1 MANNCSLKFNET
13 KVYTNLKA
21 EVGNDDVLF
30 NSLMSAVIDGSRPSG
45 FNKEFETYYVNNYG
59 SIPNTNDESKEVATA
74 IQNFYKNRNFNVNEH
89 TTDSAFI
96 SDVKSKGY
104 TSTAAKTCG
113 IRTTGNLMLA
123 FYHNDLIKGRL
134 EEHAEDRKDNLAN
147 RVINRMFGAVA
158 KNILE
163 TRKIEATKEE
173 IAKVRKQLMNTKSN
187 DFIKIEEEVSKYTPQ
202 LRNQFATLKDMLSDK
217 VKYFTE
223 VFQGDDRLG
232 EIRFKKDDEISQQE
246 VNWNESYSI
255 EDDEAL
261 NLDDAAD
268 NGSNS
273 EKDTTT
279 ARWEDNGTKSDFM
292 KDFSFAV
299 RSYLSTIP
307 KLSSTEVSADG
318 KYQYDK
324 SNPLGMV
331 DYMDFKSVDN
341 AIKGDIE
348 TTNIDAFL
356 KKLEDV
362 AESNKEY
369 AGLAYL
375 ANDLRK
381 KPDFAYKVFQVYRR
395 RTMRKQQARIDD
407 NTVIPVR
414 SNTRADKLETLR
426 INYLNDIKS
435 TALNIMI
442 EDTKDILESIKTK
455 IKDYKALQKT
465 KGFDLNKEALS
476 ADIINA
482 IASRL
487 KQYYPSLDKA
497 AIERFARLNGKV
509 DGKAP
514 NIANNLTQLYG
525 YLENTAKYANETLT
539 NKKYLDNK
547 FKEANKI
554 EDKKARKEALDSV
567 REAYKQGY
575 LSTNTKTYALELAKA
590 LAPYSVVNIDSNS
603 TNALGNQSADQI
615 NDSMI
620 TNFLNAIKATLTE
633 EQKDGTKVSTELINY
648 GKYKFQG
655 VQYNLSGI
663 LMEHRNENGAIINYG
678 LFYKDKDGNIQI
690 TNYARDM
697 VNISLFDGAGNPN
710 TKDNVL
716 YSGMSKGDYVY
727 TGFAQYFNAEQ
738 NPNMLMG
745 DYFMRIPSD
754 APKNFVVHAPRY
766 KVDGLFSK
774 MHAIRNA
781 KGEVIGKEV
790 SVDDI
795 NENHPIVQ
803 QFKNIFKQELL
814 DMANF
819 INIVFEV
826 KENIETLEDGTVVDQ
841 RGRIVFNNDNTPM
854 FKKGWGLDAESAR
867 RVFANYHIGKGH
879 KHFIEKKGDGWAFN
893 GLLFKDDRFVL
904 TDYKTGTTTK
914 YGDSL
919 LKYLFPSLYGGAR
932 DGFIPFTINANGEV
946 ELNLTADQEAMITR
960 MVKGFVTD
968 YSNNAIARMSEYKDL
983 DINNLINE
991 KNSIDFALNHRLMY
1005 IAFNDVFEGDT
1016 KFYKDTQT
1024 FLKRSKE
1031 SQASGVPY
1039 GFVDTSLDLRE
1050 NSTIVQGAFLNT
1062 PEVQARLKAIGL
1074 DVQQKT
1080 KFNGITI
1087 KNTVRTSEECKV
1099 AKTYPDGR
1107 IEGEDGILVKDLV
1120 KNAKLTLEQARDLMG
1135 GPILYKP
1142 DGTPELNKDKSCRR
1156 SGGFSNTTVNDAQS
1170 YITFEEWIRRI
1181 AGRGQLNDYLPLI
1194 EAIQDESK
1202 EIPADLLKKFVQVQ
1216 KNFYYDQYYDEKLNT
1231 IAPRQIKNAEFVLV
1245 PRFIRGTQLEQV
1257 YNAMKDNNI
1266 DQLNTEETSK
1276 AGKAR
1281 VLTIFDE
1288 KTGEVTE
1295 EHLKDFNNKAEDY
1308 RDEYDYNHLYT
1319 QQETPQHMNA
1329 KNKAGIQIMKKILD
1343 NIARNSPL
1351 YAYKEDF
1358 FNMYVANIK
1367 DSFNNLVDELKIPI
1381 DKDGNIKFDESGN
1394 ITGLDMQV
1402 FFDKLKDEC
1411 MRLGLDSN
1419 MMDFVTLNASMPIAP
1434 NGCPNPVMPTY
1445 LSNVI
1450 NKLESISQAMFNSAI
1465 TRQEL
1470 PGFHAAQITNV
1481 GFKATK
1487 DQVSYSKELKYH
1499 PNGERYIE
1507 IMLPKSNFGFAKNAD
1522 GTYKDVDEVR
1532 DKDGNLIGGLLKQLQ
1547 DAHLD
1552 TLIGY
1557 RIPTEGK
1564 QSVCVMKV
1572 VGFLDDAQGSTIV
1585 VPDDWVSQTGS
1596 DFDIDS
1602 VYGIQYNTYIGRDGN
1617 IKRATW
1623 KDTVT
1628 ENDWLN
1634 YIRRETGL
1642 KLSGIDNE
1650 TFENIKTE
1658 AKASTKAEA
1667 RDARKAEIEEIKNKF
1682 DEIESEAYFNLD
1694 DNTKEVIKLIHEKI
1708 NEAYGAK
1715 PSKAKYQEQLEV
1727 EIATLSDRLE
1737 DFKDTYIEEE
1747 LDAIKDYIEAK
1758 NQILNNVINGF
1769 ELSDDFDYN
1778 AIKSEKIKSA
1788 IKAYK
1793 DEQLRLA
1800 KQVAKGSRLLQFEA
1814 YKKKFDSDVI
1824 GNNSRQARNNRLLD
1838 DMIHILR
1845 ANESLEENLSRSNF
1859 ESIIAARD
1867 KVMNPIVKEV
1877 RESRSP
1883 YDFLD
1888 QAAYQE
1894 DVMSGAKLKAFSV
1907 TRDTFCSVCNTVRPR
1922 IADNYVVKIAYSKD
1936 KYNLKELKKRFEKVE
1951 ETDEGYVVT
1960 HNTLGWTNDNKN
1972 VDGYILTAYSSQTTA
1987 HILDAV
1993 KEGAIPNVNDFTF
2006 AVYKTLVDIG
2016 SNYDTAVGFIMQ
2028 PAITRIVNA
2037 YNANKSIY
2045 SDKHNKPIEEA
2056 IASLG
2061 KEILNAYH
2069 IKTDKMNLD
2078 DIVARVNALLGV
2090 KYSLDKHNDITL
2102 SPDELAKRLLN
2113 NDSRPVKENKYIKHN
2128 TYSGLIDYNDNSVF
2142 VFGSNPLGIN
2152 GNPSKGTGGAALVAL
2167 NQGRVQQGEIMDN
2180 TISNNGR
2187 AYGLTTVK
2195 APNAR
2200 NNKGNQLSIEEI
2212 TNNIKKLYQYANNN
2226 KDKTFKVAYTDGK
2239 LLNGHSI
2246 EELVNAFINAGEI
2259 PNNVLFSDTLNKYFV
2274 KQTNINKEN
2283 INNIATDWTV
2293 LFAYNDLAKLSNKIG
2308 DTARVCN
2315 PDRFGAKQS
2324 IFATRKVFNDIA
2336 DLIED
2341 ENPALVV
2348 GTSSI
2353 VNSIYAG
2360 YDPNKGLRSYITS
2373 DAKSAYPSLN
2383 AFLKY
2388 ASAPSILVNRMLF
2401 DTEQDNFRI
2410 ANRAIEVING
2420 SNNVTEKDYKG
2431 FTQYILN
2438 TAYKQTD
2445 AVVCNYTYDIE
2456 KKQTVVNKEVDETDE
2471 ALRIM
2476 GYGCTPDF
2484 TFNVKDVTNPTQE
2497 EVDTWSK
2504 LSPAQKISWLKANSV
2519 DAGIFNYIN
2528 TNLFNEYEMNRDGQS
2543 RQTIRFNEDA
2553 IDSETAY
2560 NLFDT
2565 AFSSDNPLVKLAA
2578 MDMIKYAF
2586 VAEGFKIGRGAI
2598 NKCIK
2603 NDALRDENTFVQ
2615 YNGSRTSVVAQI
2627 KAQIDNAV
2635 ARTDLIE
2642 QYLRTDPGVTNV
2654 PHKFMNKKY
2663 SSMFKTVTRGMYE
2676 FSLNDKNNA
2685 IEFGFARESNSKVVP
2700 IQFNDYIYITKKEG
2714 NESVTKLYKIVSPAP
2729 GIGFAYPLNS
2739 LEAGEDRE
2747 VSINNANN
2755 SVPLPSYYEA
2765 VIENL
2770 MSDDTDYTL
2779 EQLNELYKKHIA
2791 TTKVN
2796 KVKAVTHFDIMAD
2809 ANNDNG
2815 GAKDAINKIIKTFN
2829 NYEGNRI
2836 FIQNM
2841 YLYGKTKYDSFTPPI
2856 HVEGETISNDGE
2868 SISINGNFL
2877 FRRATKVSI
2886 ESHNIRTGEHIEEKP
2901 QMVEIVRETPMASSR
2916 EEVTLGSA
2924 SSKLEQSLRTT
2935 TDSFEKNIVK
2945 ELNRR
2950 SGLGDIEAGK
2960 LMRQLRGEG
2969 FEQSTKGYKEFKD
2982 SVFYSGYAYLKH
2994 KVNSTLGK
3002 FNQFYRDENGN
3013 YFAINSPEV
3022 IEAIKNNPDL
3032 QRQFLE
3038 ALADAN
3044 AIIDKFGIIN
3054 QIKADEIENP
3064 TLKFYIEEMQKMI
3077 KELSNTSVIDDAEV
3091 KFGIDYLQKLSNDPN
3106 IQNGIVSIWDGFHSS
3121 GWLDAWFGDL
3131 QEQGNSLVQVVTRKV
3146 MADIHAKE
3154 SQSKDFAVAFGKHF
3168 EDIKARAAKVGASV
3182 DLNKIFDKN
3191 GNIVRNYTDKFV
3203 EDIKELKRNVAKARV
3218 NVQENPMEYIQA
3230 KHKLDKFLLDHVNRE
3245 YVDSYYQKLYNEDE
3259 FIINNH
3265 PQIYSEYVKLRETIR
3280 QINSR
3285 RIDGV
3290 LSKEFEDKLVE
3301 LRTKIDDLTSQF
3313 IGNDYK
3319 PAYEYGFPGI
3329 ERAPDD
3335 SIIVINQ
3342 ELYDNARKQSL
3353 NDAIQLDQYLRR
3365 IKDIKEEYTAKEEK
3379 EGFRDMLDKMLNI
3392 IDNAEV
3398 RDSNGKVTTPASQLD
3413 TNKEYKK
3420 AKEWIANNAHW
3431 SVDDILKVQ
3440 IEDAYKKLGITS
3452 GKASKARKLIKEK
3465 LTKGE
3470 QIYDEFGN
3478 IDASKFTNTEI
3489 AKIKED
3495 VERNYGTTN
3504 TSLFSDRNLINSAE
3518 LTNEA
3523 APSEFFKMLNS
3534 GGRSNPEYQKIITK
3548 INDITRKYYNSAAK
3562 IVETSKM
3569 SIEDLKTLA
3578 DLYDELDKTK
3588 KKIKTKYGY
3597 DVYEAYSEYAKEN
3610 VNEKAYY
3617 DEEGEAKKRTEPE
3630 FYTLWKRVNIR
3641 YEVLRDEKGKI
3652 VIDETTGKAVYDLT
3666 KAPKPNHWLY
3676 TTIAPNDAYWKD
3688 LNKRDPKE
3696 AARQKKEVED
3706 KTKAQEF
3713 LSNTLETINTPQY
3726 YKAKNAA
3733 LAKGIDYYKEWY
3745 DNNHVYNP
3753 FTHAYEALPIWNR
3766 TRVIPSIDNGE
3777 YSPNWTQ
3784 TTLTPKAH
3792 YKNPNYI
3799 ESYTDNENYKTVE
3812 TDDKNGTTHVPGYD
3826 NNLGLNEYEQEAKQ
3840 YIQDTLMQFAKTET
3854 AKRAIAS
3861 GMAPHRVKKAEHDA
3875 KWAAKQAKEFIGFS
3889 DMLPSGKDSW
3899 YEKIDYSED
3908 RTIDMPM
3915 LMTQLKNKESVDLD
3929 NIRSTKPKRE
3939 TYTSDEAYEKDLE
3952 AYQKRM
3958 DEATKKNEEIHQ
3970 KLLDRDYIGAIQDFI
3985 SAAGHYNAIQDNKQL
4000 LFYTHRMLS
4009 KMKAYDTN
4017 LGWNNLRKD
4026 SQTSTSDETSY
4037 IEKADT
4043 RLQEQFDNW
4052 VRRLVYD
4059 QYKIPQNKLTRNASM
4074 LQSFTSAKFMMLN
4087 FTGAI
4092 GNITIG
4098 ESAIA
4103 GEYIAKEYFT
4113 PTGWLKGK
4121 NMWRQAVPSFIRG
4134 MANEDSTTLADALVK
4149 FMNIVDFDEVNNRP
4163 TVHLDADT
4171 ILNKI
4176 RDFMYSPN
4184 SMGEH
4189 FMQNG
4194 AMFSMFF
4201 DNRMVKV
4208 PDAESNGRLG
4218 YEAMTWEQYKNKFHE
4233 YAMKNIIGGNEELLN
4248 KYETFKKNILA
4259 DDNKKKEY
4267 IWNRRDI
4274 NTEFANLYLTKEQKK
4289 QFIAE
4294 RKKLEK
4300 EAKVKFE
4307 ELPTVMDQLDLKD
4320 GRLAFKEGSIL
4331 AELQAKSQDKEV
4343 GDGYMF
4349 LGYMKGKV
4357 ISVNK
4362 KIHGVY
4368 DKLGAAQLEK
4378 QWWGSLAMQYHKHI
4392 YPGVMKHYRRK
4403 GYFNEERGTK
4413 EVGCAPALFD
4423 FLTTP
4428 IRQLRYEKEMSDGQ
4442 VEALESLQVLLK
4454 GYAEFAMNLQTNWQ
4468 LMPKWQRASIERA
4481 AGDVVG
4487 ALGGVCT
4494 ALAVRCIWDDDDLK
4508 NSLWG
4513 NLMLYEAD
4521 DLTTQSMMYNMLF
4534 LPQQFDQLWSSP
4546 IAGVTAGKDI
4556 MSACNNIAAYVM
4568 DDDYDPNY
4576 TSGRYAGQNK
4586 ILVKLGRQIPIYR
4599 SLNNLATLDKA
4610 NSYYK
4615 TGDNLL
4621 TLINVKDWANDIR
4634 GTSSLER

>member
-45 FNKEFETYYVNNYG
+45 FNKEFEAYYANNYG
-59 SIPNTNDESKEVATA
+59 SIPNTNDESKEVVNA

-147 RVINRMFGAVA
+147 RVINRMLGAVA

-163 TRKIEATKEE
+163 ARKVEATKEE

-187 DFIKIEEEVSKYTPQ
+187 DFVKLENEVSKYTPQ
-202 LRNQFATLKDMLSDK
+202 LRNQFATLNDMLSDK
-217 VKYFTE
+217 VKYFTQ
-223 VFQGDDRLG
+223 VIQTDDRLG
-232 EIRFKKDDEISQQE
+232 EIRFKKDDDLSQQE
-246 VNWNESYSI
+246 ADWSESFDI
-255 EDDEAL
+255 EDDDDL
-261 NLDDAAD
+261 NLNNAAD
-268 NGSNS
+268 NASNN

-292 KDFSFAV
+292 KDFSFAI

-331 DYMDFKSVDN
+331 DYMDFKVVNS
-341 AIKGDIE
+341 AIRGDIE

-356 KKLEDV
+356 KKLEDI

-369 AGLAYL
+369 AGLTYL
-375 ANDLRK
+375 ANDLRN
-381 KPDFAYKVFQVYRR
+381 KPDFAYKLFQVYRR
-395 RTMRKQQARIDD
+395 RTIRKQQVRIDD
-407 NTVIPVR
+407 NSVSPTR
-414 SNTRADKLETLR
+414 SNNRADKLETLR

-442 EDTKDILESIKTK
+442 EDTNDILGAIKTK
-455 IKDYKALQKT
+455 IDDYKKLQKT
-465 KGFDLNKEALS
+465 KGFDLNKQALS

-514 NIANNLTQLYG
+514 NIANNLTQLYS
-525 YLENTAKYANETLT
+525 YLENTAKYANETLR
-539 NKKYLDNK
+539 NKQYLDNR

-554 EDKKARKEALDSV
+554 KDKKARKEALDSV

-575 LSTNTKTYALELAKA
+575 LSTNTKAYALELAKS
-590 LAPYSVVNIDSNS
+590 LASYSVVNIDSNS

-620 TNFLNAIKATLTE
+620 TNFLNAVKATLTE
-633 EQKDGTKVSTELINY
+633 QQKDGSKVSTELINY

-663 LMEHRNENGAIINYG
+663 LIEHRNENGAVINYG

-774 MHAIRNA
+774 MHAIKNA

-826 KENIETLEDGTVVDQ
+826 KENTETLEDGTNVDQ

-914 YGDSL
+914 YGDKL
-919 LKYLFPSLYGGAR
+919 LNYLFPSLYGGAR
-932 DGFIPFTINANGEV
+932 DGFIPFTTNANGEV

-968 YSNNAIARMSEYKDL
+968 YSNDAITRMSEYKDL
-983 DINNLINE
+983 DINNFINE

-1005 IAFNDVFEGDT
+1005 IAFNDIFEGDT

-1050 NSTIVQGAFLNT
+1050 NSAIVQGAFLNT

-1099 AKTYPDGR
+1099 AKTYPDGKV
-1107 IEGEDGILVKDLV
+1107 EGEDGILVKDLV
-1120 KNAKLTLEQARDLMG
+1120 KKAKLTLDQARDLMG
-1135 GPILYKP
+1135 GPIVYDNNGKP
-1142 DGTPELNKDKSCRR
+1142 KLNDDGSYRR
-1156 SGGFSNTTVNDAQS
+1156 SGGFSNTTINDAQS

-1202 EIPADLLKKFVQVQ
+1202 EIPTDLLKKFVQVQ
-1216 KNFYYDQYYDEKLNT
+1216 KNFYYDQYYDKDLNT

-1257 YNAMKDNNI
+1257 YEAMKANKI

-1308 RDEYDYNHLYT
+1308 REEYDYNHLYT

-1343 NIARNSPL
+1343 NIDSKSPL
-1351 YAYKEDF
+1351 YKYKEDF

-1367 DSFNNLVDELKIPI
+1367 DSFNKLVDELKIPL
-1381 DKDGNIKFDESGN
+1381 DKDGNIKFDEVGN
-1394 ITGLDMQV
+1394 IEGIDMQV

-1419 MMDFVTLNASMPIAP
+1419 MIDFVTLNNECPVSA
-1434 NGCPNPVMPTY
+1434 NGLPNPVMPTY

-1450 NKLESISQAMFNSAI
+1450 NKFESISQAMFNSAI

-1487 DQVSYSKELKYH
+1487 DQISYSKELRYH
-1499 PNGERYIE
+1499 PNGKRYIE
-1507 IMLPKSNFGFAKNAD
+1507 IMLPASNFGFAKNAD
-1522 GTYKDVDEVR
+1522 GTYKKSKEE
-1532 DKDGNLIGGLLKQLQ
+1532 LLKELQ
-1547 DAHLD
+1547 DAALD

-1602 VYGIQYNTYIGRDGN
+1602 VYGIQYNTTINADGN
-1617 IKRATW
+1617 IQKVLYNDLAGKSYDDYVKSQLNSEA
-1623 KDTVT
+1623 KDK
-1628 ENDWLN
+1628 
-1634 YIRRETGL
+1634 L
-1642 KLSGIDNE
+1642 KKAIKEGVNE
-1650 TFENIKTE
+1650 TTALSNVATE
-1658 AKASTKAEA
+1658 YGLQS
-1667 RDARKAEIEEIKNKF
+1667 REEFSKGKNLA
-1682 DEIESEAYFNLD
+1682 DE
-1694 DNTKEVIKLIHEKI
+1694 
-1708 NEAYGAK
+1708 
-1715 PSKAKYQEQLEV
+1715 
-1727 EIATLSDRLE
+1727 
-1737 DFKDTYIEEE
+1737 
-1747 LDAIKDYIEAK
+1747 
-1758 NQILNNVINGF
+1758 
-1769 ELSDDFDYN
+1769 
-1778 AIKSEKIKSA
+1778 
-1788 IKAYK
+1788 
-1793 DEQLRLA
+1793 
-1800 KQVAKGSRLLQFEA
+1800 
-1814 YKKKFDSDVI
+1814 
-1824 GNNSRQARNNRLLD
+1824 NSRQARNNRLLD
-1838 DMIHILR
+1838 DMIHILQ
-1845 ANESLEENLSRSNF
+1845 ANQSLEENLSRSNF

-1877 RESRSP
+1877 REARSP

-1907 TRDTFCSVCNTVRPR
+1907 TRDTFCSVCNTVHPH
-1922 IADNYVVKIAYSKD
+1922 ITDKYTIKVAYSKD
-1936 KYNLKELKKRFEKVE
+1936 KYNLEELQKRFEKVE

-2006 AVYKTLVDIG
+2006 AVYKTLADIG

-2056 IASLG
+2056 IKSLG
-2061 KEILNAYH
+2061 KEILETYH
-2069 IKTDKMNLD
+2069 IKTDKMNLGE
-2078 DIVARVNALLGV
+2078 IVARVNGLLGT
-2090 KYSLDKHNDITL
+2090 KYSLDKHNDIIL

-2113 NDSRPVKENKYIKHN
+2113 DKNRPVKGSKYQH
-2128 TYSGLIDYNDNSVF
+2128 
-2142 VFGSNPLGIN
+2142 
-2152 GNPSKGTGGAALVAL
+2152 
-2167 NQGRVQQGEIMDN
+2167 
-2180 TISNNGR
+2180 
-2187 AYGLTTVK
+2187 
-2195 APNAR
+2195 
-2200 NNKGNQLSIEEI
+2200 
-2212 TNNIKKLYQYANNN
+2212 
-2226 KDKTFKVAYTDGK
+2226 
-2239 LLNGHSI
+2239 
-2246 EELVNAFINAGEI
+2246 
-2259 PNNVLFSDTLNKYFV
+2259 
-2274 KQTNINKEN
+2274 
-2283 INNIATDWTV
+2283 DWSV
-2293 LFAYNDLAKLSNKIG
+2293 LFAYNDLAKLSDKIG
-2308 DTARVCN
+2308 STARVCN

-2360 YDPNKGLRSYITS
+2360 YDPTKGLRSYITS

-2445 AVVCNYTYDIE
+2445 AVVNNYTYDVD

-2484 TFNVKDVTNPTQE
+2484 TFDVKDVTNPTQE
-2497 EVDTWSK
+2497 EVDAWSK

-2519 DAGIFNYIN
+2519 DAGIFDYIN

-2553 IDSETAY
+2553 VDNETAY

-2565 AFSSDNPLVKLAA
+2565 AFNSDNPLVKLAA
-2578 MDMIKYAF
+2578 MDMVKYAF

-2603 NDALRDENTFVQ
+2603 NTALRDENTFVQ
-2615 YNGSRTSVVAQI
+2615 YNGARTSIIAQI
-2627 KAQIDNAV
+2627 KAQVDNAV
-2635 ARTDLIE
+2635 ARTDLVE
-2642 QYLRTDPGVTNV
+2642 QYLRSDPGVTNV

-2663 SSMFKTVTRGMYE
+2663 SSMFKPITRGMYDLSVKQPSFE
-2676 FSLNDKNNA
+2676 DNL
-2685 IEFGFARESNSKVVP
+2685 IEFGFARKSNSKD
-2700 IQFNDYIYITKKEG
+2700 ISMQYNDYIYITNKEG
-2714 NESVTKLYKIVSPAP
+2714 NESVTRLYKIYSPAP
-2729 GIGFAYPLNS
+2729 YIAFAYPLNS

-2747 VSINNANN
+2747 LSINNANN
-2755 SVPLPSYYEA
+2755 SVPLPSYYKA
-2765 VIENL
+2765 VIANL
-2770 MSDDTDYTL
+2770 MNSEVADYTL
-2779 EQLNELYKKHIA
+2779 DELNELYKKHIA

-2815 GAKDAINKIIKTFN
+2815 GAKDAIDKIIKTFN
-2829 NYEGNRI
+2829 DYEGNRI

-2856 HVEGETISNDGE
+2856 HVEGETISDSGE
-2868 SISINGNFL
+2868 PISVNGNFL

-2901 QMVEIVRETPMASSR
+2901 QLVEIVKEAPMASSR

-3002 FNQFYRDENGN
+3002 FSQFYKDDNGN

-3022 IEAIKNNPDL
+3022 INAIKNNPAL

-3038 ALADAN
+3038 TLADAN
-3044 AIIDKFGIIN
+3044 AIVDKFGIIN
-3054 QIKADEIENP
+3054 QIKADDIENP

-3077 KELSNTSVIDDAEV
+3077 KELSNSSVIDDAEV

-3106 IQNGIVSIWDGFHSS
+3106 IQNGLVSIFDGFHSS
-3121 GWLDAWFGDL
+3121 GWFDAWVGDL

-3146 MADIHAKE
+3146 MADIRAKE
-3154 SQSKDFAVAFGKHF
+3154 SQAKDFAVAFGKHF
-3168 EDIKARAAKVGASV
+3168 EDIKAKAAKVGASV

-3191 GNIVRNYTDKFV
+3191 GNIVRDYTDKFV

-3265 PQIYSEYVKLRETIR
+3265 PQIYSEYVKLREAIR

-3285 RIDGV
+3285 RSDGV

-3301 LRTKIDDLTSQF
+3301 LRTKINDLTNQF
-3313 IGNDYK
+3313 IGDDYK
-3319 PAYEYGFPGI
+3319 PAYEYGFPGT
-3329 ERAPDD
+3329 EQAPDG
-3335 SIIVINQ
+3335 SIIVTNQ
-3342 ELYDNARKQSL
+3342 EVYDNARKQSL
-3353 NDAIQLDQYLRR
+3353 NDAVQLDQYLRR

-3398 RDSNGKVTTPASQLD
+3398 RDSNGKVTTPASQLE

-3431 SVDDILKVQ
+3431 SVDEVLKVR

-3452 GKASKARKLIKEK
+3452 GKASKARALIKDK
-3465 LTKGE
+3465 LAKGE

-3489 AKIKED
+3489 AAIKED
-3495 VERNYGTTN
+3495 VEKNYGTSS

-3518 LTNEA
+3518 PTNEA

-3534 GGRSNPEYQKIITK
+3534 GGMTNPEYQEIITK
-3548 INDITRKYYNSAAK
+3548 INNITRKYYNSAAK

-3569 SIEDLKTLA
+3569 SIEDLKALG

-3588 KKIKTKYGY
+3588 KKKGKGSY
-3597 DVYEAYSEYAKEN
+3597 DAYQTYSKYAKEN
-3610 VNEKAYY
+3610 VNNKAYY

-3630 FYTLWKRVNIR
+3630 FYTLWKRVNAR
-3641 YEVLRDEKGKI
+3641 YEVLRDKKGKI
-3652 VIDETTGKAVYDLT
+3652 VIDEATGKAVYDLT
-3666 KAPKPNHWLY
+3666 KAPTPNHWLY
-3676 TTIAPNDAYWKD
+3676 TTIAPNDAYWED

-3726 YKAKNAA
+3726 YEAKNAA
-3733 LAKGIDYYKEWY
+3733 LAKGIAYYKEWY

-3799 ESYTDNENYKTVE
+3799 EGYTDNENYKTVE

-3826 NNLGLNEYEQEAKQ
+3826 NDLGLNEYEQEAKQ
-3840 YIQDTLMQFAKTET
+3840 YIQDTLMNFAKTET

-3889 DMLPSGKDSW
+3889 DMLPSGKDTW

-3939 TYTSDEAYEKDLE
+3939 TYASDEAYEKDLE
-3952 AYQKRM
+3952 AYQKRI

-4000 LFYTHRMLS
+4000 LLYTHRMLG

-4026 SQTSTSDETSY
+4026 SQTSTSDEISY

-4052 VRRLVYD
+4052 VRRLLYD
-4059 QYKIPQNKLTRNASM
+4059 QYKIPQNKLTRTASM

-4087 FTGAI
+4087 ITGGI
-4092 GNITIG
+4092 GNITVG

-4121 NMWRQAVPSFIRG
+4121 NMWRQAIPSFIRG

-4171 ILNKI
+4171 VLNKI

-4233 YAMKNIIGGNEELLN
+4233 YAMKNIIGGNDELLN
-4248 KYETFKKNILA
+4248 KYEEFKKNILA

-4289 QFIAE
+4289 QFITE

-4300 EAKVKFE
+4300 EAKAKFE
-4307 ELPTVMDQLDLKD
+4307 ELPTIMDQVDLKD

-4413 EVGCAPALFD
+4413 EIGCAPALFD

-4428 IRQLRYEKEMSDGQ
+4428 IRQFRYEKEMSDGQ

-4487 ALGGVCT
+4487 SLGGICT

-4508 NSLWG
+4508 NSLWA

-4556 MSACNNIAAYVM
+4556 MAACNNIAAYVM

>member
-45 FNKEFETYYVNNYG
+45 FNKEFETYYANNYG
-59 SIPNTNDESKEVATA
+59 SIPNTNDENKEVATA

-113 IRTTGNLMLA
+113 IRITGNLMLA

-147 RVINRMFGAVA
+147 RVINRMLRAVA
-158 KNILE
+158 TNILE
-163 TRKIEATKEE
+163 ARKVEATKEE
-173 IAKVRKQLMNTKSN
+173 IAKVHKQLMNTKSN
-187 DFIKIEEEVSKYTPQ
+187 DFIKLEDEVSKTTPQ

-217 VKYFTE
+217 VKYFTQ
-223 VFQGDDRLG
+223 VIQTDDRLG
-232 EIRFKKDDEISQQE
+232 EIRFKKDDDLSQQE
-246 VNWNESYSI
+246 ADWSESFDI
-255 EDDEAL
+255 EDDDDL
-261 NLDDAAD
+261 NLNNAAD
-268 NGSNS
+268 NASNN

-331 DYMDFKSVDN
+331 DYMDFKVVNS
-341 AIKGDIE
+341 AIRGDIE

-356 KKLEDV
+356 KKLEDI

-375 ANDLRK
+375 ANDLKK
-381 KPDFAYKVFQVYRR
+381 KPDFAYKLFQVYRR
-395 RTMRKQQARIDD
+395 RTIRKQQVHIDD
-407 NTVIPVR
+407 NSVSPTR
-414 SNTRADKLETLR
+414 SNNRADKLETLR

-442 EDTKDILESIKTK
+442 EDTNDILGAIKTK
-455 IKDYKALQKT
+455 IDDYKTLQKT

-476 ADIINA
+476 GDIINA
-482 IASRL
+482 IATRL

-525 YLENTAKYANETLT
+525 YLENTAKYANETLN
-539 NKKYLDNK
+539 NKRNLDNR

-554 EDKKARKEALDSV
+554 KDKKAKKEALDSV

-575 LSTNTKTYALELAKA
+575 LSTNTKAYALELAKS

-620 TNFLNAIKATLTE
+620 TNFLNAVKATLTE
-633 EQKDGTKVSTELINY
+633 QQKDGTKVSTELINY

-663 LMEHRNENGAIINYG
+663 LMEHRDENGAVINYG

-738 NPNMLMG
+738 NPKMLMG

-774 MHAIRNA
+774 MHAIKNP

-826 KENIETLEDGTVVDQ
+826 KENTETLEDGTVVDQ

-914 YGDSL
+914 YGDDL
-919 LKYLFPSLYGGAR
+919 LKYLFHSLYGGAR
-932 DGFIPFTINANGEV
+932 DGFIPFTTNANGEV
-946 ELNLTADQEAMITR
+946 ELNLSADQEAMITR

-968 YSNNAIARMSEYKDL
+968 YSNNAITRMSEYKDL

-1005 IAFNDVFEGDT
+1005 IAFNDIFEGDT

-1062 PEVQARLKAIGL
+1062 PEVQTRLKAIGL

-1099 AKTYPDGR
+1099 AKTYPDGKV
-1107 IEGEDGILVKDLV
+1107 EGEDGILVKDLA
-1120 KNAKLTLEQARDLMG
+1120 KNAKLTLEQARDLIG
-1135 GPILYKP
+1135 GPIMYDNNGKP
-1142 DGTPELNKDKSCRR
+1142 KLNADGSYRR
-1156 SGGFSNTTVNDAQS
+1156 SGGFSNTTINDAQS

-1257 YNAMKDNNI
+1257 YEAMKSNNI

-1308 RDEYDYNHLYT
+1308 REEYDYNHLYT

-1343 NIARNSPL
+1343 NIDSNSSL
-1351 YAYKEDF
+1351 HDYKEDF

-1367 DSFNNLVDELKIPI
+1367 DSFNKLVDELKIPL
-1381 DKDGNIKFDESGN
+1381 DKDGNIKFDKAGN
-1394 ITGLDMQV
+1394 ITGVDMQV

-1419 MMDFVTLNASMPIAP
+1419 MMDFVTLNASMPIAA

-1445 LSNVI
+1445 LSNVV

-1481 GFKATK
+1481 GFNSKKYTKENPFNLDGIDKTKFDVEVYDREKTPGYKSKALRIYIKGKKKGWFELVKDKEDNNYSVHFKTTTEKIGKVEQDGKIVNPSTK
-1487 DQVSYSKELKYH
+1487 EERDELYTALRNAIPNGANVSTWGSISDGGVYALNKLGKGWKKVGERTIKHKKDDKDIVIPVYQKNGLTTSKTLRYH
-1499 PNGERYIE
+1499 PATEEHPEGERYIE
-1507 IMLPKSNFGFAKNAD
+1507 IMLPASNFGFAKNAD
-1522 GTYKDVDEVR
+1522 GTYKKSKEE
-1532 DKDGNLIGGLLKQLQ
+1532 LLKELQ
-1547 DAHLD
+1547 DAGLD

-1634 YIRRETGL
+1634 YVTRETGIR
-1642 KLSGIDNE
+1642 LSGIDNE
-1650 TFENIKTE
+1650 KFENIKAD

-1667 RDARKAEIEEIKNKF
+1667 RDARKAEIAEIKNRF

-1694 DNTKEVIKLIHEKI
+1694 DDTKEVIKLIHEKI
-1708 NEAYGAK
+1708 NEAYGPK

-1727 EIATLSDRLE
+1727 EISTLTGRLE
-1737 DFKDTYIEEE
+1737 EFKDIYIEEE
-1747 LDAIKDYIEAK
+1747 LDAIKDCIEAK
-1758 NQILNNVINGF
+1758 KQILNNVINGF

-1800 KQVAKGSRLLQFEA
+1800 KQIARSSKLLQFEA

-1824 GNNSRQARNNRLLD
+1824 GNNTREARNNRLLD
-1838 DMIHILR
+1838 DMIHILQ

-1867 KVMNPIVKEV
+1867 KVMNPVVKEI
-1877 RESRSP
+1877 REARSP

-1907 TRDTFCSVCNTVRPR
+1907 TRDTFCSVCNTVHPH
-1922 IADNYVVKIAYSKD
+1922 ITDKYTIKVAYSKD
-1936 KYNLKELKKRFEKVE
+1936 KYNLEELQKRFEKVE

-2006 AVYKTLVDIG
+2006 AVYKTLADIG

-2028 PAITRIVNA
+2028 PAITKIVNA

-2056 IASLG
+2056 IKSTG
-2061 KEILNAYH
+2061 KEILNTYH
-2069 IKTDKMNLD
+2069 INTDKMNLGE
-2078 DIVARVNALLGV
+2078 IVTRVNELLGT

-2113 NDSRPVKENKYIKHN
+2113 DENRPVK
-2128 TYSGLIDYNDNSVF
+2128 
-2142 VFGSNPLGIN
+2142 GSI
-2152 GNPSKGTGGAALVAL
+2152 
-2167 NQGRVQQGEIMDN
+2167 
-2180 TISNNGR
+2180 
-2187 AYGLTTVK
+2187 
-2195 APNAR
+2195 
-2200 NNKGNQLSIEEI
+2200 
-2212 TNNIKKLYQYANNN
+2212 YQ
-2226 KDKTFKVAYTDGK
+2226 
-2239 LLNGHSI
+2239 H
-2246 EELVNAFINAGEI
+2246 
-2259 PNNVLFSDTLNKYFV
+2259 
-2274 KQTNINKEN
+2274 
-2283 INNIATDWTV
+2283 DWAV
-2293 LFAYNDLAKLSNKIG
+2293 LFAYNDLAKLSDKIG
-2308 DTARVCN
+2308 ATARVCN

-2360 YDPNKGLRSYITS
+2360 YDPTKGLRSYITS
-2373 DAKSAYPSLN
+2373 NAKSVYPSLN

-2438 TAYKQTD
+2438 AAYKQTD
-2445 AVVCNYTYDIE
+2445 AVVNNYTYDVE
-2456 KKQTVVNKEVDETDE
+2456 KKQTVVNKEFDETDE

-2497 EVDTWSK
+2497 EVNAWSK

-2553 IDSETAY
+2553 VDNETAY

-2578 MDMIKYAF
+2578 MDMVKYAF

-2603 NDALRDENTFVQ
+2603 NTALRDENTFVQ
-2615 YNGSRTSVVAQI
+2615 FNGARTSIIAQI
-2627 KAQIDNAV
+2627 KAQVDNV
-2635 ARTDLIE
+2635 VSRTDLIE
-2642 QYLRTDPGVTNV
+2642 QYLRSDPGVSNV

-2663 SSMFKTVTRGMYE
+2663 SSMFETVTRGMYE
-2676 FSLNDKNNA
+2676 FSLDDKDNA
-2685 IEFGFARESNSKVVP
+2685 IEFGFARESNAEFVP
-2700 IQFNDYIYITKKEG
+2700 IQFNNYIYITKKEG
-2714 NESVTKLYKIVSPAP
+2714 NESVTRLYKIVSPDLGS
-2729 GIGFAYPLNS
+2729 GIGFAYPLNG

-2765 VIENL
+2765 VIDNL
-2770 MSDDTDYTL
+2770 MNSEVADYTL
-2779 EQLNELYKKHIA
+2779 DELNELYKKHVA

-2796 KVKAVTHFDIMAD
+2796 KVKAVTHFDIMSD

-2856 HVEGETISNDGE
+2856 HVEGETISNGGE
-2868 SISINGNFL
+2868 PISINGNFL

-2901 QMVEIVRETPMASSR
+2901 QLVEIVRETPMASSR

-2960 LMRQLRGEG
+2960 LMHQLRGEG

-3002 FNQFYRDENGN
+3002 FSQFYRDENGN

-3022 IEAIKNNPDL
+3022 INVIKNNPAL

-3038 ALADAN
+3038 TLADAN
-3044 AIIDKFGIIN
+3044 AIVDKFGIIN

-3064 TLKFYIEEMQKMI
+3064 TLKFYIDEMQKMI
-3077 KELSNTSVIDDAEV
+3077 KELSNSSIIDDAEV
-3091 KFGIDYLQKLSNDPN
+3091 KFGLDYLQKLSNDPN
-3106 IQNGIVSIWDGFHSS
+3106 IQNGLISIYDGFHSS

-3146 MADIHAKE
+3146 MADIRAKE
-3154 SQSKDFAVAFGKHF
+3154 SQAKDFAVAFGKHF

-3182 DLNKIFDKN
+3182 DINKIFDKN

-3203 EDIKELKRNVAKARV
+3203 EDIKELKRNIAKARV

-3265 PQIYSEYVKLRETIR
+3265 PQIYSEYVKLQEAIR

-3290 LSKEFEDKLVE
+3290 LSEEFEDKLVE
-3301 LRTKIDDLTSQF
+3301 LRTKINDLTSQF
-3313 IGNDYK
+3313 IGNEYK
-3319 PAYEYGFPGI
+3319 PDFREGFPGTSK
-3329 ERAPDD
+3329 APDE
-3335 SIIVINQ
+3335 SIIITNQ
-3342 ELYDNARKQSL
+3342 EVYDNARKQSL
-3353 NDAIQLDQYLRR
+3353 NDAVQLDQYLRR

-3431 SVDDILKVQ
+3431 SVDDVLKVR
-3440 IEDAYKKLGITS
+3440 IEDAYKKLGITNF
-3452 GKASKARKLIKEK
+3452 KASKARAFIKDKLA
-3465 LTKGE
+3465 KGE

-3489 AKIKED
+3489 AAIKED
-3495 VERNYGTTN
+3495 VEHNYGTTN

-3518 LTNEA
+3518 PTNKA

-3534 GGRSNPEYQKIITK
+3534 GGMTNPEYQEIITK
-3548 INDITRKYYNSAAK
+3548 INNITRKYYNSAAK

-3569 SIEDLKTLA
+3569 SIEDLKALG

-3588 KKIKTKYGY
+3588 KHKGKGSY
-3597 DVYEAYSEYAKEN
+3597 DAYQAYSKYAKED
-3610 VNEKAYY
+3610 VNEQAYY
-3617 DEEGEAKKRTEPE
+3617 SEEDEAKKRTEPE
-3630 FYTLWKRVNIR
+3630 FYTLWKRVNAR
-3641 YEVLRDEKGKI
+3641 YEVLRDKKGKI

-3676 TTIAPNDAYWKD
+3676 TTIAPNDAYWED

-3733 LAKGIDYYKEWY
+3733 LAKGIAYYKEWY

-3840 YIQDTLMQFAKTET
+3840 YIQDTLMSFAKTET

-3861 GMAPHRVKKAEHDA
+3861 GMAPHRAKKAEHDT

-3915 LMTQLKNKESVDLD
+3915 LITQLKNKESVDLD

-3939 TYTSDEAYEKDLE
+3939 TYASDEAYEKDLE
-3952 AYQKRM
+3952 DYQKRI
-3958 DEATKKNEEIHQ
+3958 DEAIKKNEEIHQ

-4000 LFYTHRMLS
+4000 LFYTHRMLG

-4059 QYKIPQNKLTRNASM
+4059 QYKIPQNKLTRTASM

-4087 FTGAI
+4087 ITGGI
-4092 GNITIG
+4092 GNITVG
-4098 ESAIA
+4098 ESAIS

-4121 NMWRQAVPSFIRG
+4121 NMWRHAIPSFIRG

-4163 TVHLDADT
+4163 TVHLDSDT
-4171 ILNKI
+4171 VLNEI

-4194 AMFSMFF
+4194 TMFSMFF

-4233 YAMKNIIGGNEELLN
+4233 YAMRNIIGGNEELLN
-4248 KYETFKKNILA
+4248 KYETFKKDILA

-4267 IWNRRDI
+4267 VWNRRDI

-4289 QFIAE
+4289 QFITE

-4307 ELPTVMDQLDLKD
+4307 ELPTVMDQVDLKD

-4331 AELQAKSQDKEV
+4331 AELQAKSKDKEV

-4413 EVGCAPALFD
+4413 EIGCAPALFD

-4428 IRQLRYEKEMSDGQ
+4428 IRKLRYEKEMSDGQ
-4442 VEALESLQVLLK
+4442 VEVLESLQVLIK

-4487 ALGGVCT
+4487 ALGGICT

-4521 DLTTQSMMYNMLF
+4521 ELTTQSMMYNMLF

-4556 MSACNNIAAYVM
+4556 MAACNNIAAYVM

-4586 ILVKLGRQIPIYR
+4586 IIVKLGRQIPIYR

>member
-21 EVGNDDVLF
+21 EVGNNDVLF

-45 FNKEFETYYVNNYG
+45 FNKEFETYYANNYG

-74 IQNFYKNRNFNVNEH
+74 IQNFYKNRNFKVNEH

-104 TSTAAKTCG
+104 TSTAAKVCG
-113 IRTTGNLMLA
+113 IRTSGNLMLA

-134 EEHAEDRKDNLAN
+134 DEHADDRKDNLAN
-147 RVINRMFGAVA
+147 RVINRMLGAVA
-158 KNILE
+158 TNILE
-163 TRKIEATKEE
+163 ARNVEATKEE
-173 IAKVRKQLMNTKSN
+173 LTKLRKQLMNTKSN
-187 DFIKIEEEVSKYTPQ
+187 DFIKIEDEVSKYTPQ
-202 LRNQFATLKDMLSDK
+202 LRNQLATLKDMLSDK
-217 VKYFTE
+217 VKYFTQ
-223 VFQGDDRLG
+223 VIQTDDRLG
-232 EIRFKKDDEISQQE
+232 EIRFNKDDDLSQQE
-246 VNWNESYSI
+246 VDWNESYFI

-261 NLDDAAD
+261 NLDEAAD

-279 ARWEDNGTKSDFM
+279 ARWEDNGTKSDFT

-307 KLSSTEVSADG
+307 KLSSAEISADG

-331 DYMDFKSVDN
+331 DYMDFKVVNS
-341 AIKGDIE
+341 AIRGDIE

-356 KKLEDV
+356 KKLEDI

-381 KPDFAYKVFQVYRR
+381 KPDFAYKVFQVYQRS
-395 RTMRKQQARIDD
+395 TIRKQQVRIDD
-407 NTVIPVR
+407 NNVSPAR

-442 EDTKDILESIKTK
+442 EDTKDILGAIKTK
-455 IKDYKALQKT
+455 IDDYKKLQKN
-465 KGFDLNKEALS
+465 KGFDLNKQALS

-509 DGKAP
+509 DGKTP
-514 NIANNLTQLYG
+514 NIGNNLTQLYA
-525 YLENTAKYANETLT
+525 YLENTAKYANETLI
-539 NKKYLDNK
+539 NKQTLDNR

-554 EDKKARKEALDSV
+554 KDKKARKEALDSV

-575 LSTNTKTYALELAKA
+575 LSTNTKAYALELAKA

-620 TNFLNAIKATLTE
+620 TNFLNAVKGTLME
-633 EQKDGTKVSTELINY
+633 QQKDGSKVSTELINY

-663 LMEHRNENGAIINYG
+663 LMEHRDENGTVINYG

-697 VNISLFDGAGNPN
+697 INISLFDGAGNPN

-727 TGFAQYFNAEQ
+727 TGIAQYFNAEQ

-774 MHAIRNA
+774 MHAIKNA
-781 KGEVIGKEV
+781 KGEVIAKEV
-790 SVDDI
+790 NVDDI

-819 INIVFEV
+819 INIVFETNSLGQI
-826 KENIETLEDGTVVDQ
+826 KYNDDGS
-841 RGRIVFNNDNTPM
+841 PM

-914 YGDSL
+914 YGNRL
-919 LKYLFPSLYGGAR
+919 LNYLFPSLYGGAI
-932 DGFIPFTINANGEV
+932 DGFIPFTTNANGEV
-946 ELNLTADQEAMITR
+946 ELNLTSDQEAMITR

-968 YSNNAIARMSEYKDL
+968 YSNNAITRMSEYKDL

-1005 IAFNDVFEGDT
+1005 IAFNDIFEGDT

-1039 GFVDTSLDLRE
+1039 GFVDTSLDLRK

-1062 PEVQARLKAIGL
+1062 PEIQDRLKVIGL

-1087 KNTVRTSEECKV
+1087 KNTVRTSDECKI

-1107 IEGEDGILVKDLV
+1107 VEGEDGILVKDLV
-1120 KNAKLTLEQARDLMG
+1120 KNAKLTLDQARDLMG
-1135 GPILYKP
+1135 GPIMYDNNGKP
-1142 DGTPELNKDKSCRR
+1142 KLNDDGSYRR
-1156 SGGFSNTTVNDAQS
+1156 SGGFSNTTINDAQS

-1245 PRFIRGTQLEQV
+1245 PRFIKGTQLEQV
-1257 YNAMKDNNI
+1257 YKAMKDNNI

-1308 RDEYDYNHLYT
+1308 REEYDYNHLYT

-1343 NIARNSPL
+1343 NIDSNSPL
-1351 YAYKEDF
+1351 HDYKEDF

-1367 DSFNNLVDELKIPI
+1367 DSFNKLVDELKIPL
-1381 DKDGNIKFDESGN
+1381 DKDDNIKFDTDGN
-1394 ITGLDMQV
+1394 ITGIDMQV

-1419 MMDFVTLNASMPIAP
+1419 MMDFVTLNASSPIAI

-1487 DQVSYSKELKYH
+1487 DQISCSKELKYH

-1507 IMLPKSNFGFAKNAD
+1507 IMLPASNFGFAKNAD
-1522 GTYKDVDEVR
+1522 GTYKKSKEE
-1532 DKDGNLIGGLLKQLQ
+1532 LLKELQ

-1602 VYGIQYNTYIGRDGN
+1602 VYGIQYSTTINADDN
-1617 IKRATW
+1617 IQKVLYNNLAGKSYDDYVKSQLNSEA
-1623 KDTVT
+1623 KDK
-1628 ENDWLN
+1628 
-1634 YIRRETGL
+1634 L
-1642 KLSGIDNE
+1642 KKAIKEGVNE
-1650 TFENIKTE
+1650 TT
-1658 AKASTKAEA
+1658 A
-1667 RDARKAEIEEIKNKF
+1667 
-1682 DEIESEAYFNLD
+1682 
-1694 DNTKEVIKLIHEKI
+1694 
-1708 NEAYGAK
+1708 
-1715 PSKAKYQEQLEV
+1715 
-1727 EIATLSDRLE
+1727 
-1737 DFKDTYIEEE
+1737 
-1747 LDAIKDYIEAK
+1747 
-1758 NQILNNVINGF
+1758 LNNVATEYGLQSREEF
-1769 ELSDDFDYN
+1769 S
-1778 AIKSEKIKSA
+1778 
-1788 IKAYK
+1788 K
-1793 DEQLRLA
+1793 DKNLA
-1800 KQVAKGSRLLQFEA
+1800 DENTRE
-1814 YKKKFDSDVI
+1814 
-1824 GNNSRQARNNRLLD
+1824 ARNNRLLD
-1838 DMIHILR
+1838 DMIHILQ

-1877 RESRSP
+1877 REARSP

-1907 TRDTFCSVCNTVRPR
+1907 TRDTFCSVCNTVRPH
-1922 IADNYVVKIAYSKD
+1922 IADNYVVKVAYSKD
-1936 KYNLKELKKRFEKVE
+1936 KYNLEELQKRFEKVE

-2006 AVYKTLVDIG
+2006 AVYKTLADIG

-2056 IASLG
+2056 IKSLG
-2061 KEILNAYH
+2061 EEILNAYH
-2069 IKTDKMNLD
+2069 IKTDKMNLKQ
-2078 DIVARVNALLGV
+2078 IVDKVNALIGT
-2090 KYSLDKHNDITL
+2090 KYDLDKHNNITL

-2113 NDSRPVKENKYIKHN
+2113 DKNRPVKV
-2128 TYSGLIDYNDNSVF
+2128 SV
-2142 VFGSNPLGIN
+2142 
-2152 GNPSKGTGGAALVAL
+2152 
-2167 NQGRVQQGEIMDN
+2167 
-2180 TISNNGR
+2180 
-2187 AYGLTTVK
+2187 
-2195 APNAR
+2195 
-2200 NNKGNQLSIEEI
+2200 
-2212 TNNIKKLYQYANNN
+2212 YQ
-2226 KDKTFKVAYTDGK
+2226 
-2239 LLNGHSI
+2239 H
-2246 EELVNAFINAGEI
+2246 
-2259 PNNVLFSDTLNKYFV
+2259 
-2274 KQTNINKEN
+2274 
-2283 INNIATDWTV
+2283 DWSV
-2293 LFAYNDLAKLSNKIG
+2293 LFAYNDLAKLSDKIG
-2308 DTARVCN
+2308 STARVCN

-2341 ENPALVV
+2341 EHPALVV

-2373 DAKSAYPSLN
+2373 TAKSAYPSLN

-2401 DTEQDNFRI
+2401 DTEQDDFRI
-2410 ANRAIEVING
+2410 ANRAIEAING

-2445 AVVCNYTYDIE
+2445 AVINSYTYDVE
-2456 KKQTVVNKEVDETDE
+2456 KKQTVVNKEVEEEDE

-2497 EVDTWSK
+2497 EVDAWSK

-2553 IDSETAY
+2553 VDNETAY

-2565 AFSSDNPLVKLAA
+2565 AFNSDNPLVKLAA
-2578 MDMIKYAF
+2578 MDMVKYAF

-2603 NDALRDENTFVQ
+2603 NTALRDENTFVQ

-2627 KAQIDNAV
+2627 KAQINNAI

-2700 IQFNDYIYITKKEG
+2700 IQFNNYIYISKKEG
-2714 NESVTKLYKIVSPAP
+2714 NESVTRLYKIVSPAP

-2747 VSINNANN
+2747 ISINNANN
-2755 SVPLPSYYEA
+2755 NVPLPSYYET

-2770 MSDDTDYTL
+2770 MSDETDYTL

-2829 NYEGNRI
+2829 NYDGNRI

-2841 YLYGKTKYDSFTPPI
+2841 YLYSKTKYDSFTPAI
-2856 HVEGETISNDGE
+2856 HVEGETNSDTGE
-2868 SISINGNFL
+2868 PISINGNFL

-2886 ESHNIRTGEHIEEKP
+2886 ESHNVRTGEHIEEKP
-2901 QMVEIVRETPMASSR
+2901 QLVEIVRETPMASSR

-3002 FNQFYRDENGN
+3002 FSQFYRDENGN

-3022 IEAIKNNPDL
+3022 IDAIKNNPTL

-3038 ALADAN
+3038 TLADAN

-3077 KELSNTSVIDDAEV
+3077 KELSNSSIIDDTEV
-3091 KFGIDYLQKLSNDPN
+3091 KFGVDYLQKLSNDPN
-3106 IQNGIVSIWDGFHSS
+3106 IQNGLVSIFDGFHSS
-3121 GWLDAWFGDL
+3121 GWFDAWVGDL

-3146 MADIHAKE
+3146 MADIRAKE
-3154 SQSKDFAVAFGKHF
+3154 SQAKDFAVAFGKHF

-3245 YVDSYYQKLYNEDE
+3245 YVDSYYQKLYDEDE

-3265 PQIYSEYVKLRETIR
+3265 PQIYSEYVKLREVIR

-3301 LRTKIDDLTSQF
+3301 LRTKINDLTSQF
-3313 IGNDYK
+3313 IGNEYK
-3319 PAYEYGFPGI
+3319 PAYEYGFPGT
-3329 ERAPDD
+3329 EQAPDG
-3335 SIIVINQ
+3335 SIIVTNQ
-3342 ELYDNARKQSL
+3342 EVYDNARKQSL
-3353 NDAIQLDQYLRR
+3353 NDAVQLDQYLRR

-3398 RDSNGKVTTPASQLD
+3398 RDSNGKVTTPASQLE

-3431 SVDDILKVQ
+3431 SVDDVLKVR

-3452 GKASKARKLIKEK
+3452 GKASKARALIKDK
-3465 LTKGE
+3465 LAKGE

-3478 IDASKFTNTEI
+3478 IDASKFTNVEI
-3489 AKIKED
+3489 AAIKED
-3495 VERNYGTTN
+3495 VEKNYGTSS

-3518 LTNEA
+3518 PTNEA

-3534 GGRSNPEYQKIITK
+3534 GGMTNPEYQKIVTK
-3548 INDITRKYYNSAAK
+3548 INNITRKYYNSAAK

-3569 SIEDLKTLA
+3569 SIEDLKALG

-3588 KKIKTKYGY
+3588 KKKGKGNY
-3597 DVYEAYSEYAKEN
+3597 DAYQAYSKYAKEN

-3630 FYTLWKRVNIR
+3630 FYTLWKRVNNR
-3641 YEVLRDEKGKI
+3641 YEVLRDKKGKI

-3666 KAPKPNHWLY
+3666 KAPTPNHWLY
-3676 TTIAPNDAYWKD
+3676 TTIAPNDAYWED
-3688 LNKRDPKE
+3688 LTKRDPKE

-3706 KTKAQEF
+3706 KTNAQEF
-3713 LSNTLETINTPQY
+3713 LNNTLETINTPQY
-3726 YKAKNAA
+3726 YAARDAAAKQGEIA
-3733 LAKGIDYYKEWY
+3733 YKEWY

-3799 ESYTDNENYKTVE
+3799 EGYTDNENYKTVE

-3826 NNLGLNEYEQEAKQ
+3826 NNLGLNEYEQEAKK
-3840 YIQDTLMQFAKTET
+3840 YIQDTLMSFAKTET

-3861 GMAPHRVKKAEHDA
+3861 GMAPHRAKKAEHDT
-3875 KWAAKQAKEFIGFS
+3875 KWAAKQPKEFIGFS

-3915 LMTQLKNKESVDLD
+3915 LITQLKNKESIDLD

-3939 TYTSDEAYEKDLE
+3939 TYASDEAYEKDLE
-3952 AYQKRM
+3952 AYQKRI

-4000 LFYTHRMLS
+4000 LFYTHRMLG

-4059 QYKIPQNKLTRNASM
+4059 QYKIPQNKLTRTASM

-4087 FTGAI
+4087 ITGGI
-4092 GNITIG
+4092 GNITVG

-4121 NMWRQAVPSFIRG
+4121 NMWRQAIPSFIRG

-4171 ILNKI
+4171 VLNKI

-4208 PDAESNGRLG
+4208 PEAESNGRLG

-4233 YAMKNIIGGNEELLN
+4233 YAMKNIIGGNDELLN
-4248 KYETFKKNILA
+4248 KYEEFKKNILA

-4267 IWNRRDI
+4267 VWNRRDI

-4289 QFIAE
+4289 QFITE

-4307 ELPTVMDQLDLKD
+4307 ELPTIMDQVDLKD

-4331 AELQAKSQDKEV
+4331 AELQAKSKDKEV

-4487 ALGGVCT
+4487 ALGGICT

-4556 MSACNNIAAYVM
+4556 MAACNNIAAYIM

-4599 SLNNLATLDKA
+4599 SINNLATLDKA

>member
-45 FNKEFETYYVNNYG
+45 FNKEFETYYANNYG

-147 RVINRMFGAVA
+147 RVINRMLGAVA
-158 KNILE
+158 TNILE
-163 TRKIEATKEE
+163 ARKVEATKEE

-187 DFIKIEEEVSKYTPQ
+187 DFVKLEDEVSKTTPQ

-217 VKYFTE
+217 VKYFTQ
-223 VFQGDDRLG
+223 VIQTDDRLG
-232 EIRFKKDDEISQQE
+232 EIRFKKDDDLSQQE
-246 VNWNESYSI
+246 ADWSESFDI
-255 EDDEAL
+255 EDDDDL
-261 NLDDAAD
+261 NLNNAAD
-268 NGSNS
+268 NASNN

-331 DYMDFKSVDN
+331 DYMDFKVVNS
-341 AIKGDIE
+341 AIRGDIE

-356 KKLEDV
+356 KKLEDI
-362 AESNKEY
+362 AKSNKEY

-375 ANDLRK
+375 ANDLKK
-381 KPDFAYKVFQVYRR
+381 KPDFAYKLFQVYRR
-395 RTMRKQQARIDD
+395 RTIRKQQVRIDD
-407 NTVIPVR
+407 NSVSPTR
-414 SNTRADKLETLR
+414 SNNRADKLETLR

-442 EDTKDILESIKTK
+442 EDTNDILGAIKTK
-455 IKDYKALQKT
+455 IDDYKTLQKT
-465 KGFDLNKEALS
+465 KGFDLNKQALS

-487 KQYYPSLDKA
+487 KQYYPSLNKA

-509 DGKAP
+509 DGKTP

-525 YLENTAKYANETLT
+525 YLENTAKYANETLN
-539 NKKYLDNK
+539 NKRNLDNR

-554 EDKKARKEALDSV
+554 KDKKAKKEALDSV

-575 LSTNTKTYALELAKA
+575 LSTNTKAYALELAKS

-620 TNFLNAIKATLTE
+620 TNFLNAVKATLTE
-633 EQKDGTKVSTELINY
+633 QQKDGSKVSTELINY

-663 LMEHRNENGAIINYG
+663 LMEHRDENGAVINYG

-727 TGFAQYFNAEQ
+727 TGFAQYFNTEQ
-738 NPNMLMG
+738 NPKMLMG

-774 MHAIRNA
+774 MHAIKNA
-781 KGEVIGKEV
+781 KGEVIAKEV

-803 QFKNIFKQELL
+803 QFRNIFKQELL
-814 DMANF
+814 DMVNF

-826 KENIETLEDGTVVDQ
+826 KENTETLKDGTVVDQ

-914 YGDSL
+914 YGDDL

-932 DGFIPFTINANGEV
+932 DGFIPFTTNANGEV

-968 YSNNAIARMSEYKDL
+968 YSNNAITRMSEYKDL

-1005 IAFNDVFEGDT
+1005 IAFNDIFEGDT

-1050 NSTIVQGAFLNT
+1050 NSTIIQGAFLNT
-1062 PEVQARLKAIGL
+1062 PEVQSRLKAIGL

-1099 AKTYPDGR
+1099 AKTYPDGKV
-1107 IEGEDGILVKDLV
+1107 EGEDGILVKDLV
-1120 KNAKLTLEQARDLMG
+1120 KNAKLTLDQARDLMG
-1135 GPILYKP
+1135 GPIMYDNNGKP
-1142 DGTPELNKDKSCRR
+1142 KLNADGSYRR
-1156 SGGFSNTTVNDAQS
+1156 SGGFSNTTINDAQS

-1194 EAIQDESK
+1194 EAIQDENK

-1245 PRFIRGTQLEQV
+1245 PRFIKGTQLEQV
-1257 YNAMKDNNI
+1257 YKAMKANKI

-1308 RDEYDYNHLYT
+1308 REEYDYNHLYT

-1343 NIARNSPL
+1343 NIDSNSPL
-1351 YAYKEDF
+1351 HDYKEDF

-1367 DSFNNLVDELKIPI
+1367 DSFNNLVDELKIPL
-1381 DKDGNIKFDESGN
+1381 DEDGNIKFDEAGN
-1394 ITGLDMQV
+1394 ITGVDMQV

-1419 MMDFVTLNASMPIAP
+1419 MMDFVTLNASMPIAA

-1445 LSNVI
+1445 LSNVV

-1487 DQVSYSKELKYH
+1487 DQVGYSKELKYH

-1507 IMLPKSNFGFAKNAD
+1507 IMLPASNFGFAKNDD
-1522 GTYKDVDEVR
+1522 GTYKKSKEE
-1532 DKDGNLIGGLLKQLQ
+1532 LLKELQ
-1547 DAHLD
+1547 DAGLD

-1564 QSVCVMKV
+1564 QSICVMKV

-1634 YIRRETGL
+1634 YVRRETGL
-1642 KLSGIDNE
+1642 RLSGIDNE
-1650 TFENIKTE
+1650 KFENIKAD

-1667 RDARKAEIEEIKNKF
+1667 RDARKAEIAEIKNRF

-1694 DNTKEVIKLIHEKI
+1694 DDTKEVIKLIHEKI
-1708 NEAYGAK
+1708 NEAYGPK

-1727 EIATLSDRLE
+1727 EISTLTGRLE
-1737 DFKDTYIEEE
+1737 EFKDIYIEEE

-1758 NQILNNVINGF
+1758 KQILNNVINGF

-1800 KQVAKGSRLLQFEA
+1800 KQIARSSRLLQFEA

-1824 GNNSRQARNNRLLD
+1824 GNNTRKARNNRLLD
-1838 DMIHILR
+1838 DMIHILQ

-1867 KVMNPIVKEV
+1867 KVMNPVVKEV
-1877 RESRSP
+1877 REARSP

-1907 TRDTFCSVCNTVRPR
+1907 TRDTFCSVCNTVHPH
-1922 IADNYVVKIAYSKD
+1922 ITDKYTIKVAYSKD
-1936 KYNLKELKKRFEKVE
+1936 KYNLEELQKRFEKVE

-2006 AVYKTLVDIG
+2006 AVYKTLADIG

-2028 PAITRIVNA
+2028 PAITKIVNA

-2056 IASLG
+2056 IKSTG
-2061 KEILNAYH
+2061 KEILNTYH
-2069 IKTDKMNLD
+2069 INTDKMNLGK
-2078 DIVARVNALLGV
+2078 IVARVNGLLGT

-2113 NDSRPVKENKYIKHN
+2113 DKNRPVK
-2128 TYSGLIDYNDNSVF
+2128 
-2142 VFGSNPLGIN
+2142 GSI
-2152 GNPSKGTGGAALVAL
+2152 
-2167 NQGRVQQGEIMDN
+2167 
-2180 TISNNGR
+2180 
-2187 AYGLTTVK
+2187 
-2195 APNAR
+2195 
-2200 NNKGNQLSIEEI
+2200 
-2212 TNNIKKLYQYANNN
+2212 YQ
-2226 KDKTFKVAYTDGK
+2226 
-2239 LLNGHSI
+2239 H
-2246 EELVNAFINAGEI
+2246 
-2259 PNNVLFSDTLNKYFV
+2259 
-2274 KQTNINKEN
+2274 
-2283 INNIATDWTV
+2283 DWAV
-2293 LFAYNDLAKLSNKIG
+2293 LFAYNDLAKLSDKIG
-2308 DTARVCN
+2308 ATARVCN

-2360 YDPNKGLRSYITS
+2360 YDPTKGLRSYITS
-2373 DAKSAYPSLN
+2373 NAKSVYPSLN

-2438 TAYKQTD
+2438 AAYKQTD
-2445 AVVCNYTYDIE
+2445 AVVNNYTYDVE
-2456 KKQTVVNKEVDETDE
+2456 KKQTVVNKEFDETDE

-2497 EVDTWSK
+2497 EVNAWSK

-2553 IDSETAY
+2553 VDNETAY

-2565 AFSSDNPLVKLAA
+2565 AFSSDNPLVKLAV
-2578 MDMIKYAF
+2578 MDMVKYAF

-2603 NDALRDENTFVQ
+2603 NTALRDENTFVQ
-2615 YNGSRTSVVAQI
+2615 FNGARTSIIAQI
-2627 KAQIDNAV
+2627 KAQVDNV
-2635 ARTDLIE
+2635 VSRTDLIE
-2642 QYLRTDPGVTNV
+2642 QYLRSDPGVSNV

-2663 SSMFKTVTRGMYE
+2663 SSMFETVTRGMYE
-2676 FSLNDKNNA
+2676 FSLDDKDNA
-2685 IEFGFARESNSKVVP
+2685 IEFGFARESNAEFVP
-2700 IQFNDYIYITKKEG
+2700 IQFNNYIYITKKEG
-2714 NESVTKLYKIVSPAP
+2714 NESVTRLYKIVSPDLGS
-2729 GIGFAYPLNS
+2729 GIGFAYPLNG
-2739 LEAGEDRE
+2739 LETGEDRE

-2765 VIENL
+2765 VIDNL
-2770 MSDDTDYTL
+2770 MNSEVADYTL
-2779 EQLNELYKKHIA
+2779 DELNELYKKHVA
-2791 TTKVN
+2791 TTKIN
-2796 KVKAVTHFDIMAD
+2796 KVKAVTHFDIMSD

-2829 NYEGNRI
+2829 DYEGNRI

-2856 HVEGETISNDGE
+2856 HVEGETISNGGE
-2868 SISINGNFL
+2868 PISINGNFL

-2901 QMVEIVRETPMASSR
+2901 QLVEIVRETPMASSR

-3002 FNQFYRDENGN
+3002 FSQFYRDENGN

-3022 IEAIKNNPDL
+3022 INVIKNNPAL

-3038 ALADAN
+3038 TLADAN
-3044 AIIDKFGIIN
+3044 AIVDKFGIIN

-3064 TLKFYIEEMQKMI
+3064 TLKFYIDEMQKMI
-3077 KELSNTSVIDDAEV
+3077 KKLSNSSIIDDAEV
-3091 KFGIDYLQKLSNDPN
+3091 KFGLDYLQKLSNDPN
-3106 IQNGIVSIWDGFHSS
+3106 IQNGLISIYDGFHSS

-3146 MADIHAKE
+3146 MADIRAKE
-3154 SQSKDFAVAFGKHF
+3154 SQAKDFAVAFGKHF

-3182 DLNKIFDKN
+3182 DINKIFDKN

-3265 PQIYSEYVKLRETIR
+3265 PQIYSEYVKLREAIR

-3301 LRTKIDDLTSQF
+3301 LRTKINDLTSQF
-3313 IGNDYK
+3313 IGNEYK
-3319 PAYEYGFPGI
+3319 PDFREGFPGTSK
-3329 ERAPDD
+3329 APDE
-3335 SIIVINQ
+3335 SIIITNQ
-3342 ELYDNARKQSL
+3342 EVYDNARKQSL
-3353 NDAIQLDQYLRR
+3353 NDSIQLDQYLRR

-3431 SVDDILKVQ
+3431 SVDDVLKVR
-3440 IEDAYKKLGITS
+3440 IEDAYKKLGITNF
-3452 GKASKARKLIKEK
+3452 KASKARAFIKDKLA
-3465 LTKGE
+3465 KGE

-3489 AKIKED
+3489 AAIKED

-3518 LTNEA
+3518 PTNEA

-3534 GGRSNPEYQKIITK
+3534 GGMTNPEYQEIITK
-3548 INDITRKYYNSAAK
+3548 INNITRKYYNSAAK

-3569 SIEDLKTLA
+3569 SIEDLKALG

-3588 KKIKTKYGY
+3588 KHKGKGSY
-3597 DVYEAYSEYAKEN
+3597 DAYQAYSKYAKEN
-3610 VNEKAYY
+3610 VNEQAYY
-3617 DEEGEAKKRTEPE
+3617 SEEDEAKKRTEPE
-3630 FYTLWKRVNIR
+3630 FYTLWKRVNAR
-3641 YEVLRDEKGKI
+3641 YEVLRDKKGKI

-3676 TTIAPNDAYWKD
+3676 TTIAPNDAYWED

-3733 LAKGIDYYKEWY
+3733 LAKGIAYYKEWY

-3799 ESYTDNENYKTVE
+3799 EGYTDNENYKTVE

-3826 NNLGLNEYEQEAKQ
+3826 NNLGLNEYEQETKQ
-3840 YIQDTLMQFAKTET
+3840 YIQDTLMSFAKTET

-3861 GMAPHRVKKAEHDA
+3861 GMAPHRAKKAEHDA

-3939 TYTSDEAYEKDLE
+3939 TYASDEAYEKDLE
-3952 AYQKRM
+3952 AYQKRI
-3958 DEATKKNEEIHQ
+3958 DEAIKKNEEIHQ

-4000 LFYTHRMLS
+4000 LFYTHRMLG

-4037 IEKADT
+4037 IEKVDT

-4059 QYKIPQNKLTRNASM
+4059 QYKIPQNKLTRTASM

-4087 FTGAI
+4087 ITGGI
-4092 GNITIG
+4092 GNITVG

-4121 NMWRQAVPSFIRG
+4121 NMWRHAIPSFIRG

-4171 ILNKI
+4171 VLNKI

-4194 AMFSMFF
+4194 TMFSMFF

-4233 YAMKNIIGGNEELLN
+4233 YAMRNIIGGNEELLN
-4248 KYETFKKNILA
+4248 KYETFKKDILA

-4267 IWNRRDI
+4267 VWNRRDI

-4289 QFIAE
+4289 QFITE

-4307 ELPTVMDQLDLKD
+4307 ELPTVMDQVDLKD

-4331 AELQAKSQDKEV
+4331 AELQAKSKDKEV

-4413 EVGCAPALFD
+4413 EIGCAPALFD

-4428 IRQLRYEKEMSDGQ
+4428 IRKLRYEKEMSDGQ
-4442 VEALESLQVLLK
+4442 VEVLESLQVLLK

-4487 ALGGVCT
+4487 ALGGICT

-4521 DLTTQSMMYNMLF
+4521 ELTTQSMMYNMLF

-4556 MSACNNIAAYVM
+4556 MAACNNIAAYVM

-4586 ILVKLGRQIPIYR
+4586 IIVKLGRQIPIYR

>member
-13 KVYTNLKA
+13 KVGTNLRA

-30 NSLMSAVIDGSRPSG
+30 NSSMSAVIDGSRPSG
-45 FNKEFETYYVNNYG
+45 FNKEFEIYYANNYG
-59 SIPNTNDESKEVATA
+59 SIPNANTDDDNKSKEVATA
-74 IQNFYKNRNFNVNEH
+74 IRNFYKNRNFNVNEH
-89 TTDSAFI
+89 TTNSTFI

-113 IRTTGNLMLA
+113 IRMAGNQMLM
-123 FYHNDLIKGRL
+123 FYHDDLIKGRL
-134 EEHAEDRKDNLAN
+134 DEHTDDRKNNLAD
-147 RVINRMFGAVA
+147 RVINRMLSGVAVG
-158 KNILE
+158 ILIN
-163 TRKIEATKEE
+163 RKTKPTPAE
-173 IAKVRKQLMNTKSN
+173 IDKVRKQLMNVNDN
-187 DFIKIEEEVSKYTPQ
+187 DFIKIEEEVAKATPQ

-217 VKYFTE
+217 VKYFTQ
-223 VFQGDDRLG
+223 VLQSDSRLG
-232 EIRFKKDDEISQQE
+232 EIRFKQDDELTQQD
-246 VNWNESYSI
+246 VDWNESYSI
-255 EDDEAL
+255 EDDE
-261 NLDDAAD
+261 NSNNDDAAD

-279 ARWEDNGTKSDFM
+279 ARWEDNGTKSDFT

-307 KLSSTEVSADG
+307 KLSSTEISADG

-331 DYMDFKSVDN
+331 DYMDFKVVNS
-341 AIKGDIE
+341 AIRGDIE

-356 KKLEDV
+356 KKLEDI

-375 ANDLRK
+375 ANDLKK
-381 KPDFAYKVFQVYRR
+381 KPDFAYKLFQVYRR
-395 RTMRKQQARIDD
+395 RTIRKQQVRIDD
-407 NTVIPVR
+407 NAVSPTR
-414 SNTRADKLETLR
+414 SNNRADKLETLR

-442 EDTKDILESIKTK
+442 EDTNDILRAIKTK
-455 IKDYKALQKT
+455 IDDYKKLQKT
-465 KGFDLNKEALS
+465 KGFDLNKQALS

-497 AIERFARLNGKV
+497 AIERFARLNGKA

-514 NIANNLTQLYG
+514 NIANNLTQLYA
-525 YLENTAKYANETLT
+525 YLENTAKYANETLN
-539 NKKYLDNK
+539 NKRNLDNR

-554 EDKKARKEALDSV
+554 EDKKAKKEALDSV

-575 LSTNTKTYALELAKA
+575 LSTSTKTYALELAKS

-620 TNFLNAIKATLTE
+620 TNFLNSVKATLTE
-633 EQKDGTKVSTELINY
+633 QQKDGTKVSIELINY

-663 LMEHRNENGAIINYG
+663 LMEHRDENGAVINYG
-678 LFYKDKDGNIQI
+678 LFYKDKDGSIQI

-727 TGFAQYFNAEQ
+727 TGFTQYFNAEQ

-774 MHAIRNA
+774 MHAIRNP
-781 KGEVIGKEV
+781 KGEVIGKKV

-803 QFKNIFKQELL
+803 QFRNIFKQELL

-826 KENIETLEDGTVVDQ
+826 KENTETLEDGTVVDQ

-867 RVFANYHIGKGH
+867 RVFANYHIAKGH
-879 KHFIEKKGDGWAFN
+879 KHFIEKKGDGWIFN

-904 TDYKTGTTTK
+904 TDYKTGKTTK
-914 YGDSL
+914 YGDKL
-919 LKYLFPSLYGGAR
+919 LEYLFPSLYGGAR
-932 DGFIPFTINANGEV
+932 DGFIPFTTNANGEV
-946 ELNLTADQEAMITR
+946 ELNLSADQEAMITR

-968 YSNNAIARMSEYKDL
+968 YSNNAITRMSEYKDL

-1005 IAFNDVFEGDT
+1005 IAFNDIFEGDT
-1016 KFYKDTQT
+1016 KFYIDTQT

-1107 IEGEDGILVKDLV
+1107 VEGEDGILVKDLV
-1120 KNAKLTLEQARDLMG
+1120 KNAKLTLDQARDLMG

-1156 SGGFSNTTVNDAQS
+1156 SGGFSNTTINDAQS

-1216 KNFYYDQYYDEKLNT
+1216 KNFYYDQYYDKDLNT

-1257 YNAMKDNNI
+1257 YEAMKANNI

-1308 RDEYDYNHLYT
+1308 REEYDYNHLYT

-1343 NIARNSPL
+1343 NIDSNSPL
-1351 YAYKEDF
+1351 HAYKEDF
-1358 FNMYVANIK
+1358 FDMYVANIK
-1367 DSFNNLVDELKIPI
+1367 DSFNKLVDELKIPL
-1381 DKDGNIKFDESGN
+1381 DKDGNIKFDEAGN
-1394 ITGLDMQV
+1394 ITGVDMQV

-1419 MMDFVTLNASMPIAP
+1419 MMDFVTLNTSMPIAA

-1445 LSNVI
+1445 LSNVV

-1481 GFKATK
+1481 GFNSKKYTKENPFNLDGIDKTKFDVEVYDREKTPGYKSKALRIYIKGKKKGWFELVKDKEDNNYSVHFKTTTEKIGKVEQDGKIVNPSTKEERDELYTALRNAIPNGANVSTWGSISDGGVYALNKLGKGWKKVGERTIKHKKDDKDIVIPVYQKNGLTTSKTLRYHPATK
-1487 DQVSYSKELKYH
+1487 EH
-1499 PNGERYIE
+1499 PEGERYIE
-1507 IMLPKSNFGFAKNAD
+1507 IMLPASNFGFAKNAD
-1522 GTYKDVDEVR
+1522 GTYKKSKEE
-1532 DKDGNLIGGLLKQLQ
+1532 LLKELQ
-1547 DAHLD
+1547 TAGLD

-1602 VYGIQYNTYIGRDGN
+1602 VYGIQYNTYIDKHGN
-1617 IKRATW
+1617 IRKQDYSEKLDIYDYANYVNRHLEKADKIKDKSVKEAFEKLNKEIDEQFEKSRKELANEEEQAFNALSEDTQKLVRAAHNAFESQAVRNPETNKLT
-1623 KDTVT
+1623 KDSYLKQLQFVA
-1628 ENDWLN
+1628 D
-1634 YIRRETGL
+1634 YIRT
-1642 KLSGIDNE
+1642 N
-1650 TFENIKTE
+1650 
-1658 AKASTKAEA
+1658 KAT
-1667 RDARKAEIEEIKNKF
+1667 
-1682 DEIESEAYFNLD
+1682 LD
-1694 DNTKEVIKLIHEKI
+1694 DADKNFISVHEDMVDSI
-1708 NEAYGAK
+1708 SNEYIDK
-1715 PSKAKYQEQLEV
+1715 KTFKSDKAKEILQARIDKFNKAAKKLGIMSYKQYLAQNV
-1727 EIATLSDRLE
+1727 E
-1737 DFKDTYIEEE
+1737 
-1747 LDAIKDYIEAK
+1747 DANTRE
-1758 NQILNNVINGF
+1758 
-1769 ELSDDFDYN
+1769 
-1778 AIKSEKIKSA
+1778 
-1788 IKAYK
+1788 
-1793 DEQLRLA
+1793 
-1800 KQVAKGSRLLQFEA
+1800 
-1814 YKKKFDSDVI
+1814 
-1824 GNNSRQARNNRLLD
+1824 ARNNRLLD
-1838 DMIHILR
+1838 DMIHILK

-1877 RESRSP
+1877 REARSP

-1907 TRDTFCSVCNTVRPR
+1907 TRDTFCSVCNTVHPH
-1922 IADNYVVKIAYSKD
+1922 ITDKYTIKVVYSKD
-1936 KYNLKELKKRFEKVE
+1936 KYNLEELQKRFEKVE
-1951 ETDEGYVVT
+1951 ETDEGYVVI

-2006 AVYKTLVDIG
+2006 AVYKTLADIG

-2056 IASLG
+2056 IRSLG
-2061 KEILNAYH
+2061 KEILNTYH
-2069 IKTDKMNLD
+2069 INTDKMNLGE
-2078 DIVARVNALLGV
+2078 IVARVNGLLGV

-2113 NDSRPVKENKYIKHN
+2113 DKNRPVK
-2128 TYSGLIDYNDNSVF
+2128 V
-2142 VFGSNPLGIN
+2142 
-2152 GNPSKGTGGAALVAL
+2152 
-2167 NQGRVQQGEIMDN
+2167 
-2180 TISNNGR
+2180 
-2187 AYGLTTVK
+2187 
-2195 APNAR
+2195 
-2200 NNKGNQLSIEEI
+2200 SI
-2212 TNNIKKLYQYANNN
+2212 YQ
-2226 KDKTFKVAYTDGK
+2226 
-2239 LLNGHSI
+2239 H
-2246 EELVNAFINAGEI
+2246 
-2259 PNNVLFSDTLNKYFV
+2259 
-2274 KQTNINKEN
+2274 
-2283 INNIATDWTV
+2283 DWAV
-2293 LFAYNDLAKLSNKIG
+2293 LFAYKDIAKLADKIG
-2308 DTARVCN
+2308 ATARVCN

-2360 YDPNKGLRSYITS
+2360 YEPNKGLRNYITS

-2445 AVVCNYTYDIE
+2445 AVVNNYTYDVE

-2497 EVDTWSK
+2497 EVNAWSK

-2553 IDSETAY
+2553 VDNETAY

-2565 AFSSDNPLVKLAA
+2565 AFNSDNPLVKLAA

-2603 NDALRDENTFVQ
+2603 NTALRDENTFVQ
-2615 YNGSRTSVVAQI
+2615 YNGSRTSIIAQI
-2627 KAQIDNAV
+2627 KAQVDNAV
-2635 ARTDLIE
+2635 ARTDLVE

-2676 FSLNDKNNA
+2676 FSLDDKENA
-2685 IEFGFARESNSKVVP
+2685 IEFGFARESNAEFIP
-2700 IQFNDYIYITKKEG
+2700 IQFNNYIYITKKED
-2714 NESVTKLYKIVSPAP
+2714 NESVTRLYKIVSPDLGS
-2729 GIGFAYPLNS
+2729 GIGFAYPLNG
-2739 LEAGEDRE
+2739 LDAGEDRE

-2765 VIENL
+2765 VIDNL
-2770 MSDDTDYTL
+2770 MNSEVADYTL
-2779 EQLNELYKKHIA
+2779 NELNELYKKHIA

-2796 KVKAVTHFDIMAD
+2796 KVKAVTHFDIMSD

-2868 SISINGNFL
+2868 PISINGNFL
-2877 FRRATKVSI
+2877 FRRASKVSI

-2901 QMVEIVRETPMASSR
+2901 QLVEIVRETPMASSR

-3013 YFAINSPEV
+3013 YFAINSSEV
-3022 IEAIKNNPDL
+3022 IEAIKNNPAL

-3054 QIKADEIENP
+3054 QIKADKIENP

-3077 KELSNTSVIDDAEV
+3077 KELSNSSVIDDAEV

-3106 IQNGIVSIWDGFHSS
+3106 IQNGLISIFDGFHSS
-3121 GWLDAWFGDL
+3121 GWFDAWVGDL

-3146 MADIHAKE
+3146 MADIRAKE
-3154 SQSKDFAVAFGKHF
+3154 SQAKDFAVAFGKHF
-3168 EDIKARAAKVGASV
+3168 EEIKARAAKVGASV

-3245 YVDSYYQKLYNEDE
+3245 YVDSYYKKLYDEDE

-3265 PQIYSEYVKLRETIR
+3265 PQIYSEYVKLQEAIR

-3301 LRTKIDDLTSQF
+3301 LRTKINDLTSQF

-3319 PAYEYGFPGI
+3319 PAYEYGFPGT
-3329 ERAPDD
+3329 EQAPDG
-3335 SIIVINQ
+3335 SIIVTNQ
-3342 ELYDNARKQSL
+3342 EVYDNARKQSL
-3353 NDAIQLDQYLRR
+3353 NDAVQLDQYLRR

-3398 RDSNGKVTTPASQLD
+3398 RDSNGKVTTPASQLE

-3431 SVDDILKVQ
+3431 SVDDVLKVR

-3452 GKASKARKLIKEK
+3452 SKASKARALIKEK
-3465 LTKGE
+3465 LAKGE

-3478 IDASKFTNTEI
+3478 IDGSKFTNTEI
-3489 AKIKED
+3489 AAIRED

-3518 LTNEA
+3518 PTNEA

-3534 GGRSNPEYQKIITK
+3534 GGMSNPEYQEIITK
-3548 INDITRKYYNSAAK
+3548 INNITRKYYNSATK

-3569 SIEDLKTLA
+3569 SIEDLKALG

-3588 KKIKTKYGY
+3588 KKKGKGSY
-3597 DVYEAYSEYAKEN
+3597 DAYQTYSKYAKEN
-3610 VNEKAYY
+3610 VNEQAYY
-3617 DEEGEAKKRTEPE
+3617 SEEDEAKKRTEPE
-3630 FYTLWKRVNIR
+3630 FYTLWKRVNAR
-3641 YEVLRDEKGKI
+3641 YEVLRDKKGKI
-3652 VIDETTGKAVYDLT
+3652 VIDEATGKAVYDLT
-3666 KAPKPNHWLY
+3666 KAPTPNHWLY
-3676 TTIAPNDAYWKD
+3676 TTIAPNDAYWED

-3726 YKAKNAA
+3726 YKAKNTA
-3733 LAKGIDYYKEWY
+3733 LAKGIAYYKEWY

-3753 FTHAYEALPIWNR
+3753 FTHAYETLPIWNR

-3799 ESYTDNENYKTVE
+3799 EGYTDNENYKTVE

-3826 NNLGLNEYEQEAKQ
+3826 NNLELNEYEQEAKQ
-3840 YIQDTLMQFAKTET
+3840 YIQDTLMRFAKTES

-3861 GMAPHRVKKAEHDA
+3861 GMAPHRAKKAEHDA

-3915 LMTQLKNKESVDLD
+3915 LMTQLKNKESIDLD

-3939 TYTSDEAYEKDLE
+3939 TYASDEAYEKDLE
-3952 AYQKRM
+3952 AYQKRI

-4000 LFYTHRMLS
+4000 LFYTHRMLG
-4009 KMKAYDTN
+4009 KMKSYDTN

-4026 SQTSTSDETSY
+4026 IQTSTSDETSY

-4052 VRRLVYD
+4052 VRKLVYD
-4059 QYKIPQNKLTRNASM
+4059 QYKIPQNKLTKTASM

-4087 FTGAI
+4087 ITGGI
-4092 GNITIG
+4092 GNITVG

-4121 NMWRQAVPSFIRG
+4121 NMWRQAIPSFIRG

-4171 ILNKI
+4171 VLNKI

-4184 SMGEH
+4184 SIGEH

-4233 YAMKNIIGGNEELLN
+4233 YAMRNIIGGNEELLN
-4248 KYETFKKNILA
+4248 KYETFKKDILA

-4267 IWNRRDI
+4267 VWNRRDI

-4289 QFIAE
+4289 QFITE

-4331 AELQAKSQDKEV
+4331 AELQAKSKDKEV

-4442 VEALESLQVLLK
+4442 VETLESLQVLLK

-4481 AGDVVG
+4481 ASDVVG
-4487 ALGGVCT
+4487 ALGGICT

-4521 DLTTQSMMYNMLF
+4521 ELTTQSMMYNMLF

-4546 IAGVTAGKDI
+4546 IAGITAGKDI
-4556 MSACNNIAAYVM
+4556 MAACNNIAAYVM

-4586 ILVKLGRQIPIYR
+4586 IIVKLGRQIPIYR

>member
-45 FNKEFETYYVNNYG
+45 FNKEFEAYYANNYG

-74 IQNFYKNRNFNVNEH
+74 IQNFYKNKNFNVNEH
-89 TTDSAFI
+89 TTGSAFI

-134 EEHAEDRKDNLAN
+134 DEHAEDRKDNLAN
-147 RVINRMFGAVA
+147 RVINRMLGAVA

-163 TRKIEATKEE
+163 ARKVEATKEE

-187 DFIKIEEEVSKYTPQ
+187 DFVKLENEVSKYTPQ
-202 LRNQFATLKDMLSDK
+202 LRNQFATLNDMLSDK
-217 VKYFTE
+217 VKYFTQ
-223 VFQGDDRLG
+223 VIQTDDRLG
-232 EIRFKKDDEISQQE
+232 EIRFKKDDDLSQQE
-246 VNWNESYSI
+246 ADWSESFDI
-255 EDDEAL
+255 EDDDDL
-261 NLDDAAD
+261 NLNNAAD
-268 NGSNS
+268 NASNN

-292 KDFSFAV
+292 KDFSFAI

-331 DYMDFKSVDN
+331 DYMDFKVVNS
-341 AIKGDIE
+341 AIRGDIE

-356 KKLEDV
+356 KKLEDI

-369 AGLAYL
+369 AGLTYL
-375 ANDLRK
+375 ANDLRN
-381 KPDFAYKVFQVYRR
+381 KPDFAYKLFQVYRR
-395 RTMRKQQARIDD
+395 RTIRKQQVRIDD
-407 NTVIPVR
+407 NSVSPTR
-414 SNTRADKLETLR
+414 SNNRADKLETLR

-442 EDTKDILESIKTK
+442 EDTNDILGAIKTK
-455 IKDYKALQKT
+455 IDDYKKLQKT
-465 KGFDLNKEALS
+465 KGFDLNKQALS

-514 NIANNLTQLYG
+514 NISNNLTQLYG
-525 YLENTAKYANETLT
+525 YLESTAKYANETLK
-539 NKKYLDNK
+539 NKQNLDNR
-547 FKEANKI
+547 FKEANKLQ
-554 EDKKARKEALDSV
+554 DKKAKKEALDSV

-575 LSTNTKTYALELAKA
+575 LSTNTKAYALELAKS

-620 TNFLNAIKATLTE
+620 TNFLNAVKATLTE
-633 EQKDGTKVSTELINY
+633 QQKDGSKVSTELINY

-663 LMEHRNENGAIINYG
+663 LMEHRNENGAITNYG

-697 VNISLFDGAGNPN
+697 INISLFDGAGNPN

-774 MHAIRNA
+774 MHAIKNA

-819 INIVFEV
+819 INIVFETNSLGQI
-826 KENIETLEDGTVVDQ
+826 KYNDDGS
-841 RGRIVFNNDNTPM
+841 PM

-914 YGDSL
+914 YGDKL
-919 LKYLFPSLYGGAR
+919 LNYLFPSLYGGAR
-932 DGFIPFTINANGEV
+932 DGFIPFTTNANGEV

-968 YSNNAIARMSEYKDL
+968 YSNDAITRMSEYKDL

-1005 IAFNDVFEGDT
+1005 IAFNDIFEGDT

-1050 NSTIVQGAFLNT
+1050 NSAIVQGAFLNT

-1087 KNTVRTSEECKV
+1087 KNTVKTSEECKV
-1099 AKTYPDGR
+1099 AKVYPDGR
-1107 IEGEDGILVKDLV
+1107 VEGEDGILVKDLV
-1120 KNAKLTLEQARDLMG
+1120 KNAKLTLDQARDLMG
-1135 GPILYKP
+1135 GPIIYDNNGKP
-1142 DGTPELNKDKSCRR
+1142 KLNNDGSYRR
-1156 SGGFSNTTVNDAQS
+1156 SGGFSNTTINDAQS

-1216 KNFYYDQYYDEKLNT
+1216 KNFYYDQYYDKDLNT
-1231 IAPRQIKNAEFVLV
+1231 IVPRQIKNAEFVLV
-1245 PRFIRGTQLEQV
+1245 PRFIKGTQLEQV
-1257 YNAMKDNNI
+1257 YKVMKDNNI

-1288 KTGEVTE
+1288 KTGEVTD

-1308 RDEYDYNHLYT
+1308 REEYDYNHLYT

-1343 NIARNSPL
+1343 NIDSNSPL
-1351 YAYKEDF
+1351 HVYKEDF

-1367 DSFNNLVDELKIPI
+1367 DSFNKLVDELKIPL
-1381 DKDGNIKFDESGN
+1381 DKDGNIEFDAAGN
-1394 ITGLDMQV
+1394 ITGVDMQV

-1419 MMDFVTLNASMPIAP
+1419 MMDFVTLNASAPIAA

-1487 DQVSYSKELKYH
+1487 DQVSYSKQLKYH

-1547 DAHLD
+1547 DAGLD

-1602 VYGIQYNTYIGRDGN
+1602 VYGIQYNTYIDKHGN
-1617 IKRATW
+1617 IRKQDYSEKLDIYDYANYVNRHLEKADKI
-1623 KDTVT
+1623 KDKSVK
-1628 ENDWLN
+1628 EAFEKLN
-1634 YIRRETGL
+1634 KEIDEQFEKSRKELAEEETQAYDALSDETKELVKAAHKAFESQAVKNPETGKLTKDSYIKQLQFVADYIRT
-1642 KLSGIDNE
+1642 N
-1650 TFENIKTE
+1650 KT
-1658 AKASTKAEA
+1658 
-1667 RDARKAEIEEIKNKF
+1667 
-1682 DEIESEAYFNLD
+1682 NLD
-1694 DNTKEVIKLIHEKI
+1694 AADDNFISVHEDMVDSI
-1708 NEAYGAK
+1708 SNEYIDK
-1715 PSKAKYQEQLEV
+1715 KTFKSDKAKEILQARIDKFNKAAKKLGIMSYKQYLAQNV
-1727 EIATLSDRLE
+1727 E
-1737 DFKDTYIEEE
+1737 
-1747 LDAIKDYIEAK
+1747 DANTRE
-1758 NQILNNVINGF
+1758 
-1769 ELSDDFDYN
+1769 
-1778 AIKSEKIKSA
+1778 
-1788 IKAYK
+1788 
-1793 DEQLRLA
+1793 
-1800 KQVAKGSRLLQFEA
+1800 
-1814 YKKKFDSDVI
+1814 
-1824 GNNSRQARNNRLLD
+1824 ARNNRLLD
-1838 DMIHILR
+1838 DMIHILQ

-1859 ESIIAARD
+1859 ESIIAARN

-1877 RESRSP
+1877 REARSP

-1907 TRDTFCSVCNTVRPR
+1907 TRDTFCSVCNTVHPH
-1922 IADNYVVKIAYSKD
+1922 ITDKYTIKVAYSKD
-1936 KYNLKELKKRFEKVE
+1936 KYNLEELQKRFEKVE

-1960 HNTLGWTNDNKN
+1960 HNTLGWTKDNKN

-2006 AVYKTLVDIG
+2006 AVYKTLADIG

-2028 PAITRIVNA
+2028 PAITTIVNA

-2056 IASLG
+2056 IKSTGRA
-2061 KEILNAYH
+2061 ILETYH
-2069 IKTDKMNLD
+2069 INTDKMNLGE
-2078 DIVARVNALLGV
+2078 IVDRVNGLLGT

-2113 NDSRPVKENKYIKHN
+2113 DKNRPVK
-2128 TYSGLIDYNDNSVF
+2128 GSV
-2142 VFGSNPLGIN
+2142 
-2152 GNPSKGTGGAALVAL
+2152 
-2167 NQGRVQQGEIMDN
+2167 
-2180 TISNNGR
+2180 
-2187 AYGLTTVK
+2187 
-2195 APNAR
+2195 
-2200 NNKGNQLSIEEI
+2200 
-2212 TNNIKKLYQYANNN
+2212 YQ
-2226 KDKTFKVAYTDGK
+2226 
-2239 LLNGHSI
+2239 H
-2246 EELVNAFINAGEI
+2246 
-2259 PNNVLFSDTLNKYFV
+2259 
-2274 KQTNINKEN
+2274 
-2283 INNIATDWTV
+2283 DWAV
-2293 LFAYNDLAKLSNKIG
+2293 LFAYNDIAKLADKIG
-2308 DTARVCN
+2308 STARVCN

-2341 ENPALVV
+2341 EHPALVV

-2353 VNSIYAG
+2353 VSSIYAG
-2360 YDPNKGLRSYITS
+2360 YDPTKGLRSYITS
-2373 DAKSAYPSLN
+2373 DAKSVYPSLN

-2445 AVVCNYTYDIE
+2445 AVVNNYTYDIE
-2456 KKQTVVNKEVDETDE
+2456 KKETKVNKEVDETDE

-2497 EVDTWSK
+2497 EVDAWSK

-2519 DAGIFNYIN
+2519 DAGIFNYIS

-2553 IDSETAY
+2553 VDNETAY

-2565 AFSSDNPLVKLAA
+2565 AFNSDNPLVKLAA

-2603 NDALRDENTFVQ
+2603 NTTLRDENTFVQ
-2615 YNGSRTSVVAQI
+2615 YNGSRTSIIAQI
-2627 KAQIDNAV
+2627 KAQVDNAV
-2635 ARTDLIE
+2635 ARTDLVE
-2642 QYLRTDPGVTNV
+2642 QYLRSDPGVTNV

-2676 FSLNDKNNA
+2676 FSLDDKDNA
-2685 IEFGFARESNSKVVP
+2685 IEFGFARESNSKFIP
-2700 IQFNDYIYITKKEG
+2700 IQFNNYIYITNKEG
-2714 NESVTKLYKIVSPAP
+2714 NETVTRLYKIVSPDLGS
-2729 GIGFAYPLNS
+2729 GIGFAYPLNG

-2747 VSINNANN
+2747 LSINNANN

-2765 VIENL
+2765 VIDNL
-2770 MSDDTDYTL
+2770 MNSEVADYTL
-2779 EQLNELYKKHIA
+2779 DELNELYKNHIA

-2815 GAKDAINKIIKTFN
+2815 GAKDAIDKIIKTFN
-2829 NYEGNRI
+2829 DYEGNRI

-2856 HVEGETISNDGE
+2856 HVEGETISDDGE
-2868 SISINGNFL
+2868 PISVNGNFL

-2901 QMVEIVRETPMASSR
+2901 QLVEIVRETPMASSR

-2924 SSKLEQSLRTT
+2924 TSRLEQSLRTT

-3002 FNQFYRDENGN
+3002 FSQFYKDDNGN

-3022 IEAIKNNPDL
+3022 INAIKNNPAL

-3038 ALADAN
+3038 TLADAN
-3044 AIIDKFGIIN
+3044 AIVDKFGIIN
-3054 QIKADEIENP
+3054 QIKADDIENP

-3077 KELSNTSVIDDAEV
+3077 KELSNSSVIDDAEV

-3106 IQNGIVSIWDGFHSS
+3106 IQNGLVSIFDGFHSS
-3121 GWLDAWFGDL
+3121 GWFDAWVGDL

-3146 MADIHAKE
+3146 MADIRAKE
-3154 SQSKDFAVAFGKHF
+3154 SQAKDFAVAFGKHF
-3168 EDIKARAAKVGASV
+3168 EDIKAKAAKVGASV

-3191 GNIVRNYTDKFV
+3191 GNIVRDYTDKFV

-3265 PQIYSEYVKLRETIR
+3265 PQIYSEYVKLREAIR
-3280 QINSR
+3280 QTNSR
-3285 RIDGV
+3285 RSDGV

-3301 LRTKIDDLTSQF
+3301 LRTKINDLTSQF
-3313 IGNDYK
+3313 IGDDYK
-3319 PAYEYGFPGI
+3319 PAYEYGFPGT
-3329 ERAPDD
+3329 EQAPDG
-3335 SIIVINQ
+3335 SIIVTNQ
-3342 ELYDNARKQSL
+3342 EVYDNARKQSL
-3353 NDAIQLDQYLRR
+3353 NDAVQLDQYLRR

-3398 RDSNGKVTTPASQLD
+3398 RDSNGKVTTPASQLE

-3431 SVDDILKVQ
+3431 SVDEVLKVR

-3452 GKASKARKLIKEK
+3452 GKASKARALIKDK
-3465 LTKGE
+3465 LAKGE

-3489 AKIKED
+3489 AAIKED
-3495 VERNYGTTN
+3495 VEKNYGTSS

-3518 LTNEA
+3518 PTNEA

-3534 GGRSNPEYQKIITK
+3534 GGMTNPEYQEIITK
-3548 INDITRKYYNSAAK
+3548 INNITRKYYNSAAK

-3569 SIEDLKTLA
+3569 SIEDLKALG

-3588 KKIKTKYGY
+3588 KKKGKGSY
-3597 DVYEAYSEYAKEN
+3597 DAYQTYSKYAKEN
-3610 VNEKAYY
+3610 VNNKAYY

-3630 FYTLWKRVNIR
+3630 FYTLWKRVNAR
-3641 YEVLRDEKGKI
+3641 YEVLRDKKGKI
-3652 VIDETTGKAVYDLT
+3652 VIDEATGKAVYDLT
-3666 KAPKPNHWLY
+3666 KAPTPNHWLY
-3676 TTIAPNDAYWKD
+3676 TTIAPNDAYWED

-3726 YKAKNAA
+3726 YEAKNAA
-3733 LAKGIDYYKEWY
+3733 LAKGIAYYKEWY

-3799 ESYTDNENYKTVE
+3799 EGYTDNENYKTVE

-3826 NNLGLNEYEQEAKQ
+3826 NDLGLNEYEQEAKQ
-3840 YIQDTLMQFAKTET
+3840 YIQDTLMNFAKTET

-3889 DMLPSGKDSW
+3889 DMLPSGKDTW

-3939 TYTSDEAYEKDLE
+3939 TYASDEAYEKDLE
-3952 AYQKRM
+3952 AYQKRI

-4000 LFYTHRMLS
+4000 LLYTHRMLG

-4026 SQTSTSDETSY
+4026 SQTSTSDEISY

-4052 VRRLVYD
+4052 VRRLLYD
-4059 QYKIPQNKLTRNASM
+4059 QYKIPQNKLTRTASM

-4087 FTGAI
+4087 ITGGI
-4092 GNITIG
+4092 GNITVG

-4121 NMWRQAVPSFIRG
+4121 NMWRHAIPSFIRG

-4171 ILNKI
+4171 VLNKI

-4233 YAMKNIIGGNEELLN
+4233 YAMKNIIGGNDELLN
-4248 KYETFKKNILA
+4248 KYEEFKKNILA

-4289 QFIAE
+4289 QFITE

-4300 EAKVKFE
+4300 EAKAKFE
-4307 ELPTVMDQLDLKD
+4307 ELPTIMDQVDLKD

-4413 EVGCAPALFD
+4413 EIGCAPALFD

-4487 ALGGVCT
+4487 ALGGICT

-4508 NSLWG
+4508 NSLWA

-4556 MSACNNIAAYVM
+4556 MAACNNIAAYVM

>member
-45 FNKEFETYYVNNYG
+45 FNKEFETYYANNYG
-59 SIPNTNDESKEVATA
+59 SIPNTNDENKEVVNA

-147 RVINRMFGAVA
+147 RVINRMLGAVA

-163 TRKIEATKEE
+163 ARKVEATKEE

-187 DFIKIEEEVSKYTPQ
+187 DFVKLENEVSKYTPK
-202 LRNQFATLKDMLSDK
+202 LRNQFATLNDMLSDK
-217 VKYFTE
+217 VKYFTQ
-223 VFQGDDRLG
+223 VIQTDDRLG
-232 EIRFKKDDEISQQE
+232 EIRFKKDDDLSQQE
-246 VNWNESYSI
+246 SDWSESFDI
-255 EDDEAL
+255 EDDDDL
-261 NLDDAAD
+261 NLNNAAD
-268 NGSNS
+268 NASNN

-331 DYMDFKSVDN
+331 DYMDFKVVNS
-341 AIKGDIE
+341 AIRGDIE
-348 TTNIDAFL
+348 TTNIDVFL
-356 KKLEDV
+356 KKLEDI

-375 ANDLRK
+375 ANDLRN
-381 KPDFAYKVFQVYRR
+381 KPDFAYKLFQVYRR
-395 RTMRKQQARIDD
+395 RTIRKQQVRIDD
-407 NTVIPVR
+407 NSVSPTR
-414 SNTRADKLETLR
+414 SNNRADKLETLR

-442 EDTKDILESIKTK
+442 EDTNDILGAIKTK
-455 IKDYKALQKT
+455 IDDYKKLQKT
-465 KGFDLNKEALS
+465 KGFDLNKQALS

-525 YLENTAKYANETLT
+525 YLENTAKYANETLK
-539 NKKYLDNK
+539 NKQNLDNR
-547 FKEANKI
+547 FKEANKLQ
-554 EDKKARKEALDSV
+554 DKKAKKEALDNV
-567 REAYKQGY
+567 RELYKQGY
-575 LSTNTKTYALELAKA
+575 LSTNTKAYALELAKS

-620 TNFLNAIKATLTE
+620 TNFLNAVKATLTE
-633 EQKDGTKVSTELINY
+633 QQKDGTKVSTELINY

-774 MHAIRNA
+774 MHAIKNT

-803 QFKNIFKQELL
+803 QFRNIFKQELL
-814 DMANF
+814 DMTNF
-819 INIVFEV
+819 INIVFETNSLGQI
-826 KENIETLEDGTVVDQ
+826 KYNDDGS
-841 RGRIVFNNDNTPM
+841 PM

-914 YGDSL
+914 YGDKL
-919 LKYLFPSLYGGAR
+919 LNYLFPSLYGGAR
-932 DGFIPFTINANGEV
+932 DGFIPFTTNANDEV

-960 MVKGFVTD
+960 MVKSFVTD
-968 YSNNAIARMSEYKDL
+968 YSNDAITRMSEYKDL

-1005 IAFNDVFEGDT
+1005 IAFNDIFEGDT

-1050 NSTIVQGAFLNT
+1050 NSAIVQGAFLNT
-1062 PEVQARLKAIGL
+1062 PEVQARLKDIGL

-1087 KNTVRTSEECKV
+1087 KNTVKTSEECKV
-1099 AKTYPDGR
+1099 AKVYPDGR
-1107 IEGEDGILVKDLV
+1107 VEGEDGILVKDLV
-1120 KNAKLTLEQARDLMG
+1120 KNAKLTLDQARDLMG
-1135 GPILYKP
+1135 GPIIYDNNGKP
-1142 DGTPELNKDKSCRR
+1142 KLNDDGSYRR
-1156 SGGFSNTTVNDAQS
+1156 SGGFSNTTINDAQS

-1216 KNFYYDQYYDEKLNT
+1216 KNFYYDQYYDKDLNT
-1231 IAPRQIKNAEFVLV
+1231 IVPRQIKNAEFVLV
-1245 PRFIRGTQLEQV
+1245 PRFIKGTQLEQV
-1257 YNAMKDNNI
+1257 YKVMKDNNI

-1288 KTGEVTE
+1288 KTGEVTD
-1295 EHLKDFNNKAEDY
+1295 EHLKVFNNKAEDY
-1308 RDEYDYNHLYT
+1308 REEYDYNHLYT

-1343 NIARNSPL
+1343 NIDSNSPL
-1351 YAYKEDF
+1351 HAYKEDF

-1367 DSFNNLVDELKIPI
+1367 DSFNKLVDELKIPL
-1381 DKDGNIKFDESGN
+1381 DKDGNIEFDAAGN
-1394 ITGLDMQV
+1394 ITGVDMQV

-1419 MMDFVTLNASMPIAP
+1419 MMDFVTLNASAPIAA

-1507 IMLPKSNFGFAKNAD
+1507 IMLPKSNFGFAKNED
-1522 GTYKDVDEVR
+1522 GTYKKSDE
-1532 DKDGNLIGGLLKQLQ
+1532 DLLKELQ
-1547 DAHLD
+1547 AAKLD

-1602 VYGIQYNTYIGRDGN
+1602 VYGIQYSTTINADGN
-1617 IKRATW
+1617 IQKVLYNDLAGKSYDDYVKSQLNSEA
-1623 KDTVT
+1623 KDK
-1628 ENDWLN
+1628 
-1634 YIRRETGL
+1634 L
-1642 KLSGIDNE
+1642 KKAIKEGVNE
-1650 TFENIKTE
+1650 TT
-1658 AKASTKAEA
+1658 A
-1667 RDARKAEIEEIKNKF
+1667 
-1682 DEIESEAYFNLD
+1682 
-1694 DNTKEVIKLIHEKI
+1694 
-1708 NEAYGAK
+1708 
-1715 PSKAKYQEQLEV
+1715 
-1727 EIATLSDRLE
+1727 
-1737 DFKDTYIEEE
+1737 
-1747 LDAIKDYIEAK
+1747 
-1758 NQILNNVINGF
+1758 LNNVATEYGLQSREEF
-1769 ELSDDFDYN
+1769 S
-1778 AIKSEKIKSA
+1778 
-1788 IKAYK
+1788 K
-1793 DEQLRLA
+1793 DKNLA
-1800 KQVAKGSRLLQFEA
+1800 DE
-1814 YKKKFDSDVI
+1814 
-1824 GNNSRQARNNRLLD
+1824 NTRQARNNRLLD
-1838 DMIHILR
+1838 DMIHILQD
-1845 ANESLEENLSRSNF
+1845 NESLEENLSRSNF

-1877 RESRSP
+1877 REARSP

-1907 TRDTFCSVCNTVRPR
+1907 TRDTFCSVCNTVHPH
-1922 IADNYVVKIAYSKD
+1922 ITDKYTIKVAYSKD
-1936 KYNLKELKKRFEKVE
+1936 KYNLEELQKRFEKVE

-1960 HNTLGWTNDNKN
+1960 HNTLGWTKDNKN

-2006 AVYKTLVDIG
+2006 VVYKTLADIG

-2028 PAITRIVNA
+2028 PAITTIVNA

-2056 IASLG
+2056 IKSTGRA
-2061 KEILNAYH
+2061 ILETYH
-2069 IKTDKMNLD
+2069 INTDKMNLGE
-2078 DIVARVNALLGV
+2078 IVDRVNGLLGT

-2113 NDSRPVKENKYIKHN
+2113 DKNRPVK
-2128 TYSGLIDYNDNSVF
+2128 GSV
-2142 VFGSNPLGIN
+2142 
-2152 GNPSKGTGGAALVAL
+2152 
-2167 NQGRVQQGEIMDN
+2167 
-2180 TISNNGR
+2180 
-2187 AYGLTTVK
+2187 
-2195 APNAR
+2195 
-2200 NNKGNQLSIEEI
+2200 
-2212 TNNIKKLYQYANNN
+2212 YQ
-2226 KDKTFKVAYTDGK
+2226 
-2239 LLNGHSI
+2239 H
-2246 EELVNAFINAGEI
+2246 
-2259 PNNVLFSDTLNKYFV
+2259 
-2274 KQTNINKEN
+2274 
-2283 INNIATDWTV
+2283 DWAV
-2293 LFAYNDLAKLSNKIG
+2293 LFAYNDIAKLADKIG
-2308 DTARVCN
+2308 STARVCN

-2341 ENPALVV
+2341 EHPALVV

-2353 VNSIYAG
+2353 VSSIYAG
-2360 YDPNKGLRSYITS
+2360 YDPTKGLRSYITS
-2373 DAKSAYPSLN
+2373 DAKSVYPSLN

-2445 AVVCNYTYDIE
+2445 AVVNNYTYDVE
-2456 KKQTVVNKEVDETDE
+2456 KKETKVNKEVDEKDE

-2497 EVDTWSK
+2497 EVDAWSK

-2519 DAGIFNYIN
+2519 DAGIFNYIS

-2553 IDSETAY
+2553 VDNETAY

-2565 AFSSDNPLVKLAA
+2565 AFNSDNPLVKLAA

-2603 NDALRDENTFVQ
+2603 NTALRDENTFVQ
-2615 YNGSRTSVVAQI
+2615 YNGSRTNIIAQI
-2627 KAQIDNAV
+2627 KAQVDNAV
-2635 ARTDLIE
+2635 ARTDLVE
-2642 QYLRTDPGVTNV
+2642 QYLRSDPGVTNV

-2676 FSLNDKNNA
+2676 FSLDDKDNA
-2685 IEFGFARESNSKVVP
+2685 IEFGFARESNSKFVP
-2700 IQFNDYIYITKKEG
+2700 IQFNNYIYITNKEG
-2714 NESVTKLYKIVSPAP
+2714 NETVTRLYKIVSPDLGS
-2729 GIGFAYPLNS
+2729 GIGFAYPLNG

-2747 VSINNANN
+2747 LSINNANN

-2765 VIENL
+2765 VIDNL
-2770 MSDDTDYTL
+2770 MNSEVADYTL
-2779 EQLNELYKKHIA
+2779 DELNELYKKHIA

-2809 ANNDNG
+2809 VNNDNG
-2815 GAKDAINKIIKTFN
+2815 GAKDAIDKIIKTFN
-2829 NYEGNRI
+2829 DYEGNRI

-2856 HVEGETISNDGE
+2856 HVEGETISDDGE
-2868 SISINGNFL
+2868 PISVNGNFL

-2901 QMVEIVRETPMASSR
+2901 QLVEIVRETPMASSR

-2924 SSKLEQSLRTT
+2924 TSRLEQSLRTT

-3002 FNQFYRDENGN
+3002 FSQFYKDDNGN

-3022 IEAIKNNPDL
+3022 INAIKNNPAL

-3038 ALADAN
+3038 TLADAN
-3044 AIIDKFGIIN
+3044 AIVDKFGIIN
-3054 QIKADEIENP
+3054 QIKADDIENP

-3077 KELSNTSVIDDAEV
+3077 KELSNSSVIDDAEV

-3106 IQNGIVSIWDGFHSS
+3106 IQNGLVSIFDGFHSS
-3121 GWLDAWFGDL
+3121 GWFDAWVGDL

-3146 MADIHAKE
+3146 MADIRAKE
-3154 SQSKDFAVAFGKHF
+3154 SQAKDFAVAFGKHF
-3168 EDIKARAAKVGASV
+3168 EDIKAKAAKVGASV

-3191 GNIVRNYTDKFV
+3191 GNIVRDYTDKFV

-3265 PQIYSEYVKLRETIR
+3265 PQIYSEYVKLREAIR

-3285 RIDGV
+3285 RSDGV

-3301 LRTKIDDLTSQF
+3301 LRTKINDLTSQF
-3313 IGNDYK
+3313 IGDDYK
-3319 PAYEYGFPGI
+3319 PAYEYGFPGT
-3329 ERAPDD
+3329 EQAPDG
-3335 SIIVINQ
+3335 SIIVTNQ
-3342 ELYDNARKQSL
+3342 EVYDNARKQSL
-3353 NDAIQLDQYLRR
+3353 NDAVQLDQYLRR

-3398 RDSNGKVTTPASQLD
+3398 RDSNGKVTTPASQLE

-3431 SVDDILKVQ
+3431 SVDEVLKVR

-3452 GKASKARKLIKEK
+3452 GKASKARALIKDK
-3465 LTKGE
+3465 LAKGE

-3489 AKIKED
+3489 AAIKED
-3495 VERNYGTTN
+3495 VEKNYGTSS

-3518 LTNEA
+3518 PTNEA

-3534 GGRSNPEYQKIITK
+3534 GGMTNPEYQEIITK
-3548 INDITRKYYNSAAK
+3548 INNITRKYYNSAAK

-3569 SIEDLKTLA
+3569 SIEDLKALG

-3588 KKIKTKYGY
+3588 KKKGKGSY
-3597 DVYEAYSEYAKEN
+3597 DAYQTYSKYAKEN
-3610 VNEKAYY
+3610 VNNKAYY

-3630 FYTLWKRVNIR
+3630 FYTLWKRVNAR
-3641 YEVLRDEKGKI
+3641 YEVLRDKKGKI
-3652 VIDETTGKAVYDLT
+3652 VIDEATGKAVYDLT
-3666 KAPKPNHWLY
+3666 KAPTPNHWLY
-3676 TTIAPNDAYWKD
+3676 TTIAPNDAYWED

-3726 YKAKNAA
+3726 YEAKNAA
-3733 LAKGIDYYKEWY
+3733 LAKGIAYYKEWY

-3799 ESYTDNENYKTVE
+3799 EGYTDNENYKTVE

-3826 NNLGLNEYEQEAKQ
+3826 NDLGLNEYEQEAKQ
-3840 YIQDTLMQFAKTET
+3840 YIQDTLMNFAKTET

-3889 DMLPSGKDSW
+3889 DMLPSGKDTW

-3939 TYTSDEAYEKDLE
+3939 TYASDEAYEKDLE
-3952 AYQKRM
+3952 AYQKRI

-4000 LFYTHRMLS
+4000 LLYTHRMLG

-4026 SQTSTSDETSY
+4026 SQTSTSDEISY

-4052 VRRLVYD
+4052 VRRLLYD
-4059 QYKIPQNKLTRNASM
+4059 QYKIPQNKLTRTASM

-4087 FTGAI
+4087 ITGGI
-4092 GNITIG
+4092 GNITVG

-4121 NMWRQAVPSFIRG
+4121 NMWRQAIPSFIRG

-4171 ILNKI
+4171 VLNKI

-4233 YAMKNIIGGNEELLN
+4233 YAMKNIIGGNDELLN
-4248 KYETFKKNILA
+4248 KYEEFKKNILA

-4289 QFIAE
+4289 QFITE

-4300 EAKVKFE
+4300 EAKAKFE
-4307 ELPTVMDQLDLKD
+4307 ELPTVMDQVDLKD

-4413 EVGCAPALFD
+4413 EIGCAPALFD

-4428 IRQLRYEKEMSDGQ
+4428 IRQFRYEKEMSDGQ

-4487 ALGGVCT
+4487 ALGGICT

-4508 NSLWG
+4508 NSLWA

-4556 MSACNNIAAYVM
+4556 MAACNNIAAYVM

>member
-45 FNKEFETYYVNNYG
+45 FNKEFEAYYANNYG

-74 IQNFYKNRNFNVNEH
+74 IQNFYKNKNFNVNEH

-134 EEHAEDRKDNLAN
+134 DEHAEDRKDNLAN
-147 RVINRMFGAVA
+147 RVINRMLGAVA

-163 TRKIEATKEE
+163 ARKVEATKEE

-187 DFIKIEEEVSKYTPQ
+187 DFVKLENEVSKYTPQ
-202 LRNQFATLKDMLSDK
+202 LRNQFATLNDMLSDK
-217 VKYFTE
+217 VKYFTQ
-223 VFQGDDRLG
+223 VIQTDDRLG
-232 EIRFKKDDEISQQE
+232 EIRFKKDDDLSQQE
-246 VNWNESYSI
+246 ADWSESFDI
-255 EDDEAL
+255 EDDDDL
-261 NLDDAAD
+261 NLNNAAD
-268 NGSNS
+268 NASNN

-292 KDFSFAV
+292 KDFSFAI

-331 DYMDFKSVDN
+331 DYMDFKVVNS
-341 AIKGDIE
+341 AIRGDIE

-356 KKLEDV
+356 KKLEDI

-369 AGLAYL
+369 AGLTYL
-375 ANDLRK
+375 ANDLRN
-381 KPDFAYKVFQVYRR
+381 KPDFAYKLFQVYRR
-395 RTMRKQQARIDD
+395 RTIRKQQVRIDD
-407 NTVIPVR
+407 NSVSPTR
-414 SNTRADKLETLR
+414 SNNRADKLETLR

-442 EDTKDILESIKTK
+442 EDTNDILGAIKTK
-455 IKDYKALQKT
+455 IDDYKKLQKT
-465 KGFDLNKEALS
+465 KGFDLNKQALS

-514 NIANNLTQLYG
+514 NIANNLTQLYS
-525 YLENTAKYANETLT
+525 YLENTAKYANETLR
-539 NKKYLDNK
+539 NKQYLDNR

-554 EDKKARKEALDSV
+554 KDKKARKEALDSV

-575 LSTNTKTYALELAKA
+575 LSTNTKAYALELAKS
-590 LAPYSVVNIDSNS
+590 LASYSVVNIDSNS

-620 TNFLNAIKATLTE
+620 TNFLNAVKATLTE
-633 EQKDGTKVSTELINY
+633 QQKDGSKVSTELINY

-663 LMEHRNENGAIINYG
+663 LIEHRNENGAVINYG

-774 MHAIRNA
+774 MHAIKNA

-819 INIVFEV
+819 INIVFETNSLGQI
-826 KENIETLEDGTVVDQ
+826 KYNDDGS
-841 RGRIVFNNDNTPM
+841 PM

-914 YGDSL
+914 YGDKL
-919 LKYLFPSLYGGAR
+919 LNYLFHSLYGGAR
-932 DGFIPFTINANGEV
+932 DGFIPFTTNANGEV

-968 YSNNAIARMSEYKDL
+968 YSNDAITRMSEYKDL

-1005 IAFNDVFEGDT
+1005 IAFNDIFEGDT

-1050 NSTIVQGAFLNT
+1050 NSAIVQGAFLNT
-1062 PEVQARLKAIGL
+1062 PEVQARLKDIGL

-1087 KNTVRTSEECKV
+1087 KNTVKTSEECKV
-1099 AKTYPDGR
+1099 AKVYPDGKV
-1107 IEGEDGILVKDLV
+1107 EGEDGILVKDLV

-1135 GPILYKP
+1135 GPIVYDNNGKP
-1142 DGTPELNKDKSCRR
+1142 KLNNDGSYRR
-1156 SGGFSNTTVNDAQS
+1156 SGGFSNTTINDAQS

-1216 KNFYYDQYYDEKLNT
+1216 KNFYYDQYYDKDLNA

-1245 PRFIRGTQLEQV
+1245 PRFIKGTQLEQV
-1257 YNAMKDNNI
+1257 YEAMKANKI

-1288 KTGEVTE
+1288 KTGEVTD
-1295 EHLKDFNNKAEDY
+1295 EHLKDFNNKAKDY
-1308 RDEYDYNHLYT
+1308 REEYDYNHLYT

-1343 NIARNSPL
+1343 NIDRNSPL
-1351 YAYKEDF
+1351 YDYKEDF

-1367 DSFNNLVDELKIPI
+1367 DSFNKLVDELKIPL
-1381 DKDGNIKFDESGN
+1381 DKDGNIEFDAAGN
-1394 ITGLDMQV
+1394 ITGVDMQV

-1419 MMDFVTLNASMPIAP
+1419 MMDFVTINASAPIAA

-1487 DQVSYSKELKYH
+1487 DQVSYSKQLKYH

-1572 VGFLDDAQGSTIV
+1572 IGFLDDSQGSTIV

-1602 VYGIQYNTYIGRDGN
+1602 VYGIQYNTTINADGN
-1617 IKRATW
+1617 IQKVIYNNLAG
-1623 KDTVT
+1623 KSYDDYVKSQ
-1628 ENDWLN
+1628 LN
-1634 YIRRETGL
+1634 
-1642 KLSGIDNE
+1642 
-1650 TFENIKTE
+1650 TE
-1658 AKASTKAEA
+1658 AK
-1667 RDARKAEIEEIKNKF
+1667 
-1682 DEIESEAYFNLD
+1682 
-1694 DNTKEVIKLIHEKI
+1694 VKLK
-1708 NEAYGAK
+1708 K
-1715 PSKAKYQEQLEV
+1715 
-1727 EIATLSDRLE
+1727 
-1737 DFKDTYIEEE
+1737 
-1747 LDAIKDYIEAK
+1747 AIKEGVNETTALSNVATEYGLQSREEFSKGK
-1758 NQILNNVINGF
+1758 NL
-1769 ELSDDFDYN
+1769 
-1778 AIKSEKIKSA
+1778 A
-1788 IKAYK
+1788 
-1793 DEQLRLA
+1793 DE
-1800 KQVAKGSRLLQFEA
+1800 
-1814 YKKKFDSDVI
+1814 
-1824 GNNSRQARNNRLLD
+1824 NSRQARNNRLLD
-1838 DMIHILR
+1838 DMIHILQS
-1845 ANESLEENLSRSNF
+1845 NESLEENLSRSNF

-1877 RESRSP
+1877 REARSP

-1907 TRDTFCSVCNTVRPR
+1907 TRDTFCSVCNTVHPH
-1922 IADNYVVKIAYSKD
+1922 ITDKYTIKVAYSKD
-1936 KYNLKELKKRFEKVE
+1936 KYNLEELQKRFEKVE

-1960 HNTLGWTNDNKN
+1960 HNTLGWTKDNKN

-2006 AVYKTLVDIG
+2006 AVYKTLADIG

-2056 IASLG
+2056 IKSLG
-2061 KEILNAYH
+2061 KEILETYH
-2069 IKTDKMNLD
+2069 IKTDKMNLGQ
-2078 DIVARVNALLGV
+2078 IVDKVNALLGV

-2113 NDSRPVKENKYIKHN
+2113 DKNRPVK
-2128 TYSGLIDYNDNSVF
+2128 GSV
-2142 VFGSNPLGIN
+2142 
-2152 GNPSKGTGGAALVAL
+2152 
-2167 NQGRVQQGEIMDN
+2167 
-2180 TISNNGR
+2180 
-2187 AYGLTTVK
+2187 
-2195 APNAR
+2195 
-2200 NNKGNQLSIEEI
+2200 
-2212 TNNIKKLYQYANNN
+2212 YQ
-2226 KDKTFKVAYTDGK
+2226 
-2239 LLNGHSI
+2239 H
-2246 EELVNAFINAGEI
+2246 
-2259 PNNVLFSDTLNKYFV
+2259 
-2274 KQTNINKEN
+2274 
-2283 INNIATDWTV
+2283 DWAV
-2293 LFAYNDLAKLSNKIG
+2293 LFAYNDIAKLADKIG
-2308 DTARVCN
+2308 STARVCN

-2341 ENPALVV
+2341 EHPALVV

-2353 VNSIYAG
+2353 VSSIYAG
-2360 YDPNKGLRSYITS
+2360 YDPTKGLRNYITS
-2373 DAKSAYPSLN
+2373 DAKSVYPSLN

-2445 AVVCNYTYDIE
+2445 AVVNNYTYDVE
-2456 KKQTVVNKEVDETDE
+2456 KKETVVNKEVDDTDE

-2497 EVDTWSK
+2497 EVDAWSK

-2519 DAGIFNYIN
+2519 DAGIFNYIS
-2528 TNLFNEYEMNRDGQS
+2528 TNLFNEYEMNKDGQS

-2553 IDSETAY
+2553 VDNETAY

-2565 AFSSDNPLVKLAA
+2565 AFNSDNPLVKLAA

-2603 NDALRDENTFVQ
+2603 NTTLRDENTFVQ
-2615 YNGSRTSVVAQI
+2615 YNGARTSIIAQI
-2627 KAQIDNAV
+2627 KAQVDNAV
-2635 ARTDLIE
+2635 ARTDLVE
-2642 QYLRTDPGVTNV
+2642 QYLRSDPGVTNV

-2676 FSLNDKNNA
+2676 FSLDDKDNA
-2685 IEFGFARESNSKVVP
+2685 IEFGFARESNSKFIP
-2700 IQFNDYIYITKKEG
+2700 IQFNNYIYITNKEG
-2714 NESVTKLYKIVSPAP
+2714 NETVTRLYKIVSPDLGS
-2729 GIGFAYPLNS
+2729 GIGFAYPLNG

-2747 VSINNANN
+2747 LSINNANN

-2765 VIENL
+2765 VIDNL
-2770 MSDDTDYTL
+2770 MNSEVADYTL
-2779 EQLNELYKKHIA
+2779 DELNELYKNHIA

-2815 GAKDAINKIIKTFN
+2815 GAKDAIDKIIKTFN
-2829 NYEGNRI
+2829 DYEGNRI

-2856 HVEGETISNDGE
+2856 HVEGETISDGGE
-2868 SISINGNFL
+2868 PISVNGNFL

-2901 QMVEIVRETPMASSR
+2901 QLVEIVRETPMASSR
-2916 EEVTLGSA
+2916 EEVTLGSV

-3002 FNQFYRDENGN
+3002 FSQFYKDDNGN

-3022 IEAIKNNPDL
+3022 INAIKNNPAL

-3038 ALADAN
+3038 TLADAN
-3044 AIIDKFGIIN
+3044 AIVDKFGIIN
-3054 QIKADEIENP
+3054 QIKADDIENP

-3077 KELSNTSVIDDAEV
+3077 KELSNSSVIDDAEV

-3106 IQNGIVSIWDGFHSS
+3106 IQNGLVSIFDGFHSS
-3121 GWLDAWFGDL
+3121 GWFDAWVGDL

-3146 MADIHAKE
+3146 MADIRAKE
-3154 SQSKDFAVAFGKHF
+3154 SQAKDFAVSFGKHF

-3191 GNIVRNYTDKFV
+3191 GNIVHNYTDKFV
-3203 EDIKELKRNVAKARV
+3203 EDIKELKRNVAKTRV

-3265 PQIYSEYVKLRETIR
+3265 PQIYSEYVKLREAIR

-3301 LRTKIDDLTSQF
+3301 LRTKINDLTSQF

-3319 PAYEYGFPGI
+3319 PAYEYGFPGT
-3329 ERAPDD
+3329 ERTPDD
-3335 SIIVINQ
+3335 SIIVTNQ
-3342 ELYDNARKQSL
+3342 EVYDNARKQSL
-3353 NDAIQLDQYLRR
+3353 NDAVQLDQYLRR

-3398 RDSNGKVTTPASQLD
+3398 RDSNGKVTTPASQLE

-3431 SVDDILKVQ
+3431 SVDEVLKVR

-3452 GKASKARKLIKEK
+3452 GKASKARALIKDK
-3465 LTKGE
+3465 LAKGE

-3489 AKIKED
+3489 AAIKED
-3495 VERNYGTTN
+3495 VEKNYGTSS

-3518 LTNEA
+3518 PTNEA

-3534 GGRSNPEYQKIITK
+3534 GGMTNPEYQEIITK
-3548 INDITRKYYNSAAK
+3548 INNITRKYYNSAAK

-3569 SIEDLKTLA
+3569 SIEDLKALG

-3588 KKIKTKYGY
+3588 KKKGKGSY
-3597 DVYEAYSEYAKEN
+3597 DAYQTYSKYAKEN
-3610 VNEKAYY
+3610 VNNKAYY

-3630 FYTLWKRVNIR
+3630 FYTLWKRVNAR
-3641 YEVLRDEKGKI
+3641 YEVLRDKKGKI
-3652 VIDETTGKAVYDLT
+3652 VIDEATGKAVYDLT
-3666 KAPKPNHWLY
+3666 KAPTPNHWLY
-3676 TTIAPNDAYWKD
+3676 TTIAPNDAYWED

-3726 YKAKNAA
+3726 YEAKNAA
-3733 LAKGIDYYKEWY
+3733 LAKGIAYYKEWY

-3799 ESYTDNENYKTVE
+3799 EGYTDNENYKTVE

-3826 NNLGLNEYEQEAKQ
+3826 NDLGLNEYEQEAKQ
-3840 YIQDTLMQFAKTET
+3840 YIQDTLMNFAKTET

-3889 DMLPSGKDSW
+3889 DMLPSGKDTW

-3939 TYTSDEAYEKDLE
+3939 TYASDEAYEKDLE
-3952 AYQKRM
+3952 AYQKRI

-4000 LFYTHRMLS
+4000 LLYTHRMLG

-4026 SQTSTSDETSY
+4026 SQTSTSDEISY

-4052 VRRLVYD
+4052 VRRLLYD
-4059 QYKIPQNKLTRNASM
+4059 QYKIPQNKLTRTASM

-4087 FTGAI
+4087 ITGGI
-4092 GNITIG
+4092 GNITVG

-4121 NMWRQAVPSFIRG
+4121 NMWRQAIPSFIRG

-4171 ILNKI
+4171 VLNKI

-4233 YAMKNIIGGNEELLN
+4233 YAMKNIIGGNDELLN
-4248 KYETFKKNILA
+4248 KYEEFKKNILA

-4289 QFIAE
+4289 QFITE

-4300 EAKVKFE
+4300 EAKAKFE
-4307 ELPTVMDQLDLKD
+4307 ELPTIMDQVDLKD

-4413 EVGCAPALFD
+4413 EIGCAPALFD

-4428 IRQLRYEKEMSDGQ
+4428 IRQFRYEKEMSDGQ

-4487 ALGGVCT
+4487 ALGGICT

-4508 NSLWG
+4508 NSLWA

-4556 MSACNNIAAYVM
+4556 MAACNNIAAYVM

>member
-1 MANNCSLKFNET
+1 MANNCSLNFNET

-45 FNKEFETYYVNNYG
+45 FNKEFETYYSVNYG
-59 SIPNTNDESKEVATA
+59 SIPNVNDESKKVVTA
-74 IQNFYKNRNFNVNEH
+74 IQNFYANTNFNVNEH

-104 TSTAAKTCG
+104 ISTAAKTCG
-113 IRTTGNLMLA
+113 IRTAGNLMLA

-134 EEHAEDRKDNLAN
+134 DEHADDRKDNLAN
-147 RVINRMFGAVA
+147 RVINRMLGAVA
-158 KNILE
+158 TNILE
-163 TRKIEATKEE
+163 ARKVEATKEE
-173 IAKVRKQLMNTKSN
+173 VTKVRKQLMNTKSN
-187 DFIKIEEEVSKYTPQ
+187 DFVKLENEVSKYNPQ
-202 LRNQFATLKDMLSDK
+202 LRNQLATLKDMLSDK
-217 VKYFTE
+217 VKYFTQ
-223 VFQGDDRLG
+223 VIQTDPRLG
-232 EIRFKKDDEISQQE
+232 EIRFKKDDELNQQD
-246 VNWNESYSI
+246 VDWNESYSI
-255 EDDEAL
+255 EDDEDS
-261 NLDDAAD
+261 NSDDAAD
-268 NGSNS
+268 NGSNN

-279 ARWEDNGTKSDFM
+279 ARWEDNGTKSDFT

-307 KLSSTEVSADG
+307 KLSSAEISADG

-331 DYMDFKSVDN
+331 DYMDFKAVNS
-341 AIKGDIE
+341 AIQGDRDV
-348 TTNIDAFL
+348 TNIDSFL
-356 KKLEDV
+356 KKLEDI
-362 AESNKEY
+362 AKSNKEY

-381 KPDFAYKVFQVYRR
+381 KPDFAYKVFQIYQRS
-395 RTMRKQQARIDD
+395 TIRKQQVRIDD
-407 NTVIPVR
+407 KNVAPAR
-414 SNTRADKLETLR
+414 SNSRADKLETLR
-426 INYLNDIKS
+426 LNYLNDIKS
-435 TALNIMI
+435 TALNIMN
-442 EDTKDILESIKTK
+442 EDTNEILRAINEK
-455 IKDYKALQKT
+455 IKAYKKIPADSR
-465 KGFDLNKEALS
+465 FDLNRQALS

-509 DGKAP
+509 DGKTV
-514 NIANNLTQLYG
+514 NIGNNLTQLYT
-525 YLENTAKYANETLT
+525 YLSNTAKYANETFI
-539 NKKYLDNK
+539 NKQTLDNR

-554 EDKKARKEALDSV
+554 EDKKARKEALDNV

-575 LSTNTKTYALELAKA
+575 LSTNTKAYALELARD
-590 LAPYSVVNIDSNS
+590 LAPYSVVNIDCNS

-620 TNFLNAIKATLTE
+620 TNFLNAVKGTLME
-633 EQKDGTKVSTELINY
+633 QQKDGSKVSTELVNY

-663 LMEHRNENGAIINYG
+663 LIEHRNENGAITNYG

-690 TNYARDM
+690 SSYARDM
-697 VNISLFDGAGNPN
+697 INISLFDGAGNPN

-774 MHAIRNA
+774 MHAIKND

-790 SVDDI
+790 NVEDI
-795 NENHPIVQ
+795 NENHPIIQ
-803 QFKNIFKQELL
+803 QFRNIFKQELL

-826 KENIETLEDGTVVDQ
+826 KENTETLEDGTVVDQ

-867 RVFANYHIGKGH
+867 RVFANYHIAKGH

-904 TDYKTGTTTK
+904 TDYKTGKTTK
-914 YGDSL
+914 YGDKL
-919 LKYLFPSLYGGAR
+919 LEYLFPSLYGGAR
-932 DGFIPFTINANGEV
+932 DGFIPFTTNANGEV
-946 ELNLTADQEAMITR
+946 ELNLTEDQEAMITR

-968 YSNNAIARMSEYKDL
+968 YSNNAITRMSEYKDL

-1005 IAFNDVFEGDT
+1005 IAFNDIFEGDT

-1099 AKTYPDGR
+1099 DTEDTTGKLTNK
-1107 IEGEDGILVKDLV
+1107 DGILVKDLV
-1120 KNAKLTLEQARDLMG
+1120 KNAKLTVEQARKLM
-1135 GPILYKP
+1135 K
-1142 DGTPELNKDKSCRR
+1142 
-1156 SGGFSNTTVNDAQS
+1156 GFSGTTINDAQS

-1202 EIPADLLKKFVQVQ
+1202 EIPADLMKKFVQVQ
-1216 KNFYYDQYYDEKLNT
+1216 KNFYYDQYYDKDLNT

-1245 PRFIRGTQLEQV
+1245 PRFIGGTQLEQV
-1257 YNAMKDNNI
+1257 YNAMKVNGI

-1308 RDEYDYNHLYT
+1308 REEYDYNHLYT

-1343 NIARNSPL
+1343 NIDSKSPL
-1351 YAYKEDF
+1351 YKYKEDF

-1367 DSFNNLVDELKIPI
+1367 DSFNKLVNELKIPL
-1381 DKDGNIKFDESGN
+1381 DKDGNIKFDGAGN
-1394 ITGLDMQV
+1394 IEGIDMQV
-1402 FFDKLKDEC
+1402 FFDKLKDEA

-1419 MMDFVTLNASMPIAP
+1419 MMDFVTLNASMPIAT

-1507 IMLPKSNFGFAKNAD
+1507 IMLPKSNFSFAKNAD

-1547 DAHLD
+1547 DAGLD

-1623 KDTVT
+1623 KDIVT

-1650 TFENIKTE
+1650 TFENIKAD
-1658 AKASTKAEA
+1658 AKAATKAEA
-1667 RDARKAEIEEIKNKF
+1667 KDARKAVIAGIKEKFSNIEE
-1682 DEIESEAYFNLD
+1682 EAYSNLD
-1694 DNTKEVIKLIHEKI
+1694 DDTKETIKLIHKKI
-1708 NEAYGAK
+1708 DEAYDAK

-1727 EIATLSDRLE
+1727 EITTLTNRLE

-1758 NQILNNVINGF
+1758 KQILNNVINGF

-1778 AIKSEKIKSA
+1778 AIKSEKIKNT

-1800 KQVAKGSRLLQFEA
+1800 KQVAKGSRLLQFDA

-1838 DMIHILR
+1838 DMIHILQ
-1845 ANESLEENLSRSNF
+1845 ANQSLEENLSRSNF

-1877 RESRSP
+1877 REARSP

-1907 TRDTFCSVCNTVRPR
+1907 TRDTFCSVCNTVHPH
-1922 IADNYVVKIAYSKD
+1922 IADNYVVKIVYSKD
-1936 KYNLKELKKRFEKVE
+1936 KYNLEELKKRFEKVE

-2006 AVYKTLVDIG
+2006 AVYKTLADIG

-2069 IKTDKMNLD
+2069 INTDKMNLGE
-2078 DIVARVNALLGV
+2078 IVARVNALLGT

-2113 NDSRPVKENKYIKHN
+2113 DKSRPVK
-2128 TYSGLIDYNDNSVF
+2128 GSV
-2142 VFGSNPLGIN
+2142 
-2152 GNPSKGTGGAALVAL
+2152 
-2167 NQGRVQQGEIMDN
+2167 
-2180 TISNNGR
+2180 
-2187 AYGLTTVK
+2187 
-2195 APNAR
+2195 
-2200 NNKGNQLSIEEI
+2200 
-2212 TNNIKKLYQYANNN
+2212 YQ
-2226 KDKTFKVAYTDGK
+2226 
-2239 LLNGHSI
+2239 H
-2246 EELVNAFINAGEI
+2246 
-2259 PNNVLFSDTLNKYFV
+2259 
-2274 KQTNINKEN
+2274 
-2283 INNIATDWTV
+2283 DWAV
-2293 LFAYNDLAKLSNKIG
+2293 LFAYKDLAKLSDKIG
-2308 DTARVCN
+2308 STARVCN

-2336 DLIED
+2336 DLLIE
-2341 ENPALVV
+2341 EHPALVV

-2353 VNSIYAG
+2353 VSSIYAG
-2360 YDPNKGLRSYITS
+2360 YQPGKGLRSYITS
-2373 DAKSAYPSLN
+2373 DNKSSYPSLN

-2388 ASAPSILVNRMLF
+2388 ASAPSILINRMLF

-2445 AVVCNYTYDIE
+2445 AVINSYTYDVE
-2456 KKQTVVNKEVDETDE
+2456 KKQTVVNKEVEEEDE

-2484 TFNVKDVTNPTQE
+2484 TFDVKNVTNPTQK
-2497 EVDTWSK
+2497 EVDAWSK

-2553 IDSETAY
+2553 VDSETAY

-2565 AFSSDNPLVKLAA
+2565 AFNSNNPLVKLAA

-2586 VAEGFKIGRGAI
+2586 VAEGFKIGRGSI

-2603 NDALRDENTFVQ
+2603 NTALRDENTFVQ
-2615 YNGSRTSVVAQI
+2615 YNGARTSVVAQI

-2635 ARTDLIE
+2635 ARIDLVE

-2654 PHKFMNKKY
+2654 PHKFMSKKY
-2663 SSMFKTVTRGMYE
+2663 SSKFKTLTRGMYE
-2676 FSLNDKNNA
+2676 LSLNNEDDA
-2685 IEFGFARESNSKVVP
+2685 IEFGFARKTNSKFVP
-2700 IQFNDYIYITKKEG
+2700 VQFNDYIYITKKEG
-2714 NESVTKLYKIVSPAP
+2714 NENVTRLYKIDSPEQ
-2729 GIGFAYPLNS
+2729 GIAFAYPLNS
-2739 LEAGEDRE
+2739 LEPGEDRE

-2755 SVPLPSYYEA
+2755 TVPLPSYYET

-2770 MSDDTDYTL
+2770 LNTNIPDYTL
-2779 EQLNELYKKHIA
+2779 DELNKLYQENIA
-2791 TTKVN
+2791 RTKVN
-2796 KVKAVTHFDIMAD
+2796 RVNVAAHFDIMED
-2809 ANNDNG
+2809 AKKDNG
-2815 GAKDAINKIIKTFN
+2815 GAKDAINKIIKAFN
-2829 NYEGNRI
+2829 NTTASKV

-2841 YLYGKTKYDSFTPPI
+2841 YLHSNSDYRRFTAPI
-2856 HVEGETISNDGE
+2856 HIEGETTDDSGNKIN
-2868 SISINGNFL
+2868 INGDFI
-2877 FRRATKVSI
+2877 FRQATKSNVALHNKLTKDNI
-2886 ESHNIRTGEHIEEKP
+2886 EFKP
-2901 QMVEIVRETPMASSR
+2901 QMVEVSMMPSMASSR
-2916 EEVTLGSA
+2916 EEITLGSA

-3002 FNQFYRDENGN
+3002 FSQFYKDGDN

-3022 IEAIKNNPDL
+3022 INAIKNNPAL

-3064 TLKFYIEEMQKMI
+3064 TLKFYIEEMQKMV
-3077 KELSNTSVIDDAEV
+3077 KELSNSSIIDDAEV

-3106 IQNGIVSIWDGFHSS
+3106 IQNGLVSIFDGFHSS
-3121 GWLDAWFGDL
+3121 GWFDAWVGDL

-3146 MADIHAKE
+3146 MADVRAKE
-3154 SQSKDFAVAFGKHF
+3154 SQAKDFAVAFGKHF

-3203 EDIKELKRNVAKARV
+3203 EDIKELKRNVAKTRV

-3265 PQIYSEYVKLRETIR
+3265 PQIYSEYIKLREAIR

-3301 LRTKIDDLTSQF
+3301 LRTKINDLTSQF

-3319 PAYEYGFPGI
+3319 PAYEYGFPGTSK
-3329 ERAPDD
+3329 APDE
-3335 SIIVINQ
+3335 SIIITNQ
-3342 ELYDNARKQSL
+3342 EVYDNARKQSL
-3353 NDAIQLDQYLRR
+3353 NDAVQLDQYLKR

-3431 SVDDILKVQ
+3431 SVDDIIKVQ

-3452 GKASKARKLIKEK
+3452 TKASKARRLIKEK
-3465 LTKGE
+3465 LAKGE
-3470 QIYDEFGN
+3470 KIYDEFGN
-3478 IDASKFTNTEI
+3478 IDASKFTNVEI
-3489 AKIKED
+3489 AAIKED
-3495 VERNYGTTN
+3495 VERNYDTSN

-3518 LTNEA
+3518 PTNEA

-3534 GGRSNPEYQKIITK
+3534 DGMTNPEYQEIITK
-3548 INDITRKYYNSAAK
+3548 INNITRKYYNSAAK

-3569 SIEDLKTLA
+3569 SIKDLKALG

-3588 KKIKTKYGY
+3588 KKKGKGNYY
-3597 DVYEAYSEYAKEN
+3597 AYQTYSKYAKEN
-3610 VNEKAYY
+3610 VNKKAYY
-3617 DEEGEAKKRTEPE
+3617 DEESEAKKRTEPE
-3630 FYTLWKRVNIR
+3630 FYTLWKRVNAR
-3641 YEVLRDEKGKI
+3641 YEVLRDKKGKI

-3666 KAPKPNHWLY
+3666 KAPTPNHWLY
-3676 TTIAPNDAYWKD
+3676 TTIAPNDAYWED
-3688 LNKRDPKE
+3688 LTKRDPKE

-3733 LAKGIDYYKEWY
+3733 LAKGIAYYKEWY

-3799 ESYTDNENYKTVE
+3799 EGYTDNENYKTVE

-3840 YIQDTLMQFAKTET
+3840 YIQDTLMDFAKTET
-3854 AKRAIAS
+3854 AKKAIAS
-3861 GMAPHRVKKAEHDA
+3861 GMAPHRVKKAEHDT

-3939 TYTSDEAYEKDLE
+3939 TYASDEAYEKDLE
-3952 AYQKRM
+3952 AYQKRI
-3958 DEATKKNEEIHQ
+3958 DEAIKKNEEIHQ

-4000 LFYTHRMLS
+4000 LFYTHRMLG

-4059 QYKIPQNKLTRNASM
+4059 QYKIPQNKLTRTASM

-4087 FTGAI
+4087 ITGGI
-4092 GNITIG
+4092 GNITVG

-4121 NMWRQAVPSFIRG
+4121 NMWRQAIPSFIRG

-4149 FMNIVDFDEVNNRP
+4149 FMNVVDFDEVNNRP
-4163 TVHLDADT
+4163 TVNLDADT
-4171 ILNKI
+4171 VLNKI

-4208 PDAESNGRLG
+4208 PDAESDGRLG

-4233 YAMKNIIGGNEELLN
+4233 YAMKNIIGGNDELLN
-4248 KYETFKKNILA
+4248 KYEEFKNNILA

-4267 IWNRRDI
+4267 VWNRRDI

-4300 EAKVKFE
+4300 EAKAKFE
-4307 ELPTVMDQLDLKD
+4307 ELPTVMDQVDLKD
-4320 GRLAFKEGSIL
+4320 GRLAFKEESIL
-4331 AELQAKSQDKEV
+4331 AELQAKSKDKEV
-4343 GDGYMF
+4343 GYGYMF

-4403 GYFNEERGTK
+4403 GYFNEERGSK

-4556 MSACNNIAAYVM
+4556 MAACNNIAAYVM

-4599 SLNNLATLDKA
+4599 SINNLATLDKA

>member
-45 FNKEFETYYVNNYG
+45 FNKEFETYYANNYG

-147 RVINRMFGAVA
+147 RVINRMLGAVA
-158 KNILE
+158 TNILE
-163 TRKIEATKEE
+163 ARKVEATKEE

-187 DFIKIEEEVSKYTPQ
+187 DFVKLEDEVSKTTPQ

-217 VKYFTE
+217 VKYFTQ
-223 VFQGDDRLG
+223 VIQTDDRLG
-232 EIRFKKDDEISQQE
+232 EIRFKKDDDLSQQE
-246 VNWNESYSI
+246 ADWSESFDI
-255 EDDEAL
+255 EDDDDL
-261 NLDDAAD
+261 NLNNAAD
-268 NGSNS
+268 NASNN

-331 DYMDFKSVDN
+331 DYMDFKVVNS
-341 AIKGDIE
+341 AIRGDIE

-356 KKLEDV
+356 KKLEDI
-362 AESNKEY
+362 AKSNKEY

-375 ANDLRK
+375 ANDLKK
-381 KPDFAYKVFQVYRR
+381 KPDFAYKLFQVYRR
-395 RTMRKQQARIDD
+395 RTIRKQQVRIDD
-407 NTVIPVR
+407 NSVSPTR
-414 SNTRADKLETLR
+414 SNNRADKLETLR

-442 EDTKDILESIKTK
+442 EDTNDILGAIKTK
-455 IKDYKALQKT
+455 IDDYKTLQKT
-465 KGFDLNKEALS
+465 KGFDLNKQALS

-509 DGKAP
+509 DGKTP

-525 YLENTAKYANETLT
+525 YLENTAKYANETLN
-539 NKKYLDNK
+539 NKRNLDNR

-554 EDKKARKEALDSV
+554 KDKKAKKEALDSV

-575 LSTNTKTYALELAKA
+575 LSTNTKAYALELAKS

-620 TNFLNAIKATLTE
+620 TNFLNAVKATLTE
-633 EQKDGTKVSTELINY
+633 QQKDGSKVSTELINY

-663 LMEHRNENGAIINYG
+663 LMEHRDENGAVINYG

-727 TGFAQYFNAEQ
+727 TGFAQYFNTEQ
-738 NPNMLMG
+738 NPKMLMG

-774 MHAIRNA
+774 MHAIKNA
-781 KGEVIGKEV
+781 KGEVIAKEV

-803 QFKNIFKQELL
+803 QFRNIFKQELL
-814 DMANF
+814 DMVNF

-826 KENIETLEDGTVVDQ
+826 KENTETLKDGTVVDQ

-914 YGDSL
+914 YGDDL

-932 DGFIPFTINANGEV
+932 DGFIPFTTNANGEV
-946 ELNLTADQEAMITR
+946 ELNLSTDQEVMITR

-968 YSNNAIARMSEYKDL
+968 YSNNAITRMSEYKDL

-1005 IAFNDVFEGDT
+1005 IAFNDIFEGDT

-1050 NSTIVQGAFLNT
+1050 NSTIIQGAFLNT
-1062 PEVQARLKAIGL
+1062 PEVQSRLKAIGL

-1099 AKTYPDGR
+1099 AKTYPDGKV
-1107 IEGEDGILVKDLV
+1107 EGEDGILVKDLV

-1135 GPILYKP
+1135 GPIMYDNNGNPKLNN
-1142 DGTPELNKDKSCRR
+1142 DGSYRR
-1156 SGGFSNTTVNDAQS
+1156 SGGFSNTTINDAQS

-1194 EAIQDESK
+1194 EAIQDENK

-1245 PRFIRGTQLEQV
+1245 PRFIKGTQLEQV
-1257 YNAMKDNNI
+1257 YEAMKANKI

-1295 EHLKDFNNKAEDY
+1295 EHLKDFNNKTEDY
-1308 RDEYDYNHLYT
+1308 REEYDYNHLYT

-1343 NIARNSPL
+1343 NIDSNSPL
-1351 YAYKEDF
+1351 HAYKEDF

-1367 DSFNNLVDELKIPI
+1367 DSFNKLVDELKISL
-1381 DKDGNIKFDESGN
+1381 DEDGNIKFDESGN
-1394 ITGLDMQV
+1394 ITGVDMQV

-1419 MMDFVTLNASMPIAP
+1419 MMDFVTLNASMPIAA

-1445 LSNVI
+1445 LSNVV

-1507 IMLPKSNFGFAKNAD
+1507 IMLPASNFGFAKNAD
-1522 GTYKDVDEVR
+1522 GTYKKSKEE
-1532 DKDGNLIGGLLKQLQ
+1532 LLKELQ
-1547 DAHLD
+1547 DAGLD

-1634 YIRRETGL
+1634 YVRRETGL
-1642 KLSGIDNE
+1642 RLSGIDNE
-1650 TFENIKTE
+1650 KFENIKAD

-1667 RDARKAEIEEIKNKF
+1667 RDARKAEIAEIKNRF

-1694 DNTKEVIKLIHEKI
+1694 DDTKEVIKLIHEKI
-1708 NEAYGAK
+1708 NEAYGPK

-1727 EIATLSDRLE
+1727 EISTLTGRLE
-1737 DFKDTYIEEE
+1737 EFKDIYIEEE

-1758 NQILNNVINGF
+1758 KQILNNVINGF

-1800 KQVAKGSRLLQFEA
+1800 KQIARSSRLLQFEA

-1824 GNNSRQARNNRLLD
+1824 GNNTREARNNRLLD
-1838 DMIHILR
+1838 DMIHILQ

-1867 KVMNPIVKEV
+1867 KVMNPVVKEV
-1877 RESRSP
+1877 REARSP

-1907 TRDTFCSVCNTVRPR
+1907 TRDTFCSVCNTVHPH
-1922 IADNYVVKIAYSKD
+1922 ITDKYTIKVAYSKD
-1936 KYNLKELKKRFEKVE
+1936 KYNLEELQKRFEKVE

-2006 AVYKTLVDIG
+2006 AVYKTLADIG

-2028 PAITRIVNA
+2028 PAITKIVNA

-2056 IASLG
+2056 IRSLG
-2061 KEILNAYH
+2061 KEILNTYH
-2069 IKTDKMNLD
+2069 INTDKMNLGE
-2078 DIVARVNALLGV
+2078 IVARVNGLLGT
-2090 KYSLDKHNDITL
+2090 KYSLDKHNDIIL

-2113 NDSRPVKENKYIKHN
+2113 DKNRPVK
-2128 TYSGLIDYNDNSVF
+2128 V
-2142 VFGSNPLGIN
+2142 
-2152 GNPSKGTGGAALVAL
+2152 
-2167 NQGRVQQGEIMDN
+2167 
-2180 TISNNGR
+2180 
-2187 AYGLTTVK
+2187 
-2195 APNAR
+2195 
-2200 NNKGNQLSIEEI
+2200 SI
-2212 TNNIKKLYQYANNN
+2212 YQ
-2226 KDKTFKVAYTDGK
+2226 
-2239 LLNGHSI
+2239 H
-2246 EELVNAFINAGEI
+2246 
-2259 PNNVLFSDTLNKYFV
+2259 
-2274 KQTNINKEN
+2274 
-2283 INNIATDWTV
+2283 DWGV
-2293 LFAYNDLAKLSNKIG
+2293 LFAYNDLAKLSDKIG
-2308 DTARVCN
+2308 STARVCN

-2360 YDPNKGLRSYITS
+2360 YDPTKGLRSYITS
-2373 DAKSAYPSLN
+2373 NAKSAYPSLN

-2438 TAYKQTD
+2438 AAYKQTD
-2445 AVVCNYTYDIE
+2445 AVVNNYTYDVE
-2456 KKQTVVNKEVDETDE
+2456 KKQTIVNKEFDETDE

-2497 EVDTWSK
+2497 EVNAWSK
-2504 LSPAQKISWLKANSV
+2504 LSPAQKISWLKSNSV

-2553 IDSETAY
+2553 VDNETAY

-2578 MDMIKYAF
+2578 MDMVKYAF
-2586 VAEGFKIGRGAI
+2586 VAEGFKIGRGVI

-2603 NDALRDENTFVQ
+2603 NTALRDENTFVQ
-2615 YNGSRTSVVAQI
+2615 FNGARTSIIAQI
-2627 KAQIDNAV
+2627 KAQVDNAV
-2635 ARTDLIE
+2635 SRTDLVE
-2642 QYLRTDPGVTNV
+2642 QYLRSDPGVSNV

-2663 SSMFKTVTRGMYE
+2663 SSMFETVTRGMYE
-2676 FSLNDKNNA
+2676 FSLDDKDNA
-2685 IEFGFARESNSKVVP
+2685 IEFGFARESNAEFVP
-2700 IQFNDYIYITKKEG
+2700 IQFNNYIYITKKEG
-2714 NESVTKLYKIVSPAP
+2714 NESVTRLYKIVSPDLGS
-2729 GIGFAYPLNS
+2729 GIGFAYPLNG

-2765 VIENL
+2765 VIDNL
-2770 MSDDTDYTL
+2770 MNSKVADYTL
-2779 EQLNELYKKHIA
+2779 DELNELYKKHVA

-2796 KVKAVTHFDIMAD
+2796 KVKAVTHFDIMSD

-2856 HVEGETISNDGE
+2856 HVEGETISNGGE
-2868 SISINGNFL
+2868 PISINGNFL

-2901 QMVEIVRETPMASSR
+2901 QLVEIVREIPMASSR

-3002 FNQFYRDENGN
+3002 FSQFYRDENGN

-3022 IEAIKNNPDL
+3022 INVIKNNPAL

-3038 ALADAN
+3038 TLADAN
-3044 AIIDKFGIIN
+3044 AIVDKFGIIN

-3064 TLKFYIEEMQKMI
+3064 TLKFYIDEMQKMI
-3077 KELSNTSVIDDAEV
+3077 KELSNSSIIDDAEV
-3091 KFGIDYLQKLSNDPN
+3091 KFGLDYLQKLSNDPN
-3106 IQNGIVSIWDGFHSS
+3106 IQNGLISIYDGFHSS

-3146 MADIHAKE
+3146 MADIRAKE
-3154 SQSKDFAVAFGKHF
+3154 SQAKDFAIAFGKHF

-3182 DLNKIFDKN
+3182 DINKIFDKN

-3203 EDIKELKRNVAKARV
+3203 EDIKELKRNVTKARV

-3265 PQIYSEYVKLRETIR
+3265 PQIYSEYVKLREAIR

-3290 LSKEFEDKLVE
+3290 LNKEFEDKLVE
-3301 LRTKIDDLTSQF
+3301 LRTKINDLTSQF
-3313 IGNDYK
+3313 IDNEYK
-3319 PAYEYGFPGI
+3319 PDFREGFPGTSK
-3329 ERAPDD
+3329 APDE
-3335 SIIVINQ
+3335 SIIITNQ
-3342 ELYDNARKQSL
+3342 EVYDNARKLSL
-3353 NDAIQLDQYLRR
+3353 NDAVQLNQYLRR

-3431 SVDDILKVQ
+3431 SVDDVLKVR
-3440 IEDAYKKLGITS
+3440 IEDAYKKLGITNF
-3452 GKASKARKLIKEK
+3452 KASKARAFIKDKLA
-3465 LTKGE
+3465 KGE

-3489 AKIKED
+3489 AAIKED
-3495 VERNYGTTN
+3495 VERNYGTNN

-3518 LTNEA
+3518 PTNEA

-3534 GGRSNPEYQKIITK
+3534 GGMTNPEYQEIITK
-3548 INDITRKYYNSAAK
+3548 INNITRKYYNSAAK

-3569 SIEDLKTLA
+3569 SIEDLKALG

-3588 KKIKTKYGY
+3588 KHKGKGSY
-3597 DVYEAYSEYAKEN
+3597 DAYQAYSKYAKEN
-3610 VNEKAYY
+3610 VNEQAYY
-3617 DEEGEAKKRTEPE
+3617 SEEDEAKKRTEPE
-3630 FYTLWKRVNIR
+3630 FYTLWKRVNAR
-3641 YEVLRDEKGKI
+3641 YEVLRDKKGKI

-3666 KAPKPNHWLY
+3666 KAPTPNHWLY
-3676 TTIAPNDAYWKD
+3676 TTIAPNDAYWED
-3688 LNKRDPKE
+3688 LNKDNPKE

-3733 LAKGIDYYKEWY
+3733 LAKGIAYYKEWY

-3792 YKNPNYI
+3792 YKNSNYI
-3799 ESYTDNENYKTVE
+3799 EGYTDNENYKTVE

-3840 YIQDTLMQFAKTET
+3840 YIQDTLMSFAKTET

-3861 GMAPHRVKKAEHDA
+3861 GMAPHRAKKAEHDA

-3939 TYTSDEAYEKDLE
+3939 TYASDEAYEKDLE
-3952 AYQKRM
+3952 AYQKCI

-4000 LFYTHRMLS
+4000 LFYTHRMLG

-4059 QYKIPQNKLTRNASM
+4059 QYKIPQNKLTRTASM

-4087 FTGAI
+4087 ITGGI
-4092 GNITIG
+4092 GNITVG

-4121 NMWRQAVPSFIRG
+4121 NMWRHAIPSFIRG

-4171 ILNKI
+4171 VLNKI

-4233 YAMKNIIGGNEELLN
+4233 YAMRNIIGGNEELLN
-4248 KYETFKKNILA
+4248 KYETFKKDILA

-4267 IWNRRDI
+4267 VWNRRDI

-4289 QFIAE
+4289 QFITE

-4307 ELPTVMDQLDLKD
+4307 ELPTVMDQVDLKD

-4331 AELQAKSQDKEV
+4331 AELQAKSKDKEV

-4413 EVGCAPALFD
+4413 EIGCAPVLFD

-4428 IRQLRYEKEMSDGQ
+4428 IRKLRYEKEMSDGQ
-4442 VEALESLQVLLK
+4442 VEVLESLQVLLK

-4487 ALGGVCT
+4487 ALGGICT

-4521 DLTTQSMMYNMLF
+4521 ELTTQSMMYNMLF

-4556 MSACNNIAAYVM
+4556 MAACNKIAAYVM

-4586 ILVKLGRQIPIYR
+4586 IIVKLGRQIPIYR
-4599 SLNNLATLDKA
+4599 SLNNLVTLDKA

-4621 TLINVKDWANDIR
+4621 TLINIKDWANDIR
-4634 GTSSLER
+4634 GTSNLER

>member
-45 FNKEFETYYVNNYG
+45 FNKEFETYYANNYG

-147 RVINRMFGAVA
+147 RVINRMLGAVA
-158 KNILE
+158 TNILE
-163 TRKIEATKEE
+163 ARKVEATKEE

-187 DFIKIEEEVSKYTPQ
+187 DFVKLEDEVSKTTPQ

-217 VKYFTE
+217 VKYFTQ
-223 VFQGDDRLG
+223 VIQTDDRLG
-232 EIRFKKDDEISQQE
+232 EIRFKKDDDLSQQE
-246 VNWNESYSI
+246 ADWSESFDI
-255 EDDEAL
+255 EDDDDL
-261 NLDDAAD
+261 NLNNAAD
-268 NGSNS
+268 NASNN

-331 DYMDFKSVDN
+331 DYMDFKVVNS
-341 AIKGDIE
+341 AIRGDIE

-356 KKLEDV
+356 KKLEDI
-362 AESNKEY
+362 AKSNKEY

-375 ANDLRK
+375 ANDLKK
-381 KPDFAYKVFQVYRR
+381 KPDFAYKLFQVYRR
-395 RTMRKQQARIDD
+395 RTIRKQQVRIDD
-407 NTVIPVR
+407 NSVSPTR
-414 SNTRADKLETLR
+414 SNNRADKLETLR

-442 EDTKDILESIKTK
+442 EDTNDILGAIKTK
-455 IKDYKALQKT
+455 IDDYKTLQKT
-465 KGFDLNKEALS
+465 KGFDLNKQALS

-509 DGKAP
+509 DGKTP

-525 YLENTAKYANETLT
+525 YLENTAKYANETLN
-539 NKKYLDNK
+539 NKRNLDNR

-554 EDKKARKEALDSV
+554 KDKKAKKEALDSV

-575 LSTNTKTYALELAKA
+575 LSTNTKAYALELAKS

-620 TNFLNAIKATLTE
+620 TNFLNAVKATLTE
-633 EQKDGTKVSTELINY
+633 QQKDGSKVSTELINY

-663 LMEHRNENGAIINYG
+663 LMEHRDENGAVINYG

-727 TGFAQYFNAEQ
+727 TGFAQYFNTEQ
-738 NPNMLMG
+738 NPKMLMG

-774 MHAIRNA
+774 MHAIKNA
-781 KGEVIGKEV
+781 KGEVIAKEV

-803 QFKNIFKQELL
+803 QFRNIFKQELL
-814 DMANF
+814 DMVNF

-826 KENIETLEDGTVVDQ
+826 KENTETLKDGTVVDQ

-914 YGDSL
+914 YGDDL

-932 DGFIPFTINANGEV
+932 DGFIPFTTNANGEV

-968 YSNNAIARMSEYKDL
+968 YSNNAITRMSEYKDL

-1005 IAFNDVFEGDT
+1005 IAFNDIFEGDT

-1050 NSTIVQGAFLNT
+1050 NSTIIQGAFLNT
-1062 PEVQARLKAIGL
+1062 PEVQSRLKAIGL

-1099 AKTYPDGR
+1099 AKTYPDGKV
-1107 IEGEDGILVKDLV
+1107 EGEDGILVKDLV
-1120 KNAKLTLEQARDLMG
+1120 KNAKLTLDQARDLMG
-1135 GPILYKP
+1135 GPIMYDNNGKP
-1142 DGTPELNKDKSCRR
+1142 KLNADGSYRR
-1156 SGGFSNTTVNDAQS
+1156 SGGFSNTTINDAQS

-1216 KNFYYDQYYDEKLNT
+1216 KNFYYDQYYDDKLNT

-1257 YNAMKDNNI
+1257 YEAMKANKI

-1308 RDEYDYNHLYT
+1308 REEYDYNHLYT

-1343 NIARNSPL
+1343 NIDSNSPL
-1351 YAYKEDF
+1351 HAYKEDF

-1367 DSFNNLVDELKIPI
+1367 DSFNKLVDELKISL
-1381 DKDGNIKFDESGN
+1381 DEDGNIKFDESGN
-1394 ITGLDMQV
+1394 ITGVDMQV

-1419 MMDFVTLNASMPIAP
+1419 MMDFVTLNASMPIAA

-1445 LSNVI
+1445 LSNVV

-1507 IMLPKSNFGFAKNAD
+1507 IMLPASNFGFAKNAD
-1522 GTYKDVDEVR
+1522 GTYKKSKEE
-1532 DKDGNLIGGLLKQLQ
+1532 LLKELQ
-1547 DAHLD
+1547 DAGLD

-1634 YIRRETGL
+1634 YVRRETGL
-1642 KLSGIDNE
+1642 RLSGIDNE
-1650 TFENIKTE
+1650 KFENIKAD

-1667 RDARKAEIEEIKNKF
+1667 RDARKAEIAEIKNRF

-1694 DNTKEVIKLIHEKI
+1694 DDTKEVIKLIHEKI
-1708 NEAYGAK
+1708 NEAYGPK

-1727 EIATLSDRLE
+1727 EISTLTGRLE
-1737 DFKDTYIEEE
+1737 EFKDIYIEEE

-1758 NQILNNVINGF
+1758 KQILNNVINGF

-1800 KQVAKGSRLLQFEA
+1800 KQIARSSRLLQFEA

-1824 GNNSRQARNNRLLD
+1824 GNNTREARNNRLLD
-1838 DMIHILR
+1838 DMIHILQ

-1867 KVMNPIVKEV
+1867 KVMNPVVKEV
-1877 RESRSP
+1877 REARSP

-1907 TRDTFCSVCNTVRPR
+1907 TRDTFCSVCNTVHPH
-1922 IADNYVVKIAYSKD
+1922 ITDKYTIKVAYSKD
-1936 KYNLKELKKRFEKVE
+1936 KYNLEELQKRFEKVE

-2006 AVYKTLVDIG
+2006 AVYKTLADIG

-2028 PAITRIVNA
+2028 PAITKIVNA

-2056 IASLG
+2056 IRSLG
-2061 KEILNAYH
+2061 KEILNTYH
-2069 IKTDKMNLD
+2069 INTDKMNLGE
-2078 DIVARVNALLGV
+2078 IVARVNGLLGT
-2090 KYSLDKHNDITL
+2090 KYSLDKHNDIIL

-2113 NDSRPVKENKYIKHN
+2113 DKNRPVK
-2128 TYSGLIDYNDNSVF
+2128 V
-2142 VFGSNPLGIN
+2142 
-2152 GNPSKGTGGAALVAL
+2152 
-2167 NQGRVQQGEIMDN
+2167 
-2180 TISNNGR
+2180 
-2187 AYGLTTVK
+2187 
-2195 APNAR
+2195 
-2200 NNKGNQLSIEEI
+2200 SI
-2212 TNNIKKLYQYANNN
+2212 YQ
-2226 KDKTFKVAYTDGK
+2226 
-2239 LLNGHSI
+2239 H
-2246 EELVNAFINAGEI
+2246 
-2259 PNNVLFSDTLNKYFV
+2259 
-2274 KQTNINKEN
+2274 
-2283 INNIATDWTV
+2283 DWGV
-2293 LFAYNDLAKLSNKIG
+2293 LFAYNDLAKLSDKIG
-2308 DTARVCN
+2308 STARVCN

-2360 YDPNKGLRSYITS
+2360 YDPTKGLRSYITS
-2373 DAKSAYPSLN
+2373 NAKSAYPSLN

-2438 TAYKQTD
+2438 AAYKQTD
-2445 AVVCNYTYDIE
+2445 AVVNNYTYDVE
-2456 KKQTVVNKEVDETDE
+2456 KKQTIVNKEFDETDE

-2497 EVDTWSK
+2497 EVNAWSK
-2504 LSPAQKISWLKANSV
+2504 LSPAQKISWLKSNSV

-2553 IDSETAY
+2553 VDNETAY

-2578 MDMIKYAF
+2578 MDMVKYAF

-2603 NDALRDENTFVQ
+2603 NTALRDENTFVQ
-2615 YNGSRTSVVAQI
+2615 FNGARTSIIAQI
-2627 KAQIDNAV
+2627 KAQVDNAV
-2635 ARTDLIE
+2635 SRTDLVE
-2642 QYLRTDPGVTNV
+2642 QYLRSDPGVSNV

-2663 SSMFKTVTRGMYE
+2663 SSMFETVTRGMYE
-2676 FSLNDKNNA
+2676 FSLDDKDNA
-2685 IEFGFARESNSKVVP
+2685 IEFGFARESNAKFVP
-2700 IQFNDYIYITKKEG
+2700 IQFNNYIYITKKEG
-2714 NESVTKLYKIVSPAP
+2714 NESVTRLYKIVSPDLGS
-2729 GIGFAYPLNS
+2729 GIGFAYPLNG

-2765 VIENL
+2765 VIDNL
-2770 MSDDTDYTL
+2770 MNSEVADYTL
-2779 EQLNELYKKHIA
+2779 DELNELYKKHVA

-2796 KVKAVTHFDIMAD
+2796 KVKAVTHFDIMSD

-2856 HVEGETISNDGE
+2856 HVEGETISNGGE
-2868 SISINGNFL
+2868 PISINGNFL

-2901 QMVEIVRETPMASSR
+2901 QLVEIVRETPMTSSR

-3002 FNQFYRDENGN
+3002 FSQFYRDENGN

-3022 IEAIKNNPDL
+3022 INVIKNNPAL

-3038 ALADAN
+3038 TLADAN
-3044 AIIDKFGIIN
+3044 AIVDKFGIIN

-3064 TLKFYIEEMQKMI
+3064 TLKFYIDEMQKMI
-3077 KELSNTSVIDDAEV
+3077 KELSNSSIIDDAEV
-3091 KFGIDYLQKLSNDPN
+3091 KFGLDYLQKLSNDPN
-3106 IQNGIVSIWDGFHSS
+3106 IQNGLISIYDGFHSS

-3146 MADIHAKE
+3146 MADIRAKE
-3154 SQSKDFAVAFGKHF
+3154 SQAKDFAIAFGKNF

-3182 DLNKIFDKN
+3182 DINKIFDKN

-3265 PQIYSEYVKLRETIR
+3265 PQIYSEYVKLQEAIR

-3290 LSKEFEDKLVE
+3290 LNKEFEDKLVE
-3301 LRTKIDDLTSQF
+3301 LRTKINDLTSQF
-3313 IGNDYK
+3313 IGNEYK
-3319 PAYEYGFPGI
+3319 RDFREGFPGTSK
-3329 ERAPDD
+3329 APDE
-3335 SIIVINQ
+3335 SIIITNQ
-3342 ELYDNARKQSL
+3342 EVYDNARKLSL
-3353 NDAIQLDQYLRR
+3353 NDAVQLNQYLRR

-3431 SVDDILKVQ
+3431 SVDDVLKVR
-3440 IEDAYKKLGITS
+3440 IEDAYKKLGITNF
-3452 GKASKARKLIKEK
+3452 KASKARAFIKDKLA
-3465 LTKGE
+3465 KGE

-3489 AKIKED
+3489 AAIKED
-3495 VERNYGTTN
+3495 VERNYGTNN

-3518 LTNEA
+3518 PTNEA

-3534 GGRSNPEYQKIITK
+3534 GGMTNPEYQEIITK
-3548 INDITRKYYNSAAK
+3548 INNITRKYYNSAAK

-3569 SIEDLKTLA
+3569 SIEDLKALG

-3588 KKIKTKYGY
+3588 KHKGKGSYY
-3597 DVYEAYSEYAKEN
+3597 AYQTYSKYAKEN
-3610 VNEKAYY
+3610 VNEQAYY
-3617 DEEGEAKKRTEPE
+3617 SEEDEAKKRTEPE
-3630 FYTLWKRVNIR
+3630 FYTLWKRVNAR
-3641 YEVLRDEKGKI
+3641 YEVLRDKKGKI
-3652 VIDETTGKAVYDLT
+3652 VIDETTGKVVYDLT
-3666 KAPKPNHWLY
+3666 KAPTPNHWLY
-3676 TTIAPNDAYWKD
+3676 TTIAPNDAYWED

-3733 LAKGIDYYKEWY
+3733 LAKGIAYYKEWY

-3799 ESYTDNENYKTVE
+3799 EGYTDNENYKTVE

-3840 YIQDTLMQFAKTET
+3840 YIQDTLMSFAKTET

-3861 GMAPHRVKKAEHDA
+3861 GMAPHRAKKAEHDA

-3939 TYTSDEAYEKDLE
+3939 TYASDEAYEKDLE
-3952 AYQKRM
+3952 AYQKRI

-4000 LFYTHRMLS
+4000 LFYTHRMLG

-4037 IEKADT
+4037 IEKVDT

-4059 QYKIPQNKLTRNASM
+4059 QYKIPQNKLTRTASM

-4087 FTGAI
+4087 ITGGI
-4092 GNITIG
+4092 GNITVG

-4121 NMWRQAVPSFIRG
+4121 NMWRHAIPSFIRG

-4171 ILNKI
+4171 VLNKI

-4233 YAMKNIIGGNEELLN
+4233 YAMRNIIGGNEELLN
-4248 KYETFKKNILA
+4248 KYETFKKDILA

-4267 IWNRRDI
+4267 VWNRRDI

-4289 QFIAE
+4289 QFITE

-4307 ELPTVMDQLDLKD
+4307 ELPTVMDQVDLKD

-4331 AELQAKSQDKEV
+4331 AELQAKSKDKEV

-4413 EVGCAPALFD
+4413 EIGCAPALFD

-4428 IRQLRYEKEMSDGQ
+4428 IRKLRYEKEMSDGQ
-4442 VEALESLQVLLK
+4442 VEVLESLQVLLK

-4487 ALGGVCT
+4487 ALGGICT

-4521 DLTTQSMMYNMLF
+4521 ELTTQSMMYNMLF

-4556 MSACNNIAAYVM
+4556 MAACNNIAAYVM

-4586 ILVKLGRQIPIYR
+4586 IIVKLGRQIPIYR

>member
-21 EVGNDDVLF
+21 EVGNNDVLF

-45 FNKEFETYYVNNYG
+45 FNKEFETYYANNYG

-134 EEHAEDRKDNLAN
+134 DEHAEDRKDNLAN
-147 RVINRMFGAVA
+147 RVINRMLGAVA

-163 TRKIEATKEE
+163 ARKIEATKEE

-187 DFIKIEEEVSKYTPQ
+187 DFVKLENEVSKYTPQ

-217 VKYFTE
+217 VKYFTQ
-223 VFQGDDRLG
+223 VIQTDDRLG
-232 EIRFKKDDEISQQE
+232 EIRFKKDDDLSQQE
-246 VNWNESYSI
+246 ADWSESFDI
-255 EDDEAL
+255 EDDDDL
-261 NLDDAAD
+261 NLNNAAD
-268 NGSNS
+268 NASNN

-331 DYMDFKSVDN
+331 DYMDFKVVNS
-341 AIKGDIE
+341 AIRGDIE

-356 KKLEDV
+356 KKLEDI

-375 ANDLRK
+375 ANDLKK
-381 KPDFAYKVFQVYRR
+381 KPDFAYKLFQVYRR
-395 RTMRKQQARIDD
+395 RTIRKQQVRIDD
-407 NTVIPVR
+407 NSVSPTR
-414 SNTRADKLETLR
+414 SNNRADKLETLR

-442 EDTKDILESIKTK
+442 EDTNDILGAIKTK
-455 IKDYKALQKT
+455 IDDYKKLQKT
-465 KGFDLNKEALS
+465 KGFDLNKQALS

-487 KQYYPSLDKA
+487 KQYYPSLDKD

-525 YLENTAKYANETLT
+525 YLENTAKYANETLR
-539 NKKYLDNK
+539 NKQYLDNR

-554 EDKKARKEALDSV
+554 KDKKAKKEALDSV

-575 LSTNTKTYALELAKA
+575 LSTNTKAYALELAKSLA
-590 LAPYSVVNIDSNS
+590 LYSVVNIDSNS

-620 TNFLNAIKATLTE
+620 TNFLNAVKATLTE
-633 EQKDGTKVSTELINY
+633 QQKDGSKVSTELINY

-663 LMEHRNENGAIINYG
+663 LMEHRNENGAVINYG

-774 MHAIRNA
+774 MHAIKNA
-781 KGEVIGKEV
+781 KGEVIAKEV

-795 NENHPIVQ
+795 NENHPIIQ

-819 INIVFEV
+819 INIVFETNSLGQI
-826 KENIETLEDGTVVDQ
+826 KYNDDGS
-841 RGRIVFNNDNTPM
+841 PM

-914 YGDSL
+914 YGDKL
-919 LKYLFPSLYGGAR
+919 LNHLFPSLYGGAR
-932 DGFIPFTINANGEV
+932 DGFIPFTTNANGEV

-968 YSNNAIARMSEYKDL
+968 YSNNSISRMSEYKDL

-1005 IAFNDVFEGDT
+1005 IVFNDIFEGDT

-1062 PEVQARLKAIGL
+1062 PEIQARLKAIGL

-1099 AKTYPDGR
+1099 DTEDTTGKLTDK
-1107 IEGEDGILVKDLV
+1107 DGILVRDLV
-1120 KNAKLTLEQARDLMG
+1120 KNAKLTVKQARNIM
-1135 GPILYKP
+1135 K
-1142 DGTPELNKDKSCRR
+1142 
-1156 SGGFSNTTVNDAQS
+1156 GFSGTTVNDAQS

-1216 KNFYYDQYYDEKLNT
+1216 KNFYYDQYYDKDLNT

-1257 YNAMKDNNI
+1257 YEAMKANNI

-1308 RDEYDYNHLYT
+1308 REEYDYNHLYT

-1343 NIARNSPL
+1343 NIDSNSPL
-1351 YAYKEDF
+1351 HAYKEDF

-1367 DSFNNLVDELKIPI
+1367 DSFNKLVDELQIPL
-1381 DKDGNIKFDESGN
+1381 DKDGNIKFDEVGN
-1394 ITGLDMQV
+1394 IEGIDMQV

-1419 MMDFVTLNASMPIAP
+1419 MMDFVTLNASMPIAA

-1507 IMLPKSNFGFAKNAD
+1507 IMLPARNFGFAKNAD
-1522 GTYKDVDEVR
+1522 GTYKKSKEE
-1532 DKDGNLIGGLLKQLQ
+1532 LLKELQ
-1547 DAHLD
+1547 DAGLD

-1564 QSVCVMKV
+1564 QS
-1572 VGFLDDAQGSTIV
+1572 
-1585 VPDDWVSQTGS
+1585 VSQTGS

-1602 VYGIQYNTYIGRDGN
+1602 VYGIQYNTTINADGN
-1617 IKRATW
+1617 IQKVLYNDLAGKSYDDYVKSQLNSEA
-1623 KDTVT
+1623 KDK
-1628 ENDWLN
+1628 
-1634 YIRRETGL
+1634 L
-1642 KLSGIDNE
+1642 KKAIKEGVNE
-1650 TFENIKTE
+1650 TTALSNVATE
-1658 AKASTKAEA
+1658 YGLQSREEFSKGKNLA
-1667 RDARKAEIEEIKNKF
+1667 DA
-1682 DEIESEAYFNLD
+1682 
-1694 DNTKEVIKLIHEKI
+1694 NT
-1708 NEAYGAK
+1708 
-1715 PSKAKYQEQLEV
+1715 
-1727 EIATLSDRLE
+1727 
-1737 DFKDTYIEEE
+1737 
-1747 LDAIKDYIEAK
+1747 
-1758 NQILNNVINGF
+1758 
-1769 ELSDDFDYN
+1769 
-1778 AIKSEKIKSA
+1778 
-1788 IKAYK
+1788 
-1793 DEQLRLA
+1793 
-1800 KQVAKGSRLLQFEA
+1800 
-1814 YKKKFDSDVI
+1814 
-1824 GNNSRQARNNRLLD
+1824 RQARNNRLLD
-1838 DMIHILR
+1838 DMIHILQ

-1867 KVMNPIVKEV
+1867 KVINPVVKEV
-1877 RESRSP
+1877 REARSP

-1907 TRDTFCSVCNTVRPR
+1907 TRDTFCSVCNTVRPH
-1922 IADNYVVKIAYSKD
+1922 IADNYVVKVAYSKD
-1936 KYNLKELKKRFEKVE
+1936 KYNLEELQKRFEKVE

-1993 KEGAIPNVNDFTF
+1993 KKGAIPNVNDFTF
-2006 AVYKTLVDIG
+2006 AVYKTLADIG

-2056 IASLG
+2056 IKSTG
-2061 KEILNAYH
+2061 KEILNTYH
-2069 IKTDKMNLD
+2069 INTDKMNLGE
-2078 DIVARVNALLGV
+2078 IVARVNGLLGTN
-2090 KYSLDKHNDITL
+2090 YSLDKHNDITL

-2113 NDSRPVKENKYIKHN
+2113 DKNRPVK
-2128 TYSGLIDYNDNSVF
+2128 
-2142 VFGSNPLGIN
+2142 GSI
-2152 GNPSKGTGGAALVAL
+2152 
-2167 NQGRVQQGEIMDN
+2167 
-2180 TISNNGR
+2180 
-2187 AYGLTTVK
+2187 
-2195 APNAR
+2195 
-2200 NNKGNQLSIEEI
+2200 
-2212 TNNIKKLYQYANNN
+2212 YQ
-2226 KDKTFKVAYTDGK
+2226 
-2239 LLNGHSI
+2239 H
-2246 EELVNAFINAGEI
+2246 
-2259 PNNVLFSDTLNKYFV
+2259 
-2274 KQTNINKEN
+2274 
-2283 INNIATDWTV
+2283 DWAV
-2293 LFAYNDLAKLSNKIG
+2293 LFAYNDLAKLSDNIG
-2308 DTARVCN
+2308 ATARVCN

-2353 VNSIYAG
+2353 VSSIYAG
-2360 YDPNKGLRSYITS
+2360 YDPTKGLRSYITS

-2445 AVVCNYTYDIE
+2445 AVVNNYTYDVE
-2456 KKQTVVNKEVDETDE
+2456 KKETKVNKEVDETDE

-2553 IDSETAY
+2553 VDNETAY

-2565 AFSSDNPLVKLAA
+2565 AFNSDNPLVKLTA
-2578 MDMIKYAF
+2578 MDMVKYAF

-2603 NDALRDENTFVQ
+2603 NTALRDENTFVQ
-2615 YNGSRTSVVAQI
+2615 YNGARTSIIAQI
-2627 KAQIDNAV
+2627 KAQIDDVV
-2635 ARTDLIE
+2635 ARTELVE
-2642 QYLRTDPGVTNV
+2642 QYLRSDPGVTNV

-2663 SSMFKTVTRGMYE
+2663 SSMFETVTRGMYE
-2676 FSLNDKNNA
+2676 FSLDDKDNA
-2685 IEFGFARESNSKVVP
+2685 IEFGFARESNAEFVP
-2700 IQFNDYIYITKKEG
+2700 IQFNNYIYITNKEG
-2714 NESVTKLYKIVSPAP
+2714 NETVTRLYKIVSPDLGS
-2729 GIGFAYPLNS
+2729 GIGFAYPLNG

-2747 VSINNANN
+2747 LSINNANN
-2755 SVPLPSYYEA
+2755 TVPLPSYYEA
-2765 VIENL
+2765 VIDNL
-2770 MSDDTDYTL
+2770 MNSEVADYTL
-2779 EQLNELYKKHIA
+2779 DELNELYKKHIA

-2815 GAKDAINKIIKTFN
+2815 GAKDAIDKIIKTFN
-2829 NYEGNRI
+2829 DYEGNRI

-2856 HVEGETISNDGE
+2856 HVEGETISDGGE
-2868 SISINGNFL
+2868 PINVNGNFL

-2901 QMVEIVRETPMASSR
+2901 QLVEIVRETPMASSR

-3002 FNQFYRDENGN
+3002 FSQFYRDENGN
-3013 YFAINSPEV
+3013 YYAINSPEV
-3022 IEAIKNNPDL
+3022 IEAIKNNPAL

-3038 ALADAN
+3038 SLADAN

-3077 KELSNTSVIDDAEV
+3077 KELSNSSVIDDAEV

-3106 IQNGIVSIWDGFHSS
+3106 IQNGLVSIFDGFHSS
-3121 GWLDAWFGDL
+3121 GWFDAWVGDL

-3146 MADIHAKE
+3146 MADIRAKE
-3154 SQSKDFAVAFGKHF
+3154 SQAKDFAVSFGKHF

-3265 PQIYSEYVKLRETIR
+3265 PQIYSEYIKLREGIR

-3301 LRTKIDDLTSQF
+3301 LRNKINDLTSQF

-3319 PAYEYGFPGI
+3319 PAYEYGFPGT

-3335 SIIVINQ
+3335 SIIVTNQ
-3342 ELYDNARKQSL
+3342 EVYDNARKQSL
-3353 NDAIQLDQYLRR
+3353 NDAVQLDQYLRR

-3398 RDSNGKVTTPASQLD
+3398 RDSNGKVTTPASQLE

-3431 SVDDILKVQ
+3431 SVDDVLKVR

-3452 GKASKARKLIKEK
+3452 GKASKARALIKDK
-3465 LTKGE
+3465 LAKGE

-3478 IDASKFTNTEI
+3478 IDASKFTNVEI
-3489 AKIKED
+3489 AAIKED
-3495 VERNYGTTN
+3495 VERNYGTSS

-3518 LTNEA
+3518 PTNEA

-3534 GGRSNPEYQKIITK
+3534 GGMTNPEYQKIITN
-3548 INDITRKYYNSAAK
+3548 INNITRKYYNSATK

-3569 SIEDLKTLA
+3569 SIEDLKALG

-3588 KKIKTKYGY
+3588 KKKGKGSY
-3597 DVYEAYSEYAKEN
+3597 DAYQSYSKYAKEN

-3630 FYTLWKRVNIR
+3630 FYTLWKRVNAR
-3641 YEVLRDEKGKI
+3641 YEVLRDKKGKI
-3652 VIDETTGKAVYDLT
+3652 VIDEATGKAVYDLT

-3676 TTIAPNDAYWKD
+3676 TTIAPNDAYWED

-3706 KTKAQEF
+3706 KTNAQEF

-3733 LAKGIDYYKEWY
+3733 LAKGKAYYKEWY

-3799 ESYTDNENYKTVE
+3799 EGYTDNENYKTVE

-3826 NNLGLNEYEQEAKQ
+3826 NDLVLNEYEQEAKQ
-3840 YIQDTLMQFAKTET
+3840 YIQDTLMSFAKTET

-3861 GMAPHRVKKAEHDA
+3861 GMAPHRAKKAEHDA

-3889 DMLPSGKDSW
+3889 DMLPSGKDTW

-3908 RTIDMPM
+3908 RTIDMSM

-3939 TYTSDEAYEKDLE
+3939 TYASDEAYEKDLE
-3952 AYQKRM
+3952 AYQKRI

-4000 LFYTHRMLS
+4000 LFYTHRMLG

-4087 FTGAI
+4087 ITGGI
-4092 GNITIG
+4092 GNITVG

-4113 PTGWLKGK
+4113 STGWLKGK
-4121 NMWRQAVPSFIRG
+4121 NMWRQAIPSFIRG

-4171 ILNKI
+4171 VLNKI

-4233 YAMKNIIGGNEELLN
+4233 YAMKNIIGGNDELLN
-4248 KYETFKKNILA
+4248 KYEEFKKNILA

-4300 EAKVKFE
+4300 EAKAKFE
-4307 ELPTVMDQLDLKD
+4307 ELPTIMDQVDLKD

-4331 AELQAKSQDKEV
+4331 AELQAKSKDKEV

-4487 ALGGVCT
+4487 ALGGICT

-4556 MSACNNIAAYVM
+4556 MAACNNIAAYVM

-4586 ILVKLGRQIPIYR
+4586 IIVKLGRQIPIYR

-4621 TLINVKDWANDIR
+4621 TLINVKDWVNDIK

>member
-45 FNKEFETYYVNNYG
+45 FNKEFETYYANNYG

-147 RVINRMFGAVA
+147 RVINRMLGAVA
-158 KNILE
+158 TNILE
-163 TRKIEATKEE
+163 ARKVEATKEE

-187 DFIKIEEEVSKYTPQ
+187 DFVKLEDEVSKTTPQ

-217 VKYFTE
+217 VKYFTQ
-223 VFQGDDRLG
+223 VIQTDDRLG
-232 EIRFKKDDEISQQE
+232 EIRFKKDDDLSQQE
-246 VNWNESYSI
+246 ADWSESFDI
-255 EDDEAL
+255 EDDDDL
-261 NLDDAAD
+261 NLNNAAD
-268 NGSNS
+268 NASNN

-331 DYMDFKSVDN
+331 DYMDFKVVNS
-341 AIKGDIE
+341 AIRGDIE

-356 KKLEDV
+356 KKLEDI
-362 AESNKEY
+362 AKSNKEY

-375 ANDLRK
+375 ANDLKK
-381 KPDFAYKVFQVYRR
+381 KPDFAYKLFQVYRR
-395 RTMRKQQARIDD
+395 RTIRKQQVRIDD
-407 NTVIPVR
+407 NSVSPTR
-414 SNTRADKLETLR
+414 SNNRADKLETLR

-442 EDTKDILESIKTK
+442 EDTNDILGAIKTK
-455 IKDYKALQKT
+455 IDDYKTLQKT
-465 KGFDLNKEALS
+465 KGFDLNKQALS

-509 DGKAP
+509 DGKTP

-525 YLENTAKYANETLT
+525 YLENTAKYANETLN
-539 NKKYLDNK
+539 NKRNLDNR

-554 EDKKARKEALDSV
+554 KDKKAKKEALDSV

-575 LSTNTKTYALELAKA
+575 LSTNTKAYALELAKS

-620 TNFLNAIKATLTE
+620 TNFLNAVKATLTE
-633 EQKDGTKVSTELINY
+633 QQKDGSKVSTELINY

-663 LMEHRNENGAIINYG
+663 LMEHRDENGAVINYG

-738 NPNMLMG
+738 NPKMLMG

-774 MHAIRNA
+774 MHAIRNP
-781 KGEVIGKEV
+781 KGEIIGKEV

-814 DMANF
+814 DMVNF

-826 KENIETLEDGTVVDQ
+826 KENTETLKDGTVVDQ

-914 YGDSL
+914 YGDDL

-932 DGFIPFTINANGEV
+932 DGFIPFTTNANGEV

-968 YSNNAIARMSEYKDL
+968 YSNNAITRMSEYKDL

-1005 IAFNDVFEGDT
+1005 IAFNDIFEGDT

-1062 PEVQARLKAIGL
+1062 PEVQSRLKAIGL

-1099 AKTYPDGR
+1099 DTEDTTGKLTDK
-1107 IEGEDGILVKDLV
+1107 DGILVRDLV
-1120 KNAKLTLEQARDLMG
+1120 KNAKLTVKQARNLM
-1135 GPILYKP
+1135 K
-1142 DGTPELNKDKSCRR
+1142 
-1156 SGGFSNTTVNDAQS
+1156 GFSGTTVNDAQS

-1216 KNFYYDQYYDEKLNT
+1216 KNFYYDQYYDDKLNT

-1257 YNAMKDNNI
+1257 YEAMKANKI

-1308 RDEYDYNHLYT
+1308 REEYDYNHLYT

-1343 NIARNSPL
+1343 NIDSNSPL
-1351 YAYKEDF
+1351 HAYKEDF

-1367 DSFNNLVDELKIPI
+1367 DSFNKLVDELKIPL
-1381 DKDGNIKFDESGN
+1381 DEDGNIKFDEAGN
-1394 ITGLDMQV
+1394 ITGVDMQV

-1419 MMDFVTLNASMPIAP
+1419 MMDFVTLNASMPIAA

-1445 LSNVI
+1445 LSNVV

-1507 IMLPKSNFGFAKNAD
+1507 IMLPASNFGFAKNAD
-1522 GTYKDVDEVR
+1522 GTYKKSKEE
-1532 DKDGNLIGGLLKQLQ
+1532 LLKELQ
-1547 DAHLD
+1547 DAGLD

-1634 YIRRETGL
+1634 YVRRETGL
-1642 KLSGIDNE
+1642 RLSGIDNE
-1650 TFENIKTE
+1650 KFENIKAD

-1667 RDARKAEIEEIKNKF
+1667 RDARKAEIAEIKNRF

-1694 DNTKEVIKLIHEKI
+1694 DDTKEVIKLIHEKI
-1708 NEAYGAK
+1708 NEAYGPK

-1727 EIATLSDRLE
+1727 EISTLTGRLE
-1737 DFKDTYIEEE
+1737 EFKDIYIEEE
-1747 LDAIKDYIEAK
+1747 LDDIKDYIEAK
-1758 NQILNNVINGF
+1758 KQILNNVINGF

-1800 KQVAKGSRLLQFEA
+1800 KQIARSSRLLQFEA

-1824 GNNSRQARNNRLLD
+1824 GNNTREARNNRLLD
-1838 DMIHILR
+1838 DMIHILQ

-1867 KVMNPIVKEV
+1867 KVMNPVVKEV
-1877 RESRSP
+1877 REARSP

-1907 TRDTFCSVCNTVRPR
+1907 TRDTFCSVCNTVHPH
-1922 IADNYVVKIAYSKD
+1922 ITDKYTVKVAYSKD
-1936 KYNLKELKKRFEKVE
+1936 KYNLEELQKRFEKVE

-2006 AVYKTLVDIG
+2006 AVYKTLADIG

-2028 PAITRIVNA
+2028 PAITKIVNA

-2056 IASLG
+2056 IRSLG
-2061 KEILNAYH
+2061 KEILNTYH
-2069 IKTDKMNLD
+2069 INTDKMNLGE
-2078 DIVARVNALLGV
+2078 IIARVNGLLGT

-2113 NDSRPVKENKYIKHN
+2113 DKNRPVK
-2128 TYSGLIDYNDNSVF
+2128 
-2142 VFGSNPLGIN
+2142 GSI
-2152 GNPSKGTGGAALVAL
+2152 
-2167 NQGRVQQGEIMDN
+2167 
-2180 TISNNGR
+2180 
-2187 AYGLTTVK
+2187 
-2195 APNAR
+2195 
-2200 NNKGNQLSIEEI
+2200 
-2212 TNNIKKLYQYANNN
+2212 YQ
-2226 KDKTFKVAYTDGK
+2226 
-2239 LLNGHSI
+2239 H
-2246 EELVNAFINAGEI
+2246 
-2259 PNNVLFSDTLNKYFV
+2259 
-2274 KQTNINKEN
+2274 
-2283 INNIATDWTV
+2283 DWGV
-2293 LFAYNDLAKLSNKIG
+2293 LFAYNDLAKLSDKIG
-2308 DTARVCN
+2308 STARVCN
-2315 PDRFGAKQS
+2315 PDKFGAKQS

-2360 YDPNKGLRSYITS
+2360 YDPTKGLRSYITS
-2373 DAKSAYPSLN
+2373 NAKSAYPSLN

-2438 TAYKQTD
+2438 SAYKQTD
-2445 AVVCNYTYDIE
+2445 AVVNNYTYDVE
-2456 KKQTVVNKEVDETDE
+2456 KKQTIVNKEFDETDE

-2497 EVDTWSK
+2497 EVNAWSK
-2504 LSPAQKISWLKANSV
+2504 LSPAQKISWLKANSF

-2553 IDSETAY
+2553 VDNETAY

-2578 MDMIKYAF
+2578 MDMVKYAF

-2603 NDALRDENTFVQ
+2603 NTALRDENTFVQ
-2615 YNGSRTSVVAQI
+2615 YNGSRTSIIAQI
-2627 KAQIDNAV
+2627 KAQVDNAV
-2635 ARTDLIE
+2635 ARTDLVE

-2663 SSMFKTVTRGMYE
+2663 SSMFETVTRGMYE
-2676 FSLNDKNNA
+2676 FSLDDKDNA
-2685 IEFGFARESNSKVVP
+2685 IEFGFARESNAEFVP
-2700 IQFNDYIYITKKEG
+2700 IQFNNYIYITKKEG
-2714 NESVTKLYKIVSPAP
+2714 NESITRLYKIVSPDLGS

-2765 VIENL
+2765 VIDNL
-2770 MSDDTDYTL
+2770 MNSEVADYTL
-2779 EQLNELYKKHIA
+2779 DELNELYKKHVA

-2796 KVKAVTHFDIMAD
+2796 KVKAVTHFDIMSD

-2815 GAKDAINKIIKTFN
+2815 GAKDAIDKIIKTFN
-2829 NYEGNRI
+2829 DYEGNRI

-2841 YLYGKTKYDSFTPPI
+2841 YLYDKTKYDSFTPPI

-2868 SISINGNFL
+2868 PISINGNFL

-2901 QMVEIVRETPMASSR
+2901 QLVEIVKETPMASSR
-2916 EEVTLGSA
+2916 GEVTLGSA

-2935 TDSFEKNIVK
+2935 TDSFEKNIIK

-3002 FNQFYRDENGN
+3002 FSQFYRDENGN

-3022 IEAIKNNPDL
+3022 INVIKNNPAL

-3038 ALADAN
+3038 TLADAN
-3044 AIIDKFGIIN
+3044 AIVDKFGIIN

-3064 TLKFYIEEMQKMI
+3064 TLKFYIDEMQKMI
-3077 KELSNTSVIDDAEV
+3077 KELSNSSIIDDAEV
-3091 KFGIDYLQKLSNDPN
+3091 KFGLDYLQKLSNDPN
-3106 IQNGIVSIWDGFHSS
+3106 IQNGIVSIYDGFHSS

-3146 MADIHAKE
+3146 MADIRAKE
-3154 SQSKDFAVAFGKHF
+3154 SQAKDFAVAFGKHF

-3265 PQIYSEYVKLRETIR
+3265 PQIYSEYVKLREAIR

-3285 RIDGV
+3285 RIDGI

-3301 LRTKIDDLTSQF
+3301 LRTKINDLTSQF
-3313 IGNDYK
+3313 IGNEYK
-3319 PAYEYGFPGI
+3319 PAYEYGFPGT
-3329 ERAPDD
+3329 EQAPDG
-3335 SIIVINQ
+3335 SIIVTNQ
-3342 ELYDNARKQSL
+3342 EVYDNARKQSL
-3353 NDAIQLDQYLRR
+3353 NDAVQLDQYLRR

-3392 IDNAEV
+3392 IDNAEI
-3398 RDSNGKVTTPASQLD
+3398 RDSNGKVTTPTSQLE

-3431 SVDDILKVQ
+3431 SVDDVLKVR

-3452 GKASKARKLIKEK
+3452 GKASKARALIKEK
-3465 LTKGE
+3465 LAKGE

-3489 AKIKED
+3489 AAIKED
-3495 VERNYGTTN
+3495 VERNYGTSN

-3518 LTNEA
+3518 PTNEA

-3534 GGRSNPEYQKIITK
+3534 GGMTNPEYQEIITK
-3548 INDITRKYYNSAAK
+3548 INNITRKYYNSAAK

-3569 SIEDLKTLA
+3569 SIEDLKALG

-3588 KKIKTKYGY
+3588 KHKGKGSY
-3597 DVYEAYSEYAKEN
+3597 DAYQAYSKYAKEN
-3610 VNEKAYY
+3610 VNEQAYY
-3617 DEEGEAKKRTEPE
+3617 SEEDEAKKRTEPE
-3630 FYTLWKRVNIR
+3630 FYTLWKRVNAR
-3641 YEVLRDEKGKI
+3641 YEVLRDKKGKI

-3666 KAPKPNHWLY
+3666 KAPTPNHWLY
-3676 TTIAPNDAYWKD
+3676 TTIAPNDAYWED
-3688 LNKRDPKE
+3688 LNKDNPKE

-3733 LAKGIDYYKEWY
+3733 LAKGIAYYKEWY

-3799 ESYTDNENYKTVE
+3799 EGYTDNENYKTVE

-3840 YIQDTLMQFAKTET
+3840 YIQDTLMSFAKTET

-3861 GMAPHRVKKAEHDA
+3861 GMAPHRAKKAEHDV

-3952 AYQKRM
+3952 AYQKRI

-4000 LFYTHRMLS
+4000 LFYTHRMLG

-4037 IEKADT
+4037 IEKVDT

-4059 QYKIPQNKLTRNASM
+4059 QYKIPQNKLTRTASM

-4087 FTGAI
+4087 ITGGI
-4092 GNITIG
+4092 GNITVG

-4121 NMWRQAVPSFIRG
+4121 NMWRYAIPSFIRG

-4171 ILNKI
+4171 VLNKI

-4194 AMFSMFF
+4194 TMFSMFF

-4233 YAMKNIIGGNEELLN
+4233 YAMRNIIGGNEELIN
-4248 KYETFKKNILA
+4248 KYETFKKDILA

-4267 IWNRRDI
+4267 VWNRRDI

-4289 QFIAE
+4289 QFITE

-4307 ELPTVMDQLDLKD
+4307 ELPTVMDQVDLKD

-4331 AELQAKSQDKEV
+4331 AELQAKSKDKEV

-4413 EVGCAPALFD
+4413 EIGCAPALFD

-4428 IRQLRYEKEMSDGQ
+4428 IRKLRYEKEMSDGQ
-4442 VEALESLQVLLK
+4442 VEVLESLQVLLK

-4487 ALGGVCT
+4487 ALGGICT

-4521 DLTTQSMMYNMLF
+4521 ELTTQSMMYNMLF

-4556 MSACNNIAAYVM
+4556 MTACNNIAAYVM

-4586 ILVKLGRQIPIYR
+4586 IIVKLGRQIPIYR

>member
-45 FNKEFETYYVNNYG
+45 FNKEFETYYANNYG

-147 RVINRMFGAVA
+147 RVINRMLGAVA
-158 KNILE
+158 TNILE
-163 TRKIEATKEE
+163 ARKVEATKEE

-187 DFIKIEEEVSKYTPQ
+187 DFVKLEDEVSKTTPQ

-217 VKYFTE
+217 VKYFTQ
-223 VFQGDDRLG
+223 VIQTDDRLG
-232 EIRFKKDDEISQQE
+232 EIRFKKDDDLSQQE
-246 VNWNESYSI
+246 ADWSESFDI
-255 EDDEAL
+255 EDDDDL
-261 NLDDAAD
+261 NLNNAAD
-268 NGSNS
+268 NASNN

-331 DYMDFKSVDN
+331 DYMDFKVVNS
-341 AIKGDIE
+341 AIRGDIE

-356 KKLEDV
+356 KKLEDI
-362 AESNKEY
+362 AKSNKEY

-375 ANDLRK
+375 ANDLKK
-381 KPDFAYKVFQVYRR
+381 KPDFAYKLFQVYRR
-395 RTMRKQQARIDD
+395 RTIRKQQVRIDD
-407 NTVIPVR
+407 NSVSPTR
-414 SNTRADKLETLR
+414 SNNRADKLETLR

-442 EDTKDILESIKTK
+442 EDTNDILGAIKTK
-455 IKDYKALQKT
+455 IDDYKTLQKT
-465 KGFDLNKEALS
+465 KGFDLNKQALS

-509 DGKAP
+509 DGKTP

-525 YLENTAKYANETLT
+525 YLENTAKYANETLN
-539 NKKYLDNK
+539 NKRNLDNR

-554 EDKKARKEALDSV
+554 KDKKAKKEALDSV

-575 LSTNTKTYALELAKA
+575 LSTNTKAYALELAKS

-620 TNFLNAIKATLTE
+620 TNFLNAVKATLTE
-633 EQKDGTKVSTELINY
+633 QQKDGSKVSTELINY

-663 LMEHRNENGAIINYG
+663 LMEHRDENGAVINYG

-738 NPNMLMG
+738 NPKMLMG

-774 MHAIRNA
+774 MHAIKNA
-781 KGEVIGKEV
+781 KGEVIAKEV

-795 NENHPIVQ
+795 NENHSIVQ

-814 DMANF
+814 DMTNF

-826 KENIETLEDGTVVDQ
+826 KENTETLEDGTVVDQ

-904 TDYKTGTTTK
+904 TDYKTGETTK
-914 YGDSL
+914 YGDDL
-919 LKYLFPSLYGGAR
+919 LKYLFPPLYGGAR
-932 DGFIPFTINANGEV
+932 DGFIPFTTNANGEV
-946 ELNLTADQEAMITR
+946 ELNLSADQEAMITR

-968 YSNNAIARMSEYKDL
+968 YSNNAITRMSEYKDL

-1005 IAFNDVFEGDT
+1005 IAFNDIFEGDT

-1062 PEVQARLKAIGL
+1062 PEVQSRLKAIGL

-1099 AKTYPDGR
+1099 AKTYPDGKV
-1107 IEGEDGILVKDLV
+1107 EGEDGILVKDLV

-1135 GPILYKP
+1135 GPIMYDNNGKP
-1142 DGTPELNKDKSCRR
+1142 KLNADGSYRR
-1156 SGGFSNTTVNDAQS
+1156 SGGFSNTTINDAQS

-1257 YNAMKDNNI
+1257 YEAMKANKI

-1308 RDEYDYNHLYT
+1308 REEYDYNHLYT

-1343 NIARNSPL
+1343 NIDSNSPL
-1351 YAYKEDF
+1351 HAYKEDF

-1367 DSFNNLVDELKIPI
+1367 DSFNKLVDELKISL
-1381 DKDGNIKFDESGN
+1381 DEDGNIKFDESGN
-1394 ITGLDMQV
+1394 ITGVDMQV

-1419 MMDFVTLNASMPIAP
+1419 MMDFVTLNASMPIAA

-1445 LSNVI
+1445 LSNVV

-1507 IMLPKSNFGFAKNAD
+1507 IMLPASNFGFAKNAD
-1522 GTYKDVDEVR
+1522 GTYKKSKEE
-1532 DKDGNLIGGLLKQLQ
+1532 LLKELQ
-1547 DAHLD
+1547 DAGLD

-1634 YIRRETGL
+1634 YVRRETGL
-1642 KLSGIDNE
+1642 RLSGIDNE
-1650 TFENIKTE
+1650 KFENIKAD

-1667 RDARKAEIEEIKNKF
+1667 RDARKAEIAEIKNRF

-1694 DNTKEVIKLIHEKI
+1694 DDTKEVIKLIHEKI
-1708 NEAYGAK
+1708 NEAYGPK

-1727 EIATLSDRLE
+1727 EISTLTGRLE
-1737 DFKDTYIEEE
+1737 EFKDIYIEEE

-1758 NQILNNVINGF
+1758 KQILNNVINGF

-1800 KQVAKGSRLLQFEA
+1800 KQIARSSRLLQFEA

-1824 GNNSRQARNNRLLD
+1824 GNNTREARNNRLLD
-1838 DMIHILR
+1838 DMIHILQ

-1867 KVMNPIVKEV
+1867 KVMNPVVKEV
-1877 RESRSP
+1877 REARSP

-1907 TRDTFCSVCNTVRPR
+1907 TRDTFCSVCNTVHPH
-1922 IADNYVVKIAYSKD
+1922 ITDKYTVKVAYSKD
-1936 KYNLKELKKRFEKVE
+1936 KYNLEELQKRFEKVE

-2006 AVYKTLVDIG
+2006 AVYKTLADIG

-2028 PAITRIVNA
+2028 PAITKIVNA

-2056 IASLG
+2056 IRSLG
-2061 KEILNAYH
+2061 KEILNTYH
-2069 IKTDKMNLD
+2069 INTDKMNLGE
-2078 DIVARVNALLGV
+2078 IIARVNGLLGT

-2113 NDSRPVKENKYIKHN
+2113 DKNRPVK
-2128 TYSGLIDYNDNSVF
+2128 
-2142 VFGSNPLGIN
+2142 GSI
-2152 GNPSKGTGGAALVAL
+2152 
-2167 NQGRVQQGEIMDN
+2167 
-2180 TISNNGR
+2180 
-2187 AYGLTTVK
+2187 
-2195 APNAR
+2195 
-2200 NNKGNQLSIEEI
+2200 
-2212 TNNIKKLYQYANNN
+2212 YQ
-2226 KDKTFKVAYTDGK
+2226 
-2239 LLNGHSI
+2239 H
-2246 EELVNAFINAGEI
+2246 
-2259 PNNVLFSDTLNKYFV
+2259 
-2274 KQTNINKEN
+2274 
-2283 INNIATDWTV
+2283 DWGV
-2293 LFAYNDLAKLSNKIG
+2293 LFAYNDLAKLSDKIG
-2308 DTARVCN
+2308 STARVCN

-2360 YDPNKGLRSYITS
+2360 YDPTKGLRSYITS
-2373 DAKSAYPSLN
+2373 NAKSAYPSLN

-2438 TAYKQTD
+2438 AAYKQTD
-2445 AVVCNYTYDIE
+2445 AVVNNYTYDVE
-2456 KKQTVVNKEVDETDE
+2456 KKQTIVNKEFDETDE

-2497 EVDTWSK
+2497 EVNAWSK
-2504 LSPAQKISWLKANSV
+2504 LSPAQKISWLKSNSV

-2553 IDSETAY
+2553 VDNETAY

-2578 MDMIKYAF
+2578 MDMVKYAF

-2603 NDALRDENTFVQ
+2603 NTALCDENTFVQ
-2615 YNGSRTSVVAQI
+2615 FNGARTSIIAQI
-2627 KAQIDNAV
+2627 KAQVDNAV
-2635 ARTDLIE
+2635 SRTDLVE
-2642 QYLRTDPGVTNV
+2642 QYLRSDPGVSNV

-2663 SSMFKTVTRGMYE
+2663 SSMFETVTRGMYE
-2676 FSLNDKNNA
+2676 FSLDDKDNA
-2685 IEFGFARESNSKVVP
+2685 IEFGFARESNAEFVP
-2700 IQFNDYIYITKKEG
+2700 IQFNNYIYITKKEG
-2714 NESVTKLYKIVSPAP
+2714 NESVTRLYKIVSPDLGS
-2729 GIGFAYPLNS
+2729 GIGFAYPLNG

-2765 VIENL
+2765 VIDNL
-2770 MSDDTDYTL
+2770 MNSEVADYTL
-2779 EQLNELYKKHIA
+2779 DELNELYKKHVA

-2796 KVKAVTHFDIMAD
+2796 KVKAVTHFDIMSD

-2856 HVEGETISNDGE
+2856 HVEGETISNGGE
-2868 SISINGNFL
+2868 PISINGNFL

-2901 QMVEIVRETPMASSR
+2901 QLVEIVRETPMASSR

-3002 FNQFYRDENGN
+3002 FSQFYRDENGN

-3022 IEAIKNNPDL
+3022 INVIKNNPAL

-3038 ALADAN
+3038 TLADAN
-3044 AIIDKFGIIN
+3044 AIVDKFGIIN

-3064 TLKFYIEEMQKMI
+3064 TLKFYIDEMQKMI
-3077 KELSNTSVIDDAEV
+3077 KELSNSSIIDDAEV
-3091 KFGIDYLQKLSNDPN
+3091 KFGLDYLQKLSNDPN
-3106 IQNGIVSIWDGFHSS
+3106 IQNGLISIYDGFHSS

-3146 MADIHAKE
+3146 MADIRAKE
-3154 SQSKDFAVAFGKHF
+3154 SQAKDFAVDFGKHF

-3265 PQIYSEYVKLRETIR
+3265 PQIYSEYVKLREAIR

-3285 RIDGV
+3285 RIDGI

-3301 LRTKIDDLTSQF
+3301 LRTKINDLTSQF
-3313 IGNDYK
+3313 IGNEYK
-3319 PAYEYGFPGI
+3319 PAYEYGFPGT
-3329 ERAPDD
+3329 EQAPDG

-3342 ELYDNARKQSL
+3342 EVYDNARKQSL
-3353 NDAIQLDQYLRR
+3353 NDAVQLDQYLRR

-3431 SVDDILKVQ
+3431 SVDDVLKVR
-3440 IEDAYKKLGITS
+3440 IEDAYKKLGITNF
-3452 GKASKARKLIKEK
+3452 KASKARAFIKDKLA
-3465 LTKGE
+3465 KGE

-3489 AKIKED
+3489 AAIKED

-3518 LTNEA
+3518 PTNEA

-3534 GGRSNPEYQKIITK
+3534 GGITNPEYQELITK
-3548 INDITRKYYNSAAK
+3548 INNITRKYYNSSAK

-3569 SIEDLKTLA
+3569 SIEDLKSLG

-3588 KKIKTKYGY
+3588 KHKGKGSY
-3597 DVYEAYSEYAKEN
+3597 DAYQAYSKYAKEN
-3610 VNEKAYY
+3610 VNEQAYY
-3617 DEEGEAKKRTEPE
+3617 SEEDEAKKRTEPE
-3630 FYTLWKRVNIR
+3630 FYTLWKRVNAR
-3641 YEVLRDEKGKI
+3641 YEVLRDKKGKI

-3676 TTIAPNDAYWKD
+3676 TTIVPNDAYWEN
-3688 LNKRDPKE
+3688 LNKDNPKE

-3733 LAKGIDYYKEWY
+3733 LVKGIAYYKEWY

-3799 ESYTDNENYKTVE
+3799 EGYTDNENYKTVE

-3840 YIQDTLMQFAKTET
+3840 YIQDTLMSFAKTET

-3861 GMAPHRVKKAEHDA
+3861 GMAPHRAKKAEHDA

-3939 TYTSDEAYEKDLE
+3939 TYASDESYEKDLE
-3952 AYQKRM
+3952 AYQKRI

-4000 LFYTHRMLS
+4000 LFYTHRMLG

-4059 QYKIPQNKLTRNASM
+4059 QYKIPQNKLTRTASM

-4087 FTGAI
+4087 ITGGI
-4092 GNITIG
+4092 GNITVG

-4121 NMWRQAVPSFIRG
+4121 NMWRHAIPSFIRG

-4171 ILNKI
+4171 VLNKI
-4176 RDFMYSPN
+4176 RDFMYTPN

-4233 YAMKNIIGGNEELLN
+4233 YAMRNIIGGNEELLN
-4248 KYETFKKNILA
+4248 KYETFKKDILA

-4267 IWNRRDI
+4267 VWNRRDI

-4289 QFIAE
+4289 QFITE

-4307 ELPTVMDQLDLKD
+4307 ELPTVMDQVDLKD

-4331 AELQAKSQDKEV
+4331 AELQAKSKDKEV

-4413 EVGCAPALFD
+4413 EIGCAPALFD

-4428 IRQLRYEKEMSDGQ
+4428 IRKLRYEKEMSDGQ
-4442 VEALESLQVLLK
+4442 VEVLESLQVLLK

-4487 ALGGVCT
+4487 ALGGICT

-4521 DLTTQSMMYNMLF
+4521 ELTTQSMMYNMLF

-4556 MSACNNIAAYVM
+4556 MAACNNIAAYVM

-4586 ILVKLGRQIPIYR
+4586 IIVKLGRQIPIYR

-4621 TLINVKDWANDIR
+4621 TLINIKDWANDIR

>member
-45 FNKEFETYYVNNYG
+45 FNKEFETYYANNYG

-147 RVINRMFGAVA
+147 RVINRMLGAVA
-158 KNILE
+158 TNILE
-163 TRKIEATKEE
+163 ARKVEATKEE

-187 DFIKIEEEVSKYTPQ
+187 DFVKLEDEVSKTTPQ

-217 VKYFTE
+217 VKYFTQ
-223 VFQGDDRLG
+223 VIQTDDRLG
-232 EIRFKKDDEISQQE
+232 EIRFKKDDDLSQQE
-246 VNWNESYSI
+246 ADWSESFDI
-255 EDDEAL
+255 EDDDDL
-261 NLDDAAD
+261 NLNNAAD
-268 NGSNS
+268 NASNN

-331 DYMDFKSVDN
+331 DYMDFKVVNS
-341 AIKGDIE
+341 AIRGDIE

-356 KKLEDV
+356 KKLEDI
-362 AESNKEY
+362 AKSNKEY

-375 ANDLRK
+375 ANDLKK
-381 KPDFAYKVFQVYRR
+381 KPDFAYKLFQVYRR
-395 RTMRKQQARIDD
+395 RTIRKQQVRIDD
-407 NTVIPVR
+407 NSVSPTR
-414 SNTRADKLETLR
+414 SNNRADKLETLR

-442 EDTKDILESIKTK
+442 EDTNDILGAIKTK
-455 IKDYKALQKT
+455 IDDYKTLQKT
-465 KGFDLNKEALS
+465 KGFDLNKQALS

-509 DGKAP
+509 DGKTP

-525 YLENTAKYANETLT
+525 YLENTAKYANETLN
-539 NKKYLDNK
+539 NKRNLDNR

-554 EDKKARKEALDSV
+554 KDKKAKKEALDSV

-575 LSTNTKTYALELAKA
+575 LSTNTKAYALELAKS

-620 TNFLNAIKATLTE
+620 TNFLNAVKATLTE
-633 EQKDGTKVSTELINY
+633 QQKDGSKVSTELINY

-663 LMEHRNENGAIINYG
+663 LMEHRDENGAVINYG

-727 TGFAQYFNAEQ
+727 TGFAQYFNTEQ
-738 NPNMLMG
+738 NPKMLMG

-774 MHAIRNA
+774 MHAIKNA
-781 KGEVIGKEV
+781 KGEVIAKEV

-803 QFKNIFKQELL
+803 QFRNIFKQELL
-814 DMANF
+814 DMVNF

-826 KENIETLEDGTVVDQ
+826 KENTETLKDGTVVDQ

-914 YGDSL
+914 YGDDL

-932 DGFIPFTINANGEV
+932 DGFIPFTTNANGEV

-968 YSNNAIARMSEYKDL
+968 YSNNAITRMSEYKDL

-1005 IAFNDVFEGDT
+1005 IAFNDIFEGDT

-1050 NSTIVQGAFLNT
+1050 NSTIIQGAFLNT
-1062 PEVQARLKAIGL
+1062 PEVQSRLKAIGL

-1099 AKTYPDGR
+1099 AKTYPDGKV
-1107 IEGEDGILVKDLV
+1107 EGEDGILVKDLV
-1120 KNAKLTLEQARDLMG
+1120 KNAKLTLDQARDLMG
-1135 GPILYKP
+1135 GPIMYDNNGKP
-1142 DGTPELNKDKSCRR
+1142 KLNNDGSYRR
-1156 SGGFSNTTVNDAQS
+1156 SGGFSNTTINDAQS

-1216 KNFYYDQYYDEKLNT
+1216 KNFYYDQYYDDKLNT

-1257 YNAMKDNNI
+1257 YEAMKANKI

-1308 RDEYDYNHLYT
+1308 REEYDYNHLYT

-1343 NIARNSPL
+1343 NIDSNSPL
-1351 YAYKEDF
+1351 HAYKEDF
-1358 FNMYVANIK
+1358 FNMYVTNIK
-1367 DSFNNLVDELKIPI
+1367 DSFNKLVDELKISL
-1381 DKDGNIKFDESGN
+1381 DEDGNIKFDESGN
-1394 ITGLDMQV
+1394 ITGVDMQV

-1419 MMDFVTLNASMPIAP
+1419 MMDFVTLNASMPIAA

-1445 LSNVI
+1445 LSNVV

-1507 IMLPKSNFGFAKNAD
+1507 IMLPASNFGFAKNAD
-1522 GTYKDVDEVR
+1522 GTYKKSKEE
-1532 DKDGNLIGGLLKQLQ
+1532 LLKELQ
-1547 DAHLD
+1547 DAGLD

-1602 VYGIQYNTYIGRDGN
+1602 VYGIQYNTYIDKHGN
-1617 IKRATW
+1617 IRKQDYSEKLDIYDYANYVNRHLEKADKI
-1623 KDTVT
+1623 KDKSVK
-1628 ENDWLN
+1628 EAFEKLN
-1634 YIRRETGL
+1634 KEIDEQFEKSRKELAEEETQAYDVLSDETKELVKAAHKAFESQAVKNPETGKLTKDSYLKQLQFVADYIRT
-1642 KLSGIDNE
+1642 N
-1650 TFENIKTE
+1650 KT
-1658 AKASTKAEA
+1658 
-1667 RDARKAEIEEIKNKF
+1667 
-1682 DEIESEAYFNLD
+1682 NLD
-1694 DNTKEVIKLIHEKI
+1694 AADDNFISVHEDMVDSI
-1708 NEAYGAK
+1708 SNEYIDK
-1715 PSKAKYQEQLEV
+1715 KTFKSDKAKEILQARIDKFNKAAKKLGIMSYKQYLAQNV
-1727 EIATLSDRLE
+1727 E
-1737 DFKDTYIEEE
+1737 
-1747 LDAIKDYIEAK
+1747 DANTRE
-1758 NQILNNVINGF
+1758 
-1769 ELSDDFDYN
+1769 
-1778 AIKSEKIKSA
+1778 
-1788 IKAYK
+1788 
-1793 DEQLRLA
+1793 
-1800 KQVAKGSRLLQFEA
+1800 
-1814 YKKKFDSDVI
+1814 
-1824 GNNSRQARNNRLLD
+1824 ARNNRLLD
-1838 DMIHILR
+1838 DMIHILQ

-1867 KVMNPIVKEV
+1867 KVMNPVVKEV
-1877 RESRSP
+1877 REARSP

-1907 TRDTFCSVCNTVRPR
+1907 TRDTFCSVCNTVHPH
-1922 IADNYVVKIAYSKD
+1922 ITDKYTIKVAYSKD
-1936 KYNLKELKKRFEKVE
+1936 KYNLEELQKRFEKVE

-2006 AVYKTLVDIG
+2006 AVYKTLADIG

-2028 PAITRIVNA
+2028 PAITKIVNA

-2056 IASLG
+2056 IKSTG
-2061 KEILNAYH
+2061 KEILNTYH
-2069 IKTDKMNLD
+2069 INTDKMNLGE
-2078 DIVARVNALLGV
+2078 IVARVNGLLGT

-2113 NDSRPVKENKYIKHN
+2113 DKNRPVK
-2128 TYSGLIDYNDNSVF
+2128 
-2142 VFGSNPLGIN
+2142 GSI
-2152 GNPSKGTGGAALVAL
+2152 
-2167 NQGRVQQGEIMDN
+2167 
-2180 TISNNGR
+2180 
-2187 AYGLTTVK
+2187 
-2195 APNAR
+2195 
-2200 NNKGNQLSIEEI
+2200 
-2212 TNNIKKLYQYANNN
+2212 YQ
-2226 KDKTFKVAYTDGK
+2226 
-2239 LLNGHSI
+2239 H
-2246 EELVNAFINAGEI
+2246 
-2259 PNNVLFSDTLNKYFV
+2259 
-2274 KQTNINKEN
+2274 
-2283 INNIATDWTV
+2283 DWAV
-2293 LFAYNDLAKLSNKIG
+2293 LFAYNDLAKLSDKIG
-2308 DTARVCN
+2308 ATARVCN

-2360 YDPNKGLRSYITS
+2360 YDPTKGLRSYITS
-2373 DAKSAYPSLN
+2373 NAKSAYPSLN

-2445 AVVCNYTYDIE
+2445 AVVNNYTYDVE
-2456 KKQTVVNKEVDETDE
+2456 KKQTVVNKEFDETDE

-2497 EVDTWSK
+2497 EVNAWSK
-2504 LSPAQKISWLKANSV
+2504 LSPAQKISWLKANSF

-2553 IDSETAY
+2553 VDNETAY

-2578 MDMIKYAF
+2578 MDMVKYAF

-2603 NDALRDENTFVQ
+2603 NTALRDENTFVQ
-2615 YNGSRTSVVAQI
+2615 YNGSRTSIIAQI
-2627 KAQIDNAV
+2627 KAQVDNAI
-2635 ARTDLIE
+2635 ARTDLVE

-2663 SSMFKTVTRGMYE
+2663 SSMFETVTRGMYE
-2676 FSLNDKNNA
+2676 FSLDDKDNA
-2685 IEFGFARESNSKVVP
+2685 IEFGFARESNAEFVP
-2700 IQFNDYIYITKKEG
+2700 IQFNNYIYITKKEG
-2714 NESVTKLYKIVSPAP
+2714 NESVTRLYKIVSPDLGS
-2729 GIGFAYPLNS
+2729 GIGFAYPLNG

-2765 VIENL
+2765 VIDNL
-2770 MSDDTDYTL
+2770 MNSEVADYTL
-2779 EQLNELYKKHIA
+2779 DELNELYKKHVA

-2796 KVKAVTHFDIMAD
+2796 KVKAVTHFDIISD

-2815 GAKDAINKIIKTFN
+2815 GAKDAIDKIIKTFN
-2829 NYEGNRI
+2829 DYEGNRI

-2841 YLYGKTKYDSFTPPI
+2841 YLYDKTKYDSFTPPI
-2856 HVEGETISNDGE
+2856 HVEGETISNGGE
-2868 SISINGNFL
+2868 PISINGNFL

-2901 QMVEIVRETPMASSR
+2901 QLVEIVRETPMASSR

-3002 FNQFYRDENGN
+3002 FSQFYRDENGN

-3022 IEAIKNNPDL
+3022 INVIKNNPAL

-3038 ALADAN
+3038 TLADAN
-3044 AIIDKFGIIN
+3044 AIVDKFGIIN

-3064 TLKFYIEEMQKMI
+3064 TLKFYIDEMQKMI
-3077 KELSNTSVIDDAEV
+3077 KELSNSSIIDDAEV
-3091 KFGIDYLQKLSNDPN
+3091 KFGLDYLQKLSNDPN
-3106 IQNGIVSIWDGFHSS
+3106 IQNGIVSIYDGFHSS

-3146 MADIHAKE
+3146 MADIRAKE
-3154 SQSKDFAVAFGKHF
+3154 NQAKDFAVAFGKHF

-3265 PQIYSEYVKLRETIR
+3265 PQIYSEYVKLREAIR

-3285 RIDGV
+3285 RIDGI

-3301 LRTKIDDLTSQF
+3301 LRTKINDLTSQF
-3313 IGNDYK
+3313 IGNEYK
-3319 PAYEYGFPGI
+3319 PAYEYGFPGT
-3329 ERAPDD
+3329 EQAPDG
-3335 SIIVINQ
+3335 SIIVTNQ
-3342 ELYDNARKQSL
+3342 EVYDNGRKQSL
-3353 NDAIQLDQYLRR
+3353 NDAVQLDQYLRR

-3431 SVDDILKVQ
+3431 SVDDVLKVR

-3452 GKASKARKLIKEK
+3452 GKASKARALIKEK
-3465 LTKGE
+3465 LAKGE

-3489 AKIKED
+3489 AAIKED
-3495 VERNYGTTN
+3495 VERNYGTSN

-3518 LTNEA
+3518 PTNEA

-3534 GGRSNPEYQKIITK
+3534 GGMTNPEYQEIITK
-3548 INDITRKYYNSAAK
+3548 INNITRKYYNSAAK

-3569 SIEDLKTLA
+3569 SIEDLKSLG
-3578 DLYDELDKTK
+3578 DLYDKLDKTK
-3588 KKIKTKYGY
+3588 KHKGKGSY
-3597 DVYEAYSEYAKEN
+3597 DAYQAYSKYAKEN
-3610 VNEKAYY
+3610 VNEQAYY
-3617 DEEGEAKKRTEPE
+3617 SEEDEAKKRTEPE
-3630 FYTLWKRVNIR
+3630 FYTLWKRVNAR
-3641 YEVLRDEKGKI
+3641 YEVLRDKKGKI

-3666 KAPKPNHWLY
+3666 KAPTPNHWLY
-3676 TTIAPNDAYWKD
+3676 TTIAPNDAYWED
-3688 LNKRDPKE
+3688 LNKDNPKE

-3733 LAKGIDYYKEWY
+3733 LAKGIAYYKEWY

-3799 ESYTDNENYKTVE
+3799 EGYTDNENYKTVE

-3840 YIQDTLMQFAKTET
+3840 YIQDTLMSFAKTET

-3861 GMAPHRVKKAEHDA
+3861 GMAPHRAKKAEHDA

-3939 TYTSDEAYEKDLE
+3939 TYASDEAYEKDLE
-3952 AYQKRM
+3952 AYQKRI
-3958 DEATKKNEEIHQ
+3958 DEAIKKNEEIHQ

-4000 LFYTHRMLS
+4000 LFYTHRMLG

-4059 QYKIPQNKLTRNASM
+4059 QYKIPQNKLTRTASM

-4087 FTGAI
+4087 ITGGI
-4092 GNITIG
+4092 GNITVG

-4121 NMWRQAVPSFIRG
+4121 NMWRHAIPSFIRG

-4171 ILNKI
+4171 VLNKI

-4194 AMFSMFF
+4194 TMFSMFF

-4233 YAMKNIIGGNEELLN
+4233 YAMRNVIGGNEELIN
-4248 KYETFKKNILA
+4248 KYETFKKDILA

-4267 IWNRRDI
+4267 VWNRRDI

-4289 QFIAE
+4289 QFITE

-4307 ELPTVMDQLDLKD
+4307 ELPTVMDQVDLKD
-4320 GRLAFKEGSIL
+4320 GRLTFKEGSIL
-4331 AELQAKSQDKEV
+4331 AELQAKSKDKEV

-4413 EVGCAPALFD
+4413 EIGCAPALFD

-4428 IRQLRYEKEMSDGQ
+4428 IRKLRYEKEMSDGQ
-4442 VEALESLQVLLK
+4442 VETLESLQVLLK
-4454 GYAEFAMNLQTNWQ
+4454 GYAEFAINLQTNWQ

-4487 ALGGVCT
+4487 ALGGICT

-4521 DLTTQSMMYNMLF
+4521 ELTTQSMMYNMLF

-4556 MSACNNIAAYVM
+4556 MAACNNIAAYVM

-4586 ILVKLGRQIPIYR
+4586 IIVKLGRQIPIYR

-4615 TGDNLL
+4615 TGDNIL
-4621 TLINVKDWANDIR
+4621 TLINIKDWANDIR

>member
-45 FNKEFETYYVNNYG
+45 FNKEFETYYANNYG

-147 RVINRMFGAVA
+147 RVINRMLGAVA
-158 KNILE
+158 TNILE
-163 TRKIEATKEE
+163 ARKVEATKEE
-173 IAKVRKQLMNTKSN
+173 IAKVRKQLTNTKSN
-187 DFIKIEEEVSKYTPQ
+187 DFIKLEDEVSKTTPQ

-217 VKYFTE
+217 VKYFTQ
-223 VFQGDDRLG
+223 VIQTDDRLG
-232 EIRFKKDDEISQQE
+232 EIRFKKDDDLSQQE
-246 VNWNESYSI
+246 ADWSESFDI
-255 EDDEAL
+255 EDDDDL
-261 NLDDAAD
+261 NLNNAAD
-268 NGSNS
+268 NASNN

-331 DYMDFKSVDN
+331 DYMDFKVVNS
-341 AIKGDIE
+341 AIRGDIE

-356 KKLEDV
+356 KKLEDI

-375 ANDLRK
+375 ANDLKK
-381 KPDFAYKVFQVYRR
+381 KPDFAYKLFQVYRR
-395 RTMRKQQARIDD
+395 RTIRKQQVRIDD
-407 NTVIPVR
+407 NAVSPTR

-442 EDTKDILESIKTK
+442 EDTNDILGAIKTK
-455 IKDYKALQKT
+455 IDDYKTLQKT

-509 DGKAP
+509 DGKTP

-525 YLENTAKYANETLT
+525 YLENTAKYANETLN
-539 NKKYLDNK
+539 NKRNLDNR

-554 EDKKARKEALDSV
+554 KDKKAKKEALDSV

-575 LSTNTKTYALELAKA
+575 LSTNTKAYALELAKS

-620 TNFLNAIKATLTE
+620 TNFLNAVKATLTE

-663 LMEHRNENGAIINYG
+663 LMEHRDENGAIINYG

-727 TGFAQYFNAEQ
+727 TEFAQYFNAEQ

-774 MHAIRNA
+774 MHAIRNP

-826 KENIETLEDGTVVDQ
+826 KENTETLEDGTVVDQ

-879 KHFIEKKGDGWAFN
+879 KHFIEKEGDGWAFN

-914 YGDSL
+914 YGDKL

-932 DGFIPFTINANGEV
+932 DVFIPFTTNANGEV
-946 ELNLTADQEAMITR
+946 ELNLSADQEAMITR

-968 YSNNAIARMSEYKDL
+968 YSNNAITRMSEYKDL

-991 KNSIDFALNHRLMY
+991 KNSIDFALNHRLIY
-1005 IAFNDVFEGDT
+1005 IAFNDIFEGDT

-1099 AKTYPDGR
+1099 DTEDTTGKLTDK
-1107 IEGEDGILVKDLV
+1107 DGILVKDLV
-1120 KNAKLTLEQARDLMG
+1120 KNAKLTVKQARKLM
-1135 GPILYKP
+1135 K
-1142 DGTPELNKDKSCRR
+1142 
-1156 SGGFSNTTVNDAQS
+1156 GFSGTTVNDAQS

-1257 YNAMKDNNI
+1257 YEAMKANNI

-1308 RDEYDYNHLYT
+1308 REEYDYNHLYT

-1343 NIARNSPL
+1343 NIDSNSPL
-1351 YAYKEDF
+1351 HAYKEDF

-1367 DSFNNLVDELKIPI
+1367 DSFNKLVDELKIPL
-1381 DKDGNIKFDESGN
+1381 DEDGNIKFDEAGN
-1394 ITGLDMQV
+1394 ITGVDMQV

-1419 MMDFVTLNASMPIAP
+1419 MMDFVTLNTSMPIAA

-1445 LSNVI
+1445 LSNVV

-1507 IMLPKSNFGFAKNAD
+1507 IMLPASNFGFAKNAD
-1522 GTYKDVDEVR
+1522 GIYKKSKEE
-1532 DKDGNLIGGLLKQLQ
+1532 LLKELQ
-1547 DAHLD
+1547 DAGLD

-1572 VGFLDDAQGSTIV
+1572 VGFLDDAQGSTVV

-1602 VYGIQYNTYIGRDGN
+1602 VYGIQYNTTINANGDIQKVLY
-1617 IKRATW
+1617 
-1623 KDTVT
+1623 
-1628 ENDWLN
+1628 NDLAGKSYDNYVKSQLN
-1634 YIRRETGL
+1634 
-1642 KLSGIDNE
+1642 S
-1650 TFENIKTE
+1650 E
-1658 AKASTKAEA
+1658 AKAKL
-1667 RDARKAEIEEIKNKF
+1667 NK
-1682 DEIESEAYFNLD
+1682 
-1694 DNTKEVIKLIHEKI
+1694 
-1708 NEAYGAK
+1708 
-1715 PSKAKYQEQLEV
+1715 
-1727 EIATLSDRLE
+1727 
-1737 DFKDTYIEEE
+1737 
-1747 LDAIKDYIEAK
+1747 AIKDGVNETTALSNVATEYGLQSREEFSKDK
-1758 NQILNNVINGF
+1758 NL
-1769 ELSDDFDYN
+1769 
-1778 AIKSEKIKSA
+1778 A
-1788 IKAYK
+1788 
-1793 DEQLRLA
+1793 DENTR
-1800 KQVAKGSRLLQFEA
+1800 E
-1814 YKKKFDSDVI
+1814 
-1824 GNNSRQARNNRLLD
+1824 ARNNRLLD
-1838 DMIHILR
+1838 DMIHILQ

-1867 KVMNPIVKEV
+1867 KVMNPVVKEV
-1877 RESRSP
+1877 REARSP

-1907 TRDTFCSVCNTVRPR
+1907 TRDTFCSVCNTVHPH
-1922 IADNYVVKIAYSKD
+1922 ITDKYTIKIAYSKD
-1936 KYNLKELKKRFEKVE
+1936 KYNLEELQKRFEKVE
-1951 ETDEGYVVT
+1951 ETNEGYVVT

-2006 AVYKTLVDIG
+2006 AVYKTLADIG

-2056 IASLG
+2056 IKSTG
-2061 KEILNAYH
+2061 KEILNTYH
-2069 IKTDKMNLD
+2069 INTDKMNLGE
-2078 DIVARVNALLGV
+2078 IVARVNELLGT

-2113 NDSRPVKENKYIKHN
+2113 DKNRPVK
-2128 TYSGLIDYNDNSVF
+2128 
-2142 VFGSNPLGIN
+2142 GSIY
-2152 GNPSKGTGGAALVAL
+2152 
-2167 NQGRVQQGEIMDN
+2167 R
-2180 TISNNGR
+2180 
-2187 AYGLTTVK
+2187 
-2195 APNAR
+2195 
-2200 NNKGNQLSIEEI
+2200 
-2212 TNNIKKLYQYANNN
+2212 
-2226 KDKTFKVAYTDGK
+2226 
-2239 LLNGHSI
+2239 H
-2246 EELVNAFINAGEI
+2246 
-2259 PNNVLFSDTLNKYFV
+2259 
-2274 KQTNINKEN
+2274 
-2283 INNIATDWTV
+2283 DWAV
-2293 LFAYNDLAKLSNKIG
+2293 LFAYNDLAKLSDKIG
-2308 DTARVCN
+2308 ATARVCN

-2353 VNSIYAG
+2353 VSSIYAG
-2360 YDPNKGLRSYITS
+2360 YNPNKGLSSYITS

-2420 SNNVTEKDYKG
+2420 SNNLTEKDYKG

-2445 AVVCNYTYDIE
+2445 AVVNNYTYDVE
-2456 KKQTVVNKEVDETDE
+2456 KKQTVVNKEFDETDE

-2497 EVDTWSK
+2497 EVNAWSK

-2543 RQTIRFNEDA
+2543 RQTIRFNEDVV
-2553 IDSETAY
+2553 DNETAY

-2578 MDMIKYAF
+2578 MDMVKYAF

-2603 NDALRDENTFVQ
+2603 NTALRDENTFVQ
-2615 YNGSRTSVVAQI
+2615 FNDARTSIIAQI
-2627 KAQIDNAV
+2627 KAQLDNV
-2635 ARTDLIE
+2635 VTRTDLIE
-2642 QYLRTDPGVTNV
+2642 QYLRSDPGVSNV

-2663 SSMFKTVTRGMYE
+2663 SSMFETVTRGMYE
-2676 FSLNDKNNA
+2676 FSLDDKDNA
-2685 IEFGFARESNSKVVP
+2685 IEFGFARESNAEFVP
-2700 IQFNDYIYITKKEG
+2700 IQFNNYIYITKKEG
-2714 NESVTKLYKIVSPAP
+2714 NESVTRLYKIVSPDLGS
-2729 GIGFAYPLNS
+2729 GIGFAYPLNG

-2765 VIENL
+2765 VIDNL
-2770 MSDDTDYTL
+2770 MNSEVADYTL
-2779 EQLNELYKKHIA
+2779 DELNELYKKNVA

-2796 KVKAVTHFDIMAD
+2796 KVKAVTHFDIMSD

-2815 GAKDAINKIIKTFN
+2815 GAKDAIDKIIKTFN
-2829 NYEGNRI
+2829 DYEGNRI

-2841 YLYGKTKYDSFTPPI
+2841 YLYDKTKYDSFTPPI

-2868 SISINGNFL
+2868 PISINGNFL

-2901 QMVEIVRETPMASSR
+2901 QLVEIIRETPMASSR

-2969 FEQSTKGYKEFKD
+2969 FEQSTKGYKEFKY
-2982 SVFYSGYAYLKH
+2982 SVFYSCYAYLKH

-3002 FNQFYRDENGN
+3002 FSQFYRDENGN

-3022 IEAIKNNPDL
+3022 INVIKNNPAL

-3038 ALADAN
+3038 TLADAN
-3044 AIIDKFGIIN
+3044 AIVDKFGIIN

-3064 TLKFYIEEMQKMI
+3064 TLKFYIDEMQKMI
-3077 KELSNTSVIDDAEV
+3077 KELSNSSIIDDAEV
-3091 KFGIDYLQKLSNDPN
+3091 KFGLDYLQKLSNDPN
-3106 IQNGIVSIWDGFHSS
+3106 IQNGLISIYDGFHSS

-3146 MADIHAKE
+3146 MADIRAKE
-3154 SQSKDFAVAFGKHF
+3154 SQAKDFAIAFGKHF
-3168 EDIKARAAKVGASV
+3168 EDIKARAAKVGVSV
-3182 DLNKIFDKN
+3182 DIDKIFDKN

-3245 YVDSYYQKLYNEDE
+3245 YVDSYYQKLYDEDE

-3265 PQIYSEYVKLRETIR
+3265 PQIYSEYVKLREAIR

-3301 LRTKIDDLTSQF
+3301 LRTKINDLTSQF

-3319 PAYEYGFPGI
+3319 PAYEYGFPGT

-3335 SIIVINQ
+3335 SIIVTNQ
-3342 ELYDNARKQSL
+3342 EVYDNARKQSL
-3353 NDAIQLDQYLRR
+3353 NDAVQLDQYLRR

-3431 SVDDILKVQ
+3431 SVDDVLKVR

-3452 GKASKARKLIKEK
+3452 GKASKARALIKEK
-3465 LTKGE
+3465 LAKGE

-3489 AKIKED
+3489 AAIKKD

-3518 LTNEA
+3518 PTNEA

-3534 GGRSNPEYQKIITK
+3534 GGMTNPEYQELITK
-3548 INDITRKYYNSAAK
+3548 INNITRKYYNSAAK

-3569 SIEDLKTLA
+3569 SIEDLKALG

-3588 KKIKTKYGY
+3588 KKKGKGSYY
-3597 DVYEAYSEYAKEN
+3597 AYQTYSKYAKEN
-3610 VNEKAYY
+3610 VNEQAYY
-3617 DEEGEAKKRTEPE
+3617 SEEDEAKKRTEPE
-3630 FYTLWKRVNIR
+3630 FYTLWKRVNAR
-3641 YEVLRDEKGKI
+3641 YEVLRDKKGKI
-3652 VIDETTGKAVYDLT
+3652 VIDETTGKVVYDLT
-3666 KAPKPNHWLY
+3666 KAPTPNHWLY
-3676 TTIAPNDAYWKD
+3676 TTIAPNDAYWED

-3733 LAKGIDYYKEWY
+3733 LAKGIAYYKEWY
-3745 DNNHVYNP
+3745 NNNHVYNP

-3799 ESYTDNENYKTVE
+3799 EGYTDNENYKTVE

-3826 NNLGLNEYEQEAKQ
+3826 NNLGLNEYEQETKQ
-3840 YIQDTLMQFAKTET
+3840 YIQDTLMSFAKTET

-3861 GMAPHRVKKAEHDA
+3861 GMAPHRAKKAEHDA

-3939 TYTSDEAYEKDLE
+3939 TYASDEAYEKDLE
-3952 AYQKRM
+3952 AYQKRI

-4000 LFYTHRMLS
+4000 LFYTHRMLG

-4059 QYKIPQNKLTRNASM
+4059 QYKIPQNKLTRTASM

-4087 FTGAI
+4087 ITGGI
-4092 GNITIG
+4092 GNITVG

-4121 NMWRQAVPSFIRG
+4121 NMWRHAIPSFIRG

-4149 FMNIVDFDEVNNRP
+4149 FINIVDFDEVNNRP

-4171 ILNKI
+4171 VLNKI

-4194 AMFSMFF
+4194 TMFSMFF

-4233 YAMKNIIGGNEELLN
+4233 YAMRNIIGGNEELIN
-4248 KYETFKKNILA
+4248 KYETFKKDILA

-4267 IWNRRDI
+4267 VWNRRDI

-4289 QFIAE
+4289 QFITE

-4307 ELPTVMDQLDLKD
+4307 ELPTVMDQVDLKD
-4320 GRLAFKEGSIL
+4320 GRLTFKEGSIL
-4331 AELQAKSQDKEV
+4331 AELQAKSKDKEV

-4413 EVGCAPALFD
+4413 EIGCAPALFD

-4428 IRQLRYEKEMSDGQ
+4428 IRKLRYEKEMSDGQ
-4442 VEALESLQVLLK
+4442 VETLESLQVLLK

-4487 ALGGVCT
+4487 ALGGICT

-4521 DLTTQSMMYNMLF
+4521 ELTTQSMMYNMLF

-4556 MSACNNIAAYVM
+4556 MAACNNIAAYVM

-4586 ILVKLGRQIPIYR
+4586 IIVKLGRQIPIYR
-4599 SLNNLATLDKA
+4599 SINNLATLDKA

>member
-21 EVGNDDVLF
+21 EVGNNDVLF

-45 FNKEFETYYVNNYG
+45 FNKEFETYYANNYG

-147 RVINRMFGAVA
+147 RVINRMLGAVA

-163 TRKIEATKEE
+163 ARKVEATKEE

-187 DFIKIEEEVSKYTPQ
+187 DFVKLENEVSKYTPQ

-217 VKYFTE
+217 VKYFTQ
-223 VFQGDDRLG
+223 VIQTDDRLG
-232 EIRFKKDDEISQQE
+232 EIRFKKDDDLSQQE
-246 VNWNESYSI
+246 ADWSESFDI
-255 EDDEAL
+255 EDDDDL
-261 NLDDAAD
+261 NLNNAAD
-268 NGSNS
+268 NASNN

-331 DYMDFKSVDN
+331 DYMDFKVVNS
-341 AIKGDIE
+341 AIRGDIE

-356 KKLEDV
+356 KKLEDI

-375 ANDLRK
+375 ANDLKK
-381 KPDFAYKVFQVYRR
+381 KPDFAYKLFQVYRR
-395 RTMRKQQARIDD
+395 RTIRKQQVRIDD
-407 NTVIPVR
+407 NSVSPTR
-414 SNTRADKLETLR
+414 SNNRADKLETLR

-442 EDTKDILESIKTK
+442 EDTNDILGAIKTK
-455 IKDYKALQKT
+455 IDDYKKLQKT
-465 KGFDLNKEALS
+465 KGFDLNKQALS

-525 YLENTAKYANETLT
+525 YLENTAKYANETLR
-539 NKKYLDNK
+539 NKQYLDNR

-554 EDKKARKEALDSV
+554 KDKKAKKEALDSV

-575 LSTNTKTYALELAKA
+575 LSTNTKAYALELAKS

-620 TNFLNAIKATLTE
+620 TNFLNAVKATLTE
-633 EQKDGTKVSTELINY
+633 QQKDGSKVSTELINY

-655 VQYNLSGI
+655 VQYNLSDI
-663 LMEHRNENGAIINYG
+663 LMEHRNENGAVINYG

-774 MHAIRNA
+774 MHAIKNA

-826 KENIETLEDGTVVDQ
+826 KENTETLEDGTNVDQ

-904 TDYKTGTTTK
+904 TDYKTGKTTK
-914 YGDSL
+914 YGDKL
-919 LKYLFPSLYGGAR
+919 LNYLFPSLYGGAR
-932 DGFIPFTINANGEV
+932 DGFIPFTTNANGEV

-968 YSNNAIARMSEYKDL
+968 YSNDAITRMSEYKDL

-1005 IAFNDVFEGDT
+1005 IAFNDIFEGDT

-1050 NSTIVQGAFLNT
+1050 NSAIVQGAFLNT

-1099 AKTYPDGR
+1099 AKTYPDGKV
-1107 IEGEDGILVKDLV
+1107 EGEDGILVKDLV
-1120 KNAKLTLEQARDLMG
+1120 KNAKLTLDQARDLMG
-1135 GPILYKP
+1135 GPIMYDNNGKP
-1142 DGTPELNKDKSCRR
+1142 KLNADGSYRR
-1156 SGGFSNTTVNDAQS
+1156 SGGFSNTTINDAQS

-1216 KNFYYDQYYDEKLNT
+1216 KNFYYDQYYDKDLNT

-1245 PRFIRGTQLEQV
+1245 PRFIKGTQLEQV
-1257 YNAMKDNNI
+1257 YEAMKANNI

-1288 KTGEVTE
+1288 KTGEVTD

-1308 RDEYDYNHLYT
+1308 REEYDYNHLYT

-1343 NIARNSPL
+1343 NIDSNSPL
-1351 YAYKEDF
+1351 HAYKEDF

-1367 DSFNNLVDELKIPI
+1367 DSFNKLVDELKIPL
-1381 DKDGNIKFDESGN
+1381 DKDGNIKFDEAGN
-1394 ITGLDMQV
+1394 ITGVDMQV

-1419 MMDFVTLNASMPIAP
+1419 MMDFVTLNASMPIAA

-1445 LSNVI
+1445 LSNVV
-1450 NKLESISQAMFNSAI
+1450 NKLESISQAMFNNAI

-1507 IMLPKSNFGFAKNAD
+1507 IMLPKSNFGFAKNED
-1522 GTYKDVDEVR
+1522 GTYKKSDE
-1532 DKDGNLIGGLLKQLQ
+1532 DLLKELQ
-1547 DAHLD
+1547 AAKLD

-1602 VYGIQYNTYIGRDGN
+1602 VYGIQYSTTINADGDIQKIIYNDLAGKSYDDYI
-1617 IKRATW
+1617 KSQ
-1623 KDTVT
+1623 
-1628 ENDWLN
+1628 LN
-1634 YIRRETGL
+1634 
-1642 KLSGIDNE
+1642 
-1650 TFENIKTE
+1650 TE
-1658 AKASTKAEA
+1658 AKA
-1667 RDARKAEIEEIKNKF
+1667 
-1682 DEIESEAYFNLD
+1682 
-1694 DNTKEVIKLIHEKI
+1694 KLK
-1708 NEAYGAK
+1708 K
-1715 PSKAKYQEQLEV
+1715 
-1727 EIATLSDRLE
+1727 
-1737 DFKDTYIEEE
+1737 
-1747 LDAIKDYIEAK
+1747 AIKEGVNETTALSNVATEYGLQSREEFSKGK
-1758 NQILNNVINGF
+1758 NL
-1769 ELSDDFDYN
+1769 
-1778 AIKSEKIKSA
+1778 
-1788 IKAYK
+1788 AY
-1793 DEQLRLA
+1793 ENTR
-1800 KQVAKGSRLLQFEA
+1800 E
-1814 YKKKFDSDVI
+1814 
-1824 GNNSRQARNNRLLD
+1824 ARNNRLLD
-1838 DMIHILR
+1838 DMIHILQ

-1877 RESRSP
+1877 REARSP

-1907 TRDTFCSVCNTVRPR
+1907 TRDTFCSVCNTVHPH
-1922 IADNYVVKIAYSKD
+1922 ITDKYTIKVAYSKD
-1936 KYNLKELKKRFEKVE
+1936 KYNLEELQKRFEKVE

-2006 AVYKTLVDIG
+2006 AVYKTLADIG

-2028 PAITRIVNA
+2028 PAITKIVNA

-2056 IASLG
+2056 IKSTG
-2061 KEILNAYH
+2061 KEILNTYH
-2069 IKTDKMNLD
+2069 INTDKMNLGE
-2078 DIVARVNALLGV
+2078 IVARVNGLLGT

-2113 NDSRPVKENKYIKHN
+2113 DKNRPVK
-2128 TYSGLIDYNDNSVF
+2128 
-2142 VFGSNPLGIN
+2142 GSI
-2152 GNPSKGTGGAALVAL
+2152 
-2167 NQGRVQQGEIMDN
+2167 
-2180 TISNNGR
+2180 
-2187 AYGLTTVK
+2187 
-2195 APNAR
+2195 
-2200 NNKGNQLSIEEI
+2200 
-2212 TNNIKKLYQYANNN
+2212 YQ
-2226 KDKTFKVAYTDGK
+2226 
-2239 LLNGHSI
+2239 H
-2246 EELVNAFINAGEI
+2246 
-2259 PNNVLFSDTLNKYFV
+2259 
-2274 KQTNINKEN
+2274 
-2283 INNIATDWTV
+2283 DWAV
-2293 LFAYNDLAKLSNKIG
+2293 LFAYNDLAKLSDKIG
-2308 DTARVCN
+2308 ATARVCN

-2353 VNSIYAG
+2353 VSSIYAG
-2360 YDPNKGLRSYITS
+2360 YDPTKGLRSYITS
-2373 DAKSAYPSLN
+2373 YAKSAYPSLN

-2445 AVVCNYTYDIE
+2445 AVVNNYTYDVD

-2484 TFNVKDVTNPTQE
+2484 TFDVKDVTNPTQE
-2497 EVDTWSK
+2497 EVDAWSK

-2519 DAGIFNYIN
+2519 DAGIFDYIN

-2553 IDSETAY
+2553 VDNETAY

-2565 AFSSDNPLVKLAA
+2565 AFNSDNPLVKLAA
-2578 MDMIKYAF
+2578 MDMVKYAF

-2603 NDALRDENTFVQ
+2603 NTALRDENTFVQ
-2615 YNGSRTSVVAQI
+2615 YNGARTSIIAQI
-2627 KAQIDNAV
+2627 KAQVDNAV
-2635 ARTDLIE
+2635 ARTDLVE
-2642 QYLRTDPGVTNV
+2642 QYLRSDPGVTNV

-2663 SSMFKTVTRGMYE
+2663 SSMFKPITRGMYDLSVKQPSFE
-2676 FSLNDKNNA
+2676 DNL
-2685 IEFGFARESNSKVVP
+2685 IEFGFARKSNSKD
-2700 IQFNDYIYITKKEG
+2700 ISMQYNDYIYITNKEG
-2714 NESVTKLYKIVSPAP
+2714 NESVTRLYKIYSPAP
-2729 GIGFAYPLNS
+2729 YIAFAYPLNS
-2739 LEAGEDRE
+2739 LEVGEDRE
-2747 VSINNANN
+2747 LSINNANN
-2755 SVPLPSYYEA
+2755 SVPLPSYYKA
-2765 VIENL
+2765 VIANL
-2770 MSDDTDYTL
+2770 MNSEVADYTL
-2779 EQLNELYKKHIA
+2779 DELNELYKKHIA

-2815 GAKDAINKIIKTFN
+2815 GAKDAIDKIIKTFN
-2829 NYEGNRI
+2829 DYEGNRI

-2856 HVEGETISNDGE
+2856 HVEGETISDGGE
-2868 SISINGNFL
+2868 PISVNGNFL

-2901 QMVEIVRETPMASSR
+2901 QLVEIVKEAPMASSR

-2982 SVFYSGYAYLKH
+2982 SVFYSGYAYLKN

-3002 FNQFYRDENGN
+3002 FSQFYRDENGN
-3013 YFAINSPEV
+3013 YYAINSPEV
-3022 IEAIKNNPDL
+3022 IEAIKNNPAL

-3038 ALADAN
+3038 SLADAN

-3077 KELSNTSVIDDAEV
+3077 KELSNSSVIDDAEV

-3106 IQNGIVSIWDGFHSS
+3106 IQNGLVSIFDGFHSS
-3121 GWLDAWFGDL
+3121 GWFDAWVGDL

-3146 MADIHAKE
+3146 MADIRAKE
-3154 SQSKDFAVAFGKHF
+3154 SQAKDFAVSFGKHF

-3265 PQIYSEYVKLRETIR
+3265 PQIYSEYIKLREGIR
-3280 QINSR
+3280 QINSH

-3301 LRTKIDDLTSQF
+3301 LRNKINDLTSQF

-3319 PAYEYGFPGI
+3319 PAYEYGFPGT
-3329 ERAPDD
+3329 EQAPDG
-3335 SIIVINQ
+3335 SIIVTNQ
-3342 ELYDNARKQSL
+3342 EVYDNARKQSL
-3353 NDAIQLDQYLRR
+3353 NDAVQLDQYLRR

-3431 SVDDILKVQ
+3431 SVDDVLKVR

-3452 GKASKARKLIKEK
+3452 GKASKARALIKDK
-3465 LTKGE
+3465 LAKGE

-3478 IDASKFTNTEI
+3478 IDASKFTNVEI
-3489 AKIKED
+3489 AVIKED
-3495 VERNYGTTN
+3495 VERNYGTSN

-3518 LTNEA
+3518 PTNEA

-3534 GGRSNPEYQKIITK
+3534 GGMTNPEYQKIITN
-3548 INDITRKYYNSAAK
+3548 INNITRKYYNSATK

-3569 SIEDLKTLA
+3569 SIEDLKALG

-3588 KKIKTKYGY
+3588 KKKGKGSYY
-3597 DVYEAYSEYAKEN
+3597 AYQTYSKYAKEN

-3630 FYTLWKRVNIR
+3630 FYTLWKRVNAR
-3641 YEVLRDEKGKI
+3641 YEVLRDKKGKI
-3652 VIDETTGKAVYDLT
+3652 VIDEATGKAVYDLT

-3676 TTIAPNDAYWKD
+3676 TTIAPNDAYWED

-3706 KTKAQEF
+3706 KTNAQEF

-3733 LAKGIDYYKEWY
+3733 LAKGNAYYKEWY

-3799 ESYTDNENYKTVE
+3799 EGYTDNENYKTVE

-3826 NNLGLNEYEQEAKQ
+3826 NDLGLNEYEQEAKQ
-3840 YIQDTLMQFAKTET
+3840 YIQDTLMSFAKTET

-3861 GMAPHRVKKAEHDA
+3861 GMAPHRAKKAEHDA

-3889 DMLPSGKDSW
+3889 DMLPSGKDTW

-3939 TYTSDEAYEKDLE
+3939 IYASDEAYEKDLE
-3952 AYQKRM
+3952 AYQKRI
-3958 DEATKKNEEIHQ
+3958 DEAIKKNEEIHQ

-4000 LFYTHRMLS
+4000 LFYTHRMLG

-4037 IEKADT
+4037 IEKVDT

-4059 QYKIPQNKLTRNASM
+4059 QYKIPQNKLTRTASM

-4087 FTGAI
+4087 FIGGI
-4092 GNITIG
+4092 GNITVG

-4121 NMWRQAVPSFIRG
+4121 NMWRQAIPSFIRG

-4171 ILNKI
+4171 VLNKI

-4233 YAMKNIIGGNEELLN
+4233 YAMKNIIGGNDELLN
-4248 KYETFKKNILA
+4248 KYEEFKKNILA

-4307 ELPTVMDQLDLKD
+4307 ELPTIMDQLDLKD

-4428 IRQLRYEKEMSDGQ
+4428 IRQLRYKKEMSDGQ

-4487 ALGGVCT
+4487 ALGGICT

-4521 DLTTQSMMYNMLF
+4521 ELTTQSMMYNMLF

-4556 MSACNNIAAYVM
+4556 MAACNNIAAYVM

>member
-45 FNKEFETYYVNNYG
+45 FNKEFETYYANNYG

-134 EEHAEDRKDNLAN
+134 EEHAEARKDNLAN
-147 RVINRMFGAVA
+147 RVINRMLGAVA
-158 KNILE
+158 TNILE
-163 TRKIEATKEE
+163 ARKVEATKEE

-187 DFIKIEEEVSKYTPQ
+187 DFVKLEDEVSKTTPQ

-217 VKYFTE
+217 VKYFTQ
-223 VFQGDDRLG
+223 VIQTDDRLG
-232 EIRFKKDDEISQQE
+232 EIRFKKDDDLSQQE
-246 VNWNESYSI
+246 ADWSESFDI
-255 EDDEAL
+255 EDDDDL
-261 NLDDAAD
+261 NLNNAAD
-268 NGSNS
+268 NASNN

-331 DYMDFKSVDN
+331 DYMDFKVVNS
-341 AIKGDIE
+341 AIRGDIE

-356 KKLEDV
+356 KKLEDI
-362 AESNKEY
+362 AKSNKEY

-375 ANDLRK
+375 ANDLKK
-381 KPDFAYKVFQVYRR
+381 KPDFAYKLFQVYRR
-395 RTMRKQQARIDD
+395 RTIRKQQVRIDD
-407 NTVIPVR
+407 NSVSPTR
-414 SNTRADKLETLR
+414 SNNRADKLETLR

-442 EDTKDILESIKTK
+442 EDTNDILGAIKTK
-455 IKDYKALQKT
+455 IDDYKTLQKT
-465 KGFDLNKEALS
+465 KGFDLNKQALS

-509 DGKAP
+509 DDKTP

-525 YLENTAKYANETLT
+525 YLENTAKYANETLN
-539 NKKYLDNK
+539 NKRNLDNR

-554 EDKKARKEALDSV
+554 KDKKAKKEALDSV

-575 LSTNTKTYALELAKA
+575 LSTNTKAYALELAKS

-620 TNFLNAIKATLTE
+620 TNFLNAVKATLTE
-633 EQKDGTKVSTELINY
+633 QQKDGSKVSTELINY

-663 LMEHRNENGAIINYG
+663 LMEHRDENGAVINYG

-738 NPNMLMG
+738 NPKMLMG

-774 MHAIRNA
+774 MHAIKNA
-781 KGEVIGKEV
+781 KGEVIAKEV

-803 QFKNIFKQELL
+803 QFRNIFKQELL
-814 DMANF
+814 DMVNF

-826 KENIETLEDGTVVDQ
+826 KENTETLEDGTVVDQ

-904 TDYKTGTTTK
+904 TDYKTGKTTK
-914 YGDSL
+914 YGDDL

-932 DGFIPFTINANGEV
+932 DGFIPFTTNANGEV
-946 ELNLTADQEAMITR
+946 ELNLSADQETMITR

-968 YSNNAIARMSEYKDL
+968 YSNNAITRMSEYKDL

-1005 IAFNDVFEGDT
+1005 IAFNDIFEGDT

-1099 AKTYPDGR
+1099 AKTYPDGKV
-1107 IEGEDGILVKDLV
+1107 EGEDGILVKDLV
-1120 KNAKLTLEQARDLMG
+1120 KNAKLTLDQARDLMG
-1135 GPILYKP
+1135 GPIMYDNNGKP
-1142 DGTPELNKDKSCRR
+1142 KLNNDGSYRR
-1156 SGGFSNTTVNDAQS
+1156 SGGFSNTTINDAQS

-1181 AGRGQLNDYLPLI
+1181 AGRGQLNDYFPLI

-1216 KNFYYDQYYDEKLNT
+1216 KNFYYDQYYDDKLNT

-1257 YNAMKDNNI
+1257 YEAMKANKI

-1308 RDEYDYNHLYT
+1308 REEYDYNHLYT

-1343 NIARNSPL
+1343 NIDSNSPL
-1351 YAYKEDF
+1351 HAYKEDF

-1367 DSFNNLVDELKIPI
+1367 DSFNKLVDELKISL
-1381 DKDGNIKFDESGN
+1381 DEDGNIKFDESGN
-1394 ITGLDMQV
+1394 ITGVDMQV

-1419 MMDFVTLNASMPIAP
+1419 MMDFVTLNASMPIAA

-1445 LSNVI
+1445 LSNVV

-1507 IMLPKSNFGFAKNAD
+1507 IMLPASNFGFAKNAD
-1522 GTYKDVDEVR
+1522 GTYKKSKEE
-1532 DKDGNLIGGLLKQLQ
+1532 LLKELQ
-1547 DAHLD
+1547 DAGLD

-1602 VYGIQYNTYIGRDGN
+1602 VYGIQYNTYIDKHGN
-1617 IKRATW
+1617 IRKQDYSEKLDIYDYANYVNRHLEKADKI
-1623 KDTVT
+1623 KDKSVK
-1628 ENDWLN
+1628 EAFEKLN
-1634 YIRRETGL
+1634 KEIDEQFEKSRKELAEEETQAYDALSDETKTLVKHAHIDFEDFAEKNPETGKLTKDSYLKQLQYVADYIRV
-1642 KLSGIDNE
+1642 N
-1650 TFENIKTE
+1650 KT
-1658 AKASTKAEA
+1658 T
-1667 RDARKAEIEEIKNKF
+1667 
-1682 DEIESEAYFNLD
+1682 LD
-1694 DNTKEVIKLIHEKI
+1694 DADKNFISVHEDMVDSI
-1708 NEAYGAK
+1708 SNEYIDK
-1715 PSKAKYQEQLEV
+1715 KTFKSDKAKEILQARIDKFNKAAKKLGIMSYKQYLVQNV
-1727 EIATLSDRLE
+1727 E
-1737 DFKDTYIEEE
+1737 
-1747 LDAIKDYIEAK
+1747 DA
-1758 NQILNNVINGF
+1758 
-1769 ELSDDFDYN
+1769 
-1778 AIKSEKIKSA
+1778 
-1788 IKAYK
+1788 
-1793 DEQLRLA
+1793 
-1800 KQVAKGSRLLQFEA
+1800 
-1814 YKKKFDSDVI
+1814 
-1824 GNNSRQARNNRLLD
+1824 NSREARNNRLLD
-1838 DMIHILR
+1838 DMIHILQ

-1867 KVMNPIVKEV
+1867 KVMNPVVKEV
-1877 RESRSP
+1877 REARSP

-1907 TRDTFCSVCNTVRPR
+1907 TRDTFCSVCNTVHPH
-1922 IADNYVVKIAYSKD
+1922 ITDKYTIKVAYSKD
-1936 KYNLKELKKRFEKVE
+1936 KYNLEELQKRFEKVE
-1951 ETDEGYVVT
+1951 KTDEGYVVT

-2006 AVYKTLVDIG
+2006 AVYKTLADIG

-2028 PAITRIVNA
+2028 PAITKIVNA

-2056 IASLG
+2056 IRSLG
-2061 KEILNAYH
+2061 KEILNTYH
-2069 IKTDKMNLD
+2069 INTDKMNLGE
-2078 DIVARVNALLGV
+2078 IVARVNGLLGT

-2113 NDSRPVKENKYIKHN
+2113 DKNRPVK
-2128 TYSGLIDYNDNSVF
+2128 
-2142 VFGSNPLGIN
+2142 GSI
-2152 GNPSKGTGGAALVAL
+2152 
-2167 NQGRVQQGEIMDN
+2167 
-2180 TISNNGR
+2180 
-2187 AYGLTTVK
+2187 
-2195 APNAR
+2195 
-2200 NNKGNQLSIEEI
+2200 
-2212 TNNIKKLYQYANNN
+2212 YQ
-2226 KDKTFKVAYTDGK
+2226 
-2239 LLNGHSI
+2239 H
-2246 EELVNAFINAGEI
+2246 
-2259 PNNVLFSDTLNKYFV
+2259 
-2274 KQTNINKEN
+2274 
-2283 INNIATDWTV
+2283 DWGV
-2293 LFAYNDLAKLSNKIG
+2293 LFAYNDLAKLSDKIG
-2308 DTARVCN
+2308 STARVCN

-2360 YDPNKGLRSYITS
+2360 YDPTKGLRSYITS
-2373 DAKSAYPSLN
+2373 NAKSAYPSLN

-2438 TAYKQTD
+2438 AAYKQTD
-2445 AVVCNYTYDIE
+2445 AVVNNYTYDVE
-2456 KKQTVVNKEVDETDE
+2456 KKQTVVNKEFDETDE

-2476 GYGCTPDF
+2476 GYDCTPDF

-2497 EVDTWSK
+2497 EVNAWSK

-2553 IDSETAY
+2553 VDNETAY

-2578 MDMIKYAF
+2578 MDMVKYAF

-2603 NDALRDENTFVQ
+2603 NTALRDENTFVQ
-2615 YNGSRTSVVAQI
+2615 FNDARTSIIAQI
-2627 KAQIDNAV
+2627 KAQVDNVV

-2642 QYLRTDPGVTNV
+2642 QYLRSDPGVSNV

-2663 SSMFKTVTRGMYE
+2663 SSMFETVTRGMYE
-2676 FSLNDKNNA
+2676 FSLDDKDNA
-2685 IEFGFARESNSKVVP
+2685 IEFGFARESNAEFVP
-2700 IQFNDYIYITKKEG
+2700 IQFNNYIYITKKEG
-2714 NESVTKLYKIVSPAP
+2714 NESVTRLYKIVSPDLGS
-2729 GIGFAYPLNS
+2729 GIGFAYPLNG

-2765 VIENL
+2765 VIDNL
-2770 MSDDTDYTL
+2770 MNSEVADYTL
-2779 EQLNELYKKHIA
+2779 DELNELYKKHVA

-2796 KVKAVTHFDIMAD
+2796 KVKAVTHFDIMSD

-2856 HVEGETISNDGE
+2856 HVEGETISNGGE
-2868 SISINGNFL
+2868 PISINGNFL

-2901 QMVEIVRETPMASSR
+2901 QLVEIVRETPMASSR

-3002 FNQFYRDENGN
+3002 FSQFYRDENGN

-3022 IEAIKNNPDL
+3022 INVIKNNPAL

-3038 ALADAN
+3038 TLADAN
-3044 AIIDKFGIIN
+3044 AIVDKFGIIN
-3054 QIKADEIENP
+3054 QIKADEIKNP
-3064 TLKFYIEEMQKMI
+3064 TLKFYIDEMQKMI
-3077 KELSNTSVIDDAEV
+3077 KELSNSSIIDDAEV
-3091 KFGIDYLQKLSNDPN
+3091 KFGLDYLQKLSNDPN
-3106 IQNGIVSIWDGFHSS
+3106 IQNGLISIYDGFHSS

-3146 MADIHAKE
+3146 MADIRAKE
-3154 SQSKDFAVAFGKHF
+3154 SQAKDFAIAFGKHF

-3182 DLNKIFDKN
+3182 DINKIFDKN

-3265 PQIYSEYVKLRETIR
+3265 PQIYSEYVKLREAIR

-3301 LRTKIDDLTSQF
+3301 LRTKINDLTSQF

-3319 PAYEYGFPGI
+3319 PAYKYGFPGT
-3329 ERAPDD
+3329 EQAPDG
-3335 SIIVINQ
+3335 SIIVTNQ
-3342 ELYDNARKQSL
+3342 EVYDNARKQSL
-3353 NDAIQLDQYLRR
+3353 NDAVQLDQYLRR

-3431 SVDDILKVQ
+3431 SVDDVLKVR

-3452 GKASKARKLIKEK
+3452 GKASKARALIKDK
-3465 LTKGE
+3465 LAKGE

-3478 IDASKFTNTEI
+3478 IDASKFTNVEI
-3489 AKIKED
+3489 AAIKED
-3495 VERNYGTTN
+3495 VEKNYGTSS

-3518 LTNEA
+3518 PTNEA

-3534 GGRSNPEYQKIITK
+3534 GGMSNPEYQKIITD
-3548 INDITRKYYNSAAK
+3548 INNITRKYYNSAAK

-3569 SIEDLKTLA
+3569 SIEDLKALG

-3588 KKIKTKYGY
+3588 KKKGKGSYY
-3597 DVYEAYSEYAKEN
+3597 AYQTYSKYAKEN
-3610 VNEKAYY
+3610 VNKQAYY
-3617 DEEGEAKKRTEPE
+3617 SEEDEAKKRTEPE
-3630 FYTLWKRVNIR
+3630 FYTLWKRVNAR
-3641 YEVLRDEKGKI
+3641 YEVIRDKKGKI

-3666 KAPKPNHWLY
+3666 KAPTPNHWLY
-3676 TTIAPNDAYWKD
+3676 TTIAPNDAYWED

-3733 LAKGIDYYKEWY
+3733 LAKGIAYYKEWY

-3799 ESYTDNENYKTVE
+3799 EGYTDNENYKTVE

-3840 YIQDTLMQFAKTET
+3840 YIQDTLMSFAKTET

-3861 GMAPHRVKKAEHDA
+3861 GMAPHRAKKAEHDA

-3939 TYTSDEAYEKDLE
+3939 TYASDEAYEKDLE
-3952 AYQKRM
+3952 AYQKRI
-3958 DEATKKNEEIHQ
+3958 DEAIKKNEEIHQ

-4000 LFYTHRMLS
+4000 LFYTHRMLG

-4059 QYKIPQNKLTRNASM
+4059 QYKIPQNKLTRTASM

-4087 FTGAI
+4087 ITGGI
-4092 GNITIG
+4092 GNITVG

-4121 NMWRQAVPSFIRG
+4121 NMWRHAIPSFIRG

-4171 ILNKI
+4171 VLNKI

-4248 KYETFKKNILA
+4248 KYETFKKDILA

-4267 IWNRRDI
+4267 VWNRRDI

-4289 QFIAE
+4289 QFITE

-4307 ELPTVMDQLDLKD
+4307 ELPTVMDQVDLKD

-4331 AELQAKSQDKEV
+4331 AELQAKSKDKEV

-4413 EVGCAPALFD
+4413 EIGCAPALFD

-4428 IRQLRYEKEMSDGQ
+4428 IRKLRYEKEMSDGQ
-4442 VEALESLQVLLK
+4442 VEVLESLQVLLK

-4481 AGDVVG
+4481 ASDVVG
-4487 ALGGVCT
+4487 ALGGICT

-4521 DLTTQSMMYNMLF
+4521 ELTTQSMMYNMLF

-4556 MSACNNIAAYVM
+4556 MAACNNIAAYVM

-4586 ILVKLGRQIPIYR
+4586 IIVKLGRQIPIYR

>member
-45 FNKEFETYYVNNYG
+45 FNKEFETYYANNYG
-59 SIPNTNDESKEVATA
+59 SIPNTNDESKEVVNA

-147 RVINRMFGAVA
+147 RVINRMLGAVA

-163 TRKIEATKEE
+163 ARKVEATKEE

-187 DFIKIEEEVSKYTPQ
+187 DFVKLENEVSKYTPQ
-202 LRNQFATLKDMLSDK
+202 LRNQFATLNDMLSDK
-217 VKYFTE
+217 VKYFTQ
-223 VFQGDDRLG
+223 VIQTDDRLG
-232 EIRFKKDDEISQQE
+232 EIRFKKDDDLSQQE
-246 VNWNESYSI
+246 SDWSESFDI
-255 EDDEAL
+255 EDDDDL
-261 NLDDAAD
+261 NLNNAAD
-268 NGSNS
+268 NASNN

-331 DYMDFKSVDN
+331 DYMDFKVVNS
-341 AIKGDIE
+341 AIRGDIE
-348 TTNIDAFL
+348 TTNIDVFL
-356 KKLEDV
+356 KKLEDI

-369 AGLAYL
+369 AGLTYL
-375 ANDLRK
+375 ANDLRN
-381 KPDFAYKVFQVYRR
+381 KPDFAYKLFQVYRR
-395 RTMRKQQARIDD
+395 RTIRKQQVRIDD
-407 NTVIPVR
+407 NSVSPTR
-414 SNTRADKLETLR
+414 SNNRADKLETLR

-442 EDTKDILESIKTK
+442 EDTNDILGAIKTK
-455 IKDYKALQKT
+455 IDDYKKLQKT
-465 KGFDLNKEALS
+465 KGFDLNKQALS

-525 YLENTAKYANETLT
+525 YLESTAKYANETLK
-539 NKKYLDNK
+539 NKQNLDNR
-547 FKEANKI
+547 FKEANKLQ
-554 EDKKARKEALDSV
+554 DKKAKKEALDSV

-575 LSTNTKTYALELAKA
+575 LSTNTKAYALELAKS

-620 TNFLNAIKATLTE
+620 TNFLNAVKATLTE
-633 EQKDGTKVSTELINY
+633 QQKDGTKVSTELINY

-663 LMEHRNENGAIINYG
+663 LMEHRNENGAVTNYG

-697 VNISLFDGAGNPN
+697 INISLFDGAGNPN

-774 MHAIRNA
+774 MHAIKNA

-803 QFKNIFKQELL
+803 QFRNIFKQELL
-814 DMANF
+814 DMTNF
-819 INIVFEV
+819 INIVFETNSLGQI
-826 KENIETLEDGTVVDQ
+826 KYNDDGS
-841 RGRIVFNNDNTPM
+841 PM

-914 YGDSL
+914 YGDKL
-919 LKYLFPSLYGGAR
+919 LNYLFPSLYGGAR
-932 DGFIPFTINANGEV
+932 DGFIPFTTNANGEV

-968 YSNNAIARMSEYKDL
+968 YSNDAITRMSEYKDL

-1005 IAFNDVFEGDT
+1005 IAFNDIFEGDT

-1050 NSTIVQGAFLNT
+1050 NSAIVQGAFLNT

-1087 KNTVRTSEECKV
+1087 KNTVKTSEECKV
-1099 AKTYPDGR
+1099 AKVYPDGR
-1107 IEGEDGILVKDLV
+1107 VEGEDGILVKDLV
-1120 KNAKLTLEQARDLMG
+1120 KNAKLTLDQARDLMG
-1135 GPILYKP
+1135 GPIIYDNNGKP
-1142 DGTPELNKDKSCRR
+1142 KLNNDGSYRR
-1156 SGGFSNTTVNDAQS
+1156 SGGFSNTTINDAQS

-1216 KNFYYDQYYDEKLNT
+1216 KNFYYDQYYDKDLNT
-1231 IAPRQIKNAEFVLV
+1231 IVPRQIKNAEFVLV
-1245 PRFIRGTQLEQV
+1245 PRFIKGTQLEQV
-1257 YNAMKDNNI
+1257 YKVMKDNNI

-1288 KTGEVTE
+1288 KTGEVTD

-1308 RDEYDYNHLYT
+1308 REEYDYNHLYT

-1343 NIARNSPL
+1343 NIDSNSPL
-1351 YAYKEDF
+1351 HVYKEDF

-1367 DSFNNLVDELKIPI
+1367 DSFNKLVDELKIPL
-1381 DKDGNIKFDESGN
+1381 DKDGNIEFDAAGN
-1394 ITGLDMQV
+1394 ITGVDMQV

-1419 MMDFVTLNASMPIAP
+1419 MMDFVTLNASAPIAA

-1507 IMLPKSNFGFAKNAD
+1507 IMLPKSNFGFAKNED
-1522 GTYKDVDEVR
+1522 GTYKKSDE
-1532 DKDGNLIGGLLKQLQ
+1532 DLLKELQ
-1547 DAHLD
+1547 AAKLD

-1602 VYGIQYNTYIGRDGN
+1602 VYGIQYSTTINADGN
-1617 IKRATW
+1617 IQK
-1623 KDTVT
+1623 VIY
-1628 ENDWLN
+1628 NDLAGKSYDDYVKSQLN
-1634 YIRRETGL
+1634 
-1642 KLSGIDNE
+1642 
-1650 TFENIKTE
+1650 TE
-1658 AKASTKAEA
+1658 AK
-1667 RDARKAEIEEIKNKF
+1667 
-1682 DEIESEAYFNLD
+1682 
-1694 DNTKEVIKLIHEKI
+1694 VKLK
-1708 NEAYGAK
+1708 K
-1715 PSKAKYQEQLEV
+1715 
-1727 EIATLSDRLE
+1727 
-1737 DFKDTYIEEE
+1737 
-1747 LDAIKDYIEAK
+1747 AIKEGVNETTALSNVATEYGLQSREEFSKGK
-1758 NQILNNVINGF
+1758 NL
-1769 ELSDDFDYN
+1769 
-1778 AIKSEKIKSA
+1778 A
-1788 IKAYK
+1788 
-1793 DEQLRLA
+1793 DE
-1800 KQVAKGSRLLQFEA
+1800 
-1814 YKKKFDSDVI
+1814 
-1824 GNNSRQARNNRLLD
+1824 NSRQARNNRLLD
-1838 DMIHILR
+1838 DMIHILQS
-1845 ANESLEENLSRSNF
+1845 NESLEENLSRSNF

-1877 RESRSP
+1877 REARSP

-1907 TRDTFCSVCNTVRPR
+1907 TRDTFCSVCNTVHPH
-1922 IADNYVVKIAYSKD
+1922 ITDKYTIKVAYSKD
-1936 KYNLKELKKRFEKVE
+1936 KYNLEELQKRFEKVE

-1960 HNTLGWTNDNKN
+1960 HNTLGWTKDNKN

-2006 AVYKTLVDIG
+2006 AVYKTLADIG

-2028 PAITRIVNA
+2028 PAITIIVNA

-2056 IASLG
+2056 IKSMGRA
-2061 KEILNAYH
+2061 ILETYH
-2069 IKTDKMNLD
+2069 IKTDKMNLGEIID
-2078 DIVARVNALLGV
+2078 RVNALLGT
-2090 KYSLDKHNDITL
+2090 KYSLNKHNDITL

-2113 NDSRPVKENKYIKHN
+2113 DKNRPVKGSKYQH
-2128 TYSGLIDYNDNSVF
+2128 
-2142 VFGSNPLGIN
+2142 
-2152 GNPSKGTGGAALVAL
+2152 
-2167 NQGRVQQGEIMDN
+2167 
-2180 TISNNGR
+2180 
-2187 AYGLTTVK
+2187 
-2195 APNAR
+2195 
-2200 NNKGNQLSIEEI
+2200 
-2212 TNNIKKLYQYANNN
+2212 
-2226 KDKTFKVAYTDGK
+2226 
-2239 LLNGHSI
+2239 
-2246 EELVNAFINAGEI
+2246 
-2259 PNNVLFSDTLNKYFV
+2259 
-2274 KQTNINKEN
+2274 
-2283 INNIATDWTV
+2283 DWAV
-2293 LFAYNDLAKLSNKIG
+2293 LFAYNDIAKLADKIG
-2308 DTARVCN
+2308 STARVCN

-2341 ENPALVV
+2341 EHPALVV

-2353 VNSIYAG
+2353 VSSIYAG
-2360 YDPNKGLRSYITS
+2360 YDPTKGLRSYITS
-2373 DAKSAYPSLN
+2373 DAKSVYPSLN

-2445 AVVCNYTYDIE
+2445 AVVNNYTYDIE
-2456 KKQTVVNKEVDETDE
+2456 KKETKVNKEVDETDE

-2497 EVDTWSK
+2497 EVDAWSK

-2519 DAGIFNYIN
+2519 DAGIFNYIS

-2553 IDSETAY
+2553 VDNETAY

-2565 AFSSDNPLVKLAA
+2565 AFNSDNPLVKLAA

-2603 NDALRDENTFVQ
+2603 NTTLRDENTFVQ
-2615 YNGSRTSVVAQI
+2615 YNGSRTSIIAQI
-2627 KAQIDNAV
+2627 KAQVDNAV
-2635 ARTDLIE
+2635 ARTDLVE
-2642 QYLRTDPGVTNV
+2642 QYLRSDPGVTNV

-2676 FSLNDKNNA
+2676 FSLDDKDNA
-2685 IEFGFARESNSKVVP
+2685 IEFGFARESNSKFVP
-2700 IQFNDYIYITKKEG
+2700 IQFNNYIYITNKEG
-2714 NESVTKLYKIVSPAP
+2714 NETVTRLYKIVSPDLGS
-2729 GIGFAYPLNS
+2729 GIGFAYPLNG
-2739 LEAGEDRE
+2739 LEAGENRE

-2765 VIENL
+2765 VIDNL
-2770 MSDDTDYTL
+2770 MNSEVADYTL
-2779 EQLNELYKKHIA
+2779 DELNELYKKHVA

-2796 KVKAVTHFDIMAD
+2796 KVKAVTHFDIMSD

-2815 GAKDAINKIIKTFN
+2815 GAKDAIDKIIKTFN
-2829 NYEGNRI
+2829 DYEGNRI

-2841 YLYGKTKYDSFTPPI
+2841 YLYDKTKYDSFTPPI
-2856 HVEGETISNDGE
+2856 HVEGETISNGGE
-2868 SISINGNFL
+2868 PISINGNFL

-2901 QMVEIVRETPMASSR
+2901 QLVEIVRETPMASSR

-3002 FNQFYRDENGN
+3002 FSQFYRDENGN

-3022 IEAIKNNPDL
+3022 INVIKNNPAL

-3038 ALADAN
+3038 TLADAN
-3044 AIIDKFGIIN
+3044 AIVDKFGIIN

-3064 TLKFYIEEMQKMI
+3064 TLKFYIDEMQKMI
-3077 KELSNTSVIDDAEV
+3077 KELSNSSIIDDAEV
-3091 KFGIDYLQKLSNDPN
+3091 KFGLDYLQKLSNDPN
-3106 IQNGIVSIWDGFHSS
+3106 IQNGLISIYDGFHSS

-3146 MADIHAKE
+3146 MADIRAKE
-3154 SQSKDFAVAFGKHF
+3154 SQAKDFAIAFGKHF

-3191 GNIVRNYTDKFV
+3191 GNIVRDYTDKFV

-3265 PQIYSEYVKLRETIR
+3265 PQIYSEYVKLREAIR

-3285 RIDGV
+3285 RSDGV

-3301 LRTKIDDLTSQF
+3301 LRTKINDLTSQF
-3313 IGNDYK
+3313 IGDDYK
-3319 PAYEYGFPGI
+3319 PAYEYGFPGT
-3329 ERAPDD
+3329 EQAPDG
-3335 SIIVINQ
+3335 SIIVTNQ
-3342 ELYDNARKQSL
+3342 EVYDNARKQSL
-3353 NDAIQLDQYLRR
+3353 NDAVQLDQYLRR

-3398 RDSNGKVTTPASQLD
+3398 RDSNGKVTTPASQLE

-3431 SVDDILKVQ
+3431 SVDEVLKVR

-3452 GKASKARKLIKEK
+3452 GKASKARALIKDK
-3465 LTKGE
+3465 LAKGE

-3489 AKIKED
+3489 AAIKED
-3495 VERNYGTTN
+3495 VEKNYGTSS

-3518 LTNEA
+3518 PTNEA

-3534 GGRSNPEYQKIITK
+3534 GGMTNPEYQEIITK
-3548 INDITRKYYNSAAK
+3548 INNITRKYYNSAAK

-3569 SIEDLKTLA
+3569 SIEDLKALG

-3588 KKIKTKYGY
+3588 KKKGKGSY
-3597 DVYEAYSEYAKEN
+3597 DAYQTYSKYAKEN
-3610 VNEKAYY
+3610 VNNKAYY

-3630 FYTLWKRVNIR
+3630 FYTLWKRVNAR
-3641 YEVLRDEKGKI
+3641 YEVLRDKKGKI
-3652 VIDETTGKAVYDLT
+3652 VIDEATGKAVYDLT
-3666 KAPKPNHWLY
+3666 KAPTPNHWLY
-3676 TTIAPNDAYWKD
+3676 TTIAPNDAYWED

-3726 YKAKNAA
+3726 YEAKNAA
-3733 LAKGIDYYKEWY
+3733 LAKGIAYYKEWY

-3799 ESYTDNENYKTVE
+3799 EGYTDNENYKTVE

-3826 NNLGLNEYEQEAKQ
+3826 NDLGLNEYEQEAKQ
-3840 YIQDTLMQFAKTET
+3840 YIQDTLMNFAKTET

-3939 TYTSDEAYEKDLE
+3939 TYASDEAYEKDLE
-3952 AYQKRM
+3952 AYQKRI

-4000 LFYTHRMLS
+4000 LFYTHRMLG

-4059 QYKIPQNKLTRNASM
+4059 QYKIPQNKLTRTASM

-4087 FTGAI
+4087 ITGGI
-4092 GNITIG
+4092 GNITVG

-4121 NMWRQAVPSFIRG
+4121 NMWRQAIPSFIRG

-4163 TVHLDADT
+4163 TIHLDADT
-4171 ILNKI
+4171 VLNKI

-4233 YAMKNIIGGNEELLN
+4233 YAMKNIIGGNDELLN
-4248 KYETFKKNILA
+4248 KYEEFKKNILA

-4300 EAKVKFE
+4300 EAKAKFE
-4307 ELPTVMDQLDLKD
+4307 ELPTVMDQVDLKD

-4413 EVGCAPALFD
+4413 EIGCAPALFD

-4428 IRQLRYEKEMSDGQ
+4428 IRQLRYEKEMSDCQ

-4487 ALGGVCT
+4487 ALGGICT

-4508 NSLWG
+4508 NSLWA

-4556 MSACNNIAAYVM
+4556 MAACNNIAAYVM

>member
-45 FNKEFETYYVNNYG
+45 FNKEFETYYANNYG

-147 RVINRMFGAVA
+147 RVINRMLGAVA
-158 KNILE
+158 TNILE
-163 TRKIEATKEE
+163 ARKVEATKEE

-187 DFIKIEEEVSKYTPQ
+187 DFVKLEDEVSKTTPQ

-217 VKYFTE
+217 VKYFTQ
-223 VFQGDDRLG
+223 VIQTDDRLG
-232 EIRFKKDDEISQQE
+232 EIRFKKDDDLSQQE
-246 VNWNESYSI
+246 ADWSESFDI
-255 EDDEAL
+255 EDDDDL
-261 NLDDAAD
+261 NLNNAAD
-268 NGSNS
+268 NASNN

-331 DYMDFKSVDN
+331 DYMDFKVVNS
-341 AIKGDIE
+341 AIRGDIE

-356 KKLEDV
+356 KKLEDI
-362 AESNKEY
+362 AKSNKEY

-375 ANDLRK
+375 ANDLKK
-381 KPDFAYKVFQVYRR
+381 KPDFAYKLFQVYRR
-395 RTMRKQQARIDD
+395 RTIRKQQVRIDD
-407 NTVIPVR
+407 NSVSPTR
-414 SNTRADKLETLR
+414 SNNRADKLETLR

-442 EDTKDILESIKTK
+442 EDTNDILGAIKTK
-455 IKDYKALQKT
+455 IDDYKTLQKT
-465 KGFDLNKEALS
+465 KGFDLNKQALS
-476 ADIINA
+476 ADIING

-509 DGKAP
+509 DGKTP

-525 YLENTAKYANETLT
+525 YLENTAKYANETLN
-539 NKKYLDNK
+539 NKRNLDNR

-554 EDKKARKEALDSV
+554 KDKKAKKEALDSV

-575 LSTNTKTYALELAKA
+575 LSTNTKAYALELAKS

-620 TNFLNAIKATLTE
+620 TNFLNAVKATLTE
-633 EQKDGTKVSTELINY
+633 QQKDGSKVSTELINY

-663 LMEHRNENGAIINYG
+663 LMEHRDENGAVINYG

-727 TGFAQYFNAEQ
+727 TGFAQYFNTEQ
-738 NPNMLMG
+738 NPKMLMG

-774 MHAIRNA
+774 MHAIKNA
-781 KGEVIGKEV
+781 KGEVIAKEV

-803 QFKNIFKQELL
+803 QFRNIFKQELL
-814 DMANF
+814 DMVNF

-826 KENIETLEDGTVVDQ
+826 KENTETLKDGTVVDQ

-914 YGDSL
+914 YGDDL

-932 DGFIPFTINANGEV
+932 DGFIPFTTNANGEV

-968 YSNNAIARMSEYKDL
+968 YSNNAITRMSEYKDL

-1005 IAFNDVFEGDT
+1005 IAFNDIFEGDT

-1050 NSTIVQGAFLNT
+1050 NSTIIQGAFLNT
-1062 PEVQARLKAIGL
+1062 PEVQSRLKAIGL

-1099 AKTYPDGR
+1099 AKTYPDGKV
-1107 IEGEDGILVKDLV
+1107 EGEDGILVKDLV
-1120 KNAKLTLEQARDLMG
+1120 KNSKLTLEQARDLMG
-1135 GPILYKP
+1135 GPIMYDNNGKP
-1142 DGTPELNKDKSCRR
+1142 KLNADGSYRR
-1156 SGGFSNTTVNDAQS
+1156 SGGFSNTTINDAQS

-1216 KNFYYDQYYDEKLNT
+1216 KNFYYDQYYDDKLNT

-1257 YNAMKDNNI
+1257 YEAMKANKI

-1308 RDEYDYNHLYT
+1308 REEYDYNHLYT

-1343 NIARNSPL
+1343 NIDSNSPL

-1367 DSFNNLVDELKIPI
+1367 DSFNKLVDELKISL
-1381 DKDGNIKFDESGN
+1381 DEDGNIRFDESGN
-1394 ITGLDMQV
+1394 ITGVDMQV

-1419 MMDFVTLNASMPIAP
+1419 MMDFVTLNASMPIAA

-1445 LSNVI
+1445 LSNVV

-1507 IMLPKSNFGFAKNAD
+1507 IMLPASNFGFAKNAD
-1522 GTYKDVDEVR
+1522 GTYKKSKEE
-1532 DKDGNLIGGLLKQLQ
+1532 LLKELQ
-1547 DAHLD
+1547 DAGLD

-1634 YIRRETGL
+1634 YVRRETGL
-1642 KLSGIDNE
+1642 RLSGIDNE
-1650 TFENIKTE
+1650 KFENIKAD

-1667 RDARKAEIEEIKNKF
+1667 RDARKAEIAEIKNRF

-1694 DNTKEVIKLIHEKI
+1694 DDTKEVIKLIHEKI
-1708 NEAYGAK
+1708 NEAYGPK

-1727 EIATLSDRLE
+1727 EISTLTGRLE
-1737 DFKDTYIEEE
+1737 EFKDIYIEEE

-1758 NQILNNVINGF
+1758 KQILNNVINGF

-1800 KQVAKGSRLLQFEA
+1800 KQIARNSRLLQFEA

-1824 GNNSRQARNNRLLD
+1824 GNNTREARNNRLLD
-1838 DMIHILR
+1838 DMIHILQ

-1867 KVMNPIVKEV
+1867 KVMNPVVKEV
-1877 RESRSP
+1877 REARSP

-1907 TRDTFCSVCNTVRPR
+1907 TRDTFCSVCNTVHPH
-1922 IADNYVVKIAYSKD
+1922 ITDKYTIKVAYSKD
-1936 KYNLKELKKRFEKVE
+1936 KYNLEELQKRFEKVE

-2006 AVYKTLVDIG
+2006 AVYKTLADIG

-2028 PAITRIVNA
+2028 PAITKIVNA

-2056 IASLG
+2056 IKSLG
-2061 KEILNAYH
+2061 KEILNTYH
-2069 IKTDKMNLD
+2069 INTDKMNLGE
-2078 DIVARVNALLGV
+2078 IVARVNGLLGT
-2090 KYSLDKHNDITL
+2090 KYSLDKHNDIIL

-2113 NDSRPVKENKYIKHN
+2113 DKNRPVKE
-2128 TYSGLIDYNDNSVF
+2128 
-2142 VFGSNPLGIN
+2142 
-2152 GNPSKGTGGAALVAL
+2152 
-2167 NQGRVQQGEIMDN
+2167 
-2180 TISNNGR
+2180 
-2187 AYGLTTVK
+2187 
-2195 APNAR
+2195 
-2200 NNKGNQLSIEEI
+2200 SI
-2212 TNNIKKLYQYANNN
+2212 Y
-2226 KDKTFKVAYTDGK
+2226 
-2239 LLNGHSI
+2239 HH
-2246 EELVNAFINAGEI
+2246 
-2259 PNNVLFSDTLNKYFV
+2259 
-2274 KQTNINKEN
+2274 
-2283 INNIATDWTV
+2283 DWGV
-2293 LFAYNDLAKLSNKIG
+2293 LFAYNDLAKLSDKIG
-2308 DTARVCN
+2308 STARVCN

-2360 YDPNKGLRSYITS
+2360 YDPTKGLRSYITS
-2373 DAKSAYPSLN
+2373 NAKSAYPSLN

-2438 TAYKQTD
+2438 AAYKQTD
-2445 AVVCNYTYDIE
+2445 AVVNNYTYDVE
-2456 KKQTVVNKEVDETDE
+2456 KKQTIVNKEFDETDE

-2497 EVDTWSK
+2497 EVNAWSK
-2504 LSPAQKISWLKANSV
+2504 LSPAQKISWLKSNSV

-2553 IDSETAY
+2553 VDNETAY

-2578 MDMIKYAF
+2578 MDMVKYAF

-2603 NDALRDENTFVQ
+2603 NTALRDENTFVQ
-2615 YNGSRTSVVAQI
+2615 FNGARTSIIAQI
-2627 KAQIDNAV
+2627 KAQVDNAV
-2635 ARTDLIE
+2635 SRTDLVE
-2642 QYLRTDPGVTNV
+2642 QYLRSDPGVSNV

-2663 SSMFKTVTRGMYE
+2663 SSMFETVTRGMYE
-2676 FSLNDKNNA
+2676 FSLDDKDNA
-2685 IEFGFARESNSKVVP
+2685 IEFGFARESNAEFVP
-2700 IQFNDYIYITKKEG
+2700 IQFNNYIYITKKEG
-2714 NESVTKLYKIVSPAP
+2714 NESVTRLYKIVSPDLGS
-2729 GIGFAYPLNS
+2729 GIGFAYPLNG

-2765 VIENL
+2765 VIDNL
-2770 MSDDTDYTL
+2770 MNSEVADYTL
-2779 EQLNELYKKHIA
+2779 DELNELYKKHVA

-2796 KVKAVTHFDIMAD
+2796 KVKAVTHFDIMSD

-2856 HVEGETISNDGE
+2856 HVEGETISNGGE
-2868 SISINGNFL
+2868 PISINGNFL

-2901 QMVEIVRETPMASSR
+2901 QLVEIVRETPMASSR

-3002 FNQFYRDENGN
+3002 FSQFYRDENGN

-3022 IEAIKNNPDL
+3022 INVIKNNPAL

-3038 ALADAN
+3038 TLADAN
-3044 AIIDKFGIIN
+3044 AIVDKFGIIN

-3064 TLKFYIEEMQKMI
+3064 TLKFYIDEMQKMI
-3077 KELSNTSVIDDAEV
+3077 KELSNSSIIDDAEV
-3091 KFGIDYLQKLSNDPN
+3091 KFGLDYLQKLSNDPN
-3106 IQNGIVSIWDGFHSS
+3106 IQNGLISIYDGFHSS

-3146 MADIHAKE
+3146 MADIRAKE
-3154 SQSKDFAVAFGKHF
+3154 SQAKDFAIAFGKNF

-3182 DLNKIFDKN
+3182 DINKIFDKN

-3265 PQIYSEYVKLRETIR
+3265 PQIYSEYVKLREAIR

-3290 LSKEFEDKLVE
+3290 LNKEFEDKLVE
-3301 LRTKIDDLTSQF
+3301 LRTKINDLTSQF
-3313 IGNDYK
+3313 IGNEYK
-3319 PAYEYGFPGI
+3319 PDFREGFPGTSK
-3329 ERAPDD
+3329 APDE
-3335 SIIVINQ
+3335 SIIITNQ
-3342 ELYDNARKQSL
+3342 EVYDNARKLSL
-3353 NDAIQLDQYLRR
+3353 NDAVQLNQYLRR
-3365 IKDIKEEYTAKEEK
+3365 IKDIKEEYTTKEEK

-3431 SVDDILKVQ
+3431 SVDDVLKVR
-3440 IEDAYKKLGITS
+3440 IEDAYKKLGITNF
-3452 GKASKARKLIKEK
+3452 KASKARAFIKDKLA
-3465 LTKGE
+3465 KGE

-3489 AKIKED
+3489 AAIKED
-3495 VERNYGTTN
+3495 VERNYGTNN

-3518 LTNEA
+3518 PTNEA

-3534 GGRSNPEYQKIITK
+3534 GGMTNPEYQEIITK
-3548 INDITRKYYNSAAK
+3548 INNITRKYYNSAAK

-3569 SIEDLKTLA
+3569 SIEDLKALG

-3588 KKIKTKYGY
+3588 KHKGKGSY
-3597 DVYEAYSEYAKEN
+3597 DAYQAYSKYAKEN
-3610 VNEKAYY
+3610 VNEQAYY
-3617 DEEGEAKKRTEPE
+3617 SEEDEAKKRTEPE
-3630 FYTLWKRVNIR
+3630 FYTLWKRVNAR
-3641 YEVLRDEKGKI
+3641 YEVLRDKKGKI

-3666 KAPKPNHWLY
+3666 KAPTPNHWLY
-3676 TTIAPNDAYWKD
+3676 TTIAPNDAYWED
-3688 LNKRDPKE
+3688 LNKDNPKE

-3733 LAKGIDYYKEWY
+3733 LAKGIAYYKEWY

-3799 ESYTDNENYKTVE
+3799 EGYTDNENYKTVE

-3840 YIQDTLMQFAKTET
+3840 YIQDTLMSFAKTET

-3861 GMAPHRVKKAEHDA
+3861 GMAPHRAKKAEHDA

-3908 RTIDMPM
+3908 RTIDMTM

-3939 TYTSDEAYEKDLE
+3939 TYASDEAYEKDLE
-3952 AYQKRM
+3952 AYQKRI

-4000 LFYTHRMLS
+4000 LFYTHRMLG

-4059 QYKIPQNKLTRNASM
+4059 QYKIPQNKLTRTASM

-4087 FTGAI
+4087 ITGGI
-4092 GNITIG
+4092 GNITVG

-4121 NMWRQAVPSFIRG
+4121 NMWRHAIPSFIRG

-4171 ILNKI
+4171 VLNKI

-4233 YAMKNIIGGNEELLN
+4233 YAMRNIIGGNEELLN
-4248 KYETFKKNILA
+4248 KYETFKKDILA

-4267 IWNRRDI
+4267 VWNRRDI

-4289 QFIAE
+4289 QFITE

-4307 ELPTVMDQLDLKD
+4307 ELPTVMDQVDLKD

-4331 AELQAKSQDKEV
+4331 AELQAKSKDKEV

-4413 EVGCAPALFD
+4413 EIGCAPALFD

-4428 IRQLRYEKEMSDGQ
+4428 IRKLRYEKEMSDGQ
-4442 VEALESLQVLLK
+4442 VEVLESLQVLLK

-4487 ALGGVCT
+4487 ALGGICT

-4521 DLTTQSMMYNMLF
+4521 ELTTQSMMYNMLF

-4556 MSACNNIAAYVM
+4556 MAACNNIAAYVM

-4586 ILVKLGRQIPIYR
+4586 IIVKLGRQIPIYR

-4621 TLINVKDWANDIR
+4621 TLINIKDWANDIR
-4634 GTSSLER
+4634 DTSSLER

>member
-1 MANNCSLKFNET
+1 MANNCSLNFNET
-13 KVYTNLKA
+13 KVGTNLKA
-21 EVGNDDVLF
+21 EVGNNDVLF
-30 NSLMSAVIDGSRPSG
+30 NSLMSTVIDGSRPSG
-45 FNKEFETYYVNNYG
+45 FNKEFETYYSNNYG
-59 SIPNTNDESKEVATA
+59 SIPNVNDESKEVATA
-74 IQNFYKNRNFNVNEH
+74 IQNFYANTNFDVNAH

-96 SDVKSKGY
+96 SDVKAKGY
-104 TSTAAKTCG
+104 TSTAAKSCG
-113 IRTTGNLMLA
+113 IRMAGNQMLM
-123 FYHNDLIKGRL
+123 FYHDDLIKGRL
-134 EEHAEDRKDNLAN
+134 DEHADDRKNNLAD
-147 RVINRMFGAVA
+147 RVINRMLSGVAVGILINRKTKPTPA
-158 KNILE
+158 EIDNI
-163 TRKIEATKEE
+163 
-173 IAKVRKQLMNTKSN
+173 RKQLININGN
-187 DFIKIEEEVSKYTPQ
+187 DFIKIEEEVAKATPQ

-217 VKYFTE
+217 VKYFTQ
-223 VFQGDDRLG
+223 VLQTDPRLG
-232 EIRFKKDDEISQQE
+232 EIRFKKDDDLSQQE
-246 VNWNESYSI
+246 VDWNESYSI
-255 EDDEAL
+255 EDDEDS
-261 NLDDAAD
+261 NIDDAAD
-268 NGSNS
+268 NGSNN

-279 ARWEDNGTKSDFM
+279 ARWEDNGTKSDFT

-307 KLSSTEVSADG
+307 KLSSAEISADG

-331 DYMDFKSVDN
+331 DYMDFKAVNS
-341 AIKGDIE
+341 AIQGDRDV
-348 TTNIDAFL
+348 TNIDSFL
-356 KKLEDV
+356 KKLEDI
-362 AESNKEY
+362 AKSNKEY

-381 KPDFAYKVFQVYRR
+381 KPDFAYKVFQIYQRS
-395 RTMRKQQARIDD
+395 TIRKQQVRIDD
-407 NTVIPVR
+407 NNVAPTR
-414 SNTRADKLETLR
+414 SNSRADKLETLR
-426 INYLNDIKS
+426 LNYLNDIKS
-435 TALNIMI
+435 TALNIMN
-442 EDTKDILESIKTK
+442 EDTNEILRAINEK
-455 IKDYKALQKT
+455 IKAYKKIPADSR
-465 KGFDLNKEALS
+465 FDLNRQALS

-497 AIERFARLNGKV
+497 AIERFARLNGKI
-509 DGKAP
+509 DGNAV
-514 NIANNLTQLYG
+514 NIGNNLTQLYG
-525 YLENTAKYANETLT
+525 YLSNTAKYANETLI
-539 NKKYLDNK
+539 NKQTLDNR

-554 EDKKARKEALDSV
+554 EDKKAKKEVLDNV

-575 LSTNTKTYALELAKA
+575 LSTNTKAYALELARD
-590 LAPYSVVNIDSNS
+590 LAPYSVVNIDCNS

-620 TNFLNAIKATLTE
+620 TNFLNAVKGTLME
-633 EQKDGTKVSTELINY
+633 QQKDGSKVSTELVNY

-663 LMEHRNENGAIINYG
+663 LMEHRNENGAITNYG

-690 TNYARDM
+690 TSYARDM
-697 VNISLFDGAGNPN
+697 INISLFDGAGNPN
-710 TKDNVL
+710 TKNNVL

-738 NPNMLMG
+738 NPKMLMG

-774 MHAIRNA
+774 MRAIRNT

-790 SVDDI
+790 NVEDI

-803 QFKNIFKQELL
+803 QFRNIFKQELL

-819 INIVFEV
+819 INIVFDTNSSGQI
-826 KENIETLEDGTVVDQ
+826 KYNDDG
-841 RGRIVFNNDNTPM
+841 TPM

-867 RVFANYHIGKGH
+867 RVFVNYHIGKGH
-879 KHFIEKKGDGWAFN
+879 DHFIEKKGNGWAFN

-904 TDYKTGTTTK
+904 TDYKTGKTTK
-914 YGDSL
+914 YGNKL
-919 LKYLFPSLYGGAR
+919 LEYLFPYLYGG
-932 DGFIPFTINANGEV
+932 DIKTFIPFTSNANGEV
-946 ELNLTADQEAMITR
+946 ELNLTADQEDMITR
-960 MVKGFVTD
+960 MVKGFITD
-968 YSNNAIARMSEYKDL
+968 YSNDSITRMSEYKDL
-983 DINNLINE
+983 DVNNLINE

-1050 NSTIVQGAFLNT
+1050 NSVIVQGAFLNT
-1062 PEVQARLKAIGL
+1062 PEVQSRLKAIGL

-1087 KNTVRTSEECKV
+1087 KNTVRTSDECKV
-1099 AKTYPDGR
+1099 DTEDTTGKLTDK
-1107 IEGEDGILVKDLV
+1107 DGILVKDLV
-1120 KNAKLTLEQARDLMG
+1120 KNAKLTVKQARNLM
-1135 GPILYKP
+1135 K
-1142 DGTPELNKDKSCRR
+1142 
-1156 SGGFSNTTVNDAQS
+1156 GFSGTTVNDAQS

-1202 EIPADLLKKFVQVQ
+1202 EIPTDLMKKFVQVQ
-1216 KNFYYDQYYDEKLNT
+1216 KNFYYDQYYDKDLNT

-1245 PRFIRGTQLEQV
+1245 PRFIKGTQLEQV
-1257 YNAMKDNNI
+1257 YNAMKANGI

-1281 VLTIFDE
+1281 VLTLFDT

-1295 EHLKDFNNKAEDY
+1295 EHLKDFNNKAEAY
-1308 RDEYDYNHLYT
+1308 REEYDYNHLYT

-1343 NIARNSPL
+1343 NIDSKSPL
-1351 YAYKEDF
+1351 YKYKEDF

-1367 DSFNNLVDELKIPI
+1367 DSFNQLVKELKIPL
-1381 DKDGNIKFDESGN
+1381 DKDGNIKFDGAGN
-1394 ITGLDMQV
+1394 IEGVDMQV
-1402 FFDKLKDEC
+1402 FFDKLKDEA

-1419 MMDFVTLNASMPIAP
+1419 MMDFVTLNDSMPIAA

-1487 DQVSYSKELKYH
+1487 DQVSYSKELRYH
-1499 PNGERYIE
+1499 PKTKEHPEGERYIE
-1507 IMLPKSNFGFAKNAD
+1507 IMIPASNFGFAKNAD
-1522 GTYKDVDEVR
+1522 GTYKKSKEE
-1532 DKDGNLIGGLLKQLQ
+1532 LLKELQ
-1547 DAHLD
+1547 DAGLD

-1602 VYGIQYNTYIGRDGN
+1602 VYGIQYNTTINADGN
-1617 IKRATW
+1617 IQK
-1623 KDTVT
+1623 VLY
-1628 ENDWLN
+1628 NDLAGKSYDDYVKSQLN
-1634 YIRRETGL
+1634 SEAKVKL
-1642 KLSGIDNE
+1642 KKAIKEGVNE
-1650 TFENIKTE
+1650 TTALSNVATEYGLQSREEFSKDKNLADENTR
-1658 AKASTKAEA
+1658 A
-1667 RDARKAEIEEIKNKF
+1667 
-1682 DEIESEAYFNLD
+1682 
-1694 DNTKEVIKLIHEKI
+1694 
-1708 NEAYGAK
+1708 
-1715 PSKAKYQEQLEV
+1715 
-1727 EIATLSDRLE
+1727 
-1737 DFKDTYIEEE
+1737 
-1747 LDAIKDYIEAK
+1747 
-1758 NQILNNVINGF
+1758 
-1769 ELSDDFDYN
+1769 
-1778 AIKSEKIKSA
+1778 
-1788 IKAYK
+1788 
-1793 DEQLRLA
+1793 
-1800 KQVAKGSRLLQFEA
+1800 
-1814 YKKKFDSDVI
+1814 
-1824 GNNSRQARNNRLLD
+1824 ARNNRLLD
-1838 DMIHILR
+1838 DMINILQ
-1845 ANESLEENLSRSNF
+1845 ANQSLEENLSRSNF

-1877 RESRSP
+1877 REARSP

-1907 TRDTFCSVCNTVRPR
+1907 TRDTFCSVCNTVQPH
-1922 IADNYVVKIAYSKD
+1922 IADNYVVKVAYSKD
-1936 KYNLKELKKRFEKVE
+1936 KYNLEDLQKRFEKVE
-1951 ETDEGYVVT
+1951 EVGDSYVVT
-1960 HNTLGWTNDNKN
+1960 HNTLGWTKDNKN
-1972 VDGYILTAYSSQTTA
+1972 VDDYILTAYSSQTTA

-2006 AVYKTLVDIG
+2006 AVYKTLADIG

-2056 IASLG
+2056 IMSLG
-2061 KEILNAYH
+2061 KEILNGYH
-2069 IKTDKMNLD
+2069 INTDKMNLGEI
-2078 DIVARVNALLGV
+2078 IVRTNALLGV

-2113 NDSRPVKENKYIKHN
+2113 DKNRPVK
-2128 TYSGLIDYNDNSVF
+2128 
-2142 VFGSNPLGIN
+2142 GSI
-2152 GNPSKGTGGAALVAL
+2152 
-2167 NQGRVQQGEIMDN
+2167 
-2180 TISNNGR
+2180 
-2187 AYGLTTVK
+2187 
-2195 APNAR
+2195 
-2200 NNKGNQLSIEEI
+2200 
-2212 TNNIKKLYQYANNN
+2212 YQ
-2226 KDKTFKVAYTDGK
+2226 
-2239 LLNGHSI
+2239 H
-2246 EELVNAFINAGEI
+2246 
-2259 PNNVLFSDTLNKYFV
+2259 
-2274 KQTNINKEN
+2274 
-2283 INNIATDWTV
+2283 DWAV
-2293 LFAYNDLAKLSNKIG
+2293 LFAYKDLAKLSDKIG
-2308 DTARVCN
+2308 ATARVCN

-2336 DLIED
+2336 DLLIE
-2341 ENPALVV
+2341 EHPALVV

-2353 VNSIYAG
+2353 VSSIYAG
-2360 YDPNKGLRSYITS
+2360 YQPSKGLRSYITS
-2373 DAKSAYPSLN
+2373 NNKSSYPSLN

-2401 DTEQDNFRI
+2401 DTEQDRFRI
-2410 ANRAIEVING
+2410 ANRAIEIING
-2420 SNNVTEKDYKG
+2420 ANNVTEKDYKG

-2445 AVVCNYTYDIE
+2445 AVINNYTYDVE
-2456 KKQTVVNKEVDETDE
+2456 KKQTVVNKEVEEEDE

-2476 GYGCTPDF
+2476 GYGCTPNF
-2484 TFNVKDVTNPTQE
+2484 TFDVKNVTAPTQK
-2497 EVDTWSK
+2497 EVDAWSK

-2553 IDSETAY
+2553 VDSETAY

-2565 AFSSDNPLVKLAA
+2565 TFNSDNPLVKLAA

-2586 VAEGFKIGRGAI
+2586 VAEGFKMGRGAI

-2603 NDALRDENTFVQ
+2603 NTTLRDENTFIQ
-2615 YNGSRTSVVAQI
+2615 YNGARTSVVDQI
-2627 KAQIDNAV
+2627 KAQINNAV
-2635 ARTDLIE
+2635 ARTDLVE

-2654 PHKFMNKKY
+2654 PHKFMSKKY
-2663 SSMFKTVTRGMYE
+2663 SSKFKTLTRGMYE
-2676 FSLNDKNNA
+2676 LSLNNEDDA
-2685 IEFGFARESNSKVVP
+2685 IEFGFARETNSKLVP
-2700 IQFNDYIYITKKEG
+2700 VQFNDYIYITKKEG
-2714 NESVTKLYKIVSPAP
+2714 NENVTRLYKIYSPEYGTA
-2729 GIGFAYPLNS
+2729 FAYPLNG

-2765 VIENL
+2765 VIKNL
-2770 MSDDTDYTL
+2770 MNPNVADYTID
-2779 EQLNELYKKHIA
+2779 ELNELYKKHIA

-2796 KVKAVTHFDIMAD
+2796 RVNVAAHFDIMED
-2809 ANNDNG
+2809 AKKDNG
-2815 GAKDAINKIIKTFN
+2815 GAKDAINKIIKAFN
-2829 NYEGNRI
+2829 NTTATKA

-2841 YLYGKTKYDSFTPPI
+2841 YLHNNSDYRRFTAPI
-2856 HVEGETISNDGE
+2856 HIEGESTDDSGNKIN
-2868 SISINGNFL
+2868 INGEFI
-2877 FRRATKVSI
+2877 FRKATKSNI
-2886 ESHNIRTGEHIEEKP
+2886 ELHNKLTNDSVEFKP
-2901 QMVEIVRETPMASSR
+2901 QMVEVSMMPSMASSR

-2924 SSKLEQSLRTT
+2924 SSRLEQSLRTT

-2950 SGLGDIEAGK
+2950 SGLGDMEAGK

-3002 FNQFYRDENGN
+3002 FNQFYKDGDN

-3022 IEAIKNNPDL
+3022 INAIKNNPAL

-3038 ALADAN
+3038 TLADAN

-3064 TLKFYIEEMQKMI
+3064 TLKFYIDEMQKMI
-3077 KELSNTSVIDDAEV
+3077 KELSNSSIIDDAEV

-3106 IQNGIVSIWDGFHSS
+3106 IQNGLVSIFDGFHSS
-3121 GWLDAWFGDL
+3121 GWFDAWVGDL

-3146 MADIHAKE
+3146 MADIRAKE
-3154 SQSKDFAVAFGKHF
+3154 SQAKDFSVTFGKHI
-3168 EDIKARAAKVGASV
+3168 EDIKVRAAKVGASV

-3191 GNIVRNYTDKFV
+3191 GNIVRAYTDNFV

-3245 YVDSYYQKLYNEDE
+3245 YVDSYYQKLYDEDE
-3259 FIINNH
+3259 YIINNH
-3265 PQIYSEYVKLRETIR
+3265 PQIYSEYVKLREAIR

-3290 LSKEFEDKLVE
+3290 LSKEFEDKLTE
-3301 LRTKIDDLTSQF
+3301 LRTKINDLTSQF
-3313 IGNDYK
+3313 IGDDYK
-3319 PAYEYGFPGI
+3319 PAYEYGFPGT
-3329 ERAPDD
+3329 EQAPDG
-3335 SIIVINQ
+3335 SIIVTNQ
-3342 ELYDNARKQSL
+3342 EVYDNARKQSL

-3365 IKDIKEEYTAKEEK
+3365 VKDIKEEYTAKEEK
-3379 EGFRDMLDKMLNI
+3379 DGFRDMLEKMLNI

-3398 RDSNGKVTTPASQLD
+3398 RDSNGKVTTPASQLEN
-3413 TNKEYKK
+3413 NKEYQK

-3431 SVDDILKVQ
+3431 SVDDTIKVQ

-3452 GKASKARKLIKEK
+3452 NKASKARALIKQK
-3465 LTKGE
+3465 LAKGE

-3478 IDASKFTNTEI
+3478 IDASKFTNDEI
-3489 AKIKED
+3489 AAIKED
-3495 VERNYGTTN
+3495 VERNYGTSS

-3518 LTNEA
+3518 PTSEA

-3534 GGRSNPEYQKIITK
+3534 DSMTNPEYQEIVTK
-3548 INDITRKYYNSAAK
+3548 INNITRKYYDSAAK

-3588 KKIKTKYGY
+3588 KKKGKGSY
-3597 DVYEAYSEYAKEN
+3597 DAYQSYSKYAKEN

-3630 FYTLWKRVNIR
+3630 FYTLWKRVNAR
-3641 YEVLRDEKGKI
+3641 YEVLRDKKGKV

-3676 TTIAPNDAYWKD
+3676 STIAPNDAYWED
-3688 LNKRDPKE
+3688 LNKREPKE
-3696 AARQKKEVED
+3696 AARQKQEVEN

-3726 YKAKNAA
+3726 YKAKQAA
-3733 LAKGIDYYKEWY
+3733 LVKGEAYYKEWY
-3745 DNNHVYNP
+3745 DSNHVYNP
-3753 FTHAYEALPIWNR
+3753 FTHAYESLPIWNR

-3799 ESYTDNENYKTVE
+3799 EGYTDNENYKTVE

-3840 YIQDTLMQFAKTET
+3840 YIQDTLMSFAKTET

-3861 GMAPHRVKKAEHDA
+3861 GITPHRAKKAEHDA

-3915 LMTQLKNKESVDLD
+3915 LMSQLKNKESVDLD
-3929 NIRSTKPKRE
+3929 NIRKTKPKRE
-3939 TYTSDEAYEKDLE
+3939 TYASDEDYEKDLE
-3952 AYQKRM
+3952 AYQKRI

-3985 SAAGHYNAIQDNKQL
+3985 AAAGHYNAIQDNKQL
-4000 LFYTHRMLS
+4000 LFYTHRMLG

-4059 QYKIPQNKLTRNASM
+4059 QNKIPQNKLTKTASM

-4087 FTGAI
+4087 ITGGI
-4092 GNITIG
+4092 GNITVG

-4103 GEYIAKEYFT
+4103 GEYIAREYFT

-4121 NMWRQAVPSFIRG
+4121 NMWRQGLPSFIRG

-4149 FMNIVDFDEVNNRP
+4149 FMNVVDFDEVNNRP
-4163 TVHLDADT
+4163 TVHLDADGV
-4171 ILNKI
+4171 LNKI

-4208 PDAESNGRLG
+4208 PEAESDGKLG
-4218 YEAMTWEQYKNKFHE
+4218 YEAMTWEQYRNKFHE

-4248 KYETFKKNILA
+4248 KYEEFKNNIFA

-4267 IWNRRDI
+4267 IWNRRNI
-4274 NTEFANLYLTKEQKK
+4274 NTEFANIYLTKEQKK

-4307 ELPTVMDQLDLKD
+4307 ELPTIMDQVDLKD
-4320 GRLAFKEGSIL
+4320 GRLSFKDGSIL
-4331 AELQAKSQDKEV
+4331 AELQAKSKDKEV

-4428 IRQLRYEKEMSDGQ
+4428 IRQLQYEKEMSDGQ
-4442 VEALESLQVLLK
+4442 VETLESLQVLLK

-4481 AGDVVG
+4481 AGDAIG
-4487 ALGGVCT
+4487 ALGGICT

-4556 MSACNNIAAYVM
+4556 MAACNNIAAYVM

-4586 ILVKLGRQIPIYR
+4586 ILVKLGRQVPIYR

-4621 TLINVKDWANDIR
+4621 TLINVKDWANNIR

>member
-45 FNKEFETYYVNNYG
+45 FNKEFETYYANNYG

-147 RVINRMFGAVA
+147 RVINRMLGAVA
-158 KNILE
+158 TNILE
-163 TRKIEATKEE
+163 ARKVEATKEE

-187 DFIKIEEEVSKYTPQ
+187 DFVKLEDEVSKTTPQ

-217 VKYFTE
+217 VKYFTQ
-223 VFQGDDRLG
+223 VIQTDDRLG
-232 EIRFKKDDEISQQE
+232 EIRFKKDDDLSQQE
-246 VNWNESYSI
+246 ADWSESFDI
-255 EDDEAL
+255 EDDDDL
-261 NLDDAAD
+261 NLNNAAD
-268 NGSNS
+268 NASNN

-292 KDFSFAV
+292 KNFSFAV

-307 KLSSTEVSADG
+307 KLSSTEVSANG

-331 DYMDFKSVDN
+331 DYMDFKVVNS
-341 AIKGDIE
+341 AIRGDIE

-356 KKLEDV
+356 KKLEDI
-362 AESNKEY
+362 AKSNKEY

-375 ANDLRK
+375 ANDLKK
-381 KPDFAYKVFQVYRR
+381 KPDFAYKLFQVYRR
-395 RTMRKQQARIDD
+395 RTIRKQQVRID
-407 NTVIPVR
+407 NNSVSPTR
-414 SNTRADKLETLR
+414 SNNRADKLETLR

-442 EDTKDILESIKTK
+442 EDTNDILGAIKTK
-455 IKDYKALQKT
+455 IDDYKTLQKT
-465 KGFDLNKEALS
+465 KGFDLNKQALS

-509 DGKAP
+509 DGKTP

-525 YLENTAKYANETLT
+525 YLENTAKYANETLN
-539 NKKYLDNK
+539 NKRNLDNR

-554 EDKKARKEALDSV
+554 KDKKAKKEALDSV

-575 LSTNTKTYALELAKA
+575 LSTNTKAYALELAKS

-620 TNFLNAIKATLTE
+620 TNFLNAVKATLTE
-633 EQKDGTKVSTELINY
+633 QQKDGSKVSTELINY

-663 LMEHRNENGAIINYG
+663 LMEHRDENGSVINYG

-738 NPNMLMG
+738 NPKMLMG

-774 MHAIRNA
+774 MHAIKNA
-781 KGEVIGKEV
+781 KGEVIAKEV

-803 QFKNIFKQELL
+803 QFRNIFKQELL
-814 DMANF
+814 DMVNF

-826 KENIETLEDGTVVDQ
+826 KENTETLEDGTVVDQ

-914 YGDSL
+914 YGDDL

-932 DGFIPFTINANGEV
+932 DGFIPFTTNSNGEV
-946 ELNLTADQEAMITR
+946 ELNLSADQEAMITR

-968 YSNNAIARMSEYKDL
+968 YSNNAITRMSEYKDL

-1005 IAFNDVFEGDT
+1005 IAFNDIFEGDT

-1062 PEVQARLKAIGL
+1062 PEVQTRLKAIGL

-1099 AKTYPDGR
+1099 AKTYPDGKV
-1107 IEGEDGILVKDLV
+1107 EGEDGILVKDLV
-1120 KNAKLTLEQARDLMG
+1120 KNAKLTLDQARDLMG
-1135 GPILYKP
+1135 GPIMYDNNGKP
-1142 DGTPELNKDKSCRR
+1142 KLNADGSYRR
-1156 SGGFSNTTVNDAQS
+1156 SGGFSNTTINDAQS

-1216 KNFYYDQYYDEKLNT
+1216 KNFYYDQYYDDKLNT

-1257 YNAMKDNNI
+1257 YEAMKANKI

-1308 RDEYDYNHLYT
+1308 REEYDYNHLYT

-1343 NIARNSPL
+1343 NINSNSPL
-1351 YAYKEDF
+1351 HAYKEDF

-1367 DSFNNLVDELKIPI
+1367 DSFNKLVDELKISL
-1381 DKDGNIKFDESGN
+1381 DEDGNIKFDESGN
-1394 ITGLDMQV
+1394 ITGVDMQV

-1419 MMDFVTLNASMPIAP
+1419 MMDFVTLNASMPIAA

-1445 LSNVI
+1445 LSNVV

-1507 IMLPKSNFGFAKNAD
+1507 IMLPASNFGFAKNAD
-1522 GTYKDVDEVR
+1522 GTYKKSKEE
-1532 DKDGNLIGGLLKQLQ
+1532 LLKELQ
-1547 DAHLD
+1547 DAGLD

-1557 RIPTEGK
+1557 RMPTEGK

-1634 YIRRETGL
+1634 YVRRETGL
-1642 KLSGIDNE
+1642 RLSGIDNE
-1650 TFENIKTE
+1650 KFENIKAD

-1667 RDARKAEIEEIKNKF
+1667 RDARKAEIAEIKNRF

-1694 DNTKEVIKLIHEKI
+1694 DDTKEVIKLIHEKI
-1708 NEAYGAK
+1708 NEAYGPK

-1727 EIATLSDRLE
+1727 EISTLTGRLE
-1737 DFKDTYIEEE
+1737 EFKDIYIEEE

-1758 NQILNNVINGF
+1758 KQILNNVINGF

-1800 KQVAKGSRLLQFEA
+1800 KQIARSSRLLQFEA

-1824 GNNSRQARNNRLLD
+1824 GNNTREARNNRLLD
-1838 DMIHILR
+1838 DMIHILQ

-1867 KVMNPIVKEV
+1867 KVINPVVKEV
-1877 RESRSP
+1877 REARSP

-1894 DVMSGAKLKAFSV
+1894 DVMCGVKLKAFSV
-1907 TRDTFCSVCNTVRPR
+1907 TRDTFCSVCNTVHPH
-1922 IADNYVVKIAYSKD
+1922 ITDKYTIKVAYSKD
-1936 KYNLKELKKRFEKVE
+1936 KYNLEELQKRFEKVE

-2006 AVYKTLVDIG
+2006 AVYKTLADIG
-2016 SNYDTAVGFIMQ
+2016 SNYDTAIGFIMQ
-2028 PAITRIVNA
+2028 PAITKIVNA

-2045 SDKHNKPIEEA
+2045 SDKHNKPIKEA
-2056 IASLG
+2056 IKSLG
-2061 KEILNAYH
+2061 KEILNTYH
-2069 IKTDKMNLD
+2069 INTDKMNLGE
-2078 DIVARVNALLGV
+2078 IVARVNGLLGT

-2113 NDSRPVKENKYIKHN
+2113 DKNRPVK
-2128 TYSGLIDYNDNSVF
+2128 
-2142 VFGSNPLGIN
+2142 GSI
-2152 GNPSKGTGGAALVAL
+2152 
-2167 NQGRVQQGEIMDN
+2167 
-2180 TISNNGR
+2180 
-2187 AYGLTTVK
+2187 
-2195 APNAR
+2195 
-2200 NNKGNQLSIEEI
+2200 
-2212 TNNIKKLYQYANNN
+2212 YQ
-2226 KDKTFKVAYTDGK
+2226 
-2239 LLNGHSI
+2239 H
-2246 EELVNAFINAGEI
+2246 
-2259 PNNVLFSDTLNKYFV
+2259 
-2274 KQTNINKEN
+2274 
-2283 INNIATDWTV
+2283 DWGV
-2293 LFAYNDLAKLSNKIG
+2293 LFAYNDLAKLSDKIG
-2308 DTARVCN
+2308 STARVCN

-2360 YDPNKGLRSYITS
+2360 YDPTKGLRSYITS
-2373 DAKSAYPSLN
+2373 NAKSAYPSLN

-2438 TAYKQTD
+2438 AAYKQTD
-2445 AVVCNYTYDIE
+2445 AVVNNYTYDVE
-2456 KKQTVVNKEVDETDE
+2456 KKQTIVNKEFDETDE

-2497 EVDTWSK
+2497 EVNAWSK
-2504 LSPAQKISWLKANSV
+2504 LSPAQKISWLKSNSV

-2553 IDSETAY
+2553 VDNETAY

-2578 MDMIKYAF
+2578 MDMVKYAF

-2603 NDALRDENTFVQ
+2603 NTALRDENTFVQ
-2615 YNGSRTSVVAQI
+2615 YNGSRTSIIAQI
-2627 KAQIDNAV
+2627 KAQVDNAV
-2635 ARTDLIE
+2635 SRTDLVE
-2642 QYLRTDPGVTNV
+2642 QYLRSDPGVSNV

-2663 SSMFKTVTRGMYE
+2663 SSMFETVTRGMYE
-2676 FSLNDKNNA
+2676 FSLDDKDNA
-2685 IEFGFARESNSKVVP
+2685 IEFGFARESNAEFVP
-2700 IQFNDYIYITKKEG
+2700 IQFNNYIYITKKEG
-2714 NESVTKLYKIVSPAP
+2714 NESVTRLYKIVSPDLGS
-2729 GIGFAYPLNS
+2729 GIGFAYPLNG

-2765 VIENL
+2765 VIDNL
-2770 MSDDTDYTL
+2770 MNSEVADYTL
-2779 EQLNELYKKHIA
+2779 DELNELYKKHVA

-2796 KVKAVTHFDIMAD
+2796 KVKAVTHFDIMSD

-2856 HVEGETISNDGE
+2856 HVEGETISNGGE
-2868 SISINGNFL
+2868 PISINGNFL

-2901 QMVEIVRETPMASSR
+2901 QLVEIVRETPMASSR

-3002 FNQFYRDENGN
+3002 FSQFYRDENGN

-3022 IEAIKNNPDL
+3022 INVIKNNPAL

-3038 ALADAN
+3038 TLADAN
-3044 AIIDKFGIIN
+3044 AIVDKFGIIN

-3064 TLKFYIEEMQKMI
+3064 TLKFYIDEMQKMI
-3077 KELSNTSVIDDAEV
+3077 KELSNSSIIDDAEV
-3091 KFGIDYLQKLSNDPN
+3091 KFGLDYLQKLSNDPN
-3106 IQNGIVSIWDGFHSS
+3106 IQNGLISIYDGFHSS

-3146 MADIHAKE
+3146 MADIRAKE
-3154 SQSKDFAVAFGKHF
+3154 SQAKDFAIAFGKHF

-3182 DLNKIFDKN
+3182 DINKIFDKN

-3230 KHKLDKFLLDHVNRE
+3230 KHKLDKYLLDHVNRE

-3265 PQIYSEYVKLRETIR
+3265 PQIYSEYVKLREAIR

-3301 LRTKIDDLTSQF
+3301 LRTKINDLTSQF
-3313 IGNDYK
+3313 IGNEYK
-3319 PAYEYGFPGI
+3319 PDFREGFPGTSK
-3329 ERAPDD
+3329 APDE
-3335 SIIVINQ
+3335 SIIITNQ
-3342 ELYDNARKQSL
+3342 EVYDNARKLSL
-3353 NDAIQLDQYLRR
+3353 NDAVQLNQYLRR

-3431 SVDDILKVQ
+3431 SVDDVLKVR

-3452 GKASKARKLIKEK
+3452 GKASKARALIKDK
-3465 LTKGE
+3465 LAKGE

-3478 IDASKFTNTEI
+3478 IDASKFTNVEI
-3489 AKIKED
+3489 AAIKED
-3495 VERNYGTTN
+3495 VEKNYGTSS

-3518 LTNEA
+3518 PTNEA

-3534 GGRSNPEYQKIITK
+3534 GGMSNPEYQKIITD
-3548 INDITRKYYNSAAK
+3548 INNITRKYYNSAAK

-3569 SIEDLKTLA
+3569 SIEDLKALG

-3588 KKIKTKYGY
+3588 KKKGKGSYY
-3597 DVYEAYSEYAKEN
+3597 AYQTYSKYAKEN
-3610 VNEKAYY
+3610 VNKQAYY
-3617 DEEGEAKKRTEPE
+3617 SEEDEAKKRTEPE
-3630 FYTLWKRVNIR
+3630 FYTLWKRVNAR
-3641 YEVLRDEKGKI
+3641 YEVLRDKKGKI

-3676 TTIAPNDAYWKD
+3676 TTIAPNDAYWED
-3688 LNKRDPKE
+3688 LNKDNPKE

-3733 LAKGIDYYKEWY
+3733 LAKGIAYYKEWY

-3799 ESYTDNENYKTVE
+3799 EGYTDNENYKTVE

-3840 YIQDTLMQFAKTET
+3840 YIQDTLMSFAKTET

-3861 GMAPHRVKKAEHDA
+3861 GMAPHRAKKAEHDA

-3915 LMTQLKNKESVDLD
+3915 LMSQLKNKESVDLD

-3939 TYTSDEAYEKDLE
+3939 TYASDEAYEKDLE
-3952 AYQKRM
+3952 AYQKRI

-4000 LFYTHRMLS
+4000 LFYTHRMLG

-4059 QYKIPQNKLTRNASM
+4059 QYKIPQNKLTRTASM

-4087 FTGAI
+4087 ITGGI
-4092 GNITIG
+4092 GNITVG

-4121 NMWRQAVPSFIRG
+4121 NMWRHAIPSFIRG

-4171 ILNKI
+4171 VLNKI

-4233 YAMKNIIGGNEELLN
+4233 YAMRNIIGGNEELLN
-4248 KYETFKKNILA
+4248 KYETFKKDILT

-4267 IWNRRDI
+4267 VWNRRDI

-4307 ELPTVMDQLDLKD
+4307 ELPTVMDQVDLKD

-4331 AELQAKSQDKEV
+4331 AELQAKSKDKEV

-4413 EVGCAPALFD
+4413 EIGCAPALFD

-4428 IRQLRYEKEMSDGQ
+4428 IRKLRYEKEMSDGQ
-4442 VEALESLQVLLK
+4442 VEVLESLQVLLK

-4487 ALGGVCT
+4487 ALGGICT

-4521 DLTTQSMMYNMLF
+4521 ELTTQSMMYNMLF

-4556 MSACNNIAAYVM
+4556 MAACNNIAAYVM

-4586 ILVKLGRQIPIYR
+4586 IIVKLGRQIPIYR

-4621 TLINVKDWANDIR
+4621 TLINIKDWANDIR

>member
-21 EVGNDDVLF
+21 EVGNNDVLF

-45 FNKEFETYYVNNYG
+45 FNKEFETYYANNYG

-113 IRTTGNLMLA
+113 IRTTGNLMLS

-147 RVINRMFGAVA
+147 RVINRMLGAVA

-163 TRKIEATKEE
+163 ARKVEATKEE

-187 DFIKIEEEVSKYTPQ
+187 DFVKLEDEVSKTTPQ

-217 VKYFTE
+217 VKYFTQ
-223 VFQGDDRLG
+223 VIQTDDRLG
-232 EIRFKKDDEISQQE
+232 EIRFKKDDDLSQQE
-246 VNWNESYSI
+246 ADWSESFDI
-255 EDDEAL
+255 EDDEDL
-261 NLDDAAD
+261 NLNNAAD
-268 NGSNS
+268 NASNN

-331 DYMDFKSVDN
+331 DYMDFKVVNS
-341 AIKGDIE
+341 AIRGDIE

-356 KKLEDV
+356 KKLEDI

-375 ANDLRK
+375 ANDLKK
-381 KPDFAYKVFQVYRR
+381 KPDFAYKLFQVYRR
-395 RTMRKQQARIDD
+395 RTIRKQQVRIDD
-407 NTVIPVR
+407 NAVSPTRI
-414 SNTRADKLETLR
+414 NNRADKLETLR

-442 EDTKDILESIKTK
+442 EDTNDILGAIKTK
-455 IKDYKALQKT
+455 IDDYKTLQKT
-465 KGFDLNKEALS
+465 KGFDLNKQALS

-509 DGKAP
+509 DGKTP

-525 YLENTAKYANETLT
+525 YLENTAKYANETLN
-539 NKKYLDNK
+539 NKRNLDNR

-554 EDKKARKEALDSV
+554 KDKKAKKEALDSV

-575 LSTNTKTYALELAKA
+575 LSTNTKAYALELAKSLA
-590 LAPYSVVNIDSNS
+590 LYSVVNIDSNS

-620 TNFLNAIKATLTE
+620 TNFLNAVKATLTE
-633 EQKDGTKVSTELINY
+633 QQKDGSKVSTELINY

-663 LMEHRNENGAIINYG
+663 LMEHRDENGAVINYG

-738 NPNMLMG
+738 NPKMLMG

-774 MHAIRNA
+774 MHAIKNA
-781 KGEVIGKEV
+781 KGEVIAKEV

-803 QFKNIFKQELL
+803 QFRNIFKQELL
-814 DMANF
+814 DMVNF

-826 KENIETLEDGTVVDQ
+826 KENTETLKDGTVVDQ

-914 YGDSL
+914 YGDDL

-932 DGFIPFTINANGEV
+932 DGFIPFTTNANGEV

-968 YSNNAIARMSEYKDL
+968 YSNNAITRMSEYKDL

-1005 IAFNDVFEGDT
+1005 IAFNDIFEGDT

-1050 NSTIVQGAFLNT
+1050 NSTIIQGAFLNT
-1062 PEVQARLKAIGL
+1062 PEVQSRLKAIGL

-1099 AKTYPDGR
+1099 AKTYPDGKV
-1107 IEGEDGILVKDLV
+1107 EGEDGILVKDLV

-1135 GPILYKP
+1135 GPIMYDNNGKP
-1142 DGTPELNKDKSCRR
+1142 KLNADGSYRR
-1156 SGGFSNTTVNDAQS
+1156 SGGFSNTTINDAQS

-1216 KNFYYDQYYDEKLNT
+1216 KNFYYDQYYDDKLNT

-1257 YNAMKDNNI
+1257 YEAMKANKI

-1308 RDEYDYNHLYT
+1308 REEYDYNHLYT

-1343 NIARNSPL
+1343 NIDSNSPL
-1351 YAYKEDF
+1351 HAYKEDF

-1367 DSFNNLVDELKIPI
+1367 DSFNKLVDELTIPL
-1381 DKDGNIKFDESGN
+1381 DKDGNIKFDEAGN
-1394 ITGLDMQV
+1394 ITGVDMQV

-1419 MMDFVTLNASMPIAP
+1419 MMDFVTLNASMPISA

-1445 LSNVI
+1445 LSNVV

-1507 IMLPKSNFGFAKNAD
+1507 IMLPASNFGFAKNAD
-1522 GTYKDVDEVR
+1522 GTYKKSKEE
-1532 DKDGNLIGGLLKQLQ
+1532 LLKELQ
-1547 DAHLD
+1547 DAGLD

-1602 VYGIQYNTYIGRDGN
+1602 VYGIQYNTTINANGDIQKVLY
-1617 IKRATW
+1617 
-1623 KDTVT
+1623 
-1628 ENDWLN
+1628 NDLAGKSYDNYVKSQLN
-1634 YIRRETGL
+1634 
-1642 KLSGIDNE
+1642 S
-1650 TFENIKTE
+1650 E
-1658 AKASTKAEA
+1658 AKA
-1667 RDARKAEIEEIKNKF
+1667 
-1682 DEIESEAYFNLD
+1682 
-1694 DNTKEVIKLIHEKI
+1694 KLK
-1708 NEAYGAK
+1708 K
-1715 PSKAKYQEQLEV
+1715 
-1727 EIATLSDRLE
+1727 
-1737 DFKDTYIEEE
+1737 
-1747 LDAIKDYIEAK
+1747 AIKDGVNETTALSNVATEYGLQSREEFSKDK
-1758 NQILNNVINGF
+1758 NL
-1769 ELSDDFDYN
+1769 
-1778 AIKSEKIKSA
+1778 A
-1788 IKAYK
+1788 
-1793 DEQLRLA
+1793 DENTR
-1800 KQVAKGSRLLQFEA
+1800 E
-1814 YKKKFDSDVI
+1814 
-1824 GNNSRQARNNRLLD
+1824 ARNNRLLD
-1838 DMIHILR
+1838 DMIHILQ

-1867 KVMNPIVKEV
+1867 KVMNPVVKEV
-1877 RESRSP
+1877 REARSP

-1907 TRDTFCSVCNTVRPR
+1907 TRDTFCSVCNTVHPH
-1922 IADNYVVKIAYSKD
+1922 ITDKYTIKVAYSKD
-1936 KYNLKELKKRFEKVE
+1936 KYNLEELQKRFEKVE
-1951 ETDEGYVVT
+1951 ETDEGYIVT

-2006 AVYKTLVDIG
+2006 AVYKTLADIG

-2028 PAITRIVNA
+2028 PAITRIVNS

-2056 IASLG
+2056 IRSLG
-2061 KEILNAYH
+2061 KEILNTYH
-2069 IKTDKMNLD
+2069 INTDKMNLGE
-2078 DIVARVNALLGV
+2078 IIARVNGLLGT

-2113 NDSRPVKENKYIKHN
+2113 DKNRPVK
-2128 TYSGLIDYNDNSVF
+2128 
-2142 VFGSNPLGIN
+2142 GSI
-2152 GNPSKGTGGAALVAL
+2152 
-2167 NQGRVQQGEIMDN
+2167 
-2180 TISNNGR
+2180 
-2187 AYGLTTVK
+2187 
-2195 APNAR
+2195 
-2200 NNKGNQLSIEEI
+2200 
-2212 TNNIKKLYQYANNN
+2212 YQ
-2226 KDKTFKVAYTDGK
+2226 
-2239 LLNGHSI
+2239 H
-2246 EELVNAFINAGEI
+2246 
-2259 PNNVLFSDTLNKYFV
+2259 
-2274 KQTNINKEN
+2274 
-2283 INNIATDWTV
+2283 DWGV
-2293 LFAYNDLAKLSNKIG
+2293 LFAYNDLAKLSDKIG
-2308 DTARVCN
+2308 STARVCN

-2348 GTSSI
+2348 ETSSI
-2353 VNSIYAG
+2353 VSSIYAG
-2360 YDPNKGLRSYITS
+2360 YNPNKGLRSYITS

-2445 AVVCNYTYDIE
+2445 AVVCNYTYDVE

-2476 GYGCTPDF
+2476 GYGCTPNF
-2484 TFNVKDVTNPTQE
+2484 TFDVKDVTNPTQE
-2497 EVDTWSK
+2497 EVDAWSK

-2553 IDSETAY
+2553 VDNETAY

-2565 AFSSDNPLVKLAA
+2565 AFNSDNPLVKLAA
-2578 MDMIKYAF
+2578 MDMVKYAF

-2603 NDALRDENTFVQ
+2603 NTALRDENTFVQ
-2615 YNGSRTSVVAQI
+2615 YNGARTSIIAQI
-2627 KAQIDNAV
+2627 KAQVDNAV
-2635 ARTDLIE
+2635 ARTDLVE
-2642 QYLRTDPGVTNV
+2642 QYLRSDPGVSSV
-2654 PHKFMNKKY
+2654 PHKFMSKKY

-2676 FSLNDKNNA
+2676 FSLDDKDNA
-2685 IEFGFARESNSKVVP
+2685 IAFGFARESNSKFVP

-2714 NESVTKLYKIVSPAP
+2714 NESVTRLYKIVSPDLGS
-2729 GIGFAYPLNS
+2729 GIAFAYPLNS

-2747 VSINNANN
+2747 VSINNVNN

-2765 VIENL
+2765 VIDNL
-2770 MSDDTDYTL
+2770 MNSEVADYTL
-2779 EQLNELYKKHIA
+2779 DELNELYKKNVA

-2796 KVKAVTHFDIMAD
+2796 KVKAVTHFDIMSD

-2815 GAKDAINKIIKTFN
+2815 GAKDAIDKIIKTFN

-2841 YLYGKTKYDSFTPPI
+2841 YLYGKTKYDLFTPPI
-2856 HVEGETISNDGE
+2856 HVEGETISNGGE
-2868 SISINGNFL
+2868 PISINGNFL

-2901 QMVEIVRETPMASSR
+2901 QLVEIVRETPMASSR

-3002 FNQFYRDENGN
+3002 FSQFYKDENDN

-3022 IEAIKNNPDL
+3022 IDAIKTNPAL

-3038 ALADAN
+3038 TLADAN
-3044 AIIDKFGIIN
+3044 AIVDKFGIIN
-3054 QIKADEIENP
+3054 QIKAEEIENP
-3064 TLKFYIEEMQKMI
+3064 TLKFYIDEMQKMI
-3077 KELSNTSVIDDAEV
+3077 KELSNSSVIDDAEV

-3106 IQNGIVSIWDGFHSS
+3106 IQNGLVSIFDGFHSS
-3121 GWLDAWFGDL
+3121 GWFDAWVGDL

-3146 MADIHAKE
+3146 MADIRAKE
-3154 SQSKDFAVAFGKHF
+3154 SQAKDFAVAFGKHF

-3191 GNIVRNYTDKFV
+3191 GNIVHDYTDKFV

-3245 YVDSYYQKLYNEDE
+3245 YVDSYYQKLYDEDE

-3265 PQIYSEYVKLRETIR
+3265 PQIYSEYVKLREAIR

-3301 LRTKIDDLTSQF
+3301 LRTKINDLTSQF
-3313 IGNDYK
+3313 IGDDYK
-3319 PAYEYGFPGI
+3319 PAYEYGFPGT
-3329 ERAPDD
+3329 EQAPDG
-3335 SIIVINQ
+3335 SIIVTNQ
-3342 ELYDNARKQSL
+3342 EVYDNARKQSL

-3398 RDSNGKVTTPASQLD
+3398 RDSNGKVTTPASQLE

-3431 SVDDILKVQ
+3431 SVDDVLKVR
-3440 IEDAYKKLGITS
+3440 IEDAYKKLGIIS
-3452 GKASKARKLIKEK
+3452 GKASKARALIKDK
-3465 LTKGE
+3465 LAKGE

-3478 IDASKFTNTEI
+3478 IDASKFTNVEI
-3489 AKIKED
+3489 AAIKED
-3495 VERNYGTTN
+3495 VEKNYGTSS

-3518 LTNEA
+3518 PTNEA

-3534 GGRSNPEYQKIITK
+3534 GGMSNPEYQKIITD
-3548 INDITRKYYNSAAK
+3548 INNITRKYYNSAAK

-3569 SIEDLKTLA
+3569 SIEDLKALG

-3588 KKIKTKYGY
+3588 KKKGKGSYY
-3597 DVYEAYSEYAKEN
+3597 AYQTYSKYAKEN
-3610 VNEKAYY
+3610 VNKQAYY
-3617 DEEGEAKKRTEPE
+3617 SEEDEAKKRTEPE
-3630 FYTLWKRVNIR
+3630 FYTLWKRVNAR
-3641 YEVLRDEKGKI
+3641 YEVLRDKKGKI

-3666 KAPKPNHWLY
+3666 KAPTPNHWLY
-3676 TTIAPNDAYWKD
+3676 TTIAPNDAYWED

-3713 LSNTLETINTPQY
+3713 LNSTLETINTPQY

-3733 LAKGIDYYKEWY
+3733 LAKGIAYYKEWY

-3753 FTHAYEALPIWNR
+3753 FTHAYESLPIWNR

-3799 ESYTDNENYKTVE
+3799 EGYTDNENYKTVK
-3812 TDDKNGTTHVPGYD
+3812 TDNNNGTTHVSGYD
-3826 NNLGLNEYEQEAKQ
+3826 NDLELNEYEQEAKQ
-3840 YIQDTLMQFAKTET
+3840 YIQDTLMSFAKTET

-3861 GMAPHRVKKAEHDA
+3861 GMVPHRVKKAEHDA

-3889 DMLPSGKDSW
+3889 DMLPSGKDTW

-3915 LMTQLKNKESVDLD
+3915 LMNQLKNKESIDLD

-3939 TYTSDEAYEKDLE
+3939 TYASDEAYEKDLE
-3952 AYQKRM
+3952 AYQKRI

-4000 LFYTHRMLS
+4000 LLYTHRMLG

-4043 RLQEQFDNW
+4043 RLQDQFDNW
-4052 VRRLVYD
+4052 VRRLLYD
-4059 QYKIPQNKLTRNASM
+4059 QYKIPQNKLTRTASM

-4087 FTGAI
+4087 ITGGI
-4092 GNITIG
+4092 GNITVG

-4121 NMWRQAVPSFIRG
+4121 NMWRQAIPSFIRG

-4171 ILNKI
+4171 VLNKI

-4248 KYETFKKNILA
+4248 KYETFKKDILA

-4267 IWNRRDI
+4267 VWNRRDI

-4289 QFIAE
+4289 QFITE

-4307 ELPTVMDQLDLKD
+4307 ELPTVMDQVDLKD

-4331 AELQAKSQDKEV
+4331 AELQAKSKDKEV

-4413 EVGCAPALFD
+4413 EIGCAPALFD

-4442 VEALESLQVLLK
+4442 VETLESLQVLLK

-4487 ALGGVCT
+4487 ALGGICT

-4521 DLTTQSMMYNMLF
+4521 ELTTQSMMYNMLF

-4556 MSACNNIAAYVM
+4556 MAACNNIAAYVM

-4586 ILVKLGRQIPIYR
+4586 IIVKLGRQIPIYR

>member
-45 FNKEFETYYVNNYG
+45 FNKEFEAYYANNYG

-74 IQNFYKNRNFNVNEH
+74 IQNFYKNKNFNVNEH

-134 EEHAEDRKDNLAN
+134 DEHAEDRKDNLAN
-147 RVINRMFGAVA
+147 RVINRMLGAVA

-163 TRKIEATKEE
+163 ARKVEATKEE

-187 DFIKIEEEVSKYTPQ
+187 DFVKLENEVSKYTPQ
-202 LRNQFATLKDMLSDK
+202 LRNQFATLNDMLSDK
-217 VKYFTE
+217 VKYFTQ
-223 VFQGDDRLG
+223 VIQTDDRLG
-232 EIRFKKDDEISQQE
+232 EIRFKKDDDLSQQE
-246 VNWNESYSI
+246 ADWSESFDI
-255 EDDEAL
+255 EDDDDL
-261 NLDDAAD
+261 NLNNAAD
-268 NGSNS
+268 NASNN

-331 DYMDFKSVDN
+331 DYMDFKVVNS
-341 AIKGDIE
+341 AIRGDIE

-356 KKLEDV
+356 KKLEDI

-375 ANDLRK
+375 ANDLKK
-381 KPDFAYKVFQVYRR
+381 KPDFAYKLFQVYRR
-395 RTMRKQQARIDD
+395 RTIRKQQVRIDD
-407 NTVIPVR
+407 TAVAPAR

-442 EDTKDILESIKTK
+442 EDTNDILGAIKTK
-455 IKDYKALQKT
+455 IDDYKKLQKT

-476 ADIINA
+476 GEIIND
-482 IASRL
+482 IATRL

-514 NIANNLTQLYG
+514 NIANNLTQLYS
-525 YLENTAKYANETLT
+525 YLENTAKHANITLN
-539 NKKYLDNK
+539 NKRNLDNR

-554 EDKKARKEALDSV
+554 KDKKARKEALDSV

-575 LSTNTKTYALELAKA
+575 LSTNTKAYALELAKA

-620 TNFLNAIKATLTE
+620 TNFLNAVKATLTE
-633 EQKDGTKVSTELINY
+633 QQKDGSKVSTELINY

-655 VQYNLSGI
+655 VQYNLSDI

-774 MHAIRNA
+774 MHAIKNT

-803 QFKNIFKQELL
+803 QFRNIFKQELL
-814 DMANF
+814 DMTNF
-819 INIVFEV
+819 INIVFETNSLGQI
-826 KENIETLEDGTVVDQ
+826 KYNDDGS
-841 RGRIVFNNDNTPM
+841 PM

-914 YGDSL
+914 YGDKL
-919 LKYLFPSLYGGAR
+919 LNYLFPSFYGGAR
-932 DGFIPFTINANGEV
+932 DGFIPFTTNANGEV

-968 YSNNAIARMSEYKDL
+968 YSNDAITRMSEYKDL

-1005 IAFNDVFEGDT
+1005 IAFNDIFEGDT

-1050 NSTIVQGAFLNT
+1050 NSAIVQGAFLNT

-1099 AKTYPDGR
+1099 AKIYPDGKV
-1107 IEGEDGILVKDLV
+1107 EGEDGILVKDLV
-1120 KNAKLTLEQARDLMG
+1120 KNAKLTLDQARDLMG
-1135 GPILYKP
+1135 GPIVYDNNGKP
-1142 DGTPELNKDKSCRR
+1142 KLNDDGSYRR
-1156 SGGFSNTTVNDAQS
+1156 SGGFSNTTINDAQS

-1216 KNFYYDQYYDEKLNT
+1216 KNFYYDQYYDKDLNT

-1245 PRFIRGTQLEQV
+1245 PRFIKGTQLEQV
-1257 YNAMKDNNI
+1257 YKVMKDNNI

-1288 KTGEVTE
+1288 KTGEVTD

-1308 RDEYDYNHLYT
+1308 REEYDYNHLYT

-1343 NIARNSPL
+1343 NIDSNSPL
-1351 YAYKEDF
+1351 HVYKEDF

-1367 DSFNNLVDELKIPI
+1367 DSFNKLVDELKIPL
-1381 DKDGNIKFDESGN
+1381 DKDGNIEFDAAGN
-1394 ITGLDMQV
+1394 ITGVDMQV

-1419 MMDFVTLNASMPIAP
+1419 MMDFVTLNASAPIAA

-1487 DQVSYSKELKYH
+1487 DQVSYSKQLKYH

-1547 DAHLD
+1547 DAGLD

-1602 VYGIQYNTYIGRDGN
+1602 VYGIQYNTYIDKHGN
-1617 IKRATW
+1617 IRKQDYSEKLDIYDYANYVNRHLEKADKI
-1623 KDTVT
+1623 KDKSVK
-1628 ENDWLN
+1628 EAFEKLN
-1634 YIRRETGL
+1634 KEIDEQFEKSRKELAEEETQAYDALSDETKELVKAAHKAFESQAVKNPETGKLTKDSYIKQLQFVADYIRT
-1642 KLSGIDNE
+1642 
-1650 TFENIKTE
+1650 
-1658 AKASTKAEA
+1658 
-1667 RDARKAEIEEIKNKF
+1667 NK
-1682 DEIESEAYFNLD
+1682 INLD
-1694 DNTKEVIKLIHEKI
+1694 AADDNFISVHEDMVASI
-1708 NEAYGAK
+1708 SNEYIDK
-1715 PSKAKYQEQLEV
+1715 KTFKSDKAKEILQARIDKFNKAAKKLGIMSYKQYLAQNV
-1727 EIATLSDRLE
+1727 E
-1737 DFKDTYIEEE
+1737 
-1747 LDAIKDYIEAK
+1747 DANTRE
-1758 NQILNNVINGF
+1758 
-1769 ELSDDFDYN
+1769 
-1778 AIKSEKIKSA
+1778 
-1788 IKAYK
+1788 
-1793 DEQLRLA
+1793 
-1800 KQVAKGSRLLQFEA
+1800 
-1814 YKKKFDSDVI
+1814 
-1824 GNNSRQARNNRLLD
+1824 ARNNRLLD
-1838 DMIHILR
+1838 DMIHILQ

-1877 RESRSP
+1877 REARSP

-1907 TRDTFCSVCNTVRPR
+1907 TRDTFCSVCNTVHPH
-1922 IADNYVVKIAYSKD
+1922 ITDKYTIKVAYSKD
-1936 KYNLKELKKRFEKVE
+1936 KYNLEELQKRFEKVE
-1951 ETDEGYVVT
+1951 ETDEGYVIT

-2006 AVYKTLVDIG
+2006 AVYKTLADIG

-2056 IASLG
+2056 IKSMGRA
-2061 KEILNAYH
+2061 ILETYH
-2069 IKTDKMNLD
+2069 IKTDKMNLGEIID
-2078 DIVARVNALLGV
+2078 RVNGLLGT
-2090 KYSLDKHNDITL
+2090 KYSLDNHNDIIL

-2113 NDSRPVKENKYIKHN
+2113 DKNRPVK
-2128 TYSGLIDYNDNSVF
+2128 GSV
-2142 VFGSNPLGIN
+2142 
-2152 GNPSKGTGGAALVAL
+2152 
-2167 NQGRVQQGEIMDN
+2167 
-2180 TISNNGR
+2180 
-2187 AYGLTTVK
+2187 
-2195 APNAR
+2195 
-2200 NNKGNQLSIEEI
+2200 
-2212 TNNIKKLYQYANNN
+2212 YQ
-2226 KDKTFKVAYTDGK
+2226 
-2239 LLNGHSI
+2239 H
-2246 EELVNAFINAGEI
+2246 
-2259 PNNVLFSDTLNKYFV
+2259 
-2274 KQTNINKEN
+2274 
-2283 INNIATDWTV
+2283 DWAV
-2293 LFAYNDLAKLSNKIG
+2293 LFAYNDIAKLADKIG
-2308 DTARVCN
+2308 STARVCN

-2341 ENPALVV
+2341 EHPALVV

-2353 VNSIYAG
+2353 VSSIYAG
-2360 YDPNKGLRSYITS
+2360 YDPTKGLRSYITS
-2373 DAKSAYPSLN
+2373 DAKSVYPSLN

-2445 AVVCNYTYDIE
+2445 AVVNNYTYDVE
-2456 KKQTVVNKEVDETDE
+2456 KKETKVNKEVDETDE

-2497 EVDTWSK
+2497 EVDAWSK
-2504 LSPAQKISWLKANSV
+2504 LSPAQKISWFKANSV

-2553 IDSETAY
+2553 VDNETAY

-2565 AFSSDNPLVKLAA
+2565 AFNSDNPLVKLAA
-2578 MDMIKYAF
+2578 MDMVKYAF

-2603 NDALRDENTFVQ
+2603 NTALRDENTFVQ
-2615 YNGSRTSVVAQI
+2615 YNGSRTSVIARI
-2627 KAQIDNAV
+2627 KAQVDNAV
-2635 ARTDLIE
+2635 ARTDLVE
-2642 QYLRTDPGVTNV
+2642 QYLRSDPGVTIV

-2676 FSLNDKNNA
+2676 FSLDDKDNA
-2685 IEFGFARESNSKVVP
+2685 IEFGFARESNSKFVP
-2700 IQFNDYIYITKKEG
+2700 IQFNNYIYITNKEG
-2714 NESVTKLYKIVSPAP
+2714 NETVTRLYKIVSPDLGS

-2739 LEAGEDRE
+2739 LESGEDRE

-2755 SVPLPSYYEA
+2755 TVPLPSYYEA
-2765 VIENL
+2765 VIDNL
-2770 MSDDTDYTL
+2770 MNSEVADYTL
-2779 EQLNELYKKHIA
+2779 DELNELYKNHIA

-2815 GAKDAINKIIKTFN
+2815 GAKDAIDKIIKTFN
-2829 NYEGNRI
+2829 DYEGNRI

-2841 YLYGKTKYDSFTPPI
+2841 YLYGKTKYDLFTPPI
-2856 HVEGETISNDGE
+2856 HVEGETISDGGE
-2868 SISINGNFL
+2868 PISVNGNFL

-2901 QMVEIVRETPMASSR
+2901 QLVEIVRETPMASSR

-3002 FNQFYRDENGN
+3002 FSQFYKDDNGN

-3022 IEAIKNNPDL
+3022 INAIKNNPAL

-3038 ALADAN
+3038 TLADAN
-3044 AIIDKFGIIN
+3044 AIVDKFGIIN
-3054 QIKADEIENP
+3054 QIKADDIENP
-3064 TLKFYIEEMQKMI
+3064 TLKFYIDEMQKMI
-3077 KELSNTSVIDDAEV
+3077 KELSNSSVIDDAEV

-3106 IQNGIVSIWDGFHSS
+3106 IQNGLVSIFDGFHSS
-3121 GWLDAWFGDL
+3121 GWFDAWVGDL

-3146 MADIHAKE
+3146 MADIRAKE
-3154 SQSKDFAVAFGKHF
+3154 SQAKDFAVAFGKHF
-3168 EDIKARAAKVGASV
+3168 EDIKAKAAKVGASV

-3191 GNIVRNYTDKFV
+3191 GNIVRDYTDKFV

-3265 PQIYSEYVKLRETIR
+3265 PQIYSEYVKLREAIR

-3285 RIDGV
+3285 RSDGV

-3301 LRTKIDDLTSQF
+3301 LRTKINDLTSQF
-3313 IGNDYK
+3313 IGDDYK
-3319 PAYEYGFPGI
+3319 PAYEYGFPGT
-3329 ERAPDD
+3329 EQAPDG
-3335 SIIVINQ
+3335 SIIVTNQ
-3342 ELYDNARKQSL
+3342 EVYDNARKQSL
-3353 NDAIQLDQYLRR
+3353 NDAVQLDQYLRR

-3398 RDSNGKVTTPASQLD
+3398 RDSNGKVTTPASQLE

-3431 SVDDILKVQ
+3431 SVDEVLKVR

-3452 GKASKARKLIKEK
+3452 GKASKARALIKDK
-3465 LTKGE
+3465 LAKGE

-3489 AKIKED
+3489 AAIKED
-3495 VERNYGTTN
+3495 VEKNYGTSS

-3518 LTNEA
+3518 PTNEA

-3534 GGRSNPEYQKIITK
+3534 GGMTNPEYQEIITK
-3548 INDITRKYYNSAAK
+3548 INNITRKYYNSAAK

-3569 SIEDLKTLA
+3569 SIEDLKALG

-3588 KKIKTKYGY
+3588 KKKGKGSY
-3597 DVYEAYSEYAKEN
+3597 DAYQTYSKYAKEN
-3610 VNEKAYY
+3610 VNNKAYY

-3630 FYTLWKRVNIR
+3630 FYTLWKRVNAR
-3641 YEVLRDEKGKI
+3641 YEVLRDKKGKI
-3652 VIDETTGKAVYDLT
+3652 VIDEATGKAVYDLT
-3666 KAPKPNHWLY
+3666 KAPTPNHWLY
-3676 TTIAPNDAYWKD
+3676 TTIAPNDAYWED

-3726 YKAKNAA
+3726 YEAKNAA
-3733 LAKGIDYYKEWY
+3733 LAKGIAYYKEWY

-3799 ESYTDNENYKTVE
+3799 EGYTDNENYKTVE

-3826 NNLGLNEYEQEAKQ
+3826 NDLGLNEYEQEAKQ
-3840 YIQDTLMQFAKTET
+3840 YIQDTLMNFAKTET

-3889 DMLPSGKDSW
+3889 DMLPSGKDTW

-3939 TYTSDEAYEKDLE
+3939 TYASDEAYEKDLE
-3952 AYQKRM
+3952 AYQKRI

-4000 LFYTHRMLS
+4000 LLYTHRMLG

-4026 SQTSTSDETSY
+4026 SQTSTSDEISY

-4052 VRRLVYD
+4052 VRRLLYD
-4059 QYKIPQNKLTRNASM
+4059 QYKIPQNKLTRTASM

-4087 FTGAI
+4087 ITGGI
-4092 GNITIG
+4092 GNITVG

-4121 NMWRQAVPSFIRG
+4121 NMWRQAIPSFIRG

-4171 ILNKI
+4171 VLNKV

-4233 YAMKNIIGGNEELLN
+4233 YAMKNIIGGNDELLN
-4248 KYETFKKNILA
+4248 KYEEFKKNILA

-4289 QFIAE
+4289 QFITE

-4300 EAKVKFE
+4300 EAKAKFE
-4307 ELPTVMDQLDLKD
+4307 ELPTIMDQVDLKD

-4413 EVGCAPALFD
+4413 EIGCAPALFD

-4487 ALGGVCT
+4487 ALGGICT

-4508 NSLWG
+4508 NSLWA

-4556 MSACNNIAAYVM
+4556 MAACNNIAAYVM

>member
-45 FNKEFETYYVNNYG
+45 FNKEFETYYANNYG

-147 RVINRMFGAVA
+147 RVINRMLGAVA
-158 KNILE
+158 TNILE
-163 TRKIEATKEE
+163 ARKVEATKEE

-187 DFIKIEEEVSKYTPQ
+187 DFVKLEDEVSKTTPQ

-217 VKYFTE
+217 VKYFTQ
-223 VFQGDDRLG
+223 VIQTDDRLG
-232 EIRFKKDDEISQQE
+232 EIRFKKDDDLSQQE
-246 VNWNESYSI
+246 ADWSESFDI
-255 EDDEAL
+255 EDDDDL
-261 NLDDAAD
+261 NLNNAAD
-268 NGSNS
+268 NASNN

-331 DYMDFKSVDN
+331 DYMDFKVVNS
-341 AIKGDIE
+341 AIRGDIE

-356 KKLEDV
+356 KKLEDI
-362 AESNKEY
+362 AKSNKEY

-375 ANDLRK
+375 ANDLKK
-381 KPDFAYKVFQVYRR
+381 KPDFAYKLFQVYRR
-395 RTMRKQQARIDD
+395 RTIRKQQVRIDD
-407 NTVIPVR
+407 NSVSPTR
-414 SNTRADKLETLR
+414 SNNRADKLETLR

-442 EDTKDILESIKTK
+442 EDTNDILGAIKTK
-455 IKDYKALQKT
+455 IDDYKTLQKT
-465 KGFDLNKEALS
+465 KGFDLNKQALS

-509 DGKAP
+509 DGKTP

-525 YLENTAKYANETLT
+525 YLENTAKYANETLN
-539 NKKYLDNK
+539 NKRNLDNR

-554 EDKKARKEALDSV
+554 KDKKAKKEALDSV

-575 LSTNTKTYALELAKA
+575 LSTNTKAYALELAKS

-620 TNFLNAIKATLTE
+620 TNFLNAVKATLTE
-633 EQKDGTKVSTELINY
+633 QQKDGSKVSTELINY

-663 LMEHRNENGAIINYG
+663 LMEHRDENGAVINYG

-716 YSGMSKGDYVY
+716 YSGMSKRDYVY
-727 TGFAQYFNAEQ
+727 TGFAQYFNTEQ
-738 NPNMLMG
+738 NPKMLMG

-774 MHAIRNA
+774 MHAIKNA
-781 KGEVIGKEV
+781 KGEVIAKEV

-803 QFKNIFKQELL
+803 QFRNIFKQELL
-814 DMANF
+814 DMVNF

-826 KENIETLEDGTVVDQ
+826 KENTETLKDGTVVDQ

-914 YGDSL
+914 YGDDL

-932 DGFIPFTINANGEV
+932 DGFIPFTTNANGEV
-946 ELNLTADQEAMITR
+946 ELNLSADQEAMITR

-968 YSNNAIARMSEYKDL
+968 YSNNAITRMSEYKDL

-1005 IAFNDVFEGDT
+1005 IAFNDIFEGDT

-1099 AKTYPDGR
+1099 AKTYPDGKV
-1107 IEGEDGILVKDLV
+1107 EGEDGILVKDLV
-1120 KNAKLTLEQARDLMG
+1120 KNAKLTLDQARDLMG
-1135 GPILYKP
+1135 GPIMYDNNGKP
-1142 DGTPELNKDKSCRR
+1142 KLNNDGSYRR
-1156 SGGFSNTTVNDAQS
+1156 SGGFSNTTINDAQS

-1194 EAIQDESK
+1194 EAIQDENK

-1245 PRFIRGTQLEQV
+1245 PRFIKGTQLEQV
-1257 YNAMKDNNI
+1257 YEAMKANKI

-1308 RDEYDYNHLYT
+1308 REEYDYNHLYT

-1343 NIARNSPL
+1343 NIDSNSPL
-1351 YAYKEDF
+1351 HAYKEDF

-1367 DSFNNLVDELKIPI
+1367 DSFNKLVDELKISL
-1381 DKDGNIKFDESGN
+1381 DEDGNIKFDESGN
-1394 ITGLDMQV
+1394 ITGVDMQV

-1419 MMDFVTLNASMPIAP
+1419 MMDFVTLNASMPIAA

-1445 LSNVI
+1445 LSNVV

-1507 IMLPKSNFGFAKNAD
+1507 IMLPASNFGFAKNAD
-1522 GTYKDVDEVR
+1522 GTYKKSKEE
-1532 DKDGNLIGGLLKQLQ
+1532 LLKELQ
-1547 DAHLD
+1547 DAGLD

-1557 RIPTEGK
+1557 RMPTEGK

-1634 YIRRETGL
+1634 YVRRETGL
-1642 KLSGIDNE
+1642 RLSGIDNE
-1650 TFENIKTE
+1650 KFENIKAD

-1667 RDARKAEIEEIKNKF
+1667 RDARKAEIAEIKNRF

-1694 DNTKEVIKLIHEKI
+1694 DDTKEVIKLIHEKI
-1708 NEAYGAK
+1708 NEAYGPK

-1727 EIATLSDRLE
+1727 EISTLTGRLE
-1737 DFKDTYIEEE
+1737 EFKDIYIEEE

-1758 NQILNNVINGF
+1758 KQILNNVINGF

-1800 KQVAKGSRLLQFEA
+1800 KQIARSSRLLQFEA

-1824 GNNSRQARNNRLLD
+1824 GNNTREARNNRLLD
-1838 DMIHILR
+1838 DMIHILQ

-1867 KVMNPIVKEV
+1867 KVMNPVVKEV
-1877 RESRSP
+1877 REARSP

-1894 DVMSGAKLKAFSV
+1894 DVMSGVKLKAFSV
-1907 TRDTFCSVCNTVRPR
+1907 TRDTFCSVCNTVHPH
-1922 IADNYVVKIAYSKD
+1922 ITDKYTIKVAYSKD
-1936 KYNLKELKKRFEKVE
+1936 KYNLEELQKRFEKVE

-1993 KEGAIPNVNDFTF
+1993 KEGAIPNVNVFTF
-2006 AVYKTLVDIG
+2006 AVYKTLADIG

-2028 PAITRIVNA
+2028 PAITKIVNA

-2056 IASLG
+2056 IRSLG
-2061 KEILNAYH
+2061 KEILNTYH
-2069 IKTDKMNLD
+2069 INTDKMNLGE
-2078 DIVARVNALLGV
+2078 IVARVNGLLGT
-2090 KYSLDKHNDITL
+2090 KYSLDKHNDIIL
-2102 SPDELAKRLLN
+2102 LPDELAKRLLN
-2113 NDSRPVKENKYIKHN
+2113 DKNRPVK
-2128 TYSGLIDYNDNSVF
+2128 V
-2142 VFGSNPLGIN
+2142 
-2152 GNPSKGTGGAALVAL
+2152 
-2167 NQGRVQQGEIMDN
+2167 
-2180 TISNNGR
+2180 
-2187 AYGLTTVK
+2187 
-2195 APNAR
+2195 
-2200 NNKGNQLSIEEI
+2200 SI
-2212 TNNIKKLYQYANNN
+2212 YQ
-2226 KDKTFKVAYTDGK
+2226 
-2239 LLNGHSI
+2239 H
-2246 EELVNAFINAGEI
+2246 
-2259 PNNVLFSDTLNKYFV
+2259 
-2274 KQTNINKEN
+2274 
-2283 INNIATDWTV
+2283 DWGV
-2293 LFAYNDLAKLSNKIG
+2293 LFAYNDLAKLSDKIG
-2308 DTARVCN
+2308 STARVCN

-2360 YDPNKGLRSYITS
+2360 YDPTKGLRSYITS
-2373 DAKSAYPSLN
+2373 NAKSAYPSLN

-2438 TAYKQTD
+2438 AAYKQTD
-2445 AVVCNYTYDIE
+2445 AVVNNYTYDVE
-2456 KKQTVVNKEVDETDE
+2456 KKQTIVNKEFDETDE

-2497 EVDTWSK
+2497 EVNAWSK
-2504 LSPAQKISWLKANSV
+2504 LSPAQKISWLKSNSV

-2553 IDSETAY
+2553 VDNETAY

-2578 MDMIKYAF
+2578 MDMVKYAF

-2603 NDALRDENTFVQ
+2603 NTALRDENTFVQ
-2615 YNGSRTSVVAQI
+2615 FNGARTSIIAQI
-2627 KAQIDNAV
+2627 KAQVDNAV
-2635 ARTDLIE
+2635 SRTDLVE
-2642 QYLRTDPGVTNV
+2642 QYLRSDPGVSNV

-2663 SSMFKTVTRGMYE
+2663 SSMFETVTRGMYE
-2676 FSLNDKNNA
+2676 FSLDDKDNA
-2685 IEFGFARESNSKVVP
+2685 IEFGFARESNAEFVP
-2700 IQFNDYIYITKKEG
+2700 IQFNNYIYITKKEG
-2714 NESVTKLYKIVSPAP
+2714 NESVTRLYKIVSPDLGS
-2729 GIGFAYPLNS
+2729 GIGFAYPLNG

-2765 VIENL
+2765 VIDNL
-2770 MSDDTDYTL
+2770 MNSEVADYTL
-2779 EQLNELYKKHIA
+2779 DELNELYKKHVA

-2796 KVKAVTHFDIMAD
+2796 KVKAVTHFDIMSD

-2856 HVEGETISNDGE
+2856 HVEGETISNGGE
-2868 SISINGNFL
+2868 PISINGNFL

-2901 QMVEIVRETPMASSR
+2901 QLVEIVRETPMASSR

-3002 FNQFYRDENGN
+3002 FSQFYRDENGN

-3022 IEAIKNNPDL
+3022 INVIKNNPAL

-3038 ALADAN
+3038 TLADAN
-3044 AIIDKFGIIN
+3044 AIVDKFGIIN

-3064 TLKFYIEEMQKMI
+3064 TLKFYIDEMQKMI
-3077 KELSNTSVIDDAEV
+3077 KELSNSSIIDDAEV
-3091 KFGIDYLQKLSNDPN
+3091 KFGLDYLQKLSNDPN
-3106 IQNGIVSIWDGFHSS
+3106 IQNSLISIYDGFHSS

-3146 MADIHAKE
+3146 MADIRAKE
-3154 SQSKDFAVAFGKHF
+3154 SQAKDFAIAFGKHF

-3182 DLNKIFDKN
+3182 DINKIFDKN

-3265 PQIYSEYVKLRETIR
+3265 PQIYSEYIKLREAIR

-3301 LRTKIDDLTSQF
+3301 LRTKINDLTSQF
-3313 IGNDYK
+3313 IGNEYK
-3319 PAYEYGFPGI
+3319 PDFREGFPGTSK
-3329 ERAPDD
+3329 APDE
-3335 SIIVINQ
+3335 SIIITNQ
-3342 ELYDNARKQSL
+3342 EVYDNARKQSL

-3431 SVDDILKVQ
+3431 SVDDVLKVR
-3440 IEDAYKKLGITS
+3440 IEDAYKKLGITNF
-3452 GKASKARKLIKEK
+3452 KASKARAFIKDKLA
-3465 LTKGE
+3465 KGE

-3489 AKIKED
+3489 AAIKED

-3518 LTNEA
+3518 PTNEA

-3534 GGRSNPEYQKIITK
+3534 GGMTNPEYQEIITK
-3548 INDITRKYYNSAAK
+3548 INNITRKYYNSAAK

-3569 SIEDLKTLA
+3569 SIEDLKALG

-3588 KKIKTKYGY
+3588 KHKGKGSY
-3597 DVYEAYSEYAKEN
+3597 DAYQAYSKYAKEN
-3610 VNEKAYY
+3610 VNEQAYY
-3617 DEEGEAKKRTEPE
+3617 SEEDEAKKRTEPE
-3630 FYTLWKRVNIR
+3630 FYTLWKRVNAR
-3641 YEVLRDEKGKI
+3641 YEVLRDKKGKI

-3676 TTIAPNDAYWKD
+3676 TTIAPNDAYWED

-3733 LAKGIDYYKEWY
+3733 LAKGIAYYKEWY

-3799 ESYTDNENYKTVE
+3799 EGYTDNENYKTVE

-3840 YIQDTLMQFAKTET
+3840 YIQDTLMSFAKTET

-3861 GMAPHRVKKAEHDA
+3861 GMAPHRAKKAEHDT

-3939 TYTSDEAYEKDLE
+3939 TYASDEAYEKDLE
-3952 AYQKRM
+3952 AYQKRI
-3958 DEATKKNEEIHQ
+3958 DEAIKKNEEIHQ

-4000 LFYTHRMLS
+4000 LFYTHRMLG

-4037 IEKADT
+4037 IGKADT

-4059 QYKIPQNKLTRNASM
+4059 QYKIPQNKLTRTASM

-4087 FTGAI
+4087 ITGGI
-4092 GNITIG
+4092 GNITVG
-4098 ESAIA
+4098 ESAIS

-4121 NMWRQAVPSFIRG
+4121 NMWRHAIPSFIRG

-4163 TVHLDADT
+4163 TVHLDSDT
-4171 ILNKI
+4171 VLNKI

-4194 AMFSMFF
+4194 TMFSMFF

-4233 YAMKNIIGGNEELLN
+4233 YAMRNIIGGNEELLN
-4248 KYETFKKNILA
+4248 KYETFKKDILA

-4267 IWNRRDI
+4267 VWNRRDI

-4289 QFIAE
+4289 QFITE

-4307 ELPTVMDQLDLKD
+4307 ELPTVMDQVDLKD

-4331 AELQAKSQDKEV
+4331 AELQAKSKDKEV

-4413 EVGCAPALFD
+4413 EIGCAPALFD

-4428 IRQLRYEKEMSDGQ
+4428 IRKLRYEKEMSDGQ
-4442 VEALESLQVLLK
+4442 VEVLESLQVLIK

-4487 ALGGVCT
+4487 ALGGICT

-4521 DLTTQSMMYNMLF
+4521 ELTTQSMMYNMLF

-4556 MSACNNIAAYVM
+4556 MAACNNIAAYVM

-4586 ILVKLGRQIPIYR
+4586 IIVKLGRQIPIYR

>member
-45 FNKEFETYYVNNYG
+45 FNKEFETYYANNYG

-147 RVINRMFGAVA
+147 RVINRMLGAVA
-158 KNILE
+158 TNILE
-163 TRKIEATKEE
+163 ARKVEATKEE

-187 DFIKIEEEVSKYTPQ
+187 DFVKLEDEVSKTTPQ

-217 VKYFTE
+217 VKYFTQ
-223 VFQGDDRLG
+223 VIQTDDRLG
-232 EIRFKKDDEISQQE
+232 EIRFKKDDDLSQQE
-246 VNWNESYSI
+246 ADWSESFDI
-255 EDDEAL
+255 EDDDDL
-261 NLDDAAD
+261 NLNNAAD
-268 NGSNS
+268 NASNN

-331 DYMDFKSVDN
+331 DYMDFKVVNS
-341 AIKGDIE
+341 AIRGDIE

-356 KKLEDV
+356 KKLEDI
-362 AESNKEY
+362 AKSNKEY

-375 ANDLRK
+375 ANDLKK
-381 KPDFAYKVFQVYRR
+381 KPDFAYKLFQVYRR
-395 RTMRKQQARIDD
+395 RTIRKQQVRIDD
-407 NTVIPVR
+407 NSVSPTR
-414 SNTRADKLETLR
+414 SNNRADKLETLR

-442 EDTKDILESIKTK
+442 EDTNDILGAIKTK
-455 IKDYKALQKT
+455 IDDYKTLQKT
-465 KGFDLNKEALS
+465 KGFDLNKQALS

-509 DGKAP
+509 DGKTP

-525 YLENTAKYANETLT
+525 YLENTAKYANETLN
-539 NKKYLDNK
+539 NKRNLDNR

-554 EDKKARKEALDSV
+554 KDKKAKKEALDSV

-575 LSTNTKTYALELAKA
+575 LSTNTKAYALELAKS

-620 TNFLNAIKATLTE
+620 TNFLNAVKATLTE
-633 EQKDGTKVSTELINY
+633 QQKDGSKVSTELINY

-663 LMEHRNENGAIINYG
+663 LMEHRDENGAVINYG

-727 TGFAQYFNAEQ
+727 TGFAQYFNTEQ
-738 NPNMLMG
+738 NPKMLMG

-774 MHAIRNA
+774 MHAIKNA
-781 KGEVIGKEV
+781 KGEVIAKEV

-803 QFKNIFKQELL
+803 QFRNIFKQELL
-814 DMANF
+814 DMVNF

-826 KENIETLEDGTVVDQ
+826 KENTETLKDGTVVDQ

-914 YGDSL
+914 YGDDL

-932 DGFIPFTINANGEV
+932 DGFIPFTTNANGEV

-968 YSNNAIARMSEYKDL
+968 YSNNAITRMSEYKDL

-1005 IAFNDVFEGDT
+1005 IAFNDIFEGDT

-1050 NSTIVQGAFLNT
+1050 NSTIIQGAFLNT
-1062 PEVQARLKAIGL
+1062 PEVQSRLKAIGL

-1099 AKTYPDGR
+1099 AKTYPDGKV
-1107 IEGEDGILVKDLV
+1107 EGEDGILVKDLV
-1120 KNAKLTLEQARDLMG
+1120 KNAKLTLDQARDLMG
-1135 GPILYKP
+1135 GPIMYDNNGKP
-1142 DGTPELNKDKSCRR
+1142 KLNADGSYRR
-1156 SGGFSNTTVNDAQS
+1156 SGGFSNTTINDAQS

-1216 KNFYYDQYYDEKLNT
+1216 KNFYYDQYYDDKLNT

-1257 YNAMKDNNI
+1257 YEAMKANKI

-1308 RDEYDYNHLYT
+1308 SEEYDYNHLYT

-1343 NIARNSPL
+1343 NIDSNSPL
-1351 YAYKEDF
+1351 HVYKEDF

-1367 DSFNNLVDELKIPI
+1367 DSFNKLIDELKISL
-1381 DKDGNIKFDESGN
+1381 DEDGNIKFDESGN
-1394 ITGLDMQV
+1394 ITGVDMQV

-1419 MMDFVTLNASMPIAP
+1419 MMDFVTLNASMPIAA

-1445 LSNVI
+1445 LSNVV

-1507 IMLPKSNFGFAKNAD
+1507 IMLPASNFGFAKNAD
-1522 GTYKDVDEVR
+1522 GTYKKSKEE
-1532 DKDGNLIGGLLKQLQ
+1532 LLKELQ
-1547 DAHLD
+1547 DAGLD

-1634 YIRRETGL
+1634 YVRRETGL
-1642 KLSGIDNE
+1642 RLSGIDNE
-1650 TFENIKTE
+1650 KFENIKAD

-1667 RDARKAEIEEIKNKF
+1667 RDARKAEIAEIKNRF

-1694 DNTKEVIKLIHEKI
+1694 DDTKEVIKLIHEKI
-1708 NEAYGAK
+1708 NEAYGPK

-1727 EIATLSDRLE
+1727 EISTLTGRLE
-1737 DFKDTYIEEE
+1737 EFKDIYIEEE

-1758 NQILNNVINGF
+1758 KQILNNVINGF

-1800 KQVAKGSRLLQFEA
+1800 KQIARSSKLLQFEA

-1824 GNNSRQARNNRLLD
+1824 GNNTREARNNRLLD
-1838 DMIHILR
+1838 DMIHILQ

-1867 KVMNPIVKEV
+1867 KVMNPVVKEV
-1877 RESRSP
+1877 REARSP

-1907 TRDTFCSVCNTVRPR
+1907 TRDTFCSVCNTVHPH
-1922 IADNYVVKIAYSKD
+1922 ITDKYTIKVAYSKD
-1936 KYNLKELKKRFEKVE
+1936 KYNLEELQKRFEKVE

-2006 AVYKTLVDIG
+2006 AVYKTLADIG

-2028 PAITRIVNA
+2028 PAITKIVNA

-2056 IASLG
+2056 IRSLG
-2061 KEILNAYH
+2061 KEILNTYH
-2069 IKTDKMNLD
+2069 INTDKMNLGE
-2078 DIVARVNALLGV
+2078 IVARVNGLLGT
-2090 KYSLDKHNDITL
+2090 KYSLDKHNDIIL

-2113 NDSRPVKENKYIKHN
+2113 DKNRPVK
-2128 TYSGLIDYNDNSVF
+2128 V
-2142 VFGSNPLGIN
+2142 
-2152 GNPSKGTGGAALVAL
+2152 
-2167 NQGRVQQGEIMDN
+2167 
-2180 TISNNGR
+2180 
-2187 AYGLTTVK
+2187 
-2195 APNAR
+2195 
-2200 NNKGNQLSIEEI
+2200 SI
-2212 TNNIKKLYQYANNN
+2212 YQ
-2226 KDKTFKVAYTDGK
+2226 
-2239 LLNGHSI
+2239 H
-2246 EELVNAFINAGEI
+2246 
-2259 PNNVLFSDTLNKYFV
+2259 
-2274 KQTNINKEN
+2274 
-2283 INNIATDWTV
+2283 DWGV
-2293 LFAYNDLAKLSNKIG
+2293 LFAYNDLAKLSDKIG
-2308 DTARVCN
+2308 STARVCN

-2360 YDPNKGLRSYITS
+2360 YDPTKGLRSYITS
-2373 DAKSAYPSLN
+2373 NAKSAYPSLN

-2438 TAYKQTD
+2438 AAYKQTD
-2445 AVVCNYTYDIE
+2445 AVVNNYTYDVE
-2456 KKQTVVNKEVDETDE
+2456 KKQTIVNKEFDETDE

-2497 EVDTWSK
+2497 EVNAWSK
-2504 LSPAQKISWLKANSV
+2504 LSPAQKISWIKSNSV

-2553 IDSETAY
+2553 VDNETAY

-2578 MDMIKYAF
+2578 MDMVKYAF

-2603 NDALRDENTFVQ
+2603 NTALRDENTFVQ
-2615 YNGSRTSVVAQI
+2615 FNGARTSIIAQI
-2627 KAQIDNAV
+2627 KAQVDNAV
-2635 ARTDLIE
+2635 SRTDLVE
-2642 QYLRTDPGVTNV
+2642 QYLRSDPGVSNV

-2663 SSMFKTVTRGMYE
+2663 SSMFETVTRGMYE
-2676 FSLNDKNNA
+2676 FSLDDKDNA
-2685 IEFGFARESNSKVVP
+2685 IEFGFARESNAEFVP
-2700 IQFNDYIYITKKEG
+2700 IQFNNYIYITKKEG
-2714 NESVTKLYKIVSPAP
+2714 NESVTRLYKIVSPDLGS
-2729 GIGFAYPLNS
+2729 GIGFAYPLNG

-2765 VIENL
+2765 VIDNL
-2770 MSDDTDYTL
+2770 MNSEVADYTL
-2779 EQLNELYKKHIA
+2779 DELNELYKKHVA

-2796 KVKAVTHFDIMAD
+2796 KVKAVTHFDIMSD

-2856 HVEGETISNDGE
+2856 HVEGETISNGGE
-2868 SISINGNFL
+2868 PISINGNFL

-2901 QMVEIVRETPMASSR
+2901 QLVEIVRETPMASSR

-3002 FNQFYRDENGN
+3002 FSQFYRDENGN

-3022 IEAIKNNPDL
+3022 INVIKNNPAL

-3038 ALADAN
+3038 TLADAN
-3044 AIIDKFGIIN
+3044 AIVDKFGIIN

-3064 TLKFYIEEMQKMI
+3064 TLKFYIDEMQKMI
-3077 KELSNTSVIDDAEV
+3077 KELSNSSIIDDAEV
-3091 KFGIDYLQKLSNDPN
+3091 KFGLDYLQKLSNDPN
-3106 IQNGIVSIWDGFHSS
+3106 IQNGLISIYDGFHSS

-3146 MADIHAKE
+3146 MADIRAKE
-3154 SQSKDFAVAFGKHF
+3154 SQAKDFAIAFGKHF

-3182 DLNKIFDKN
+3182 DINKIFDKN

-3265 PQIYSEYVKLRETIR
+3265 PQIYSEYVKLREAIR

-3290 LSKEFEDKLVE
+3290 LNKEFEDKLVE
-3301 LRTKIDDLTSQF
+3301 LRTKINDLTSQF
-3313 IGNDYK
+3313 IGNEYK
-3319 PAYEYGFPGI
+3319 PDFREGFPGTSK
-3329 ERAPDD
+3329 APDE
-3335 SIIVINQ
+3335 SIIITNQ
-3342 ELYDNARKQSL
+3342 EVYDNARKLSL
-3353 NDAIQLDQYLRR
+3353 NDAVQLNQYLRR

-3431 SVDDILKVQ
+3431 SVDDVLKVQ
-3440 IEDAYKKLGITS
+3440 IEDAYKKLGIS
-3452 GKASKARKLIKEK
+3452 NSKNSKARKLIKEK
-3465 LTKGE
+3465 LAKGE

-3478 IDASKFTNTEI
+3478 IDGSKFTNTEI
-3489 AKIKED
+3489 AAIRED
-3495 VERNYGTTN
+3495 VEKNYGTTN

-3518 LTNEA
+3518 PTNEA

-3534 GGRSNPEYQKIITK
+3534 GGMSNPEYQEIITK
-3548 INDITRKYYNSAAK
+3548 INNITRKYYNSAAK

-3569 SIEDLKTLA
+3569 SIEDLKALG

-3588 KKIKTKYGY
+3588 KKKGKGSY
-3597 DVYEAYSEYAKEN
+3597 DAYQSYSKYAKEN

-3617 DEEGEAKKRTEPE
+3617 SEEDEAKKRTEPE
-3630 FYTLWKRVNIR
+3630 FYTLWKRVNSR
-3641 YEVLRDEKGKI
+3641 YEVLRDKKGKI

-3666 KAPKPNHWLY
+3666 KAPTPNHWLY
-3676 TTIAPNDAYWKD
+3676 TTIAPNDAYWED

-3713 LSNTLETINTPQY
+3713 LSNTIETINTPQY

-3733 LAKGIDYYKEWY
+3733 LAKGIAYYKEWY

-3799 ESYTDNENYKTVE
+3799 EGYTDNENYKTVE

-3840 YIQDTLMQFAKTET
+3840 YIQDTLMSFAKTET

-3861 GMAPHRVKKAEHDA
+3861 GMAPHRAKKAEHDA

-3939 TYTSDEAYEKDLE
+3939 TYASDEAYEKDLE
-3952 AYQKRM
+3952 AYQKRI

-4000 LFYTHRMLS
+4000 LFYTHRMLG

-4059 QYKIPQNKLTRNASM
+4059 QYKIPQNKLTRTASM

-4087 FTGAI
+4087 ITGGI
-4092 GNITIG
+4092 GNITVG

-4113 PTGWLKGK
+4113 PTSWLKGK
-4121 NMWRQAVPSFIRG
+4121 NMWRHAIPSFIRG

-4171 ILNKI
+4171 VLNKI

-4194 AMFSMFF
+4194 TMFSMFF

-4233 YAMKNIIGGNEELLN
+4233 YAMRNIIGGNEELLN
-4248 KYETFKKNILA
+4248 KYETFKKDILA

-4267 IWNRRDI
+4267 VWNRRDI

-4307 ELPTVMDQLDLKD
+4307 ELPTVMDQVDLKD

-4331 AELQAKSQDKEV
+4331 AELQAKSKDKEV

-4413 EVGCAPALFD
+4413 EIGCAPALFD

-4428 IRQLRYEKEMSDGQ
+4428 IRKLRYEKEMSDGQ
-4442 VEALESLQVLLK
+4442 VETLESLQVLLK

-4487 ALGGVCT
+4487 ALGGICT

-4521 DLTTQSMMYNMLF
+4521 ELTTQSMMYNMLF

-4556 MSACNNIAAYVM
+4556 MAACNNIAAYVM
-4568 DDDYDPNY
+4568 NDDYDPNY

-4586 ILVKLGRQIPIYR
+4586 IIVKLGRQIPIYR
-4599 SLNNLATLDKA
+4599 SINNLATLDKA

>member
-45 FNKEFETYYVNNYG
+45 FNKEFETYYANNYG
-59 SIPNTNDESKEVATA
+59 SIPNTNDESKEVVTA

-147 RVINRMFGAVA
+147 RVINRMLGAVA
-158 KNILE
+158 TNILE
-163 TRKIEATKEE
+163 ARKVEATKEE
-173 IAKVRKQLMNTKSN
+173 IAKVRKQLMNTKSD
-187 DFIKIEEEVSKYTPQ
+187 DFVKLEDEVSKTTPQ

-217 VKYFTE
+217 VKYFTQ
-223 VFQGDDRLG
+223 VIQTDDRLG
-232 EIRFKKDDEISQQE
+232 EIRFKKDDDLSQQE
-246 VNWNESYSI
+246 ADWSESFDI
-255 EDDEAL
+255 EDDDDL
-261 NLDDAAD
+261 NLNNAAD
-268 NGSNS
+268 NASNN

-331 DYMDFKSVDN
+331 DYMDFKVVNS
-341 AIKGDIE
+341 AIRGDIE

-356 KKLEDV
+356 KKLEDI

-369 AGLAYL
+369 AGLSYL
-375 ANDLRK
+375 ANDLKK
-381 KPDFAYKVFQVYRR
+381 KPDFAYKLFQVYRR
-395 RTMRKQQARIDD
+395 RTIRKQQVRIDD
-407 NTVIPVR
+407 TAVSPTR
-414 SNTRADKLETLR
+414 SNNRADKLETLR

-442 EDTKDILESIKTK
+442 EDTNDILGAIKTK
-455 IKDYKALQKT
+455 IDDYKTLQKT

-476 ADIINA
+476 GDIINA
-482 IASRL
+482 IATRL

-525 YLENTAKYANETLT
+525 YLENTAKYANETLN
-539 NKKYLDNK
+539 NKRNLDNR

-554 EDKKARKEALDSV
+554 KDKKAKKEALDSV

-575 LSTNTKTYALELAKA
+575 LSTNTKAYALELAKS

-620 TNFLNAIKATLTE
+620 TNFLNAVKATLTE
-633 EQKDGTKVSTELINY
+633 QQKDGTKVSTELINY

-663 LMEHRNENGAIINYG
+663 LMEHRDENGAVINYG

-738 NPNMLMG
+738 NPKMIMG

-774 MHAIRNA
+774 MHAIRNP

-814 DMANF
+814 DMVNF

-914 YGDSL
+914 YGDDL

-932 DGFIPFTINANGEV
+932 DGFIPFTTNANGEV
-946 ELNLTADQEAMITR
+946 ELNLSADQEVMITR

-968 YSNNAIARMSEYKDL
+968 YSNNAITRMSEYKDL

-1005 IAFNDVFEGDT
+1005 IAFNDIFEGDT

-1062 PEVQARLKAIGL
+1062 PEVQSRLKSIGL

-1087 KNTVRTSEECKV
+1087 KNTVRTSEECKI
-1099 AKTYPDGR
+1099 AKTYPDGKV
-1107 IEGEDGILVKDLV
+1107 EGEDGILVKDLV
-1120 KNAKLTLEQARDLMG
+1120 KNAKLTIEQARDLMG
-1135 GPILYKP
+1135 GPIMYDNNGKP
-1142 DGTPELNKDKSCRR
+1142 KLNADGSYRR
-1156 SGGFSNTTVNDAQS
+1156 SGGFSNTTINDAQS

-1216 KNFYYDQYYDEKLNT
+1216 KNFYYDQYYDKDLNT

-1257 YNAMKDNNI
+1257 YEAMKANKI

-1308 RDEYDYNHLYT
+1308 REEYDYNHLYT

-1343 NIARNSPL
+1343 NIDSNSPL
-1351 YAYKEDF
+1351 HAYKEDF

-1367 DSFNNLVDELKIPI
+1367 DSFNKLVNELKIPL
-1381 DKDGNIKFDESGN
+1381 DKDGNIEFDEAGN
-1394 ITGLDMQV
+1394 ITGVDMQV

-1419 MMDFVTLNASMPIAP
+1419 MMDFVTLNASMPIAT

-1445 LSNVI
+1445 LSNVV

-1507 IMLPKSNFGFAKNAD
+1507 IMLPASNFGFAKNAD
-1522 GTYKDVDEVR
+1522 GTYKKSKEE
-1532 DKDGNLIGGLLKQLQ
+1532 LLKELQ
-1547 DAHLD
+1547 DAGLD

-1602 VYGIQYNTYIGRDGN
+1602 VYGIQYNTTINANGDIQKVLY
-1617 IKRATW
+1617 
-1623 KDTVT
+1623 
-1628 ENDWLN
+1628 NDLAGKSYDNYVKSQLN
-1634 YIRRETGL
+1634 
-1642 KLSGIDNE
+1642 S
-1650 TFENIKTE
+1650 E
-1658 AKASTKAEA
+1658 AKAKL
-1667 RDARKAEIEEIKNKF
+1667 NK
-1682 DEIESEAYFNLD
+1682 
-1694 DNTKEVIKLIHEKI
+1694 
-1708 NEAYGAK
+1708 
-1715 PSKAKYQEQLEV
+1715 
-1727 EIATLSDRLE
+1727 
-1737 DFKDTYIEEE
+1737 
-1747 LDAIKDYIEAK
+1747 AIKDGVNETTALSNVATEYGLQSREEFSKDK
-1758 NQILNNVINGF
+1758 NL
-1769 ELSDDFDYN
+1769 
-1778 AIKSEKIKSA
+1778 A
-1788 IKAYK
+1788 
-1793 DEQLRLA
+1793 DENTR
-1800 KQVAKGSRLLQFEA
+1800 E
-1814 YKKKFDSDVI
+1814 
-1824 GNNSRQARNNRLLD
+1824 ARNNRLLD
-1838 DMIHILR
+1838 DMIHILQ

-1867 KVMNPIVKEV
+1867 KVMNPVVKEV
-1877 RESRSP
+1877 REARSP

-1907 TRDTFCSVCNTVRPR
+1907 TRDTFCSVCNTVHPH
-1922 IADNYVVKIAYSKD
+1922 ITDKYTIKVAYSKD
-1936 KYNLKELKKRFEKVE
+1936 KYNLEELQKRFEKVE

-2006 AVYKTLVDIG
+2006 AVYKTLADIG

-2028 PAITRIVNA
+2028 PAITKIVNA

-2056 IASLG
+2056 IKSTG
-2061 KEILNAYH
+2061 KEILNTYH
-2069 IKTDKMNLD
+2069 INTDKMNLGE
-2078 DIVARVNALLGV
+2078 IVARVNGLLGT
-2090 KYSLDKHNDITL
+2090 KYSLDKHNDIIL

-2113 NDSRPVKENKYIKHN
+2113 DKNRPVK
-2128 TYSGLIDYNDNSVF
+2128 
-2142 VFGSNPLGIN
+2142 GSI
-2152 GNPSKGTGGAALVAL
+2152 
-2167 NQGRVQQGEIMDN
+2167 
-2180 TISNNGR
+2180 
-2187 AYGLTTVK
+2187 
-2195 APNAR
+2195 
-2200 NNKGNQLSIEEI
+2200 
-2212 TNNIKKLYQYANNN
+2212 YQ
-2226 KDKTFKVAYTDGK
+2226 
-2239 LLNGHSI
+2239 H
-2246 EELVNAFINAGEI
+2246 
-2259 PNNVLFSDTLNKYFV
+2259 
-2274 KQTNINKEN
+2274 
-2283 INNIATDWTV
+2283 DWAV
-2293 LFAYNDLAKLSNKIG
+2293 LFAYNDLAKLSDKIG
-2308 DTARVCN
+2308 ATARVCN

-2360 YDPNKGLRSYITS
+2360 YDPTKGLRSYITS
-2373 DAKSAYPSLN
+2373 NAKSAYPSLN

-2438 TAYKQTD
+2438 AAYKQTD
-2445 AVVCNYTYDIE
+2445 AVVNNYTYDVE
-2456 KKQTVVNKEVDETDE
+2456 KKQTVVNKEFDETDE

-2497 EVDTWSK
+2497 EVNVWSK

-2553 IDSETAY
+2553 IDNETAY

-2578 MDMIKYAF
+2578 MDMVKYAF

-2603 NDALRDENTFVQ
+2603 NTALRDENTFVQ
-2615 YNGSRTSVVAQI
+2615 FNGARTSIIAQI
-2627 KAQIDNAV
+2627 KAQVDNVV

-2642 QYLRTDPGVTNV
+2642 QYLRSDPGVSNV

-2663 SSMFKTVTRGMYE
+2663 SSIFETVTRGMYE
-2676 FSLNDKNNA
+2676 FSLDDKDNA
-2685 IEFGFARESNSKVVP
+2685 IEFGFARESNAEFVP
-2700 IQFNDYIYITKKEG
+2700 IQFNNYIYITKKEG
-2714 NESVTKLYKIVSPAP
+2714 NESVTRLYKIVSPDLGS
-2729 GIGFAYPLNS
+2729 GIGFAYPLNG

-2765 VIENL
+2765 VIDNL
-2770 MSDDTDYTL
+2770 MNSEVADYTL
-2779 EQLNELYKKHIA
+2779 DELNELYKKHIA

-2796 KVKAVTHFDIMAD
+2796 KVKAVTHFDIMSD

-2815 GAKDAINKIIKTFN
+2815 GAKDAIDKIIKTFN
-2829 NYEGNRI
+2829 DYEGNRI

-2841 YLYGKTKYDSFTPPI
+2841 YLYDKTKYDSFTPPI
-2856 HVEGETISNDGE
+2856 HVEGETISNGGE
-2868 SISINGNFL
+2868 PISINGNFL

-2901 QMVEIVRETPMASSR
+2901 QLVEIVRETPMASSR

-3002 FNQFYRDENGN
+3002 FSQFYRDENGN

-3022 IEAIKNNPDL
+3022 INVIKNNPAL

-3038 ALADAN
+3038 TLADAN
-3044 AIIDKFGIIN
+3044 AIVDKFGIIN

-3064 TLKFYIEEMQKMI
+3064 TLKFYIDEMQKMI
-3077 KELSNTSVIDDAEV
+3077 KELSNSSIIDDAEV
-3091 KFGIDYLQKLSNDPN
+3091 KFGLDYLQKLSNDPN
-3106 IQNGIVSIWDGFHSS
+3106 IQNGLISIYDGFHSS

-3146 MADIHAKE
+3146 MADIRAKE
-3154 SQSKDFAVAFGKHF
+3154 SQAKDFAVAFGKHF

-3182 DLNKIFDKN
+3182 DINKIFDKN

-3245 YVDSYYQKLYNEDE
+3245 YVDSYYQKLYDEDE

-3265 PQIYSEYVKLRETIR
+3265 PQIYSEYIKLREAIR

-3301 LRTKIDDLTSQF
+3301 LRTKINDLTSQF
-3313 IGNDYK
+3313 IGNEYK
-3319 PAYEYGFPGI
+3319 PDYENGFPGT

-3335 SIIVINQ
+3335 SIIVTNQ
-3342 ELYDNARKQSL
+3342 EVYDNARKQSF
-3353 NDAIQLDQYLRR
+3353 NDAVQLDQYLRR

-3398 RDSNGKVTTPASQLD
+3398 RDSNNKVTTPASQLE

-3431 SVDDILKVQ
+3431 SVDEVLKVR

-3452 GKASKARKLIKEK
+3452 GKASKARALIKDK
-3465 LTKGE
+3465 LAKGE

-3489 AKIKED
+3489 AAIKED
-3495 VERNYGTTN
+3495 VEKNYGTSS

-3518 LTNEA
+3518 PTNEA

-3534 GGRSNPEYQKIITK
+3534 GGMTNPEYQKIITK
-3548 INDITRKYYNSAAK
+3548 INNINRKYYNSAAK

-3569 SIEDLKTLA
+3569 SIEDLKALG

-3588 KKIKTKYGY
+3588 KKKGKGSY
-3597 DVYEAYSEYAKEN
+3597 DAYQTYSKYAKEN
-3610 VNEKAYY
+3610 VNEQAYY

-3630 FYTLWKRVNIR
+3630 FYTLWKRVNAR
-3641 YEVLRDEKGKI
+3641 YEVLRDKKGKI

-3676 TTIAPNDAYWKD
+3676 TTIAPNDAYWED

-3726 YKAKNAA
+3726 YEAKNAA
-3733 LAKGIDYYKEWY
+3733 LAKGNAYYKEWY

-3799 ESYTDNENYKTVE
+3799 EGYSDNENYKTVE
-3812 TDDKNGTTHVPGYD
+3812 TDDKNGTTHVHGYD
-3826 NNLGLNEYEQEAKQ
+3826 NDLGLNEYEQEAKQ
-3840 YIQDTLMQFAKTET
+3840 YIQDTLMNFAKTET

-3875 KWAAKQAKEFIGFS
+3875 KWAAKQVKEFIGFS

-3908 RTIDMPM
+3908 STIDMPM
-3915 LMTQLKNKESVDLD
+3915 LMTQLKNKESVDLN

-3939 TYTSDEAYEKDLE
+3939 TYSSDEAYEKDLE
-3952 AYQKRM
+3952 AYQKRI

-4000 LFYTHRMLS
+4000 LFYTHRMLG

-4052 VRRLVYD
+4052 VRRLLYD
-4059 QYKIPQNKLTRNASM
+4059 QYKIPQNKLTRTASM

-4087 FTGAI
+4087 ITGGI
-4092 GNITIG
+4092 GNITVG

-4121 NMWRQAVPSFIRG
+4121 NMWRQAIPSFIRG

-4233 YAMKNIIGGNEELLN
+4233 YAMKNIIGGNDELLN
-4248 KYETFKKNILA
+4248 KYEEFKKNILA

-4289 QFIAE
+4289 QFITE

-4307 ELPTVMDQLDLKD
+4307 ELPTVMDQVDLKD

-4331 AELQAKSQDKEV
+4331 AELQAKSKDKEV

-4442 VEALESLQVLLK
+4442 VETLESLQVLLK

-4487 ALGGVCT
+4487 ALGGICT

-4521 DLTTQSMMYNMLF
+4521 ELTTQSMMYNMLF

-4556 MSACNNIAAYVM
+4556 MAACNNIAAYVM

-4586 ILVKLGRQIPIYR
+4586 IIVKLGRQIPIYR

>member
-45 FNKEFETYYVNNYG
+45 FNKEFETYYANNYG

-147 RVINRMFGAVA
+147 RVINRMLGAVA
-158 KNILE
+158 TNILE
-163 TRKIEATKEE
+163 ARKVEATKEE

-187 DFIKIEEEVSKYTPQ
+187 DFVKLEDEVSKTTPQ

-217 VKYFTE
+217 VKYFTQ
-223 VFQGDDRLG
+223 VIQTDDRLG
-232 EIRFKKDDEISQQE
+232 EIRFKKDDDLSQQE
-246 VNWNESYSI
+246 ADWSESFDI
-255 EDDEAL
+255 EDDNDL
-261 NLDDAAD
+261 NLNNAAD
-268 NGSNS
+268 NASNN

-279 ARWEDNGTKSDFM
+279 VRWEDNGTKSDFM

-331 DYMDFKSVDN
+331 DYMDFKVVNS
-341 AIKGDIE
+341 AIRGDIE

-356 KKLEDV
+356 KKLEDI
-362 AESNKEY
+362 AKSNKEY

-375 ANDLRK
+375 ANDLKK
-381 KPDFAYKVFQVYRR
+381 KPDFAYKLFQVYRR
-395 RTMRKQQARIDD
+395 RTIRKQQVRIDD
-407 NTVIPVR
+407 NSVSPTR
-414 SNTRADKLETLR
+414 SNNRADKLETLR

-442 EDTKDILESIKTK
+442 EDTNDILGAIKTK
-455 IKDYKALQKT
+455 IDDYKTLQKT
-465 KGFDLNKEALS
+465 KGFDLNKQALS

-509 DGKAP
+509 DGKTP

-525 YLENTAKYANETLT
+525 YLENTAKYANETLN
-539 NKKYLDNK
+539 NKRNLDNR

-554 EDKKARKEALDSV
+554 KDKKAKKEALDSV

-575 LSTNTKTYALELAKA
+575 LSTNTKAYALELAKS

-620 TNFLNAIKATLTE
+620 TNFLNAVKATLTE
-633 EQKDGTKVSTELINY
+633 QQKDGSKVSTELINY

-663 LMEHRNENGAIINYG
+663 LMEHRNENGAVINYG

-727 TGFAQYFNAEQ
+727 TGFAQYFNTEQ
-738 NPNMLMG
+738 NPKMLMG

-774 MHAIRNA
+774 MHAIKNA
-781 KGEVIGKEV
+781 KGEVIAKEV

-803 QFKNIFKQELL
+803 QFRNIFKQELL
-814 DMANF
+814 DMVNF

-826 KENIETLEDGTVVDQ
+826 KENTETLKDGTVVDQ

-914 YGDSL
+914 YGDDL

-932 DGFIPFTINANGEV
+932 DGFIPFTTNANGEV

-968 YSNNAIARMSEYKDL
+968 YSNNAITRMSEYKDL

-1005 IAFNDVFEGDT
+1005 IAFNDIFEGDT

-1050 NSTIVQGAFLNT
+1050 NSTIIQGAFLNT
-1062 PEVQARLKAIGL
+1062 PEVQSRLKAIGL

-1099 AKTYPDGR
+1099 AKTYPDGKV
-1107 IEGEDGILVKDLV
+1107 EGEDGILVKDLV
-1120 KNAKLTLEQARDLMG
+1120 KNAKLTLDQARDLMG
-1135 GPILYKP
+1135 GPIMYDNNGKP
-1142 DGTPELNKDKSCRR
+1142 KLNADGSYRR
-1156 SGGFSNTTVNDAQS
+1156 SGGFSNTTINDAQS

-1216 KNFYYDQYYDEKLNT
+1216 KNFYYDQYYDDKLNT

-1257 YNAMKDNNI
+1257 YEAMKANNI

-1308 RDEYDYNHLYT
+1308 REEYDYNHLYT

-1343 NIARNSPL
+1343 NIDSNSPL
-1351 YAYKEDF
+1351 HAYKEDF

-1367 DSFNNLVDELKIPI
+1367 DSFNKLVDELKISL
-1381 DKDGNIKFDESGN
+1381 DEDGNIKFDESGN
-1394 ITGLDMQV
+1394 ITGVDMQV

-1419 MMDFVTLNASMPIAP
+1419 MMDFVTLNASMPIAA
-1434 NGCPNPVMPTY
+1434 NGCLNPVMPTY
-1445 LSNVI
+1445 LSNVV

-1507 IMLPKSNFGFAKNAD
+1507 IMLPASNFGFAKNAD
-1522 GTYKDVDEVR
+1522 GTYKKSKEE
-1532 DKDGNLIGGLLKQLQ
+1532 LLKELQ
-1547 DAHLD
+1547 DAGLD

-1634 YIRRETGL
+1634 YVRRETGL
-1642 KLSGIDNE
+1642 RLSGIDNE
-1650 TFENIKTE
+1650 EFENIKAD

-1667 RDARKAEIEEIKNKF
+1667 RDARKAEIAEIKNRF

-1694 DNTKEVIKLIHEKI
+1694 DNTKEVIKLIHKKI
-1708 NEAYGAK
+1708 NEAYGPK

-1727 EIATLSDRLE
+1727 EISTLTDRLE
-1737 DFKDTYIEEE
+1737 EFKDIYIEEE

-1758 NQILNNVINGF
+1758 KQILNNVINGF

-1800 KQVAKGSRLLQFEA
+1800 KQIARSSRLLQFEA

-1824 GNNSRQARNNRLLD
+1824 GNNTREARNNRLLD
-1838 DMIHILR
+1838 DMIHILQ

-1867 KVMNPIVKEV
+1867 KVMNPVVKEV
-1877 RESRSP
+1877 REARSP

-1907 TRDTFCSVCNTVRPR
+1907 TRDTFCSVCNTVHPH
-1922 IADNYVVKIAYSKD
+1922 ITDKYTIKVAYSKD
-1936 KYNLKELKKRFEKVE
+1936 KYNLEELQKRFEKVE

-2006 AVYKTLVDIG
+2006 AVYKTLADIG

-2028 PAITRIVNA
+2028 PAITKIVNA

-2056 IASLG
+2056 IKSTG
-2061 KEILNAYH
+2061 KEILNTYH
-2069 IKTDKMNLD
+2069 INTDKMNLGE
-2078 DIVARVNALLGV
+2078 IVARVNGLLGT

-2113 NDSRPVKENKYIKHN
+2113 DKNRPVK
-2128 TYSGLIDYNDNSVF
+2128 
-2142 VFGSNPLGIN
+2142 GSI
-2152 GNPSKGTGGAALVAL
+2152 
-2167 NQGRVQQGEIMDN
+2167 
-2180 TISNNGR
+2180 
-2187 AYGLTTVK
+2187 
-2195 APNAR
+2195 
-2200 NNKGNQLSIEEI
+2200 
-2212 TNNIKKLYQYANNN
+2212 YQ
-2226 KDKTFKVAYTDGK
+2226 
-2239 LLNGHSI
+2239 H
-2246 EELVNAFINAGEI
+2246 
-2259 PNNVLFSDTLNKYFV
+2259 
-2274 KQTNINKEN
+2274 
-2283 INNIATDWTV
+2283 DWAV
-2293 LFAYNDLAKLSNKIG
+2293 LFAYNDLAKLSDKIG
-2308 DTARVCN
+2308 ATARVCN

-2360 YDPNKGLRSYITS
+2360 YDPTKGLRSYITS
-2373 DAKSAYPSLN
+2373 NAKSAYPSLN

-2438 TAYKQTD
+2438 AAYKQTD
-2445 AVVCNYTYDIE
+2445 AVVNNYTYDVE
-2456 KKQTVVNKEVDETDE
+2456 KKQTVVNKEFDETDE

-2484 TFNVKDVTNPTQE
+2484 NFNVKDVTNPTQE
-2497 EVDTWSK
+2497 EVNAWSK

-2553 IDSETAY
+2553 VDNETAY

-2578 MDMIKYAF
+2578 MDMVKYAF

-2603 NDALRDENTFVQ
+2603 NTALRDENTFVQ
-2615 YNGSRTSVVAQI
+2615 FNGARTSIIAQI
-2627 KAQIDNAV
+2627 KAQVDNV
-2635 ARTDLIE
+2635 VYRTDLIE
-2642 QYLRTDPGVTNV
+2642 QYLRSDPGVSNV

-2676 FSLNDKNNA
+2676 FSLDDKDNA
-2685 IEFGFARESNSKVVP
+2685 IEFGFARESNAEFVP
-2700 IQFNDYIYITKKEG
+2700 IQFNNYIYITKKEG
-2714 NESVTKLYKIVSPAP
+2714 NESVTRLYKIVSPDLGS
-2729 GIGFAYPLNS
+2729 GIGFAYPLNG

-2765 VIENL
+2765 VIDNL
-2770 MSDDTDYTL
+2770 MNSEVADYTL
-2779 EQLNELYKKHIA
+2779 DELNELYKKHVA

-2796 KVKAVTHFDIMAD
+2796 KVKAVTHFDIMSD

-2856 HVEGETISNDGE
+2856 HVEGETISNGGE
-2868 SISINGNFL
+2868 PISINGNFL

-2901 QMVEIVRETPMASSR
+2901 QLVEIVRETPMASSR

-3002 FNQFYRDENGN
+3002 FSQFYRDENGN

-3022 IEAIKNNPDL
+3022 INVIKNNPAL

-3038 ALADAN
+3038 TLADAN
-3044 AIIDKFGIIN
+3044 AIVDKFGIIN

-3064 TLKFYIEEMQKMI
+3064 TLKFYIDEMQKMI
-3077 KELSNTSVIDDAEV
+3077 KELSNSSIIDDAEV
-3091 KFGIDYLQKLSNDPN
+3091 KFGLDYLQKLSNDPN
-3106 IQNGIVSIWDGFHSS
+3106 IQNGLISIYDGFHSS

-3146 MADIHAKE
+3146 MADIRAKE
-3154 SQSKDFAVAFGKHF
+3154 SQAKDFAIAFGKHF

-3182 DLNKIFDKN
+3182 DINKIFDKN

-3265 PQIYSEYVKLRETIR
+3265 PQIYSEYVKLREAIR

-3290 LSKEFEDKLVE
+3290 LNKEFEDKLVE
-3301 LRTKIDDLTSQF
+3301 LRTKINDLTSQF
-3313 IGNDYK
+3313 IGNEYK
-3319 PAYEYGFPGI
+3319 PDFREGFPGTSK
-3329 ERAPDD
+3329 APDE
-3335 SIIVINQ
+3335 SIIITNQ
-3342 ELYDNARKQSL
+3342 EVYDNARKLSL
-3353 NDAIQLDQYLRR
+3353 NDAIQLNQYLRR
-3365 IKDIKEEYTAKEEK
+3365 IKDIKEEYTGKEEK

-3431 SVDDILKVQ
+3431 SVDDVLKVR
-3440 IEDAYKKLGITS
+3440 IENAYKKLGITNF
-3452 GKASKARKLIKEK
+3452 KASKARAFIKDKLA
-3465 LTKGE
+3465 KGE

-3489 AKIKED
+3489 AAIKED
-3495 VERNYGTTN
+3495 VERNYGTNN

-3518 LTNEA
+3518 PTNEA

-3534 GGRSNPEYQKIITK
+3534 GGMTNPEYQKIITK
-3548 INDITRKYYNSAAK
+3548 INNITRKYYNSAAK

-3569 SIEDLKTLA
+3569 SIEDLKALG

-3588 KKIKTKYGY
+3588 KHKGKGSY
-3597 DVYEAYSEYAKEN
+3597 DAYQAYSKYAKEN
-3610 VNEKAYY
+3610 VNEQAYY
-3617 DEEGEAKKRTEPE
+3617 SEEDEAKKRTEPE
-3630 FYTLWKRVNIR
+3630 FYTLWKRVNAR
-3641 YEVLRDEKGKI
+3641 YEVLRDKKGKI

-3676 TTIAPNDAYWKD
+3676 TTIVPNDAYWED
-3688 LNKRDPKE
+3688 LNKDNPKE

-3733 LAKGIDYYKEWY
+3733 LAKGIAYYKEWY

-3799 ESYTDNENYKTVE
+3799 EGYTDNENYKTVE

-3840 YIQDTLMQFAKTET
+3840 YIQDTLMSFAKTET

-3861 GMAPHRVKKAEHDA
+3861 GMAPHRAKKAEHNA

-3952 AYQKRM
+3952 SYQKRI

-4000 LFYTHRMLS
+4000 LFYTHRMLG

-4037 IEKADT
+4037 IEKVDT

-4059 QYKIPQNKLTRNASM
+4059 QYKIPQNKLTRTASM

-4087 FTGAI
+4087 ITGGI
-4092 GNITIG
+4092 GNITVG

-4121 NMWRQAVPSFIRG
+4121 NMWRHAIPSFIRG

-4171 ILNKI
+4171 VLNKI
-4176 RDFMYSPN
+4176 RDFMYTPN

-4248 KYETFKKNILA
+4248 KYETFKKDILA

-4267 IWNRRDI
+4267 VWNHRDI

-4289 QFIAE
+4289 QFITE

-4307 ELPTVMDQLDLKD
+4307 ELPTVMDQVDLKD

-4331 AELQAKSQDKEV
+4331 AELQAKSKDKEV

-4413 EVGCAPALFD
+4413 EIGCAPALFD

-4428 IRQLRYEKEMSDGQ
+4428 IRKLRYEKEMSDGQ
-4442 VEALESLQVLLK
+4442 VEVLESLQVLLK

-4487 ALGGVCT
+4487 ALGGICT

-4521 DLTTQSMMYNMLF
+4521 ELTTQSMMYNMLF

-4556 MSACNNIAAYVM
+4556 MAACNNIAAYVM

-4586 ILVKLGRQIPIYR
+4586 IIVKLGRQIPIYR
-4599 SLNNLATLDKA
+4599 SINNLATLDKA

-4621 TLINVKDWANDIR
+4621 TLINIKDWANDIR

>member
-45 FNKEFETYYVNNYG
+45 FNKEFETYYANNYG
-59 SIPNTNDESKEVATA
+59 SIPNTNDESKEVDTA

-147 RVINRMFGAVA
+147 RVINRMLGAVA
-158 KNILE
+158 TNILE
-163 TRKIEATKEE
+163 ARKVEATKEE

-187 DFIKIEEEVSKYTPQ
+187 DFVKLEDEVSKTTPQ

-217 VKYFTE
+217 VKYFTQ
-223 VFQGDDRLG
+223 VIQTDDRLG
-232 EIRFKKDDEISQQE
+232 EIRFKKDDDLSQQE
-246 VNWNESYSI
+246 ADWSESFDI
-255 EDDEAL
+255 EDDDDL
-261 NLDDAAD
+261 NLNNAAD
-268 NGSNS
+268 NASNN

-331 DYMDFKSVDN
+331 DYMDFKVVNS
-341 AIKGDIE
+341 AIRGDIE

-356 KKLEDV
+356 KKLEDI
-362 AESNKEY
+362 AKSNKEY

-375 ANDLRK
+375 ANDLKK
-381 KPDFAYKVFQVYRR
+381 KPDFAYKLFQVYRR
-395 RTMRKQQARIDD
+395 RTIRKQQVRIDD
-407 NTVIPVR
+407 NSVSPTR
-414 SNTRADKLETLR
+414 SNNRADKLETLR

-442 EDTKDILESIKTK
+442 EDTNDILGAIKTK
-455 IKDYKALQKT
+455 IDDYKTLQKT
-465 KGFDLNKEALS
+465 KGFDLNKQALS

-509 DGKAP
+509 DGKTP

-525 YLENTAKYANETLT
+525 YLENTAKYANETLN
-539 NKKYLDNK
+539 NKRNLDNR

-554 EDKKARKEALDSV
+554 KDKKAKKEALDSV

-575 LSTNTKTYALELAKA
+575 LSTNTKAYALELAKS

-620 TNFLNAIKATLTE
+620 TNFLNAVKATLTE
-633 EQKDGTKVSTELINY
+633 QQKDGSKVSTELINY

-663 LMEHRNENGAIINYG
+663 LMEHRDENGAVINYG

-727 TGFAQYFNAEQ
+727 TGFAQYFNTEQ
-738 NPNMLMG
+738 NPKMLMG

-774 MHAIRNA
+774 MHAIKNA
-781 KGEVIGKEV
+781 KGEVIAKEV

-803 QFKNIFKQELL
+803 QFRNIFKQELL
-814 DMANF
+814 DMVNF

-826 KENIETLEDGTVVDQ
+826 KENTETLKDGTVVDQ

-914 YGDSL
+914 YGDDL

-932 DGFIPFTINANGEV
+932 DGFIPFTTNANGEV

-968 YSNNAIARMSEYKDL
+968 YSNNAITRMSEYKDL

-1005 IAFNDVFEGDT
+1005 IAFNDIFEGDT

-1050 NSTIVQGAFLNT
+1050 NSTIIQGAFLNT
-1062 PEVQARLKAIGL
+1062 PEVQSRLKAIGL

-1099 AKTYPDGR
+1099 AKTYPDGKV
-1107 IEGEDGILVKDLV
+1107 EGEDGILVKDLV
-1120 KNAKLTLEQARDLMG
+1120 KNAKLTLDQARDLMG
-1135 GPILYKP
+1135 GPIMYDNNGKP
-1142 DGTPELNKDKSCRR
+1142 KLNADGSYRR
-1156 SGGFSNTTVNDAQS
+1156 SGGFSNTTINDAQS

-1216 KNFYYDQYYDEKLNT
+1216 KNFYYDQYYDDKLNT

-1257 YNAMKDNNI
+1257 YEAMKANKI

-1308 RDEYDYNHLYT
+1308 REEYDYNHLYT

-1343 NIARNSPL
+1343 NIDSNSPL
-1351 YAYKEDF
+1351 HAYKEDF

-1367 DSFNNLVDELKIPI
+1367 DSFNKLVDELKISL
-1381 DKDGNIKFDESGN
+1381 DEDGNIKFDESGN
-1394 ITGLDMQV
+1394 ITGVDMQV

-1419 MMDFVTLNASMPIAP
+1419 MMDFVTLNASMPIAA

-1445 LSNVI
+1445 LSNVV

-1507 IMLPKSNFGFAKNAD
+1507 IMLPASNFGFAKNAD
-1522 GTYKDVDEVR
+1522 GTYKKSKEE
-1532 DKDGNLIGGLLKQLQ
+1532 LLKELQ
-1547 DAHLD
+1547 DAGLD

-1634 YIRRETGL
+1634 YVRRETGL
-1642 KLSGIDNE
+1642 RLSGIDNE
-1650 TFENIKTE
+1650 KFENIKAD

-1667 RDARKAEIEEIKNKF
+1667 RDARKAEIAEIKNRF

-1694 DNTKEVIKLIHEKI
+1694 DDTKEVIKLIHEKI
-1708 NEAYGAK
+1708 NEAYGPK

-1727 EIATLSDRLE
+1727 EISTLTGRLE
-1737 DFKDTYIEEE
+1737 EFKDIYIEEE

-1758 NQILNNVINGF
+1758 KQILNNVINGF

-1800 KQVAKGSRLLQFEA
+1800 KQIARSSRLLQFEA

-1824 GNNSRQARNNRLLD
+1824 GNNTREARNNRLLD
-1838 DMIHILR
+1838 DMIHILQ

-1867 KVMNPIVKEV
+1867 KVMNPVVKEV
-1877 RESRSP
+1877 REARSP

-1907 TRDTFCSVCNTVRPR
+1907 TRDTFCSVCNTVHPH
-1922 IADNYVVKIAYSKD
+1922 ITDKYTIKVAYSKD
-1936 KYNLKELKKRFEKVE
+1936 KYNLEELQKRFEKVE

-2006 AVYKTLVDIG
+2006 AVYKTLADIG

-2028 PAITRIVNA
+2028 PAITKIVNA

-2056 IASLG
+2056 IRSLG
-2061 KEILNAYH
+2061 KEILNTYH
-2069 IKTDKMNLD
+2069 INTDKMNLGE
-2078 DIVARVNALLGV
+2078 IVARVNGLLGT
-2090 KYSLDKHNDITL
+2090 KYSLDKHNDIIL

-2113 NDSRPVKENKYIKHN
+2113 DKNRPVK
-2128 TYSGLIDYNDNSVF
+2128 V
-2142 VFGSNPLGIN
+2142 
-2152 GNPSKGTGGAALVAL
+2152 
-2167 NQGRVQQGEIMDN
+2167 
-2180 TISNNGR
+2180 
-2187 AYGLTTVK
+2187 
-2195 APNAR
+2195 
-2200 NNKGNQLSIEEI
+2200 SI
-2212 TNNIKKLYQYANNN
+2212 YQ
-2226 KDKTFKVAYTDGK
+2226 
-2239 LLNGHSI
+2239 H
-2246 EELVNAFINAGEI
+2246 
-2259 PNNVLFSDTLNKYFV
+2259 
-2274 KQTNINKEN
+2274 
-2283 INNIATDWTV
+2283 DWGV
-2293 LFAYNDLAKLSNKIG
+2293 LFAYNDLAKLSDKIG
-2308 DTARVCN
+2308 STARVCN

-2360 YDPNKGLRSYITS
+2360 YDPTKGLRSYITS
-2373 DAKSAYPSLN
+2373 NAKSAYPSLN

-2438 TAYKQTD
+2438 AAYKQTD
-2445 AVVCNYTYDIE
+2445 AVVNNYTYDVE
-2456 KKQTVVNKEVDETDE
+2456 KKQTIVNKEFDETDE

-2497 EVDTWSK
+2497 EVNAWSK
-2504 LSPAQKISWLKANSV
+2504 LSPAQKISWLKSNSV

-2553 IDSETAY
+2553 VDNETAY

-2578 MDMIKYAF
+2578 MDMVKYAF

-2603 NDALRDENTFVQ
+2603 NTALRDENTFVQ
-2615 YNGSRTSVVAQI
+2615 FNGARTSIIAQI
-2627 KAQIDNAV
+2627 KAQVDNAV
-2635 ARTDLIE
+2635 SRTDLVE
-2642 QYLRTDPGVTNV
+2642 QYLRSDPGVSNV

-2663 SSMFKTVTRGMYE
+2663 SSMFETVTRGMYE
-2676 FSLNDKNNA
+2676 FSLDDKDNA
-2685 IEFGFARESNSKVVP
+2685 IEFGFARESNAEFVP
-2700 IQFNDYIYITKKEG
+2700 IQFNNYIYITKKEG
-2714 NESVTKLYKIVSPAP
+2714 NESVTRLYKIVSPDLGS
-2729 GIGFAYPLNS
+2729 GIGFAYPLNG

-2765 VIENL
+2765 VIDNL
-2770 MSDDTDYTL
+2770 MNSEVADYTL
-2779 EQLNELYKKHIA
+2779 DELNELYKKHVA

-2796 KVKAVTHFDIMAD
+2796 KVKAVTHFDIMSD

-2856 HVEGETISNDGE
+2856 HVEGETISNGGE
-2868 SISINGNFL
+2868 PISINGNFL

-2901 QMVEIVRETPMASSR
+2901 QLVEIVREIPMASSR

-2960 LMRQLRGEG
+2960 LMRQLRREG
-2969 FEQSTKGYKEFKD
+2969 FEQSIKGYKEFKD

-3002 FNQFYRDENGN
+3002 FSQFYRDENGN

-3022 IEAIKNNPDL
+3022 INVIKNNPAL

-3038 ALADAN
+3038 TLADAN
-3044 AIIDKFGIIN
+3044 AIVDKFGIIN

-3064 TLKFYIEEMQKMI
+3064 TLKFYIDEMQKMI
-3077 KELSNTSVIDDAEV
+3077 KELSNSSIIDDAEV
-3091 KFGIDYLQKLSNDPN
+3091 KFGLDYLQKLSNDPN
-3106 IQNGIVSIWDGFHSS
+3106 IQNGLISIYDGFHSS

-3146 MADIHAKE
+3146 MADIRAKE
-3154 SQSKDFAVAFGKHF
+3154 SQAKDFAIAFGKHF

-3182 DLNKIFDKN
+3182 DINKIFDKN

-3265 PQIYSEYVKLRETIR
+3265 PQIYSEYVKLREAIR

-3290 LSKEFEDKLVE
+3290 LNKEFEDKLVE
-3301 LRTKIDDLTSQF
+3301 LRTKINDLTSRF
-3313 IGNDYK
+3313 IGNEYK
-3319 PAYEYGFPGI
+3319 PDFREGFPGTSK
-3329 ERAPDD
+3329 APDE
-3335 SIIVINQ
+3335 SIIITNQ
-3342 ELYDNARKQSL
+3342 EVYDNARKLSL
-3353 NDAIQLDQYLRR
+3353 NDAVQLNQYLRR

-3431 SVDDILKVQ
+3431 SVDDVLKVR
-3440 IEDAYKKLGITS
+3440 IEDAYKKLGITNF
-3452 GKASKARKLIKEK
+3452 KASKARAFIKDKLA
-3465 LTKGE
+3465 KGE

-3489 AKIKED
+3489 AAIKED
-3495 VERNYGTTN
+3495 VERNYGTNN

-3518 LTNEA
+3518 PTNEA

-3534 GGRSNPEYQKIITK
+3534 GGMTNPEYQEIITK
-3548 INDITRKYYNSAAK
+3548 INNITRKYYNSAAK

-3569 SIEDLKTLA
+3569 SIEDLKALG

-3588 KKIKTKYGY
+3588 KHKGKGSY
-3597 DVYEAYSEYAKEN
+3597 DAYQAYSKYAKEN
-3610 VNEKAYY
+3610 VNEQAYY
-3617 DEEGEAKKRTEPE
+3617 SEEDEAKKRTEPE
-3630 FYTLWKRVNIR
+3630 FYTLWKRVNAR
-3641 YEVLRDEKGKI
+3641 YEVLRDKKGKI

-3666 KAPKPNHWLY
+3666 KAPTPNHWLY
-3676 TTIAPNDAYWKD
+3676 TTIAPNDAYWED
-3688 LNKRDPKE
+3688 LNKDNPKE

-3733 LAKGIDYYKEWY
+3733 LAKGIAYYKEWY

-3799 ESYTDNENYKTVE
+3799 EGYTDNENYKTVE

-3840 YIQDTLMQFAKTET
+3840 YIQDTLMSFAKTET

-3861 GMAPHRVKKAEHDA
+3861 GMAPHRAKKAEHDA

-3939 TYTSDEAYEKDLE
+3939 TYASDEAYEKDLE
-3952 AYQKRM
+3952 AYQKRI

-4000 LFYTHRMLS
+4000 LFYTHRMLG

-4059 QYKIPQNKLTRNASM
+4059 QYKIPQNKLTRTASM

-4087 FTGAI
+4087 ITGGI
-4092 GNITIG
+4092 GNITVG

-4121 NMWRQAVPSFIRG
+4121 NMWRYAIPSFIRG

-4171 ILNKI
+4171 VLNKI

-4233 YAMKNIIGGNEELLN
+4233 YAMRNIIGGNEELLN
-4248 KYETFKKNILA
+4248 KYETFKKDILA

-4267 IWNRRDI
+4267 VWNRRDI

-4289 QFIAE
+4289 QFITE

-4307 ELPTVMDQLDLKD
+4307 ELPTVMDQVDLKD

-4331 AELQAKSQDKEV
+4331 AELQAKSKDKEV

-4413 EVGCAPALFD
+4413 EIGCAPALFD

-4428 IRQLRYEKEMSDGQ
+4428 IRKLRYEKEMSDGQ
-4442 VEALESLQVLLK
+4442 VEVLESLQVLLK

-4487 ALGGVCT
+4487 ALGGICT

-4521 DLTTQSMMYNMLF
+4521 ELTTQSMMYNMLF

-4556 MSACNNIAAYVM
+4556 MAACNNIAAYVM

-4586 ILVKLGRQIPIYR
+4586 IIVKLGRQIPIYR
-4599 SLNNLATLDKA
+4599 SLNNLATLYKA

-4621 TLINVKDWANDIR
+4621 TLINIKDWANDIR

>member
-1 MANNCSLKFNET
+1 MSGLIKLYEDLKTNRDFAIRFRSQFVKTIMPKTETRTESDGTVRAVLSNKESNRRQSLIFSFQNNVKHTTLNVDPKAIDAFRSAVESAKKRYNLSAKNEIRRNAAFADIVANLT
-13 KVYTNLKA
+13 KALKA
-21 EVGNDDVLF
+21 
-30 NSLMSAVIDGSRPSG
+30 
-45 FNKEFETYYVNNYG
+45 YY
-59 SIPNTNDESKEVATA
+59 PDMDTN
-74 IQNFYKNRNFNVNEH
+74 
-89 TTDSAFI
+89 
-96 SDVKSKGY
+96 
-104 TSTAAKTCG
+104 
-113 IRTTGNLMLA
+113 
-123 FYHNDLIKGRL
+123 
-134 EEHAEDRKDNLAN
+134 
-147 RVINRMFGAVA
+147 
-158 KNILE
+158 
-163 TRKIEATKEE
+163 
-173 IAKVRKQLMNTKSN
+173 
-187 DFIKIEEEVSKYTPQ
+187 
-202 LRNQFATLKDMLSDK
+202 
-217 VKYFTE
+217 
-223 VFQGDDRLG
+223 
-232 EIRFKKDDEISQQE
+232 
-246 VNWNESYSI
+246 
-255 EDDEAL
+255 
-261 NLDDAAD
+261 
-268 NGSNS
+268 
-273 EKDTTT
+273 
-279 ARWEDNGTKSDFM
+279 
-292 KDFSFAV
+292 AV
-299 RSYLSTIP
+299 RNYLIGNKTNGRVDVDISTSNLLAHLKSI
-307 KLSSTEVSADG
+307 SEVSA
-318 KYQYDK
+318 
-324 SNPLGMV
+324 
-331 DYMDFKSVDN
+331 
-341 AIKGDIE
+341 
-348 TTNIDAFL
+348 
-356 KKLEDV
+356 
-362 AESNKEY
+362 
-369 AGLAYL
+369 
-375 ANDLRK
+375 
-381 KPDFAYKVFQVYRR
+381 
-395 RTMRKQQARIDD
+395 
-407 NTVIPVR
+407 
-414 SNTRADKLETLR
+414 
-426 INYLNDIKS
+426 
-435 TALNIMI
+435 
-442 EDTKDILESIKTK
+442 
-455 IKDYKALQKT
+455 
-465 KGFDLNKEALS
+465 
-476 ADIINA
+476 
-482 IASRL
+482 
-487 KQYYPSLDKA
+487 
-497 AIERFARLNGKV
+497 
-509 DGKAP
+509 
-514 NIANNLTQLYG
+514 IANNNLREEQ
-525 YLENTAKYANETLT
+525 EHKREWNKEDHDDNETYIPLHT
-539 NKKYLDNK
+539 
-547 FKEANKI
+547 EIIPATAVAAANSFATDI
-554 EDKKARKEALDSV
+554 
-567 REAYKQGY
+567 EAY
-575 LSTNTKTYALELAKA
+575 STVALQF
-590 LAPYSVVNIDSNS
+590 NS
-603 TNALGNQSADQI
+603 KNVLGNQSSDII
-615 NDSMI
+615 NSSMI
-620 TNFLNAIKATLTE
+620 TYLMNAINGTE
-633 EQKDGTKVSTELINY
+633 MSVDAEGKLSPEALIQY
-648 GKYKFQG
+648 GNEKFRVNSKEKG
-655 VQYNLSGI
+655 NQYNLSNI
-663 LMEHRNENGAIINYG
+663 LLEQHGVDGKIKVFG
-678 LFYKDKDGNIQI
+678 LFRKLGDKYVPTEYAKDLIN
-690 TNYARDM
+690 
-697 VNISLFDGAGNPN
+697 VSLFNGAGNPN
-710 TKDNVL
+710 TGQNVL
-716 YSGMSKGDYVY
+716 YSGMSKMDYIYSAIANFVNTEADY
-727 TGFAQYFNAEQ
+727 LSKNEYDIDFAN
-738 NPNMLMG
+738 
-745 DYFMRIPSD
+745 YFMRVPSD
-754 APKNFVVHAPRY
+754 APKNFIIRAARY
-766 KVDGLFSK
+766 KTKGGKYGNLFNVENS
-774 MHAIRNA
+774 
-781 KGEVIGKEV
+781 KEV
-790 SVDDI
+790 SQAIENYLNTEIPSETRADNEVKTSKFVNLTTNKEYNQMVHDLTTKTIGRRKIMPFNILEGKNHKSGSEIAVGYKYTDDSGKVDKYELHGTLDI
-795 NENHPIVQ
+795 DSNGAYYITDAKPVLISSMSETKVSDRFSPTLYQSLVSKINRRANVTGMIGNTKVNRVINTNHPLYIQYRNMFV
-803 QFKNIFKQELL
+803 QELT
-814 DMANF
+814 DMAHS
-819 INIVFEV
+819 INQWFE
-826 KENIETLEDGTVVDQ
+826 T
-841 RGRIVFNNDNTPM
+841 DNTGKILRWQKEENPELADQPK
-854 FKKGWGLDAESAR
+854 FKGDWGFDEESAR
-867 RVFANYHIGKGH
+867 RAYAVYEVGKGH
-879 KHFIEKKGDGWAFN
+879 KHFIEMNPTTKALTFTGR
-893 GLLFKDDRFVL
+893 LFHDDRFEL
-904 TDYKTGTTTK
+904 TDEKGNVDNK
-914 YGDSL
+914 AEDL
-919 LKYLFPSLYGGAR
+919 LKSMFPSLYGG
-932 DGFIPFTINANGEV
+932 DINGYIHFTANGDEV
-946 ELNLTADQEAMITR
+946 AVNLSKEQEDKIAEMISDFITTY
-960 MVKGFVTD
+960 VNQQVEKFDNFKSIDVA
-968 YSNNAIARMSEYKDL
+968 NI
-983 DINNLINE
+983 INNDNVA
-991 KNSIDFALNHRLMY
+991 DFVLNYRLMCGN
-1005 IAFNDVFEGDT
+1005 FNDLFEGDT
-1016 KFYKDTQT
+1016 KFYKDNQT
-1024 FLKRSKE
+1024 LLKRTKE
-1031 SQASGVPY
+1031 DQASGVPY
-1039 GFVDTSLDLRE
+1039 GFADYTTDYANGVTD
-1050 NSTIVQGAFLNT
+1050 VAFSELNT
-1062 PEVQARLKAIGL
+1062 SRVQAEFASYKNPLNITQRN
-1074 DVQQKT
+1074 
-1080 KFNGITI
+1080 KFRGVTI
-1087 KNTVRTSEECKV
+1087 KNTIRTSEECKV
-1099 AKTYPDGR
+1099 ATFDKDGKQLS
-1107 IEGEDGILVKDLV
+1107 EDGSLVKDLV
-1120 KNAKLTLEQARDLMG
+1120 KNAGLTIEQARTLIG
-1135 GPILYKP
+1135 GPIQYENGEPVIKN
-1142 DGTPELNKDKSCRR
+1142 GVVQRK
-1156 SGGFSNTTVNDAQS
+1156 GGYQGTTVNDAQS
-1170 YITFEEWIRRI
+1170 YITFEEWVRRI
-1181 AGRGQLNDYLPLI
+1181 AGRGKLNEYLPLI
-1194 EAIQDESK
+1194 KKIQNDKPLSSGD
-1202 EIPADLLKKFVQVQ
+1202 IDTFVQVQ
-1216 KNFYYDQYYDEKLNT
+1216 KNFYYDHYFDKYSKRFV
-1231 IAPRQIKNAEFVLV
+1231 PRQIKNAEFVLV
-1245 PRFIRGTQLEQV
+1245 PRFIKGTQLEQV
-1257 YNAMKDNNI
+1257 YNLMKDNGI

-1281 VLTIFDE
+1281 VLEIFDS
-1288 KTGEVTE
+1288 KTGEVTQKHIDE
-1295 EHLKDFNNKAEDY
+1295 FNAHAKDYVE
-1308 RDEYDYNHLYT
+1308 EYDYNHLYT

-1329 KNKAGIQIMKKILD
+1329 ENKAGIQIMKKIVD
-1343 NIARNSPL
+1343 NIPVNSRL
-1351 YAYKEDF
+1351 YEKKEEF
-1358 FNMYVANIK
+1358 FKLYSANIR
-1367 DSFNNLVDELKIPI
+1367 DSFNNLASELNIPR
-1381 DKDGNIKFDESGN
+1381 DTNGNILFEADGTIKGIDYY
-1394 ITGLDMQV
+1394 T
-1402 FFDKLKDEC
+1402 FFNKLKEEC

-1419 MMDFVTLNASMPIAP
+1419 MMDYVTLAEQAVNPITGRPNTNMPMI
-1434 NGCPNPVMPTY
+1434 
-1445 LSNVI
+1445 LSNAI
-1450 NKLESISQAMFNSAI
+1450 TKLESVSQSVFNRAI
-1465 TRQEL
+1465 TRQTL

-1481 GFKATK
+1481 GFKADKNHIIKGSTIN
-1487 DQVSYSKELKYH
+1487 KELKYH
-1499 PNGERYIE
+1499 PVTKEHPEGERYVE
-1507 IMLPKSNFGFAKNAD
+1507 IMLPASNFGFAKNAD
-1522 GTYKDVDEVR
+1522 GTYKKSKEE
-1532 DKDGNLIGGLLKQLQ
+1532 LLKELQ
-1547 DAHLD
+1547 AAGLD

-1602 VYGIQYNTYIGRDGN
+1602 VYGIQYNTTINADGN
-1617 IKRATW
+1617 IQKILY
-1623 KDTVT
+1623 
-1628 ENDWLN
+1628 NDLAGKSYDEYVKSQLN
-1634 YIRRETGL
+1634 
-1642 KLSGIDNE
+1642 
-1650 TFENIKTE
+1650 TE
-1658 AKASTKAEA
+1658 AK
-1667 RDARKAEIEEIKNKF
+1667 D
-1682 DEIESEAYFNLD
+1682 
-1694 DNTKEVIKLIHEKI
+1694 KLK
-1708 NEAYGAK
+1708 K
-1715 PSKAKYQEQLEV
+1715 
-1727 EIATLSDRLE
+1727 
-1737 DFKDTYIEEE
+1737 
-1747 LDAIKDYIEAK
+1747 AIKEGVNETTALSNVAAEYGLQSREEFSKDK
-1758 NQILNNVINGF
+1758 NL
-1769 ELSDDFDYN
+1769 
-1778 AIKSEKIKSA
+1778 A
-1788 IKAYK
+1788 
-1793 DEQLRLA
+1793 DENTR
-1800 KQVAKGSRLLQFEA
+1800 E
-1814 YKKKFDSDVI
+1814 
-1824 GNNSRQARNNRLLD
+1824 ARNNRLLD
-1838 DMIHILR
+1838 DMINILQ

-1877 RESRSP
+1877 REARSP

-1907 TRDTFCSVCNTVRPR
+1907 TRDTFCSVCNTVQPH
-1922 IADNYVVKIAYSKD
+1922 ITDNYVVKVAYSKD
-1936 KYNLKELKKRFEKVE
+1936 KYSLAELQKRFEKVE

-1960 HNTLGWTNDNKN
+1960 HNTLGWTKDNKN

-2006 AVYKTLVDIG
+2006 AVYKTLADIG

-2056 IASLG
+2056 IKSLG
-2061 KEILNAYH
+2061 KAILETYH
-2069 IKTDKMNLD
+2069 IKTDKMNLGE
-2078 DIVARVNALLGV
+2078 IVDRVNGLLGT
-2090 KYSLDKHNDITL
+2090 KYSLDNHNDITL

-2113 NDSRPVKENKYIKHN
+2113 DKNRPVK
-2128 TYSGLIDYNDNSVF
+2128 GSVY
-2142 VFGSNPLGIN
+2142 
-2152 GNPSKGTGGAALVAL
+2152 
-2167 NQGRVQQGEIMDN
+2167 R
-2180 TISNNGR
+2180 
-2187 AYGLTTVK
+2187 
-2195 APNAR
+2195 
-2200 NNKGNQLSIEEI
+2200 
-2212 TNNIKKLYQYANNN
+2212 
-2226 KDKTFKVAYTDGK
+2226 
-2239 LLNGHSI
+2239 H
-2246 EELVNAFINAGEI
+2246 
-2259 PNNVLFSDTLNKYFV
+2259 
-2274 KQTNINKEN
+2274 
-2283 INNIATDWTV
+2283 DWAV
-2293 LFAYNDLAKLSNKIG
+2293 LFAYKDIAKLADKIG
-2308 DTARVCN
+2308 STARVCN

-2360 YDPNKGLRSYITS
+2360 YDPTKGLRSYITS

-2401 DTEQDNFRI
+2401 DTEQDKFRI

-2445 AVVCNYTYDIE
+2445 AVVNNYTYDIE

-2484 TFNVKDVTNPTQE
+2484 TFDVKDVTNPTQE
-2497 EVDTWSK
+2497 EVDAWSK

-2553 IDSETAY
+2553 VDNETAY

-2565 AFSSDNPLVKLAA
+2565 AFNSDNPLVKLAT
-2578 MDMIKYAF
+2578 MDMVKYAF

-2603 NDALRDENTFVQ
+2603 NTALRDENTFVQ
-2615 YNGSRTSVVAQI
+2615 YNGSRTSIISQI
-2627 KAQIDNAV
+2627 KAQVDNAV
-2635 ARTDLIE
+2635 ARTDLVE
-2642 QYLRTDPGVTNV
+2642 QYLRSDPGVSSV
-2654 PHKFMNKKY
+2654 PHKFMSKKY

-2676 FSLNDKNNA
+2676 FSLDDKDNA
-2685 IEFGFARESNSKVVP
+2685 IEFGFARESNSKFVP
-2700 IQFNDYIYITKKEG
+2700 IQFNNYIYITKKEG
-2714 NESVTKLYKIVSPAP
+2714 NESITRLYKIVSPDLGS

-2739 LEAGEDRE
+2739 LETGEDRE
-2747 VSINNANN
+2747 VSINNTNN

-2765 VIENL
+2765 VIDNL
-2770 MSDDTDYTL
+2770 MNSEVADYTL
-2779 EQLNELYKKHIA
+2779 DELNELYKKNIA

-2796 KVKAVTHFDIMAD
+2796 KVKAVTHFDIMSD

-2815 GAKDAINKIIKTFN
+2815 GAKDAIDKIIKTFN

-2841 YLYGKTKYDSFTPPI
+2841 YLYGKTKYDLFTPPI

-2868 SISINGNFL
+2868 PISINGNFL

-2901 QMVEIVRETPMASSR
+2901 QLVEIVRETPMASSR
-2916 EEVTLGSA
+2916 EEITLGSA

-3002 FNQFYRDENGN
+3002 FSQFYRDENGN

-3022 IEAIKNNPDL
+3022 INVIKNNPAL

-3038 ALADAN
+3038 TLADAN
-3044 AIIDKFGIIN
+3044 AIVDKFGIIN

-3064 TLKFYIEEMQKMI
+3064 TLKFYIDEMQKMI
-3077 KELSNTSVIDDAEV
+3077 KELSNSSVIDDAEV

-3106 IQNGIVSIWDGFHSS
+3106 IQNGLVSIFDGFHSS
-3121 GWLDAWFGDL
+3121 GWFDAWVGDL

-3146 MADIHAKE
+3146 MADIRAKE
-3154 SQSKDFAVAFGKHF
+3154 SQTKDFAVAFGKHF

-3191 GNIVRNYTDKFV
+3191 GNIVHDYTDKFV

-3265 PQIYSEYVKLRETIR
+3265 PQIYSEYVKLREAIR

-3285 RIDGV
+3285 RFDGV

-3301 LRTKIDDLTSQF
+3301 LRTKINDLTSQF
-3313 IGNDYK
+3313 IGDDYK
-3319 PAYEYGFPGI
+3319 PVYENGFPGT

-3335 SIIVINQ
+3335 SIIVTNQ
-3342 ELYDNARKQSL
+3342 EVYDNARKQSL
-3353 NDAIQLDQYLRR
+3353 NDAVQLDQYLRR

-3398 RDSNGKVTTPASQLD
+3398 RDSNGKVTTPASQLE

-3431 SVDDILKVQ
+3431 SVDDVLKVR

-3452 GKASKARKLIKEK
+3452 GKASKARALIKDK
-3465 LTKGE
+3465 LAKGE

-3489 AKIKED
+3489 AAIKED
-3495 VERNYGTTN
+3495 VEKNYGTSS

-3518 LTNEA
+3518 PTNEA

-3534 GGRSNPEYQKIITK
+3534 GGMSNPEYQKIITD
-3548 INDITRKYYNSAAK
+3548 INNITRKYYNSSAK

-3569 SIEDLKTLA
+3569 SIKDLKALGE
-3578 DLYDELDKTK
+3578 LYDELDKTK
-3588 KKIKTKYGY
+3588 KKKGKGSY
-3597 DVYEAYSEYAKEN
+3597 DAYQTYSKYAKEN

-3630 FYTLWKRVNIR
+3630 FYTLWKRVNAR
-3641 YEVLRDEKGKI
+3641 YEVLRDKKGKI
-3652 VIDETTGKAVYDLT
+3652 VIDEATGKAVYDLT
-3666 KAPKPNHWLY
+3666 KAPTPNHWLY
-3676 TTIAPNDAYWKD
+3676 TTIAPNDAYWED

-3706 KTKAQEF
+3706 KTKDQEF

-3733 LAKGIDYYKEWY
+3733 LAKGIAYYKEWY

-3753 FTHAYEALPIWNR
+3753 FTHTYEALPIWNR
-3766 TRVIPSIDNGE
+3766 TRVIPNIDNGE

-3799 ESYTDNENYKTVE
+3799 EGYTDNENYKTVE
-3812 TDDKNGTTHVPGYD
+3812 TDNKNGTTHIPDYD
-3826 NNLGLNEYEQEAKQ
+3826 NDLGLNEYEQEAKQ
-3840 YIQDTLMQFAKTET
+3840 YIQDTLMSFAKTET

-3861 GMAPHRVKKAEHDA
+3861 GMVPHRVKKAEHDA

-3889 DMLPSGKDSW
+3889 DMLPSGKDTW

-3915 LMTQLKNKESVDLD
+3915 LMNQLKNKESIDLD

-3939 TYTSDEAYEKDLE
+3939 TYASDEAYEKDLE
-3952 AYQKRM
+3952 AYQKRI

-4000 LFYTHRMLS
+4000 LLYTHRMLG

-4052 VRRLVYD
+4052 VRRLLYD
-4059 QYKIPQNKLTRNASM
+4059 QYKIPQNKLTRTASM

-4087 FTGAI
+4087 ITGGI
-4092 GNITIG
+4092 GNITVG

-4121 NMWRQAVPSFIRG
+4121 NMWRQAIPSFIRG

-4163 TVHLDADT
+4163 TVHLDVDT
-4171 ILNKI
+4171 VLNKI

-4233 YAMKNIIGGNEELLN
+4233 YAMKNIIGGNDELLN
-4248 KYETFKKNILA
+4248 KYEEFKKNILA

-4300 EAKVKFE
+4300 EAKAKFE
-4307 ELPTVMDQLDLKD
+4307 ELPTVMDQVDLKD

-4331 AELQAKSQDKEV
+4331 AELQAKSKDKEV

-4454 GYAEFAMNLQTNWQ
+4454 GYTEFAMNLQTNWQ

-4487 ALGGVCT
+4487 ALGGICT

-4508 NSLWG
+4508 NSLWA

-4556 MSACNNIAAYVM
+4556 MAACNNIAAYVM

-4586 ILVKLGRQIPIYR
+4586 IIVKLGRQIPIYR
-4599 SLNNLATLDKA
+4599 SINNLATLDKA

>member
-1 MANNCSLKFNET
+1 MANNCNLKFNET

-21 EVGNDDVLF
+21 EVGNNDVLF
-30 NSLMSAVIDGSRPSG
+30 NSLMSSVIDGSRPSG
-45 FNKEFETYYVNNYG
+45 FNKEFEIYYANNYG
-59 SIPNTNDESKEVATA
+59 SIPNVNDENKEVATA

-113 IRTTGNLMLA
+113 IRTSGNLMLA

-134 EEHAEDRKDNLAN
+134 DEHADDRKDNLAN
-147 RVINRMFGAVA
+147 RVINRMLGAVA
-158 KNILE
+158 TNILE
-163 TRKIEATKEE
+163 ARKVEATKEE

-187 DFIKIEEEVSKYTPQ
+187 DFIKIEDEVSKYTPQ
-202 LRNQFATLKDMLSDK
+202 LRNQLATLKDMLSDK
-217 VKYFTE
+217 VKYFTQ
-223 VFQGDDRLG
+223 VLQTDSRLG
-232 EIRFKKDDEISQQE
+232 EIRFKKDDDLSQQE

-255 EDDEAL
+255 EDDEDL

-268 NGSNS
+268 NGSNN

-279 ARWEDNGTKSDFM
+279 ARWEDNGTKSDFT

-331 DYMDFKSVDN
+331 DYIDFKTVNS
-341 AIKGDIE
+341 AIRGDIE

-356 KKLEDV
+356 KKLKDV

-375 ANDLRK
+375 VDDLKK
-381 KPDFAYKVFQVYRR
+381 KPDFAYKVFQIYQRS
-395 RTMRKQQARIDD
+395 TIRKQQVRIDD
-407 NTVIPVR
+407 NNVAPVR

-426 INYLNDIKS
+426 LNYLNDIKS
-435 TALNIMI
+435 TALSIMVQ
-442 EDTKDILESIKTK
+442 DTNDILEVIKNK
-455 IKDYKALQKT
+455 INDYKDLQKV
-465 KGFDLNKEALS
+465 KGYDLNKQALS
-476 ADIINA
+476 DDIINA

-487 KQYYPSLDKA
+487 KQYYPSLDKV
-497 AIERFARLNGKV
+497 AIERFAKLNGKV

-514 NIANNLTQLYG
+514 NIGNNLTQLYS
-525 YLENTAKYANETLT
+525 YLENTAKYANETLVT
-539 NKKYLDNK
+539 KQTLDNR
-547 FKEANKI
+547 FKEANALK
-554 EDKKARKEALDSV
+554 DKKAKKEALDAV

-575 LSTNTKTYALELAKA
+575 LSTNTKAYALELAKA

-620 TNFLNAIKATLTE
+620 TNFLNAVKGTLME
-633 EQKDGTKVSTELINY
+633 QQKDGSKVSTELVNY

-663 LMEHRNENGAIINYG
+663 LMEHRDENGAVINYG

-697 VNISLFDGAGNPN
+697 INISLFDGAGNPN

-738 NPNMLMG
+738 NPKMDMG

-790 SVDDI
+790 NVEDI
-795 NENHPIVQ
+795 NENHPIIQ
-803 QFKNIFKQELL
+803 QFRNIFKQELL

-826 KENIETLEDGTVVDQ
+826 KENKETLKDGTVVDQ

-879 KHFIEKKGDGWAFN
+879 KHFIEKEGDGWAFN

-914 YGDSL
+914 YGDKL
-919 LKYLFPSLYGGAR
+919 LNDLFPSLYGG
-932 DGFIPFTINANGEV
+932 DIKSFIPFTSNANGEV

-968 YSNNAIARMSEYKDL
+968 YSNDAITRMSEYKDL

-1005 IAFNDVFEGDT
+1005 IAFNDIFEGDT

-1050 NSTIVQGAFLNT
+1050 NSAVVQGAFLNT
-1062 PEVQARLKAIGL
+1062 PEVQNRLKAIGL

-1099 AKTYPDGR
+1099 DTEDTTGKLTSK
-1107 IEGEDGILVKDLV
+1107 DGILVRDLV
-1120 KNAKLTLEQARDLMG
+1120 KNAKLTVEQARTL
-1135 GPILYKP
+1135 IK
-1142 DGTPELNKDKSCRR
+1142 
-1156 SGGFSNTTVNDAQS
+1156 GFSGTTVNDAQS

-1202 EIPADLLKKFVQVQ
+1202 EIPTDLMKKFVQVQ

-1245 PRFIRGTQLEQV
+1245 PRFIKGTQLEQV
-1257 YNAMKDNNI
+1257 YKAMKDNGI

-1281 VLTIFDE
+1281 VLTLFDT

-1308 RDEYDYNHLYT
+1308 REEYDYNHLYT

-1343 NIARNSPL
+1343 NIDRNSEL
-1351 YAYKEDF
+1351 YSYKEDF

-1367 DSFNNLVDELKIPI
+1367 DSFNSLVDELKIPL
-1381 DKDGNIKFDESGN
+1381 DKDGNIKFDETGN
-1394 ITGLDMQV
+1394 IQGVDMQV
-1402 FFDKLKDEC
+1402 FFDKLKDEA

-1419 MMDFVTLNASMPIAP
+1419 MMDFVTLNASMPIAT

-1481 GFKATK
+1481 GFNSKKYTKENPFNLDGIDKTKFDVEVYDREKTPGYKSKALRIYIKGKKKGWFELVKDKEDNNYSVHFKTTTEKIGKIEQDGKTVNPSTK
-1487 DQVSYSKELKYH
+1487 EERDELYTALRNAIPNGANISTWGSISDGGVYALNKLGKGWKKVGERTIKHKKDDKDIVIPIYQKNGLTISKTLRYH

-1507 IMLPKSNFGFAKNAD
+1507 IMLPKSNFGFAKNED
-1522 GTYKDVDEVR
+1522 GTYKKSDE
-1532 DKDGNLIGGLLKQLQ
+1532 DLLKELQ
-1547 DAHLD
+1547 AAKLD

-1602 VYGIQYNTYIGRDGN
+1602 VYGIQYSTSINADGN
-1617 IKRATW
+1617 IQKVIYNNLAGKSYDDYVKSQLNSEA
-1623 KDTVT
+1623 KDK
-1628 ENDWLN
+1628 
-1634 YIRRETGL
+1634 L
-1642 KLSGIDNE
+1642 KKAIKEGVNE
-1650 TFENIKTE
+1650 TTALSNV
-1658 AKASTKAEA
+1658 AAEYGLQS
-1667 RDARKAEIEEIKNKF
+1667 REEFSKGKNLA
-1682 DEIESEAYFNLD
+1682 DE
-1694 DNTKEVIKLIHEKI
+1694 
-1708 NEAYGAK
+1708 
-1715 PSKAKYQEQLEV
+1715 
-1727 EIATLSDRLE
+1727 
-1737 DFKDTYIEEE
+1737 
-1747 LDAIKDYIEAK
+1747 
-1758 NQILNNVINGF
+1758 
-1769 ELSDDFDYN
+1769 
-1778 AIKSEKIKSA
+1778 
-1788 IKAYK
+1788 
-1793 DEQLRLA
+1793 
-1800 KQVAKGSRLLQFEA
+1800 
-1814 YKKKFDSDVI
+1814 
-1824 GNNSRQARNNRLLD
+1824 NSRAARNNRLLD
-1838 DMIHILR
+1838 DMIHILK
-1845 ANESLEENLSRSNF
+1845 ANQSLEENLSRSNF

-1867 KVMNPIVKEV
+1867 KVMNPIVKQV
-1877 RESRSP
+1877 REARSP
-1883 YDFLD
+1883 YDFFD

-1907 TRDTFCSVCNTVRPR
+1907 TRDTFCSVCNTVHPH
-1922 IADNYVVKIAYSKD
+1922 IADNYVVKVAYSKD
-1936 KYNLKELKKRFEKVE
+1936 KYSLEELQKRFEKVE
-1951 ETDEGYVVT
+1951 EVGDNYVVT
-1960 HNTLGWTNDNKN
+1960 HNTIGWTKDNKN

-2006 AVYKTLVDIG
+2006 AVYKTLADIG

-2056 IASLG
+2056 IKSLG
-2061 KEILNAYH
+2061 KEILGTYH
-2069 IKTDKMNLD
+2069 IKTDNMNLGE
-2078 DIVARVNALLGV
+2078 IIARTNALLGV
-2090 KYSLDKHNDITL
+2090 KYSLDEHNDITL

-2113 NDSRPVKENKYIKHN
+2113 DENRPVK
-2128 TYSGLIDYNDNSVF
+2128 
-2142 VFGSNPLGIN
+2142 GSI
-2152 GNPSKGTGGAALVAL
+2152 
-2167 NQGRVQQGEIMDN
+2167 
-2180 TISNNGR
+2180 
-2187 AYGLTTVK
+2187 
-2195 APNAR
+2195 
-2200 NNKGNQLSIEEI
+2200 
-2212 TNNIKKLYQYANNN
+2212 YQ
-2226 KDKTFKVAYTDGK
+2226 
-2239 LLNGHSI
+2239 H
-2246 EELVNAFINAGEI
+2246 
-2259 PNNVLFSDTLNKYFV
+2259 
-2274 KQTNINKEN
+2274 
-2283 INNIATDWTV
+2283 DWAI
-2293 LFAYNDLAKLSNKIG
+2293 LFAYNNLAKLSDKIG
-2308 DTARVCN
+2308 ATARVCN

-2324 IFATRKVFNDIA
+2324 IFSTRKVFNDIA

-2341 ENPALVV
+2341 EHPALVV

-2353 VNSIYAG
+2353 VSSIYAG

-2373 DAKSAYPSLN
+2373 TAKSAYPSLN

-2410 ANRAIEVING
+2410 ANRAIEAING

-2445 AVVCNYTYDIE
+2445 AVVNNYTYDVE
-2456 KKQTVVNKEVDETDE
+2456 KKQTVVNKEVEEEDE

-2484 TFNVKDVTNPTQE
+2484 TFNVKDVTNPTQK
-2497 EVDTWSK
+2497 EVDAWSK

-2553 IDSETAY
+2553 VDSETAY

-2565 AFSSDNPLVKLAA
+2565 AFNSDNPLVKLAA

-2586 VAEGFKIGRGAI
+2586 VAEGFKMGRGAI

-2603 NDALRDENTFVQ
+2603 NTALRDENTFVQ
-2615 YNGSRTSVVAQI
+2615 YNGARTSIVDQI

-2635 ARTDLIE
+2635 ARTELVE
-2642 QYLRTDPGVTNV
+2642 QYLRTEPGVTNV
-2654 PHKFMNKKY
+2654 PHKFMSKKY
-2663 SSMFKTVTRGMYE
+2663 SSTFKTVTRGMYE
-2676 FSLNDKNNA
+2676 LSLNDEDAA
-2685 IEFGFARESNSKVVP
+2685 IEFGFARKTNSKFVP
-2700 IQFNDYIYITKKEG
+2700 VQFNEYIYITKKED
-2714 NESVTKLYKIVSPAP
+2714 NENVTRLYKIYSPEESIA
-2729 GIGFAYPLNS
+2729 FAYPLNG

-2755 SVPLPSYYEA
+2755 SVPLPSYYET

-2770 MSDDTDYTL
+2770 MNPNVADYTL
-2779 EQLNELYKKHIA
+2779 DELNKLYQENIA
-2791 TTKVN
+2791 RTKVN
-2796 KVKAVTHFDIMAD
+2796 RVNVAAHFDIMED
-2809 ANNDNG
+2809 AKKDNG
-2815 GAKDAINKIIKTFN
+2815 GAKDAINKIVKAFN
-2829 NYEGNRI
+2829 NTTATKV

-2841 YLYGKTKYDSFTPPI
+2841 YLHNNSDYRRFTAPI
-2856 HVEGETISNDGE
+2856 HIEGESTDDSGNK
-2868 SISINGNFL
+2868 ISINDDFI
-2877 FRRATKVSI
+2877 FRQATKSNI
-2886 ESHNIRTGEHIEEKP
+2886 ELHNKLTNDTVEFKP
-2901 QMVEIVRETPMASSR
+2901 QLVEVSRMPSMASSR

-3002 FNQFYRDENGN
+3002 FSQFYRDENGN

-3022 IEAIKNNPDL
+3022 INAIKNNPAL

-3064 TLKFYIEEMQKMI
+3064 TLKFYIDEMQKMI
-3077 KELSNTSVIDDAEV
+3077 KELSNSSVIDDAEV

-3106 IQNGIVSIWDGFHSS
+3106 IQNGIVSIFDGFHSS
-3121 GWLDAWFGDL
+3121 GWFDAWVGDL

-3146 MADIHAKE
+3146 MADIRAKE
-3154 SQSKDFAVAFGKHF
+3154 NQAKDFAVTFGKHI
-3168 EDIKARAAKVGASV
+3168 EDIKSKAAKVGASV

-3191 GNIVRNYTDKFV
+3191 GNIVRAYTDNFV
-3203 EDIKELKRNVAKARV
+3203 EDIKELKHNVAKARV

-3245 YVDSYYQKLYNEDE
+3245 YVDSYYQKLYDEDE

-3265 PQIYSEYVKLRETIR
+3265 PQIYSEYVKLREAIR

-3301 LRTKIDDLTSQF
+3301 LRTKINDLTSQF

-3319 PAYEYGFPGI
+3319 PTYEYGFPGT
-3329 ERAPDD
+3329 EKAPDE
-3335 SIIVINQ
+3335 SIIITNQ
-3342 ELYDNARKQSL
+3342 EVYDNARKQSL
-3353 NDAIQLDQYLRR
+3353 NDAVQLDQYLRR

-3379 EGFRDMLDKMLNI
+3379 DGFRDMLDKMLNI

-3398 RDSNGKVTTPASQLD
+3398 RDSNGKVTTPASQLE
-3413 TNKEYKK
+3413 TNKEYQK

-3431 SVDDILKVQ
+3431 SVDDVLKVR

-3452 GKASKARKLIKEK
+3452 GKASKTRAIIKDKLA
-3465 LTKGE
+3465 KGE

-3489 AKIKED
+3489 AAIKED
-3495 VERNYGTTN
+3495 VEKNYGTSS

-3518 LTNEA
+3518 PTNEA

-3534 GGRSNPEYQKIITK
+3534 GGMTNPEYQELVTK
-3548 INDITRKYYNSAAK
+3548 INNITRKYYNSAAK

-3569 SIEDLKTLA
+3569 SIKDLKALG

-3588 KKIKTKYGY
+3588 KKKGKGSYY
-3597 DVYEAYSEYAKEN
+3597 AYQTYSKYAKEN

-3617 DEEGEAKKRTEPE
+3617 SEKDEAKKRTEPE
-3630 FYTLWKRVNIR
+3630 FYTLWKRVNAR
-3641 YEVLRDEKGKI
+3641 YEVLRDKKGKI

-3666 KAPKPNHWLY
+3666 KAPTPNHWLY
-3676 TTIAPNDAYWKD
+3676 TTIAPNDAYWED
-3688 LNKRDPKE
+3688 LTKRDPKE

-3706 KTKAQEF
+3706 KTNAQEF

-3733 LAKGIDYYKEWY
+3733 LAKGIAYYKEWY

-3799 ESYTDNENYKTVE
+3799 EGYTDNENYKTVE
-3812 TDDKNGTTHVPGYD
+3812 TDDKNGTTHIPGYD

-3840 YIQDTLMQFAKTET
+3840 YIQDTLMGFAKIET

-3861 GMAPHRVKKAEHDA
+3861 GMAPHRAKKAEHDA

-3889 DMLPSGKDSW
+3889 DMLPSGKDTW

-3915 LMTQLKNKESVDLD
+3915 LMNQLKNKESVDLD

-3952 AYQKRM
+3952 AYQKRI

-4000 LFYTHRMLS
+4000 LFYTHRMLG

-4059 QYKIPQNKLTRNASM
+4059 QYKIPQNKLTRTASM

-4087 FTGAI
+4087 ITGGI
-4092 GNITIG
+4092 GNVTVG

-4121 NMWRQAVPSFIRG
+4121 NMWRQGIPSFIRG

-4149 FMNIVDFDEVNNRP
+4149 FMNVVDFDEVNNRP
-4163 TVHLDADT
+4163 TVHLDADGV
-4171 ILNKI
+4171 LNKI

-4233 YAMKNIIGGNEELLN
+4233 YAMKNIIGGNDELLN
-4248 KYETFKKNILA
+4248 KYEEFKKNILA

-4307 ELPTVMDQLDLKD
+4307 ELPTIMDQVDLKD
-4320 GRLAFKEGSIL
+4320 GRLGFKDGSIL

-4556 MSACNNIAAYVM
+4556 MAACNNIAAYVM

-4586 ILVKLGRQIPIYR
+4586 ILVKLGRQVPIYR

>member
-45 FNKEFETYYVNNYG
+45 FNKEFETYYANNYG
-59 SIPNTNDESKEVATA
+59 SIPNTNDESKEVVNA

-134 EEHAEDRKDNLAN
+134 DEHAEDRKDNLAN
-147 RVINRMFGAVA
+147 RVINRMLGAVA
-158 KNILE
+158 TNILE
-163 TRKIEATKEE
+163 ARKVEATKEE

-187 DFIKIEEEVSKYTPQ
+187 DFVKLENEVSKYTPQ
-202 LRNQFATLKDMLSDK
+202 LRNQFATLKDMISDK
-217 VKYFTE
+217 VKYFTQ
-223 VFQGDDRLG
+223 VIQTDDRLG
-232 EIRFKKDDEISQQE
+232 EIRFKKDDDLSQQE
-246 VNWNESYSI
+246 ADWIKSFDI
-255 EDDEAL
+255 EDDDDL
-261 NLDDAAD
+261 NLNNAAD
-268 NGSNS
+268 NASNN

-279 ARWEDNGTKSDFM
+279 ARWVDNGTKSDFM

-331 DYMDFKSVDN
+331 DYMDFKVVNS
-341 AIKGDIE
+341 AIRGDIE
-348 TTNIDAFL
+348 ITNINAFL
-356 KKLEDV
+356 KKLEDI

-375 ANDLRK
+375 ANDVKK
-381 KPDFAYKVFQVYRR
+381 KPDFAYKLFQVYRR
-395 RTMRKQQARIDD
+395 ITIRKQQVRIDD
-407 NTVIPVR
+407 NSVSPTR
-414 SNTRADKLETLR
+414 SNNRADKLETLR

-442 EDTKDILESIKTK
+442 EDTNDILGAIKTK
-455 IKDYKALQKT
+455 IDDYKKLQKT
-465 KGFDLNKEALS
+465 KGFDLNKQALS

-525 YLENTAKYANETLT
+525 YLENTAKYANETLR
-539 NKKYLDNK
+539 NKQYFDNR

-554 EDKKARKEALDSV
+554 KDKKAKKEALDSLH
-567 REAYKQGY
+567 EAYKQGY
-575 LSTNTKTYALELAKA
+575 LSTNTKAYALELAKS

-620 TNFLNAIKATLTE
+620 TNFLNAVKGTLME
-633 EQKDGTKVSTELINY
+633 QQKDGSKVSTELINY

-663 LMEHRNENGAIINYG
+663 LMEHRNENGAVTNYG

-774 MHAIRNA
+774 MHAIKNA

-790 SVDDI
+790 SVEDI

-803 QFKNIFKQELL
+803 QFRNIFKQELL

-819 INIVFEV
+819 INIVFETNSLGQI
-826 KENIETLEDGTVVDQ
+826 KYNDDGS
-841 RGRIVFNNDNTPM
+841 PM

-914 YGDSL
+914 YGDKL
-919 LKYLFPSLYGGAR
+919 LNYLFPSLYGG
-932 DGFIPFTINANGEV
+932 DINGFIPFTTNVNGEV
-946 ELNLTADQEAMITR
+946 ELNLSEDQEAMITR

-968 YSNNAIARMSEYKDL
+968 YSNNSITRMSEYKDL

-1005 IAFNDVFEGDT
+1005 IAFNDIFEGDT

-1099 AKTYPDGR
+1099 AKTYPDGKV
-1107 IEGEDGILVKDLV
+1107 EGEDGILVKDLV
-1120 KNAKLTLEQARDLMG
+1120 KNAKLTLDQARNLIG
-1135 GPILYKP
+1135 GPIVYDNNGKP
-1142 DGTPELNKDKSCRR
+1142 KLNNDGSYRR
-1156 SGGFSNTTVNDAQS
+1156 SGGFSNTTINDAQS

-1216 KNFYYDQYYDEKLNT
+1216 KNFYYDQYYDKNLNT

-1245 PRFIRGTQLEQV
+1245 PRFIKGTQLEQV
-1257 YNAMKDNNI
+1257 YEAMKANNI

-1288 KTGEVTE
+1288 KSGEVTE

-1308 RDEYDYNHLYT
+1308 REEYDYNHLYT

-1343 NIARNSPL
+1343 NIDRNSPL
-1351 YAYKEDF
+1351 YDYKEDF

-1367 DSFNNLVDELKIPI
+1367 DSFNKLVDELKIPL
-1381 DKDGNIKFDESGN
+1381 DKDGNIKFDEAGN
-1394 ITGLDMQV
+1394 ITGIDMQV

-1419 MMDFVTLNASMPIAP
+1419 MMDFVTLNASMPIAA

-1507 IMLPKSNFGFAKNAD
+1507 IMIPASNFGFAKNAD
-1522 GTYKDVDEVR
+1522 GTYKKNKEE
-1532 DKDGNLIGGLLKQLQ
+1532 LLKELQ
-1547 DAHLD
+1547 DAGLD

-1602 VYGIQYNTYIGRDGN
+1602 VYGIQYSTTINADGDIQKIIYNDLAGKSYDDYI
-1617 IKRATW
+1617 KSQ
-1623 KDTVT
+1623 
-1628 ENDWLN
+1628 LN
-1634 YIRRETGL
+1634 
-1642 KLSGIDNE
+1642 
-1650 TFENIKTE
+1650 TE
-1658 AKASTKAEA
+1658 AKA
-1667 RDARKAEIEEIKNKF
+1667 
-1682 DEIESEAYFNLD
+1682 
-1694 DNTKEVIKLIHEKI
+1694 KLK
-1708 NEAYGAK
+1708 K
-1715 PSKAKYQEQLEV
+1715 
-1727 EIATLSDRLE
+1727 
-1737 DFKDTYIEEE
+1737 
-1747 LDAIKDYIEAK
+1747 AIKEGVNETTALSNVATEYGLQSREEFSKGK
-1758 NQILNNVINGF
+1758 NL
-1769 ELSDDFDYN
+1769 
-1778 AIKSEKIKSA
+1778 A
-1788 IKAYK
+1788 
-1793 DEQLRLA
+1793 DENTR
-1800 KQVAKGSRLLQFEA
+1800 E
-1814 YKKKFDSDVI
+1814 
-1824 GNNSRQARNNRLLD
+1824 ARNNRLLD
-1838 DMIHILR
+1838 DMIHILQ

-1867 KVMNPIVKEV
+1867 KVMNPIVKDV
-1877 RESRSP
+1877 REARSP

-1907 TRDTFCSVCNTVRPR
+1907 TRDTFCSVCNTVIPH
-1922 IADNYVVKIAYSKD
+1922 IADNYVVKVAYSKD
-1936 KYNLKELKKRFEKVE
+1936 KYNLAELQKRFEKVE

-2006 AVYKTLVDIG
+2006 AVYKTLADIG

-2056 IASLG
+2056 IKSLG
-2061 KEILNAYH
+2061 KEILETYH

-2078 DIVARVNALLGV
+2078 EIVVRVNGLLGT
-2090 KYSLDKHNDITL
+2090 KYDLDKHNDIIL

-2113 NDSRPVKENKYIKHN
+2113 DKNRPVK
-2128 TYSGLIDYNDNSVF
+2128 GSV
-2142 VFGSNPLGIN
+2142 
-2152 GNPSKGTGGAALVAL
+2152 
-2167 NQGRVQQGEIMDN
+2167 
-2180 TISNNGR
+2180 
-2187 AYGLTTVK
+2187 
-2195 APNAR
+2195 
-2200 NNKGNQLSIEEI
+2200 
-2212 TNNIKKLYQYANNN
+2212 YQ
-2226 KDKTFKVAYTDGK
+2226 
-2239 LLNGHSI
+2239 H
-2246 EELVNAFINAGEI
+2246 
-2259 PNNVLFSDTLNKYFV
+2259 
-2274 KQTNINKEN
+2274 
-2283 INNIATDWTV
+2283 DWAV
-2293 LFAYNDLAKLSNKIG
+2293 LFAYNDLAKLSDNIG
-2308 DTARVCN
+2308 ATARVCN

-2341 ENPALVV
+2341 EHPALVV

-2360 YDPNKGLRSYITS
+2360 YDPTKGLRSYITS

-2445 AVVCNYTYDIE
+2445 AVVNNYTYDVE
-2456 KKQTVVNKEVDETDE
+2456 KKETKVNKEVDETDE

-2543 RQTIRFNEDA
+2543 RQTIRFTEDA
-2553 IDSETAY
+2553 VDNETAY

-2565 AFSSDNPLVKLAA
+2565 AFNSDNPLVKLAA
-2578 MDMIKYAF
+2578 MDMVKYAF

-2603 NDALRDENTFVQ
+2603 NTALRDENTFVQ
-2615 YNGSRTSVVAQI
+2615 YNGARTSIIAQI
-2627 KAQIDNAV
+2627 KAQIDDVV
-2635 ARTDLIE
+2635 ARTELVE
-2642 QYLRTDPGVTNV
+2642 QYLRSDPGVTNV

-2676 FSLNDKNNA
+2676 FSLDDKDNA
-2685 IEFGFARESNSKVVP
+2685 IEFGFARESNSKFIP
-2700 IQFNDYIYITKKEG
+2700 IQFNNYIYITNKEG
-2714 NESVTKLYKIVSPAP
+2714 NETVTRLYKIVSPDLGS

-2765 VIENL
+2765 VIDNL
-2770 MSDDTDYTL
+2770 MNSEVADYTL
-2779 EQLNELYKKHIA
+2779 DELNELYKNHIA

-2815 GAKDAINKIIKTFN
+2815 GAKDAIDKIIKTFN
-2829 NYEGNRI
+2829 DYEGNRI

-2856 HVEGETISNDGE
+2856 HVEGETISDGGE
-2868 SISINGNFL
+2868 PISVNGNFL

-2901 QMVEIVRETPMASSR
+2901 QLVEIVKEAPMASSR

-3002 FNQFYRDENGN
+3002 FSQFYRDENGN
-3013 YFAINSPEV
+3013 YYAINSPEV
-3022 IEAIKNNPDL
+3022 IEAIKNNPAL

-3038 ALADAN
+3038 SLADAN

-3054 QIKADEIENP
+3054 QIKADDIENP

-3077 KELSNTSVIDDAEV
+3077 KELSNSSVIDDAEV

-3106 IQNGIVSIWDGFHSS
+3106 IQNGLVSIFDGFHSS
-3121 GWLDAWFGDL
+3121 GWFDAWVGDL
-3131 QEQGNSLVQVVTRKV
+3131 QEQGNNLVQVVTRKV
-3146 MADIHAKE
+3146 MADIRAKE
-3154 SQSKDFAVAFGKHF
+3154 SQAKDFAVSFGKHF

-3191 GNIVRNYTDKFV
+3191 GNIVHNYTDKFV

-3265 PQIYSEYVKLRETIR
+3265 PQIYSEYVKLREAIR

-3301 LRTKIDDLTSQF
+3301 LRNKINDLTSQF

-3319 PAYEYGFPGI
+3319 PAYEYGFPGT
-3329 ERAPDD
+3329 EQAPDG
-3335 SIIVINQ
+3335 SIIVTNQ
-3342 ELYDNARKQSL
+3342 EVYDNARKQSL
-3353 NDAIQLDQYLRR
+3353 NDAVQLDQYLRR

-3398 RDSNGKVTTPASQLD
+3398 RDSNGKVTTPASQLE

-3431 SVDDILKVQ
+3431 LVDDVLKVR

-3452 GKASKARKLIKEK
+3452 GKASKARALIKDK
-3465 LTKGE
+3465 LAKGE

-3478 IDASKFTNTEI
+3478 IDASKFTNVEI
-3489 AKIKED
+3489 AAIRED
-3495 VERNYGTTN
+3495 VERNYGTSS

-3518 LTNEA
+3518 PTSEA

-3534 GGRSNPEYQKIITK
+3534 NGMTNPEYQEIITK
-3548 INDITRKYYNSAAK
+3548 INNITRKYYNSAAK

-3569 SIEDLKTLA
+3569 SIEDLKALG

-3588 KKIKTKYGY
+3588 KKKGKGSYY
-3597 DVYEAYSEYAKEN
+3597 AYQTYSKYAKEN

-3630 FYTLWKRVNIR
+3630 FYTLWKRVNNR
-3641 YEVLRDEKGKI
+3641 YEVLRDKKGKI
-3652 VIDETTGKAVYDLT
+3652 VIDEATGKAVYDLT
-3666 KAPKPNHWLY
+3666 KAPTPNHWLY
-3676 TTIAPNDAYWKD
+3676 TTIAPNDAYWED

-3706 KTKAQEF
+3706 KTNAQEF

-3726 YKAKNAA
+3726 YNAKNAA
-3733 LAKGIDYYKEWY
+3733 LAKGNAYYKEWY

-3799 ESYTDNENYKTVE
+3799 EGYTDNENYKTVE
-3812 TDDKNGTTHVPGYD
+3812 TDDKNGTTHVTGYD
-3826 NNLGLNEYEQEAKQ
+3826 NDLGLNEYEQEAKQ
-3840 YIQDTLMQFAKTET
+3840 YIQDTLMSFAKTET

-3861 GMAPHRVKKAEHDA
+3861 GMAPHRAKKAEHDA

-3889 DMLPSGKDSW
+3889 DMLPSGKDTW

-3915 LMTQLKNKESVDLD
+3915 LMTQLKNKESIDLD

-3939 TYTSDEAYEKDLE
+3939 TYASDEAYEKDLE
-3952 AYQKRM
+3952 AYQKRI

-4000 LFYTHRMLS
+4000 LFYTHRMLG

-4087 FTGAI
+4087 ITGGI
-4092 GNITIG
+4092 GNITVG

-4121 NMWRQAVPSFIRG
+4121 NMWRQAIPSFIRG

-4171 ILNKI
+4171 VLNKI

-4233 YAMKNIIGGNEELLN
+4233 YAMKNIIGGNDELLN
-4248 KYETFKKNILA
+4248 KYEEFKKNILA

-4300 EAKVKFE
+4300 EAKAKFE
-4307 ELPTVMDQLDLKD
+4307 ELPTIMDQVDLKD

-4331 AELQAKSQDKEV
+4331 AELQAKSKDKEV

-4392 YPGVMKHYRRK
+4392 YSGVMKHYRRK

-4428 IRQLRYEKEMSDGQ
+4428 IRQLKYEKEMSDGQ
-4442 VEALESLQVLLK
+4442 IEALESLQVLLK

-4487 ALGGVCT
+4487 ALGGICT

-4521 DLTTQSMMYNMLF
+4521 ELTTQSMMYNMLF

-4556 MSACNNIAAYVM
+4556 MAACNNIAAYVM

-4621 TLINVKDWANDIR
+4621 TLINVKDLANDIR

>member
-13 KVYTNLKA
+13 KVGTNLKA
-21 EVGNDDVLF
+21 EVGNNDVLF
-30 NSLMSAVIDGSRPSG
+30 NSLMSSVIDGSRPSG
-45 FNKEFETYYVNNYG
+45 FNKEFETYYANNYG
-59 SIPNTNDESKEVATA
+59 SIPNVNDESKEVATA
-74 IQNFYKNRNFNVNEH
+74 IQNFYENRNFNVNEH

-113 IRTTGNLMLA
+113 IRMAGNQMLM
-123 FYHNDLIKGRL
+123 FYHDDLIKGRL
-134 EEHAEDRKDNLAN
+134 DEHANDRKNNLAD
-147 RVINRMFGAVA
+147 RVINRMLSGVAVG
-158 KNILE
+158 ILIN
-163 TRKIEATKEE
+163 RKTKPTPAE
-173 IAKVRKQLMNTKSN
+173 IDKVRKQLMNINGN
-187 DFIKIEEEVSKYTPQ
+187 DFIKIEEEVAKATPQ

-217 VKYFTE
+217 VKYFTQ
-223 VFQGDDRLG
+223 VIQTDDRLG
-232 EIRFKKDDEISQQE
+232 EIRFKKDDDLSQQE
-246 VNWNESYSI
+246 ADWSESFNI
-255 EDDEAL
+255 EDDEDL
-261 NLDDAAD
+261 NLDNAAD
-268 NGSNS
+268 NASNN

-307 KLSSTEVSADG
+307 KLSSTEVSANG

-331 DYMDFKSVDN
+331 DYMDFKVVNS
-341 AIKGDIE
+341 AIRGDIE

-356 KKLEDV
+356 KKLEDI

-375 ANDLRK
+375 ANDLKK
-381 KPDFAYKVFQVYRR
+381 KPDFAYKLFQVYRR
-395 RTMRKQQARIDD
+395 RTIRKQQVRIDD
-407 NTVIPVR
+407 NSVSPTR
-414 SNTRADKLETLR
+414 SNNRADKLETLR

-442 EDTKDILESIKTK
+442 EDTNDILGAIKTK
-455 IKDYKALQKT
+455 IDDYKTLQKT
-465 KGFDLNKEALS
+465 KGFDLNKQALS

-509 DGKAP
+509 DGKTP
-514 NIANNLTQLYG
+514 NIANNLTQLYS
-525 YLENTAKYANETLT
+525 YLENTAKYANETLN
-539 NKKYLDNK
+539 NKRNLDNR

-554 EDKKARKEALDSV
+554 KDKKAKKEALDSV

-575 LSTNTKTYALELAKA
+575 LSTNTKAYALELAKS

-620 TNFLNAIKATLTE
+620 TNFLNAVKATLTE
-633 EQKDGTKVSTELINY
+633 KQKDGTKVSTELINY

-663 LMEHRNENGAIINYG
+663 LMEHRDENGAVINYG

-738 NPNMLMG
+738 NPKMLMG

-774 MHAIRNA
+774 MHAIKNP

-803 QFKNIFKQELL
+803 QFRNIFKQELL
-814 DMANF
+814 DMVNF

-826 KENIETLEDGTVVDQ
+826 KENTETLEDGTVVDQ

-879 KHFIEKKGDGWAFN
+879 KHFIEKKGDSWAFN

-914 YGDSL
+914 YGDKL
-919 LKYLFPSLYGGAR
+919 LEHLFPSLYGGAR
-932 DGFIPFTINANGEV
+932 DGFIPFTTNANGEV
-946 ELNLTADQEAMITR
+946 ELNLSTDQEAMITR

-968 YSNNAIARMSEYKDL
+968 YSNNAITRMSEYKDL

-1005 IAFNDVFEGDT
+1005 IAFNDIFEGDT

-1062 PEVQARLKAIGL
+1062 PEVQSRLKAIGL
-1074 DVQQKT
+1074 DIQQKT

-1099 AKTYPDGR
+1099 AKTYPDGKV
-1107 IEGEDGILVKDLV
+1107 EGEDGILVKDLV
-1120 KNAKLTLEQARDLMG
+1120 KNSKLTLEQARDLMG
-1135 GPILYKP
+1135 GPIMYDNNGKP
-1142 DGTPELNKDKSCRR
+1142 KLNADGSYRR
-1156 SGGFSNTTVNDAQS
+1156 SGGFSNTTINDAQS

-1257 YNAMKDNNI
+1257 YEAMKANKI

-1308 RDEYDYNHLYT
+1308 SEEYDYNHLYT

-1343 NIARNSPL
+1343 NIDSNSPL
-1351 YAYKEDF
+1351 HAYKEDF

-1367 DSFNNLVDELKIPI
+1367 DSFNKLVDELKIPL
-1381 DKDGNIKFDESGN
+1381 DEDGNIKFDEAGN
-1394 ITGLDMQV
+1394 ITGVDMQV

-1419 MMDFVTLNASMPIAP
+1419 MMDFVTLNASMPIAA

-1445 LSNVI
+1445 LSNVV

-1507 IMLPKSNFGFAKNAD
+1507 IMLPASNFGFAKNAD
-1522 GTYKDVDEVR
+1522 GTYKKSKEE
-1532 DKDGNLIGGLLKQLQ
+1532 LLKELQ
-1547 DAHLD
+1547 DAGLD

-1602 VYGIQYNTYIGRDGN
+1602 VYGIQYNTYIDKHGN
-1617 IKRATW
+1617 I
-1623 KDTVT
+1623 
-1628 ENDWLN
+1628 
-1634 YIRRETGL
+1634 
-1642 KLSGIDNE
+1642 
-1650 TFENIKTE
+1650 
-1658 AKASTKAEA
+1658 
-1667 RDARKAEIEEIKNKF
+1667 RKQ
-1682 DEIESEAYFNLD
+1682 DYS
-1694 DNTKEVIKLIHEKI
+1694 
-1708 NEAYGAK
+1708 
-1715 PSKAKYQEQLEV
+1715 
-1727 EIATLSDRLE
+1727 
-1737 DFKDTYIEEE
+1737 EE
-1747 LDAIKDYIEAK
+1747 LDIYDYANYVNRHLEKADKIKDKSVKEAFEK
-1758 NQILNNVINGF
+1758 LNKEIDEQF
-1769 ELSDDFDYN
+1769 EKSRKELAEEETQAYDVLSDETKELVKAAHKDFESQAVKN
-1778 AIKSEKIKSA
+1778 PETGKLT
-1788 IKAYK
+1788 K
-1793 DEQLRLA
+1793 DSYL
-1800 KQVAKGSRLLQFEA
+1800 KQLQFVVDYIRTNKTNLDAADDNFISVHEDMVDSISNEYIDKKTFKSDKA
-1814 YKKKFDSDVI
+1814 KEILQARIDKFNKAAKKLGIMSYKQYLAQNVEDA
-1824 GNNSRQARNNRLLD
+1824 NSREARNNRLLD
-1838 DMIHILR
+1838 DMIHILQ

-1867 KVMNPIVKEV
+1867 KVMNPVVKEV
-1877 RESRSP
+1877 REARSP

-1907 TRDTFCSVCNTVRPR
+1907 TRDTFCSVCNTVHPH
-1922 IADNYVVKIAYSKD
+1922 ITDKYTVKVAYSKD
-1936 KYNLKELKKRFEKVE
+1936 KYNLEELQKRFEKVE

-2006 AVYKTLVDIG
+2006 AVYKTLADIG

-2028 PAITRIVNA
+2028 PAITKIVNA

-2056 IASLG
+2056 IKSTG
-2061 KEILNAYH
+2061 KEILNTYH
-2069 IKTDKMNLD
+2069 INTDKMNLGE
-2078 DIVARVNALLGV
+2078 IVARVNGLLGT

-2113 NDSRPVKENKYIKHN
+2113 DKNRPVK
-2128 TYSGLIDYNDNSVF
+2128 
-2142 VFGSNPLGIN
+2142 GSIY
-2152 GNPSKGTGGAALVAL
+2152 
-2167 NQGRVQQGEIMDN
+2167 R
-2180 TISNNGR
+2180 
-2187 AYGLTTVK
+2187 
-2195 APNAR
+2195 
-2200 NNKGNQLSIEEI
+2200 
-2212 TNNIKKLYQYANNN
+2212 
-2226 KDKTFKVAYTDGK
+2226 
-2239 LLNGHSI
+2239 H
-2246 EELVNAFINAGEI
+2246 
-2259 PNNVLFSDTLNKYFV
+2259 
-2274 KQTNINKEN
+2274 
-2283 INNIATDWTV
+2283 DWAV
-2293 LFAYNDLAKLSNKIG
+2293 LFAYNDLAKLSDKIG
-2308 DTARVCN
+2308 ATARVCN

-2360 YDPNKGLRSYITS
+2360 YDPTKGLRSYITS
-2373 DAKSAYPSLN
+2373 NAKSAYPSLN

-2438 TAYKQTD
+2438 AAYKQTD
-2445 AVVCNYTYDIE
+2445 AVVNNYTYDVE
-2456 KKQTVVNKEVDETDE
+2456 KKQTVVNKEFDETDE

-2497 EVDTWSK
+2497 EVNAWSK

-2553 IDSETAY
+2553 VDNETAY

-2578 MDMIKYAF
+2578 MDMVKYAF

-2603 NDALRDENTFVQ
+2603 NTALRDENTFVQ
-2615 YNGSRTSVVAQI
+2615 FNGARTSIIAQI
-2627 KAQIDNAV
+2627 KAQVDNVV
-2635 ARTDLIE
+2635 ARTNLIE
-2642 QYLRTDPGVTNV
+2642 QYLRSDPGVSNV

-2663 SSMFKTVTRGMYE
+2663 SSMFETVTRGMYE
-2676 FSLNDKNNA
+2676 FSLDDKDNA
-2685 IEFGFARESNSKVVP
+2685 IEFGFARESNAEFVP
-2700 IQFNDYIYITKKEG
+2700 IQFNNYIYITKKEG
-2714 NESVTKLYKIVSPAP
+2714 NESVTRLYKIVSPDLGS
-2729 GIGFAYPLNS
+2729 GIGFAYPLNG

-2765 VIENL
+2765 VIDNL
-2770 MSDDTDYTL
+2770 MNSEVADYTL
-2779 EQLNELYKKHIA
+2779 DELNELYKKHVA

-2796 KVKAVTHFDIMAD
+2796 KVKAVTHFDIMSD

-2815 GAKDAINKIIKTFN
+2815 GAKDAIDKIIKTFN

-2856 HVEGETISNDGE
+2856 NVEGETISNGGE
-2868 SISINGNFL
+2868 PISINGNFL

-2901 QMVEIVRETPMASSR
+2901 QLVEIVRETPMASSR
-2916 EEVTLGSA
+2916 GEVTLGSA

-3002 FNQFYRDENGN
+3002 FSQFYRDENGN

-3022 IEAIKNNPDL
+3022 INVIKNNPAL

-3038 ALADAN
+3038 TLADAN
-3044 AIIDKFGIIN
+3044 AIVDKFGIIN

-3064 TLKFYIEEMQKMI
+3064 TLKFYIDEMQKMI
-3077 KELSNTSVIDDAEV
+3077 KELSNSSIIDDAEV
-3091 KFGIDYLQKLSNDPN
+3091 KFGLDYLQKLSNDPN
-3106 IQNGIVSIWDGFHSS
+3106 IQNGLISIYDGFHSS

-3146 MADIHAKE
+3146 MADIRAKE
-3154 SQSKDFAVAFGKHF
+3154 SQAKDFAIAFGKHF

-3245 YVDSYYQKLYNEDE
+3245 YVDSYYQKLYDEDE

-3265 PQIYSEYVKLRETIR
+3265 PQIYSEYVKLREAIR

-3301 LRTKIDDLTSQF
+3301 LRTKINDLTSQF
-3313 IGNDYK
+3313 IGNEYK
-3319 PAYEYGFPGI
+3319 PDFREGFPGTSK
-3329 ERAPDD
+3329 APDE
-3335 SIIVINQ
+3335 SIIVTNQ
-3342 ELYDNARKQSL
+3342 EVYDNARKHSL
-3353 NDAIQLDQYLRR
+3353 NDAVQLDQYLRR

-3398 RDSNGKVTTPASQLD
+3398 RDSNGKVTTPASQLE

-3431 SVDDILKVQ
+3431 SVDDVLKVQ

-3452 GKASKARKLIKEK
+3452 GKASKARALIKDK
-3465 LTKGE
+3465 LAKGE

-3478 IDASKFTNTEI
+3478 IDASKFTNVEI
-3489 AKIKED
+3489 AAIKAD
-3495 VERNYGTTN
+3495 VEKNYGTSN

-3518 LTNEA
+3518 PTNEA

-3534 GGRSNPEYQKIITK
+3534 GGMTNPEYQKIITK
-3548 INDITRKYYNSAAK
+3548 INNINRKYYNSAAK

-3569 SIEDLKTLA
+3569 SIEDLKALG

-3588 KKIKTKYGY
+3588 KHKGKGSY
-3597 DVYEAYSEYAKEN
+3597 DAYQAYSKYAKEN
-3610 VNEKAYY
+3610 VNEQAYY
-3617 DEEGEAKKRTEPE
+3617 SEEDEAKKRTEPE
-3630 FYTLWKRVNIR
+3630 FYTLWKRVNAR
-3641 YEVLRDEKGKI
+3641 YEVLRDKKGKI

-3666 KAPKPNHWLY
+3666 KAPTPNHWLY
-3676 TTIAPNDAYWKD
+3676 TTIAPNDAYWED

-3733 LAKGIDYYKEWY
+3733 LAKGIAYYKEWY
-3745 DNNHVYNP
+3745 NNNHVYNP

-3799 ESYTDNENYKTVE
+3799 EGYTDNENYKTVE

-3840 YIQDTLMQFAKTET
+3840 YIQDTLMSFAKTET

-3861 GMAPHRVKKAEHDA
+3861 GMAPHRAKKAEHDA

-3915 LMTQLKNKESVDLD
+3915 LITQLKNKESVDLD

-3939 TYTSDEAYEKDLE
+3939 TYASDEAYEKDLE
-3952 AYQKRM
+3952 AYQKRI

-4000 LFYTHRMLS
+4000 LFYTHRMLG

-4037 IEKADT
+4037 IEKVDT

-4059 QYKIPQNKLTRNASM
+4059 QYKIPQNKLTRTASM

-4087 FTGAI
+4087 ITGGI
-4092 GNITIG
+4092 GNITVG

-4121 NMWRQAVPSFIRG
+4121 NMWRQAIPSFIRG

-4171 ILNKI
+4171 VLNKI

-4233 YAMKNIIGGNEELLN
+4233 YAMRNIIGGNEELLN
-4248 KYETFKKNILA
+4248 KYETFKKDILA

-4267 IWNRRDI
+4267 VWNRRDI

-4289 QFIAE
+4289 QFITE

-4307 ELPTVMDQLDLKD
+4307 ELPTVMDQVDLKD

-4331 AELQAKSQDKEV
+4331 AELQAKSKNKEV

-4357 ISVNK
+4357 ISINK

-4413 EVGCAPALFD
+4413 EIGCAPALFD

-4428 IRQLRYEKEMSDGQ
+4428 IRKLRYEKEMSDGQ
-4442 VEALESLQVLLK
+4442 VEVLESLQVLLK

-4487 ALGGVCT
+4487 ALGGICT

-4521 DLTTQSMMYNMLF
+4521 ELTTQSMMYNMLF

-4556 MSACNNIAAYVM
+4556 MAACNNIAAYVM

-4586 ILVKLGRQIPIYR
+4586 IIVKLGRQIPIYR

>member
-45 FNKEFETYYVNNYG
+45 FNKEFETYYANNYG

-147 RVINRMFGAVA
+147 RVINRMLGAVA
-158 KNILE
+158 TNILE
-163 TRKIEATKEE
+163 ARKVEATKEE

-187 DFIKIEEEVSKYTPQ
+187 DFVKLEDEVSKTTPQ

-217 VKYFTE
+217 VKYFTQ
-223 VFQGDDRLG
+223 VIQTDDRLG
-232 EIRFKKDDEISQQE
+232 EIRFKKDDDLSQQE
-246 VNWNESYSI
+246 ADWSESFDI
-255 EDDEAL
+255 EDDDDL
-261 NLDDAAD
+261 NLNNAAD
-268 NGSNS
+268 NASNN

-331 DYMDFKSVDN
+331 GYMDFKVVNS
-341 AIKGDIE
+341 AIRGDIE

-356 KKLEDV
+356 KKLEDI
-362 AESNKEY
+362 AKSNKEY

-375 ANDLRK
+375 ANDLKK
-381 KPDFAYKVFQVYRR
+381 KPDFAYKLFQVYRR
-395 RTMRKQQARIDD
+395 RTIRKQQVRIDD
-407 NTVIPVR
+407 NSVSPTR
-414 SNTRADKLETLR
+414 SNNRADKLETLR

-442 EDTKDILESIKTK
+442 EDTNDILGAIKTK
-455 IKDYKALQKT
+455 IDDYKTLQKT
-465 KGFDLNKEALS
+465 KGFDLNKQALS

-509 DGKAP
+509 DGKTP

-525 YLENTAKYANETLT
+525 YLENTAKYANETLN
-539 NKKYLDNK
+539 NKRNLDNR

-554 EDKKARKEALDSV
+554 KDKKAKKEALDSV

-575 LSTNTKTYALELAKA
+575 LSTNTKAYALELAKS

-620 TNFLNAIKATLTE
+620 TNFLNAVKATLTE
-633 EQKDGTKVSTELINY
+633 QQKDGSKVSTELINY

-663 LMEHRNENGAIINYG
+663 LMEHRDENGAVINYG

-727 TGFAQYFNAEQ
+727 TGFAQYFNTEQ
-738 NPNMLMG
+738 NPKMLMG

-774 MHAIRNA
+774 MHAIKNA
-781 KGEVIGKEV
+781 KGEVIAKEV

-803 QFKNIFKQELL
+803 QFRNIFKQELL
-814 DMANF
+814 DMVNF

-826 KENIETLEDGTVVDQ
+826 KENTETLKDGTVVDQ

-914 YGDSL
+914 YGDDL

-932 DGFIPFTINANGEV
+932 DGFIPFTTNANGEV
-946 ELNLTADQEAMITR
+946 ELNLSADQEAMITR

-968 YSNNAIARMSEYKDL
+968 YSNNAITRMSEYKDL

-1005 IAFNDVFEGDT
+1005 IAFNDIFEGDT

-1050 NSTIVQGAFLNT
+1050 NSTIIQGAFLNT
-1062 PEVQARLKAIGL
+1062 PEVQSRLKAIGL

-1099 AKTYPDGR
+1099 AKTYPDGKV
-1107 IEGEDGILVKDLV
+1107 EGEDGILVKDLV
-1120 KNAKLTLEQARDLMG
+1120 KNAKLTLDQARDLMG
-1135 GPILYKP
+1135 GPIMYDNNGKP
-1142 DGTPELNKDKSCRR
+1142 KLNADGSYRR
-1156 SGGFSNTTVNDAQS
+1156 SGGFSNTTINDAQS

-1216 KNFYYDQYYDEKLNT
+1216 KNFYYDQYYDDKLNT

-1257 YNAMKDNNI
+1257 YEAMKANKI

-1308 RDEYDYNHLYT
+1308 REEYDYNHLYT

-1343 NIARNSPL
+1343 NIDSNSPL
-1351 YAYKEDF
+1351 HAYKEDF

-1367 DSFNNLVDELKIPI
+1367 DSFNKLVDELKISL
-1381 DKDGNIKFDESGN
+1381 DEDGNIKFDESGN
-1394 ITGLDMQV
+1394 ITGVDMQV

-1419 MMDFVTLNASMPIAP
+1419 MMDFVTLNASMPIAA

-1445 LSNVI
+1445 LSNVV

-1507 IMLPKSNFGFAKNAD
+1507 IMLPASNFGFAKNAD
-1522 GTYKDVDEVR
+1522 GTYKKSKEE
-1532 DKDGNLIGGLLKQLQ
+1532 LLKELQ
-1547 DAHLD
+1547 DAGLD

-1634 YIRRETGL
+1634 YVRRETGVR
-1642 KLSGIDNE
+1642 LSGIDNE
-1650 TFENIKTE
+1650 KFENIKAD

-1667 RDARKAEIEEIKNKF
+1667 RDARKAEIAEIKNRF

-1694 DNTKEVIKLIHEKI
+1694 DDTKEVIKLIHEKI
-1708 NEAYGAK
+1708 NEAYGLK

-1727 EIATLSDRLE
+1727 EISTLTGRLE
-1737 DFKDTYIEEE
+1737 EFKDIYIEEE

-1758 NQILNNVINGF
+1758 KQILNNVINGF

-1800 KQVAKGSRLLQFEA
+1800 KQIARSSRLLQFEA
-1814 YKKKFDSDVI
+1814 YKKKFDNDVI
-1824 GNNSRQARNNRLLD
+1824 GNNTREARNNRLLD
-1838 DMIHILR
+1838 DMIHILQ

-1867 KVMNPIVKEV
+1867 KVMNPVVKEV
-1877 RESRSP
+1877 REARSP

-1907 TRDTFCSVCNTVRPR
+1907 TRDTFCSVCNTVHPH
-1922 IADNYVVKIAYSKD
+1922 ITDKYTIKVAYSKD
-1936 KYNLKELKKRFEKVE
+1936 KYNLEELQKRFEKVE

-2006 AVYKTLVDIG
+2006 AVYKTLADIG

-2028 PAITRIVNA
+2028 PAITKIVNA

-2056 IASLG
+2056 IRSLG
-2061 KEILNAYH
+2061 KEILNTYH
-2069 IKTDKMNLD
+2069 INTDKMNLGE
-2078 DIVARVNALLGV
+2078 IVARVNGLLGT
-2090 KYSLDKHNDITL
+2090 KYSLDKHNDIIL

-2113 NDSRPVKENKYIKHN
+2113 DKNRPVK
-2128 TYSGLIDYNDNSVF
+2128 
-2142 VFGSNPLGIN
+2142 GSI
-2152 GNPSKGTGGAALVAL
+2152 
-2167 NQGRVQQGEIMDN
+2167 
-2180 TISNNGR
+2180 
-2187 AYGLTTVK
+2187 
-2195 APNAR
+2195 
-2200 NNKGNQLSIEEI
+2200 
-2212 TNNIKKLYQYANNN
+2212 YQ
-2226 KDKTFKVAYTDGK
+2226 
-2239 LLNGHSI
+2239 H
-2246 EELVNAFINAGEI
+2246 
-2259 PNNVLFSDTLNKYFV
+2259 
-2274 KQTNINKEN
+2274 
-2283 INNIATDWTV
+2283 DWGV
-2293 LFAYNDLAKLSNKIG
+2293 LFAYNDLAKLSDKIG
-2308 DTARVCN
+2308 STARVCN

-2360 YDPNKGLRSYITS
+2360 YDPTKGLRSYITS
-2373 DAKSAYPSLN
+2373 NAKSAYPSLN

-2438 TAYKQTD
+2438 AAYKQTD
-2445 AVVCNYTYDIE
+2445 AVVNNYTYDVE
-2456 KKQTVVNKEVDETDE
+2456 KKQTIVNKEFDETDE

-2497 EVDTWSK
+2497 EVNAWSK
-2504 LSPAQKISWLKANSV
+2504 LSPAQKISWLKSNSV

-2553 IDSETAY
+2553 VDNETAY

-2578 MDMIKYAF
+2578 MDMVKYAF

-2603 NDALRDENTFVQ
+2603 NTALRDENTFVQ
-2615 YNGSRTSVVAQI
+2615 FNGARTSIIAQI
-2627 KAQIDNAV
+2627 KAQVDNAV
-2635 ARTDLIE
+2635 SRTDLVE
-2642 QYLRTDPGVTNV
+2642 QYLRSDPGVSNV

-2663 SSMFKTVTRGMYE
+2663 SSMFETVTRGMYE
-2676 FSLNDKNNA
+2676 FSLDDKDNA
-2685 IEFGFARESNSKVVP
+2685 IEFGFARESNAEFVP
-2700 IQFNDYIYITKKEG
+2700 IQFNNYIYITKKEG
-2714 NESVTKLYKIVSPAP
+2714 NESVTRLYKIVSPDLGS
-2729 GIGFAYPLNS
+2729 GIGFAYPLNG

-2765 VIENL
+2765 VIDNL
-2770 MSDDTDYTL
+2770 MNSEVADYTL
-2779 EQLNELYKKHIA
+2779 DELNELYKKHVA

-2796 KVKAVTHFDIMAD
+2796 KVKAVTHFDIMSD

-2856 HVEGETISNDGE
+2856 HVEGETISNGGE
-2868 SISINGNFL
+2868 PISINGNFL

-2901 QMVEIVRETPMASSR
+2901 QLVEIVRETPMASSR

-3002 FNQFYRDENGN
+3002 FSQFYRDENGN

-3022 IEAIKNNPDL
+3022 INVIKNNPAL

-3038 ALADAN
+3038 TLADAN
-3044 AIIDKFGIIN
+3044 AIVDKFGIIN

-3064 TLKFYIEEMQKMI
+3064 TLKFYIDEMQKMI
-3077 KELSNTSVIDDAEV
+3077 KELSNSSIIDDAEV

-3106 IQNGIVSIWDGFHSS
+3106 IQNGLISIYDGFHSS

-3146 MADIHAKE
+3146 MADIRAKE
-3154 SQSKDFAVAFGKHF
+3154 SQAKDFAIAFGKHF

-3265 PQIYSEYVKLRETIR
+3265 PQIYSEYVKLREAIR

-3301 LRTKIDDLTSQF
+3301 LRTKINDLTSQF
-3313 IGNDYK
+3313 IGNEYK
-3319 PAYEYGFPGI
+3319 PDFREGFPGTSK
-3329 ERAPDD
+3329 APDE
-3335 SIIVINQ
+3335 SIIITNQ
-3342 ELYDNARKQSL
+3342 EVYDNARKQSL
-3353 NDAIQLDQYLRR
+3353 NDAVQLDQYLRR

-3431 SVDDILKVQ
+3431 SVDDVLKVR
-3440 IEDAYKKLGITS
+3440 IEDAYKKLGITNF
-3452 GKASKARKLIKEK
+3452 KASKARAFIKDKLA
-3465 LTKGE
+3465 KGE

-3489 AKIKED
+3489 AAIKED

-3518 LTNEA
+3518 PTNEA

-3534 GGRSNPEYQKIITK
+3534 GGMTNPEYQEIITK
-3548 INDITRKYYNSAAK
+3548 INNITRKYYNSAAK

-3569 SIEDLKTLA
+3569 SIEDLKALG

-3588 KKIKTKYGY
+3588 KHKGKGSY
-3597 DVYEAYSEYAKEN
+3597 DAYQAYSKYAKEN
-3610 VNEKAYY
+3610 VNEQAYY
-3617 DEEGEAKKRTEPE
+3617 SEEDEAKKRTEPE
-3630 FYTLWKRVNIR
+3630 FYTLWKRVNAR
-3641 YEVLRDEKGKI
+3641 YEVLRDKKGKI

-3666 KAPKPNHWLY
+3666 KAPTPNHWLY
-3676 TTIAPNDAYWKD
+3676 TTIAPNDAYWED

-3733 LAKGIDYYKEWY
+3733 LAKGIAYYKEWY

-3799 ESYTDNENYKTVE
+3799 EGYTDNENYKTVE

-3840 YIQDTLMQFAKTET
+3840 YIQDTLMSFAKTET
-3854 AKRAIAS
+3854 AKRAISS
-3861 GMAPHRVKKAEHDA
+3861 GMAPHRAKKAEHDA

-3939 TYTSDEAYEKDLE
+3939 TYSSDEAYEKDLE
-3952 AYQKRM
+3952 AYQKRI

-3970 KLLDRDYIGAIQDFI
+3970 KLLDRDCIGAIQDFI

-4000 LFYTHRMLS
+4000 LFYTHRMLG

-4037 IEKADT
+4037 IEKVDT

-4059 QYKIPQNKLTRNASM
+4059 QYKIPQNKLTRTASM

-4087 FTGAI
+4087 ITGGI

-4098 ESAIA
+4098 ESAIS

-4121 NMWRQAVPSFIRG
+4121 NMWRHAIPSFIRG
-4134 MANEDSTTLADALVK
+4134 MANEDSTTLADALIK

-4163 TVHLDADT
+4163 TVHLDSDT
-4171 ILNKI
+4171 VLNKI

-4233 YAMKNIIGGNEELLN
+4233 YAMRNVIGGNEELIN
-4248 KYETFKKNILA
+4248 KYETFKKDILA

-4267 IWNRRDI
+4267 VWNRRDI

-4289 QFIAE
+4289 QFITE

-4307 ELPTVMDQLDLKD
+4307 ELPTVMDQVDLKD

-4331 AELQAKSQDKEV
+4331 AELQAKSKDKEV

-4368 DKLGAAQLEK
+4368 DKFGAAQLEK

-4413 EVGCAPALFD
+4413 EIGCAPALFD

-4428 IRQLRYEKEMSDGQ
+4428 IRKLRYEKEMSDGQ
-4442 VEALESLQVLLK
+4442 VEVLESLQVLLK

-4487 ALGGVCT
+4487 ALGGICT

-4521 DLTTQSMMYNMLF
+4521 ELTTQSMMYNMLF

-4556 MSACNNIAAYVM
+4556 MAACNNIAAYVM

-4576 TSGRYAGQNK
+4576 TSGRYTGQNK
-4586 ILVKLGRQIPIYR
+4586 IIVKLGRQIPIYR

-4615 TGDNLL
+4615 VGDNLL

>member
-45 FNKEFETYYVNNYG
+45 FNKEFETYYANNYG

-147 RVINRMFGAVA
+147 RVINRMLGAVA
-158 KNILE
+158 TNILE
-163 TRKIEATKEE
+163 ARKVEATKEE

-187 DFIKIEEEVSKYTPQ
+187 DFIKLEDEVSKTTPQ

-217 VKYFTE
+217 VKYFTQ
-223 VFQGDDRLG
+223 VIQTDDRLG
-232 EIRFKKDDEISQQE
+232 EIRFKKDDDLSQQE
-246 VNWNESYSI
+246 ADWSESFDI
-255 EDDEAL
+255 EDDDDL
-261 NLDDAAD
+261 NLNNAAD
-268 NGSNS
+268 NASNN

-331 DYMDFKSVDN
+331 DYMDFKVVNS
-341 AIKGDIE
+341 AIRGDIE

-356 KKLEDV
+356 KKLEDI
-362 AESNKEY
+362 AKSNKEY

-375 ANDLRK
+375 ANDLKK
-381 KPDFAYKVFQVYRR
+381 KPDFAYKLFQVYRR
-395 RTMRKQQARIDD
+395 RTIRKQQVRIDD
-407 NTVIPVR
+407 NSVSPTR
-414 SNTRADKLETLR
+414 SNNRADKLETLR

-442 EDTKDILESIKTK
+442 EDTNDILGAIKTK
-455 IKDYKALQKT
+455 IDDYKTLQKT
-465 KGFDLNKEALS
+465 KGFDLNKQALS

-509 DGKAP
+509 DGKTP

-525 YLENTAKYANETLT
+525 YLENTAKYANETLN
-539 NKKYLDNK
+539 NKRNLDNR

-554 EDKKARKEALDSV
+554 KDKKAKKEALDSV

-575 LSTNTKTYALELAKA
+575 LSTNTKAYALELAKS

-620 TNFLNAIKATLTE
+620 TNFLNAVKATLTE
-633 EQKDGTKVSTELINY
+633 QQKDGSKVSTELINY

-663 LMEHRNENGAIINYG
+663 LMEHRDENGAVINYG

-738 NPNMLMG
+738 NPKMLMG

-774 MHAIRNA
+774 MHAIRNP

-826 KENIETLEDGTVVDQ
+826 KENTETLKDGTVVDQ

-914 YGDSL
+914 YGDDL

-932 DGFIPFTINANGEV
+932 DGFIPFTTNANGEV
-946 ELNLTADQEAMITR
+946 ELNLSADQEVMITR

-968 YSNNAIARMSEYKDL
+968 YSNNAITRMSEYKDL

-1005 IAFNDVFEGDT
+1005 IAFNDIFEGDT

-1062 PEVQARLKAIGL
+1062 PEVQSRLKSIGL

-1099 AKTYPDGR
+1099 AKTYPDGKV
-1107 IEGEDGILVKDLV
+1107 EGEDGILVKDLV

-1135 GPILYKP
+1135 GPIMYDNNGKP
-1142 DGTPELNKDKSCRR
+1142 KLNADGSYRR
-1156 SGGFSNTTVNDAQS
+1156 SGGFSNTTINDAQS

-1216 KNFYYDQYYDEKLNT
+1216 KNFYYDQYYDDKLNT

-1257 YNAMKDNNI
+1257 YETMKANKI

-1308 RDEYDYNHLYT
+1308 REEYDYNHLYT

-1343 NIARNSPL
+1343 NIDSNSPL
-1351 YAYKEDF
+1351 HAYKEDF

-1367 DSFNNLVDELKIPI
+1367 DSFNKLVDELKISL
-1381 DKDGNIKFDESGN
+1381 DEDGNIKFDESGN
-1394 ITGLDMQV
+1394 ITGVDMQV

-1419 MMDFVTLNASMPIAP
+1419 MMDFVTLNASMPIAA

-1445 LSNVI
+1445 LSNVV

-1507 IMLPKSNFGFAKNAD
+1507 IMLPASNFGFAKNAD
-1522 GTYKDVDEVR
+1522 GTYKKSKEE
-1532 DKDGNLIGGLLKQLQ
+1532 LLKELQ
-1547 DAHLD
+1547 DAGLD

-1602 VYGIQYNTYIGRDGN
+1602 VYGIQYNTTINANGDIQKVLY
-1617 IKRATW
+1617 
-1623 KDTVT
+1623 
-1628 ENDWLN
+1628 NDLAGKSYDNYVKSQLN
-1634 YIRRETGL
+1634 
-1642 KLSGIDNE
+1642 S
-1650 TFENIKTE
+1650 E
-1658 AKASTKAEA
+1658 AKTKL
-1667 RDARKAEIEEIKNKF
+1667 KK
-1682 DEIESEAYFNLD
+1682 
-1694 DNTKEVIKLIHEKI
+1694 
-1708 NEAYGAK
+1708 
-1715 PSKAKYQEQLEV
+1715 
-1727 EIATLSDRLE
+1727 
-1737 DFKDTYIEEE
+1737 
-1747 LDAIKDYIEAK
+1747 AIKDGVNETTALSNVATEYGLQSREEFSKDK
-1758 NQILNNVINGF
+1758 NL
-1769 ELSDDFDYN
+1769 
-1778 AIKSEKIKSA
+1778 A
-1788 IKAYK
+1788 
-1793 DEQLRLA
+1793 DENTR
-1800 KQVAKGSRLLQFEA
+1800 E
-1814 YKKKFDSDVI
+1814 
-1824 GNNSRQARNNRLLD
+1824 ARNNRLLD
-1838 DMIHILR
+1838 DMIHILQ

-1877 RESRSP
+1877 REARSP

-1907 TRDTFCSVCNTVRPR
+1907 TRDTFCSVCNTVHPH
-1922 IADNYVVKIAYSKD
+1922 ITDKYTVKVAYSKD
-1936 KYNLKELKKRFEKVE
+1936 KYNLEELQKRFEKVE

-1972 VDGYILTAYSSQTTA
+1972 VDSYILTAYSSQTTA

-2006 AVYKTLVDIG
+2006 AVYKTLADIG

-2028 PAITRIVNA
+2028 PAITKIVNA

-2056 IASLG
+2056 IKSTG
-2061 KEILNAYH
+2061 KEILNTYH
-2069 IKTDKMNLD
+2069 INTDKMNLGE
-2078 DIVARVNALLGV
+2078 IISRVNGLLGT

-2113 NDSRPVKENKYIKHN
+2113 DKNRPVK
-2128 TYSGLIDYNDNSVF
+2128 
-2142 VFGSNPLGIN
+2142 GSI
-2152 GNPSKGTGGAALVAL
+2152 
-2167 NQGRVQQGEIMDN
+2167 
-2180 TISNNGR
+2180 
-2187 AYGLTTVK
+2187 
-2195 APNAR
+2195 
-2200 NNKGNQLSIEEI
+2200 
-2212 TNNIKKLYQYANNN
+2212 YQ
-2226 KDKTFKVAYTDGK
+2226 
-2239 LLNGHSI
+2239 H
-2246 EELVNAFINAGEI
+2246 
-2259 PNNVLFSDTLNKYFV
+2259 
-2274 KQTNINKEN
+2274 
-2283 INNIATDWTV
+2283 DWAV
-2293 LFAYNDLAKLSNKIG
+2293 LFAYNDLSKLSDKIG
-2308 DTARVCN
+2308 ATARVCN

-2360 YDPNKGLRSYITS
+2360 YDPTKGLRSYITS
-2373 DAKSAYPSLN
+2373 NAKSAYPSLN

-2438 TAYKQTD
+2438 AAYKQTD
-2445 AVVCNYTYDIE
+2445 AVVNNYTYDVE
-2456 KKQTVVNKEVDETDE
+2456 KKQTVVNKEFDETDE

-2497 EVDTWSK
+2497 EVNAWSK

-2553 IDSETAY
+2553 VDNETAY

-2578 MDMIKYAF
+2578 MDMVKYAF

-2603 NDALRDENTFVQ
+2603 NTALRDENTFVQ
-2615 YNGSRTSVVAQI
+2615 VNGARTSIIAQI
-2627 KAQIDNAV
+2627 KAQVDNVV

-2642 QYLRTDPGVTNV
+2642 QYLRSDPGVSNV

-2663 SSMFKTVTRGMYE
+2663 SSMFETVTRGMYE
-2676 FSLNDKNNA
+2676 FSLDDKDNA
-2685 IEFGFARESNSKVVP
+2685 IEFGFARESNAEFVP
-2700 IQFNDYIYITKKEG
+2700 IQFNNYIYITKKEG
-2714 NESVTKLYKIVSPAP
+2714 NESVTRLYKIVSPDLGS
-2729 GIGFAYPLNS
+2729 GIGFAYPLNG

-2765 VIENL
+2765 VIDNL
-2770 MSDDTDYTL
+2770 MNSKVADYTL
-2779 EQLNELYKKHIA
+2779 DELNELYKKHIA
-2791 TTKVN
+2791 TTKIN
-2796 KVKAVTHFDIMAD
+2796 KVKAVTHFDIMSD
-2809 ANNDNG
+2809 VNNDNG
-2815 GAKDAINKIIKTFN
+2815 GAKDAIDKIIKTFN
-2829 NYEGNRI
+2829 DYEGNRI

-2841 YLYGKTKYDSFTPPI
+2841 YLYDKTKYDSFTPPI
-2856 HVEGETISNDGE
+2856 HVEGETISNGGE
-2868 SISINGNFL
+2868 PISINGNFL

-2901 QMVEIVRETPMASSR
+2901 QLVEIVRETPMASSR

-2960 LMRQLRGEG
+2960 LMRQLRREG

-3002 FNQFYRDENGN
+3002 FSQFYRDENGN

-3022 IEAIKNNPDL
+3022 INVIKNNPAL

-3038 ALADAN
+3038 TLADAN
-3044 AIIDKFGIIN
+3044 AIVDKFGIIN

-3064 TLKFYIEEMQKMI
+3064 TLKFYIDEMQKMI
-3077 KELSNTSVIDDAEV
+3077 KELSNSSIIDDAEV
-3091 KFGIDYLQKLSNDPN
+3091 KFGLDYLQKLSNDPN
-3106 IQNGIVSIWDGFHSS
+3106 IQNGLISIYDGFHSS

-3146 MADIHAKE
+3146 MADIRAKE
-3154 SQSKDFAVAFGKHF
+3154 SQAKDFAIAFGKHF

-3182 DLNKIFDKN
+3182 DINKIFDKN

-3265 PQIYSEYVKLRETIR
+3265 PQIYSEYVKLREAIR

-3290 LSKEFEDKLVE
+3290 LNKEFEDKLVE
-3301 LRTKIDDLTSQF
+3301 LRTKINDLTSQF
-3313 IGNDYK
+3313 IGNEYK
-3319 PAYEYGFPGI
+3319 PDFREGFPGTSK
-3329 ERAPDD
+3329 APDE
-3335 SIIVINQ
+3335 SIIITNQ
-3342 ELYDNARKQSL
+3342 EVYDNARKLSL
-3353 NDAIQLDQYLRR
+3353 NDAVQLNQYLRR

-3431 SVDDILKVQ
+3431 SVDDVLKVR
-3440 IEDAYKKLGITS
+3440 IEDAYKKLGITNF
-3452 GKASKARKLIKEK
+3452 KASKARAFIKDKLA
-3465 LTKGE
+3465 KGE

-3489 AKIKED
+3489 AAIKED
-3495 VERNYGTTN
+3495 VERNYGTNN

-3518 LTNEA
+3518 PTNEA

-3534 GGRSNPEYQKIITK
+3534 GGMTNPEYQEIITK
-3548 INDITRKYYNSAAK
+3548 INNITRKYYNSAAK

-3569 SIEDLKTLA
+3569 SIEDLKALGN
-3578 DLYDELDKTK
+3578 LYDELDKTK
-3588 KKIKTKYGY
+3588 KKKGKGSY
-3597 DVYEAYSEYAKEN
+3597 DAYQTYSKYAKEN

-3617 DEEGEAKKRTEPE
+3617 SEEDEAKKRTEPE
-3630 FYTLWKRVNIR
+3630 FYTLWKRVNAR
-3641 YEVLRDEKGKI
+3641 YEVLRDKKGKI

-3666 KAPKPNHWLY
+3666 KSPTPNHWLY
-3676 TTIAPNDAYWKD
+3676 TTIAPNDAYWED
-3688 LNKRDPKE
+3688 LNKDNPKE

-3733 LAKGIDYYKEWY
+3733 LAKGIAYYKEWY

-3799 ESYTDNENYKTVE
+3799 EGYTDNENYKTVE

-3840 YIQDTLMQFAKTET
+3840 YIQDTLMSFAKTET

-3861 GMAPHRVKKAEHDA
+3861 GMAPHRAKKAEHDA

-3929 NIRSTKPKRE
+3929 NIRSTKPNRE
-3939 TYTSDEAYEKDLE
+3939 TYASDEAYEKDLE
-3952 AYQKRM
+3952 AYQKRI

-4000 LFYTHRMLS
+4000 LFYTHRMLG

-4037 IEKADT
+4037 IEKVDT

-4059 QYKIPQNKLTRNASM
+4059 QYKIPQNKLTRTASM

-4087 FTGAI
+4087 ITGGI
-4092 GNITIG
+4092 GNITVG

-4121 NMWRQAVPSFIRG
+4121 NMWRHAIPSFIRG

-4171 ILNKI
+4171 VLNKI

-4233 YAMKNIIGGNEELLN
+4233 YAMRNIIGGNEELLN
-4248 KYETFKKNILA
+4248 KYETFKKDILA

-4267 IWNRRDI
+4267 VWNRRDI

-4289 QFIAE
+4289 QFITE

-4307 ELPTVMDQLDLKD
+4307 ELPTVMDQVDLKD

-4331 AELQAKSQDKEV
+4331 AELQAKSKDKEV

-4413 EVGCAPALFD
+4413 EIGCAPALFD

-4428 IRQLRYEKEMSDGQ
+4428 IRKLRYEKEMSDGQ
-4442 VEALESLQVLLK
+4442 VEVLESLQVLLK

-4487 ALGGVCT
+4487 ALGGICT

-4521 DLTTQSMMYNMLF
+4521 ELTTQSMMYNMLF

-4556 MSACNNIAAYVM
+4556 MASCNNIAAYVM

-4586 ILVKLGRQIPIYR
+4586 IIVKLGRQIPIYR

-4621 TLINVKDWANDIR
+4621 TLINIKDWANDIR

>member
-45 FNKEFETYYVNNYG
+45 FNKEFETYYANNYG

-147 RVINRMFGAVA
+147 RVINRMLGAVA
-158 KNILE
+158 TNILE
-163 TRKIEATKEE
+163 SRKVEATKEE

-187 DFIKIEEEVSKYTPQ
+187 DFVKLENEVSKYTPQ

-217 VKYFTE
+217 VKYFTQ
-223 VFQGDDRLG
+223 VIQTDDRLG
-232 EIRFKKDDEISQQE
+232 EIRFKKDDDLSQQE
-246 VNWNESYSI
+246 ADWSESFDI
-255 EDDEAL
+255 EDDNDL
-261 NLDDAAD
+261 NLNNAAD
-268 NGSNS
+268 NASNN

-331 DYMDFKSVDN
+331 DYMDFKVVNS
-341 AIKGDIE
+341 AIRGDIE

-356 KKLEDV
+356 KKLEDI
-362 AESNKEY
+362 AKSNKEY

-375 ANDLRK
+375 ANDLKK
-381 KPDFAYKVFQVYRR
+381 KPDFAYKLFQVYRR
-395 RTMRKQQARIDD
+395 RTIRKQQVRIDD
-407 NTVIPVR
+407 NSVSPTR
-414 SNTRADKLETLR
+414 SNNRADKLETLR

-442 EDTKDILESIKTK
+442 EDTNDILGAIKTK
-455 IKDYKALQKT
+455 IDDYKTLQKT
-465 KGFDLNKEALS
+465 KGFDLNKQALS

-509 DGKAP
+509 DGKTP

-525 YLENTAKYANETLT
+525 YLENTAKYANETLN
-539 NKKYLDNK
+539 NKRNLDNR

-554 EDKKARKEALDSV
+554 KDKKAKKEALDSV

-575 LSTNTKTYALELAKA
+575 LSTNTKAYALELAKS

-620 TNFLNAIKATLTE
+620 TNFLNAVKATLTE
-633 EQKDGTKVSTELINY
+633 QQKDGSKVSTELINY

-663 LMEHRNENGAIINYG
+663 LMEHRDENGAVINYG

-738 NPNMLMG
+738 NPKMLMG

-754 APKNFVVHAPRY
+754 APKNFVIHAPRY

-774 MHAIRNA
+774 MHAIKNA
-781 KGEVIGKEV
+781 KGEVIAKEV

-803 QFKNIFKQELL
+803 QFRNIFKQELL
-814 DMANF
+814 DMVNF

-826 KENIETLEDGTVVDQ
+826 KENTETLKDGTVVDQ

-914 YGDSL
+914 YGDDL

-932 DGFIPFTINANGEV
+932 DGFIPFTTNANGEV
-946 ELNLTADQEAMITR
+946 ELNLTADQEVMITR

-968 YSNNAIARMSEYKDL
+968 YSNNAITRMSEYKDL

-1005 IAFNDVFEGDT
+1005 IAFNDIFEGDT

-1050 NSTIVQGAFLNT
+1050 NSTIIQGAFLNT
-1062 PEVQARLKAIGL
+1062 PEVQSRLKAIGL

-1099 AKTYPDGR
+1099 AKIYPDGKV
-1107 IEGEDGILVKDLV
+1107 EGEDGILVKDLV
-1120 KNAKLTLEQARDLMG
+1120 KNAKLTLDQARDLMG
-1135 GPILYKP
+1135 GPIMYDNNGKP
-1142 DGTPELNKDKSCRR
+1142 KLNADGSYRR
-1156 SGGFSNTTVNDAQS
+1156 SGGFSNTTINDAQS

-1216 KNFYYDQYYDEKLNT
+1216 KNFYYDQYYDDKLNT

-1257 YNAMKDNNI
+1257 YEAMKANKI

-1308 RDEYDYNHLYT
+1308 REEYDYNHLYT

-1343 NIARNSPL
+1343 NIDSNSPL
-1351 YAYKEDF
+1351 HAYKEDF

-1367 DSFNNLVDELKIPI
+1367 DSFNKLVDELKIPL
-1381 DKDGNIKFDESGN
+1381 DEDGNIKFDEAGN
-1394 ITGLDMQV
+1394 ITGVDMQV

-1419 MMDFVTLNASMPIAP
+1419 MMDFVTLNASMPIAA

-1445 LSNVI
+1445 LSNVV

-1507 IMLPKSNFGFAKNAD
+1507 IMLPASNFGFAKNAD
-1522 GTYKDVDEVR
+1522 GTYKKSKEE
-1532 DKDGNLIGGLLKQLQ
+1532 LLKELQ
-1547 DAHLD
+1547 DAGLD

-1634 YIRRETGL
+1634 YVRRETGL

-1650 TFENIKTE
+1650 KFENIKAD

-1667 RDARKAEIEEIKNKF
+1667 RDARKAEIAEIKNRF

-1694 DNTKEVIKLIHEKI
+1694 DDTKEVIKLIHEKI
-1708 NEAYGAK
+1708 NEAYGPK

-1727 EIATLSDRLE
+1727 EISTLTGRLE
-1737 DFKDTYIEEE
+1737 EFKDIYIEEE

-1758 NQILNNVINGF
+1758 KQILNNVINGF

-1800 KQVAKGSRLLQFEA
+1800 KQIARSSRLLQFET

-1824 GNNSRQARNNRLLD
+1824 GNNTREARNNRLLD
-1838 DMIHILR
+1838 DMIHILQ

-1867 KVMNPIVKEV
+1867 KVMNPVVKEV
-1877 RESRSP
+1877 REARSP

-1907 TRDTFCSVCNTVRPR
+1907 TRDTFCSVCNTVHPH
-1922 IADNYVVKIAYSKD
+1922 ITDKYTIKVAYSKD
-1936 KYNLKELKKRFEKVE
+1936 KYNLEELQKRFEKVE

-2006 AVYKTLVDIG
+2006 AVYKTLADIG

-2028 PAITRIVNA
+2028 PAIAKIVNA

-2056 IASLG
+2056 IRSLG
-2061 KEILNAYH
+2061 KEILNTYH
-2069 IKTDKMNLD
+2069 INTDKMNLGE
-2078 DIVARVNALLGV
+2078 IIARVNGLLGT

-2113 NDSRPVKENKYIKHN
+2113 DKNRPVK
-2128 TYSGLIDYNDNSVF
+2128 
-2142 VFGSNPLGIN
+2142 GSI
-2152 GNPSKGTGGAALVAL
+2152 
-2167 NQGRVQQGEIMDN
+2167 
-2180 TISNNGR
+2180 
-2187 AYGLTTVK
+2187 
-2195 APNAR
+2195 
-2200 NNKGNQLSIEEI
+2200 
-2212 TNNIKKLYQYANNN
+2212 YQ
-2226 KDKTFKVAYTDGK
+2226 
-2239 LLNGHSI
+2239 H
-2246 EELVNAFINAGEI
+2246 
-2259 PNNVLFSDTLNKYFV
+2259 
-2274 KQTNINKEN
+2274 
-2283 INNIATDWTV
+2283 DWGV
-2293 LFAYNDLAKLSNKIG
+2293 LFAYNDLAKLSDKIG
-2308 DTARVCN
+2308 STARVCN

-2341 ENPALVV
+2341 ENSALVV

-2360 YDPNKGLRSYITS
+2360 YDPTKGLRSYITS
-2373 DAKSAYPSLN
+2373 NAKSAYPSLN

-2438 TAYKQTD
+2438 AAYKQTD
-2445 AVVCNYTYDIE
+2445 AVVNNYTYDVE
-2456 KKQTVVNKEVDETDE
+2456 KKQTVVNKEFDKTDE

-2484 TFNVKDVTNPTQE
+2484 TFIVKDVTNPTQE
-2497 EVDTWSK
+2497 EVNAWSK

-2553 IDSETAY
+2553 VDNETAY

-2578 MDMIKYAF
+2578 MDMVKYAF
-2586 VAEGFKIGRGAI
+2586 VTEGFKIGRGAI

-2603 NDALRDENTFVQ
+2603 NTALRDENTFVQ
-2615 YNGSRTSVVAQI
+2615 FNGARTSIIAQI
-2627 KAQIDNAV
+2627 KAQVDNVV

-2642 QYLRTDPGVTNV
+2642 QYLRSDPGVSNV

-2663 SSMFKTVTRGMYE
+2663 SSMFETVTRGMYE
-2676 FSLNDKNNA
+2676 FSLDDKDNA
-2685 IEFGFARESNSKVVP
+2685 IEFGFARESNAEFVP
-2700 IQFNDYIYITKKEG
+2700 IQFNNYIYITKKEG
-2714 NESVTKLYKIVSPAP
+2714 NESVTRLYKIVSPDLGS
-2729 GIGFAYPLNS
+2729 GIGFAYPLNG

-2765 VIENL
+2765 VIDNL
-2770 MSDDTDYTL
+2770 MNSKVADYTL
-2779 EQLNELYKKHIA
+2779 DELNELYKKHVA

-2796 KVKAVTHFDIMAD
+2796 KVKAVTHFDIMSD

-2815 GAKDAINKIIKTFN
+2815 GAKDAIDKIIKTFN
-2829 NYEGNRI
+2829 DYEGNRI

-2856 HVEGETISNDGE
+2856 HVEGETISNGGE
-2868 SISINGNFL
+2868 PISINGNFL
-2877 FRRATKVSI
+2877 FRRATKVNI

-2901 QMVEIVRETPMASSR
+2901 QLVEIVRETPMASSR

-2924 SSKLEQSLRTT
+2924 SSKLEQSLRIT

-3002 FNQFYRDENGN
+3002 FSQFYRDENGN

-3022 IEAIKNNPDL
+3022 INVIKNNPAL

-3038 ALADAN
+3038 TLADAN
-3044 AIIDKFGIIN
+3044 AIVDKFGIIN

-3064 TLKFYIEEMQKMI
+3064 TLKFYIDEMQKMI
-3077 KELSNTSVIDDAEV
+3077 KELSNSSVIDDAEV

-3106 IQNGIVSIWDGFHSS
+3106 IQNGLVSIYDGFHSS

-3146 MADIHAKE
+3146 MADIRAKE
-3154 SQSKDFAVAFGKHF
+3154 SQAKDFAIAFGKHF

-3182 DLNKIFDKN
+3182 DINKIFDKN

-3265 PQIYSEYVKLRETIR
+3265 PQIYSEYVKLREAIR

-3301 LRTKIDDLTSQF
+3301 LRTKINDLTSQF
-3313 IGNDYK
+3313 IGNEYK
-3319 PAYEYGFPGI
+3319 PDFREGFPGTSK
-3329 ERAPDD
+3329 APDE
-3335 SIIVINQ
+3335 SIIITNQ
-3342 ELYDNARKQSL
+3342 EVYDNARKLSL
-3353 NDAIQLDQYLRR
+3353 NDAVQLDQYLRR

-3398 RDSNGKVTTPASQLD
+3398 RDSNGKVTTPASQLE

-3431 SVDDILKVQ
+3431 SVDDVLKVQ

-3452 GKASKARKLIKEK
+3452 GKASKARALIKDK
-3465 LTKGE
+3465 LAKGE

-3478 IDASKFTNTEI
+3478 IDASKFTNVEI
-3489 AKIKED
+3489 AAIKED
-3495 VERNYGTTN
+3495 VEKNYGTSS

-3518 LTNEA
+3518 PTNEA

-3534 GGRSNPEYQKIITK
+3534 GGMSNPEYQKIITD
-3548 INDITRKYYNSAAK
+3548 INNITRKYYNSAAK

-3569 SIEDLKTLA
+3569 SIEDLKALG

-3588 KKIKTKYGY
+3588 KKKGKGSYY
-3597 DVYEAYSEYAKEN
+3597 AYQTYSKYAKEN
-3610 VNEKAYY
+3610 VNNQAYY
-3617 DEEGEAKKRTEPE
+3617 SEEDEAKKRTEPE
-3630 FYTLWKRVNIR
+3630 FYTLWKRVNAR
-3641 YEVLRDEKGKI
+3641 YEVLRDKKGKI

-3666 KAPKPNHWLY
+3666 KAPTPNHWLY
-3676 TTIAPNDAYWKD
+3676 TTIAPNDAYWED
-3688 LNKRDPKE
+3688 LNKDNPKE

-3733 LAKGIDYYKEWY
+3733 LAKGIAYYKEWY

-3784 TTLTPKAH
+3784 TTLTPKVH

-3799 ESYTDNENYKTVE
+3799 EGYTDNENYKTVE

-3840 YIQDTLMQFAKTET
+3840 YIQDTLMSFAKTET

-3861 GMAPHRVKKAEHDA
+3861 GMAPHRAKKAEHDA

-3915 LMTQLKNKESVDLD
+3915 LITQLKNKESVDLD

-3939 TYTSDEAYEKDLE
+3939 TYASDEAYEKDLE
-3952 AYQKRM
+3952 AYQKRI

-4000 LFYTHRMLS
+4000 LFYTHRMLG

-4059 QYKIPQNKLTRNASM
+4059 QYKIPQNKLTRTASM

-4087 FTGAI
+4087 ITGGI
-4092 GNITIG
+4092 GNITVG

-4121 NMWRQAVPSFIRG
+4121 NMWRHAIPSFIRG

-4171 ILNKI
+4171 VLNKI

-4248 KYETFKKNILA
+4248 KYETFKKDILA

-4267 IWNRRDI
+4267 VWNRRDI

-4289 QFIAE
+4289 QFITE

-4307 ELPTVMDQLDLKD
+4307 ELPTVMDQVDLKD

-4331 AELQAKSQDKEV
+4331 AELQAKSKDKEV

-4413 EVGCAPALFD
+4413 EIGCAPALFD

-4428 IRQLRYEKEMSDGQ
+4428 IRKLRYEKEMSDGQ
-4442 VEALESLQVLLK
+4442 VEVLESLQVLLK

-4487 ALGGVCT
+4487 ALGGICT

-4521 DLTTQSMMYNMLF
+4521 ELTTQSMMYNMLF

-4556 MSACNNIAAYVM
+4556 MAACNNIAAYVM

-4586 ILVKLGRQIPIYR
+4586 IIVKLGRQIPIYR

>member
-1 MANNCSLKFNET
+1 MANNCSLNFNET
-13 KVYTNLKA
+13 KVGTNLKA
-21 EVGNDDVLF
+21 EVGNNDVLF
-30 NSLMSAVIDGSRPSG
+30 NSLMSNVIDGSRPSG
-45 FNKEFETYYVNNYG
+45 FNKEFETYYSINYG
-59 SIPNTNDESKEVATA
+59 SVPNVNNESKEVITA
-74 IQNFYKNRNFNVNEH
+74 IQNFYANTSFDVNAH

-96 SDVKSKGY
+96 SDVTSKGY
-104 TSTAAKTCG
+104 TSTAAKSCG
-113 IRTTGNLMLA
+113 IRIAANQMLM
-123 FYHNDLIKGRL
+123 FYHDDLIKGRL
-134 EEHAEDRKDNLAN
+134 DEHADDRKNNLAD
-147 RVINRMFGAVA
+147 RVINRMLSGIAVG
-158 KNILE
+158 ILIN
-163 TRKIEATKEE
+163 RKTKPTPSE
-173 IAKVRKQLMNTKSN
+173 IDKIRKQLMNVNDN
-187 DFIKIEEEVSKYTPQ
+187 DFIKIEEEVAKATPQ

-217 VKYFTE
+217 VKYFT
-223 VFQGDDRLG
+223 QIIQTDPRLG
-232 EIRFKKDDEISQQE
+232 EIRFKKDDELNQQD
-246 VNWNESYSI
+246 VDWNESYSI
-255 EDDEAL
+255 ENDEDF
-261 NLDDAAD
+261 NNDDAAD
-268 NGSNS
+268 NGSNN

-279 ARWEDNGTKSDFM
+279 ARWEDNGTKSDFT

-307 KLSSTEVSADG
+307 KLSSAEISADG

-331 DYMDFKSVDN
+331 DYMDFKAVNS
-341 AIKGDIE
+341 AIQGDRDV
-348 TTNIDAFL
+348 TNIDSFL
-356 KKLEDV
+356 KKLEDI
-362 AESNKEY
+362 AKSNKEY

-381 KPDFAYKVFQVYRR
+381 KPDFAYKVFQIYQRS
-395 RTMRKQQARIDD
+395 TIRKQQVRIDD
-407 NTVIPVR
+407 NNVAPTR
-414 SNTRADKLETLR
+414 SNSRADKLETLR
-426 INYLNDIKS
+426 LNYLNDIKS
-435 TALNIMI
+435 TALNIMN
-442 EDTKDILESIKTK
+442 EDTNEILRAINEK
-455 IKDYKALQKT
+455 IKAYKKIPADSR
-465 KGFDLNKEALS
+465 FDLNRQALS

-509 DGKAP
+509 DGKTV
-514 NIANNLTQLYG
+514 NIGNNLTQLYT
-525 YLENTAKYANETLT
+525 YLSNTAKYANETFI
-539 NKKYLDNK
+539 NKQTLDNR

-554 EDKKARKEALDSV
+554 EDKKAKKEALDNV

-575 LSTNTKTYALELAKA
+575 LSTNTKAYALELARD
-590 LAPYSVVNIDSNS
+590 LAPYSVVNIDCNS

-620 TNFLNAIKATLTE
+620 TNFLNAVKGTLME
-633 EQKDGTKVSTELINY
+633 QQKDGSKVSTELVNY

-663 LMEHRNENGAIINYG
+663 LMEHRNENGAITNYG

-690 TNYARDM
+690 TSYARDM
-697 VNISLFDGAGNPN
+697 INISLFDGAGNPN
-710 TKDNVL
+710 TKNNVL

-738 NPNMLMG
+738 NPKMLMG

-774 MHAIRNA
+774 MHAIRNT
-781 KGEVIGKEV
+781 KGEVISKEV
-790 SVDDI
+790 NIEDI

-803 QFKNIFKQELL
+803 QFRNIFKQELL
-814 DMANF
+814 DMVNF
-819 INIVFEV
+819 INVVFETNSLGQI
-826 KENIETLEDGTVVDQ
+826 KYNDDGS
-841 RGRIVFNNDNTPM
+841 PM

-867 RVFANYHIGKGH
+867 RVFANYHIAKGH

-904 TDYKTGTTTK
+904 TDYKTGKTTK
-914 YGDSL
+914 YGNKL
-919 LKYLFPSLYGGAR
+919 LEYLFPSLYGE
-932 DGFIPFTINANGEV
+932 DINGFIPFTTNANGEV
-946 ELNLTADQEAMITR
+946 ELNLSTDQEAIITR

-968 YSNNAIARMSEYKDL
+968 YSNNSISRMSEYKDL
-983 DINNLINE
+983 DVNNLINE

-1005 IAFNDVFEGDT
+1005 IAFNDIFEGDT

-1062 PEVQARLKAIGL
+1062 PEIQARLKAIGL
-1074 DVQQKT
+1074 NVQQKT

-1099 AKTYPDGR
+1099 DTEDTTGKLTNK
-1107 IEGEDGILVKDLV
+1107 DGILVKDLV
-1120 KNAKLTLEQARDLMG
+1120 KNAKLTVKQARTLM
-1135 GPILYKP
+1135 K
-1142 DGTPELNKDKSCRR
+1142 
-1156 SGGFSNTTVNDAQS
+1156 GFSGTTINDAQS

-1194 EAIQDESK
+1194 EAIQDETK
-1202 EIPADLLKKFVQVQ
+1202 EIPAELLKKFVQVQ

-1257 YNAMKDNNI
+1257 YEAMKANKI

-1308 RDEYDYNHLYT
+1308 REEYDYNHLYT

-1343 NIARNSPL
+1343 NIDRNSPL
-1351 YAYKEDF
+1351 YDYKEDF

-1367 DSFNNLVDELKIPI
+1367 DSFNSLVDELKIPL
-1381 DKDGNIKFDESGN
+1381 DKDGNIKFDGAGN
-1394 ITGLDMQV
+1394 IEGIDMQV
-1402 FFDKLKDEC
+1402 FFDKLKDEA

-1419 MMDFVTLNASMPIAP
+1419 MIDFVTLNNECPVSA
-1434 NGCPNPVMPTY
+1434 NGLPNPVMPTY

-1487 DQVSYSKELKYH
+1487 DQVGYSKELKYH

-1507 IMLPKSNFGFAKNAD
+1507 IMLPASNFGFAKNAD
-1522 GTYKDVDEVR
+1522 GTYKKSKEE
-1532 DKDGNLIGGLLKQLQ
+1532 LLKELQ
-1547 DAHLD
+1547 DAGLD

-1602 VYGIQYNTYIGRDGN
+1602 VYGIQYNTTINADGN
-1617 IKRATW
+1617 IQK
-1623 KDTVT
+1623 VLY
-1628 ENDWLN
+1628 NDLAGKSYDDYVKSKLN
-1634 YIRRETGL
+1634 
-1642 KLSGIDNE
+1642 S
-1650 TFENIKTE
+1650 E
-1658 AKASTKAEA
+1658 AKA
-1667 RDARKAEIEEIKNKF
+1667 
-1682 DEIESEAYFNLD
+1682 
-1694 DNTKEVIKLIHEKI
+1694 KLK
-1708 NEAYGAK
+1708 K
-1715 PSKAKYQEQLEV
+1715 
-1727 EIATLSDRLE
+1727 
-1737 DFKDTYIEEE
+1737 
-1747 LDAIKDYIEAK
+1747 AIKESVNETTALSNVATEYGLQSREEFSKDK
-1758 NQILNNVINGF
+1758 NL
-1769 ELSDDFDYN
+1769 
-1778 AIKSEKIKSA
+1778 A
-1788 IKAYK
+1788 
-1793 DEQLRLA
+1793 DENTRA
-1800 KQVAKGSRLLQFEA
+1800 
-1814 YKKKFDSDVI
+1814 
-1824 GNNSRQARNNRLLD
+1824 ARNNRLLD
-1838 DMIHILR
+1838 DMINILQ
-1845 ANESLEENLSRSNF
+1845 ANQSLEENLSRSNF
-1859 ESIIAARD
+1859 ESIIVARD

-1877 RESRSP
+1877 REARSP

-1907 TRDTFCSVCNTVRPR
+1907 TRDTFCSVCNTVHPH

-1936 KYNLKELKKRFEKVE
+1936 KYNLKELQKRFEKVE

-1993 KEGAIPNVNDFTF
+1993 KEGTIPNVNDFTF
-2006 AVYKTLVDIG
+2006 AVYKTLADIG

-2045 SDKHNKPIEEA
+2045 SDKHNKPVEEA
-2056 IASLG
+2056 IRSLG
-2061 KEILNAYH
+2061 KEILNTYH
-2069 IKTDKMNLD
+2069 IKTDKMNLGE
-2078 DIVARVNALLGV
+2078 IVVRVNALLGV

-2113 NDSRPVKENKYIKHN
+2113 DKSRPVK
-2128 TYSGLIDYNDNSVF
+2128 
-2142 VFGSNPLGIN
+2142 GSI
-2152 GNPSKGTGGAALVAL
+2152 
-2167 NQGRVQQGEIMDN
+2167 
-2180 TISNNGR
+2180 
-2187 AYGLTTVK
+2187 
-2195 APNAR
+2195 
-2200 NNKGNQLSIEEI
+2200 
-2212 TNNIKKLYQYANNN
+2212 YQ
-2226 KDKTFKVAYTDGK
+2226 
-2239 LLNGHSI
+2239 H
-2246 EELVNAFINAGEI
+2246 
-2259 PNNVLFSDTLNKYFV
+2259 
-2274 KQTNINKEN
+2274 
-2283 INNIATDWTV
+2283 DWAV
-2293 LFAYNDLAKLSNKIG
+2293 LFAYKDLAKLSDKIG
-2308 DTARVCN
+2308 STARVCN
-2315 PDRFGAKQS
+2315 PDKFGAKQS

-2336 DLIED
+2336 DLLIE
-2341 ENPALVV
+2341 EHPALVV

-2353 VNSIYAG
+2353 VSSIYAG
-2360 YDPNKGLRSYITS
+2360 YQPSKGLRSYITS
-2373 DAKSAYPSLN
+2373 NNKSSYPSLN

-2401 DTEQDNFRI
+2401 DTEQDRFRI

-2420 SNNVTEKDYKG
+2420 VNNVTEKDYKG

-2445 AVVCNYTYDIE
+2445 AVINSYTYDVE
-2456 KKQTVVNKEVDETDE
+2456 KKQTVVNKEVEEEDE

-2484 TFNVKDVTNPTQE
+2484 TFNIKDITNPTQN
-2497 EVDTWSK
+2497 EVDAWSK
-2504 LSPAQKISWLKANSV
+2504 LSPAQKISWFKANSV

-2553 IDSETAY
+2553 VDSETAY

-2565 AFSSDNPLVKLAA
+2565 AFRSDNPLVKLAA

-2586 VAEGFKIGRGAI
+2586 VAEGFKMGRGAI

-2603 NDALRDENTFVQ
+2603 NTNLRDENTFVQ
-2615 YNGSRTSVVAQI
+2615 YNGARTSVVAQI

-2635 ARTDLIE
+2635 ARTDLVE

-2654 PHKFMNKKY
+2654 PHKFMSKKY
-2663 SSMFKTVTRGMYE
+2663 SSKFKTLTRGMYE
-2676 FSLNDKNNA
+2676 LSLNNEDDA
-2685 IEFGFARESNSKVVP
+2685 IEFGFARETNSKFVP
-2700 IQFNDYIYITKKEG
+2700 VQFNDYIYITKKEG
-2714 NESVTKLYKIVSPAP
+2714 NENVTRLYKIYSPEE
-2729 GIGFAYPLNS
+2729 GIAFAYPLNS

-2755 SVPLPSYYEA
+2755 YVPLPSYYEA

-2770 MSDDTDYTL
+2770 MNPNVADYTID
-2779 EQLNELYKKHIA
+2779 ELNELYKKHIA

-2796 KVKAVTHFDIMAD
+2796 RVNVAAHFDIMED
-2809 ANNDNG
+2809 AKKDNG
-2815 GAKDAINKIIKTFN
+2815 GAKDAINKIVKAFN
-2829 NYEGNRI
+2829 NTTATKV

-2841 YLYGKTKYDSFTPPI
+2841 YLHNNSDYRRFTAPI
-2856 HVEGETISNDGE
+2856 HIEGESTDDSGNK
-2868 SISINGNFL
+2868 ISINGDFI
-2877 FRRATKVSI
+2877 FRQATKSNVAL
-2886 ESHNIRTGEHIEEKP
+2886 HNKLTKDIVEFKP
-2901 QMVEIVRETPMASSR
+2901 QMVEVSMIPSMASSR
-2916 EEVTLGSA
+2916 EEITLGSA
-2924 SSKLEQSLRTT
+2924 TSRLEQSLRTT

-2950 SGLGDIEAGK
+2950 SGLGDMEAGK
-2960 LMRQLRGEG
+2960 LMRQLCGEG

-2982 SVFYSGYAYLKH
+2982 SVFYSGYAYLKY

-3022 IEAIKNNPDL
+3022 IDAIKNNPAL

-3054 QIKADEIENP
+3054 QIKADKIENP

-3077 KELSNTSVIDDAEV
+3077 KELSNSSVIDDAEV

-3106 IQNGIVSIWDGFHSS
+3106 IQNGLVSIFDGFHSS
-3121 GWLDAWFGDL
+3121 GWFDAWVGDL

-3146 MADIHAKE
+3146 MADIRAKE
-3154 SQSKDFAVAFGKHF
+3154 NQAKDFAVAFGKHF
-3168 EDIKARAAKVGASV
+3168 EEIKAKAAKVGASV

-3203 EDIKELKRNVAKARV
+3203 EDIKELKRNVAKARI

-3259 FIINNH
+3259 YIINNH
-3265 PQIYSEYVKLRETIR
+3265 PQIYSEYVKLREAIR

-3290 LSKEFEDKLVE
+3290 LSKEFEDKLTE
-3301 LRTKIDDLTSQF
+3301 LRTKINDLTSQF

-3319 PAYEYGFPGI
+3319 PAYEYGFPGT
-3329 ERAPDD
+3329 EQAPDG
-3335 SIIVINQ
+3335 SIIVTNQ
-3342 ELYDNARKQSL
+3342 EVYDNARKQSL
-3353 NDAIQLDQYLRR
+3353 NDAVQLEQYLER
-3365 IKDIKEEYTAKEEK
+3365 IKDIKEEYTSKEEK
-3379 EGFRDMLDKMLNI
+3379 DGFRDMLEKMLNI

-3398 RDSNGKVTTPASQLD
+3398 RDSNGKITTPASQLEN
-3413 TNKEYKK
+3413 NKEYKK

-3431 SVDDILKVQ
+3431 SVDDTIKVQ
-3440 IEDAYKKLGITS
+3440 IEDAYKKLGIS
-3452 GKASKARKLIKEK
+3452 GGKGSVVKRIIKEK
-3465 LTKGE
+3465 LAKGE

-3478 IDASKFTNTEI
+3478 IDASKFTNVEI
-3489 AKIKED
+3489 AAIKGDIEK
-3495 VERNYGTTN
+3495 NYGTSN

-3518 LTNEA
+3518 PTNEA

-3569 SIEDLKTLA
+3569 NIEDLKALA
-3578 DLYDELDKTK
+3578 NLYDELDKTK
-3588 KKIKTKYGY
+3588 KKIGGPHGY
-3597 DVYEAYSEYAKEN
+3597 DAYQAYSKYAK
-3610 VNEKAYY
+3610 VNENTKAYY

-3630 FYTLWKRVNIR
+3630 FYTLWKRVNAR
-3641 YEVLRDEKGKI
+3641 YEVLRDKKGKI
-3652 VIDETTGKAVYDLT
+3652 IVDETTGKAVYNLT
-3666 KAPKPNHWLY
+3666 KAAKPNPWLY
-3676 TTIAPNDAYWKD
+3676 ASISPNDAYWED

-3696 AARQKKEVED
+3696 AARQKQEIEN

-3726 YKAKNAA
+3726 YIARDAAAKQGEAA
-3733 LAKGIDYYKEWY
+3733 YKEWY

-3799 ESYTDNENYKTVE
+3799 EGYTDNENYKTVE

-3840 YIQDTLMQFAKTET
+3840 YIQDTLMNFAKTET

-3861 GMAPHRVKKAEHDA
+3861 GMAPHRAKKAEHDA

-3889 DMLPSGKDSW
+3889 DMLPSGKDTW

-3908 RTIDMPM
+3908 RTIDIPM
-3915 LMTQLKNKESVDLD
+3915 LITQLKNKESVDLD
-3929 NIRSTKPKRE
+3929 NIRNTKPKRE

-3952 AYQKRM
+3952 AYQKRI

-3985 SAAGHYNAIQDNKQL
+3985 SVAGHYNAIQDNKQL
-4000 LFYTHRMLS
+4000 LFYTHRMLG

-4059 QYKIPQNKLTRNASM
+4059 QYKIPQNKLTRTASM

-4087 FTGAI
+4087 ITGGI

-4121 NMWRQAVPSFIRG
+4121 NMWRQAIPSFIRG

-4163 TVHLDADT
+4163 TVNLDADT
-4171 ILNKI
+4171 VLNKI

-4184 SMGEH
+4184 SLGEH

-4208 PDAESNGRLG
+4208 PEAESNGRLG

-4248 KYETFKKNILA
+4248 KYEEFKNNILT

-4289 QFIAE
+4289 QFIVE

-4307 ELPTVMDQLDLKD
+4307 ELPTIMDQVDLKD
-4320 GRLAFKEGSIL
+4320 GRLAFKDGSIL

-4357 ISVNK
+4357 ISTNK

-4403 GYFNEERGTK
+4403 GYFNEERGSK
-4413 EVGCAPALFD
+4413 EIGCAPALFD

-4487 ALGGVCT
+4487 ALGGICT

-4556 MSACNNIAAYVM
+4556 MAACNNIAAYVM

-4621 TLINVKDWANDIR
+4621 TLINVKDWANDIK

>member
-45 FNKEFETYYVNNYG
+45 FNKEFETYYANNYG

-134 EEHAEDRKDNLAN
+134 EEHADDRKDNLAN
-147 RVINRMFGAVA
+147 RVINRMLGAVA

-163 TRKIEATKEE
+163 ARKVEATKEE

-187 DFIKIEEEVSKYTPQ
+187 DFVKLENEVSKYTPQ
-202 LRNQFATLKDMLSDK
+202 LRNQFATLNDMLSDK
-217 VKYFTE
+217 VKYFTQ
-223 VFQGDDRLG
+223 VIQTDDRLG
-232 EIRFKKDDEISQQE
+232 EIRFKKDDDLSQQE
-246 VNWNESYSI
+246 ADWSESFDI
-255 EDDEAL
+255 EDDDDL
-261 NLDDAAD
+261 NLNNAAD
-268 NGSNS
+268 NASNN

-331 DYMDFKSVDN
+331 DYMDFKVVNS
-341 AIKGDIE
+341 AIRGDIE

-356 KKLEDV
+356 KKLEDI

-375 ANDLRK
+375 ANDLKK
-381 KPDFAYKVFQVYRR
+381 KPDFAYKLFQVYRR
-395 RTMRKQQARIDD
+395 RTIRKQQIRIDD
-407 NTVIPVR
+407 TAVTPAR
-414 SNTRADKLETLR
+414 SNNRADKLETLR

-442 EDTKDILESIKTK
+442 EDTNDILGAIKTK
-455 IKDYKALQKT
+455 IDDYKKLQKT
-465 KGFDLNKEALS
+465 KGFDLNKQALS

-514 NIANNLTQLYG
+514 NIANNLTQLYS
-525 YLENTAKYANETLT
+525 YLENTAKHANITLN
-539 NKKYLDNK
+539 NKRNLDNR

-554 EDKKARKEALDSV
+554 KDKKARKEALDSV

-575 LSTNTKTYALELAKA
+575 LSTNTKAYALELAKS

-620 TNFLNAIKATLTE
+620 TNFLNAVKATLTE
-633 EQKDGTKVSTELINY
+633 QQKDGTKVSTELINY

-663 LMEHRNENGAIINYG
+663 LMEHRNENGAIVNYG

-738 NPNMLMG
+738 NPKMLMG

-754 APKNFVVHAPRY
+754 APKNFVVHAPKY

-774 MHAIRNA
+774 MHAIKNA
-781 KGEVIGKEV
+781 KGEVIAKEV

-826 KENIETLEDGTVVDQ
+826 KEKTETLEDGTVVDQ

-914 YGDSL
+914 YGDKL
-919 LKYLFPSLYGGAR
+919 LEYLFPSLYGGAR
-932 DGFIPFTINANGEV
+932 DGFIPFTTNANGEV
-946 ELNLTADQEAMITR
+946 ELNLSADQEAMITR

-968 YSNNAIARMSEYKDL
+968 YSNNAITRMSEYKDL

-1050 NSTIVQGAFLNT
+1050 NSIIVQGAFLNT

-1080 KFNGITI
+1080 KFNGIII

-1099 AKTYPDGR
+1099 DTEDTTGKLTDK
-1107 IEGEDGILVKDLV
+1107 DGILVKDLV
-1120 KNAKLTLEQARDLMG
+1120 KNAKLTVKQARKLM
-1135 GPILYKP
+1135 K
-1142 DGTPELNKDKSCRR
+1142 
-1156 SGGFSNTTVNDAQS
+1156 GFSGTTVNDAQS

-1216 KNFYYDQYYDEKLNT
+1216 KNFYYDQYYDKDLNT
-1231 IAPRQIKNAEFVLV
+1231 IVPRQIKNAEFVLV

-1257 YNAMKDNNI
+1257 YEAMKANKI

-1288 KTGEVTE
+1288 KTGEVTD

-1308 RDEYDYNHLYT
+1308 REEYDYNHLYT

-1343 NIARNSPL
+1343 NIDSNSPL
-1351 YAYKEDF
+1351 HDYKEDF

-1367 DSFNNLVDELKIPI
+1367 DSFNKLVDELKIPL
-1381 DKDGNIKFDESGN
+1381 DKDGNIKFDEAGN
-1394 ITGLDMQV
+1394 ITGVDMQV

-1419 MMDFVTLNASMPIAP
+1419 MMDFVTLNASMPIAA

-1445 LSNVI
+1445 LSNVV

-1481 GFKATK
+1481 GFNSKKYTKENPFNLDGIDKTKFDVEVYDREKTPGYKSKALRIYIKGKKKGWFELVKDKEDNNYSVHFKTTTEKIGKVEQDGKVVNPSTKEERDELYTALRNAIPNGANVSTWGSISDGGVYALNKLGKGWKKVGERTIKNKKDDKDIVIPVYQKNGLSTSKTLRYHPATK
-1487 DQVSYSKELKYH
+1487 EH
-1499 PNGERYIE
+1499 PEGERYIE
-1507 IMLPKSNFGFAKNAD
+1507 IMLPASNFGFAKNAD
-1522 GTYKDVDEVR
+1522 GTYKKSKEE
-1532 DKDGNLIGGLLKQLQ
+1532 LLKELQ
-1547 DAHLD
+1547 AAGLD

-1602 VYGIQYNTYIGRDGN
+1602 VYGIQYNTYIDKHGN
-1617 IKRATW
+1617 IRKQDYSEKLDIYDYANYVNRHLEKADKIKDKSVKEAFEKLNKEIDEQFEKSRKELANEEEQAFNALSEDTQDFVRAAHKAFEPQAVRNPETNKLT
-1623 KDTVT
+1623 KDSYLKQLQFVA
-1628 ENDWLN
+1628 D
-1634 YIRRETGL
+1634 YIRT
-1642 KLSGIDNE
+1642 N
-1650 TFENIKTE
+1650 KT
-1658 AKASTKAEA
+1658 T
-1667 RDARKAEIEEIKNKF
+1667 
-1682 DEIESEAYFNLD
+1682 LD
-1694 DNTKEVIKLIHEKI
+1694 DADKNFISVHEDMVDSI
-1708 NEAYGAK
+1708 SNEYIDK
-1715 PSKAKYQEQLEV
+1715 KTFKSDKAKEILQARIDKFNKAAKKLGIMSYKQYLAQNV
-1727 EIATLSDRLE
+1727 E
-1737 DFKDTYIEEE
+1737 
-1747 LDAIKDYIEAK
+1747 DANTRE
-1758 NQILNNVINGF
+1758 
-1769 ELSDDFDYN
+1769 
-1778 AIKSEKIKSA
+1778 
-1788 IKAYK
+1788 
-1793 DEQLRLA
+1793 
-1800 KQVAKGSRLLQFEA
+1800 
-1814 YKKKFDSDVI
+1814 
-1824 GNNSRQARNNRLLD
+1824 ARNNRLLD
-1838 DMIHILR
+1838 DMIHILK

-1867 KVMNPIVKEV
+1867 KVMNPIIKEV
-1877 RESRSP
+1877 REARSP

-1907 TRDTFCSVCNTVRPR
+1907 TRDTFCSVCNTVHPH
-1922 IADNYVVKIAYSKD
+1922 ITDKYTIKVAYSKD
-1936 KYNLKELKKRFEKVE
+1936 RYNLEELQKRFEKVE

-2006 AVYKTLVDIG
+2006 AVYKTLADIG

-2028 PAITRIVNA
+2028 PAITTIVNA

-2056 IASLG
+2056 IKSTGRA
-2061 KEILNAYH
+2061 ILETYH
-2069 IKTDKMNLD
+2069 INTDKMNLGE
-2078 DIVARVNALLGV
+2078 IVDRVNGLLGT

-2113 NDSRPVKENKYIKHN
+2113 DKNRPVK
-2128 TYSGLIDYNDNSVF
+2128 GSV
-2142 VFGSNPLGIN
+2142 
-2152 GNPSKGTGGAALVAL
+2152 
-2167 NQGRVQQGEIMDN
+2167 
-2180 TISNNGR
+2180 
-2187 AYGLTTVK
+2187 
-2195 APNAR
+2195 
-2200 NNKGNQLSIEEI
+2200 
-2212 TNNIKKLYQYANNN
+2212 YQ
-2226 KDKTFKVAYTDGK
+2226 
-2239 LLNGHSI
+2239 H
-2246 EELVNAFINAGEI
+2246 
-2259 PNNVLFSDTLNKYFV
+2259 
-2274 KQTNINKEN
+2274 
-2283 INNIATDWTV
+2283 DWAV
-2293 LFAYNDLAKLSNKIG
+2293 LFAYKDIAKLADKIG
-2308 DTARVCN
+2308 STARVCN

-2360 YDPNKGLRSYITS
+2360 YDPTKGLRSYITS

-2445 AVVCNYTYDIE
+2445 AVVNNYTYDVE
-2456 KKQTVVNKEVDETDE
+2456 KKETKVNKEFDETDE

-2484 TFNVKDVTNPTQE
+2484 TFNVKDVINPTQE
-2497 EVDTWSK
+2497 EVDAWSK

-2553 IDSETAY
+2553 IDNETAY

-2565 AFSSDNPLVKLAA
+2565 AFNSDNPLVKLAA
-2578 MDMIKYAF
+2578 MDMVKYAF

-2603 NDALRDENTFVQ
+2603 NIALRDENTFVQ
-2615 YNGSRTSVVAQI
+2615 YNGARTSIIAQI
-2627 KAQIDNAV
+2627 KAQVDNAV
-2635 ARTDLIE
+2635 ARTDLVE
-2642 QYLRTDPGVTNV
+2642 QYLRSDPGVSSV
-2654 PHKFMNKKY
+2654 PHKFMSKKY

-2676 FSLNDKNNA
+2676 FSLDDIDNA
-2685 IEFGFARESNSKVVP
+2685 IEFGFARESNSKFVP

-2714 NESVTKLYKIVSPAP
+2714 NESVTRLYKIVSPDLGS

-2747 VSINNANN
+2747 LSINNANN
-2755 SVPLPSYYEA
+2755 NVPLPSYYEA
-2765 VIENL
+2765 VIDNL
-2770 MSDDTDYTL
+2770 MNSEVADYTL
-2779 EQLNELYKKHIA
+2779 DELNELYKKNVA

-2796 KVKAVTHFDIMAD
+2796 KVKAVTHFDIMSD

-2815 GAKDAINKIIKTFN
+2815 GAKDAIDKIIKTFN

-2841 YLYGKTKYDSFTPPI
+2841 YLYGKTKYDLFTPPI

-2868 SISINGNFL
+2868 PISINGNFL

-2901 QMVEIVRETPMASSR
+2901 QLVEIVRETPMASSR

-2924 SSKLEQSLRTT
+2924 SSKFEQSLRTT

-3002 FNQFYRDENGN
+3002 FSQFYKDDNGN

-3022 IEAIKNNPDL
+3022 INAIKNNPAL

-3038 ALADAN
+3038 TLADAD
-3044 AIIDKFGIIN
+3044 AIVDKFGIIN

-3064 TLKFYIEEMQKMI
+3064 TLKFYIDEMQKMI
-3077 KELSNTSVIDDAEV
+3077 KELSNSSVIDDAEV

-3106 IQNGIVSIWDGFHSS
+3106 IQNGLVSIFDGFHSS
-3121 GWLDAWFGDL
+3121 GWFDAWVGDL

-3146 MADIHAKE
+3146 MADVRAKE
-3154 SQSKDFAVAFGKHF
+3154 SQAKDFAVAFGKHF

-3191 GNIVRNYTDKFV
+3191 GNIVRDYTDKFV

-3259 FIINNH
+3259 FIINNN
-3265 PQIYSEYVKLRETIR
+3265 PQIYSEYVKLREAIR

-3285 RIDGV
+3285 RSDGV

-3301 LRTKIDDLTSQF
+3301 LRTKINDLTSQF
-3313 IGNDYK
+3313 IGDDYK
-3319 PAYEYGFPGI
+3319 PVYENGFPGT

-3335 SIIVINQ
+3335 SIIVTNQ
-3342 ELYDNARKQSL
+3342 EVYDNARKQSL
-3353 NDAIQLDQYLRR
+3353 NDAVQLDQYLRR

-3398 RDSNGKVTTPASQLD
+3398 RDSNGKVTTPASQLES
-3413 TNKEYKK
+3413 NKEYKK

-3431 SVDDILKVQ
+3431 SVDDVLKVR

-3452 GKASKARKLIKEK
+3452 GKTSKARALIKDK
-3465 LTKGE
+3465 LAKGE

-3478 IDASKFTNTEI
+3478 IDASKFTSTEI
-3489 AKIKED
+3489 AAIKED
-3495 VERNYGTTN
+3495 VEKNYGTSS

-3518 LTNEA
+3518 PTNEA

-3534 GGRSNPEYQKIITK
+3534 GGMTNPEYQEIITK
-3548 INDITRKYYNSAAK
+3548 INNITRKYYDSAAK

-3569 SIEDLKTLA
+3569 SIKDLKTLG

-3588 KKIKTKYGY
+3588 KKKGKGSY
-3597 DVYEAYSEYAKEN
+3597 DAYQTYSKYAKEN
-3610 VNEKAYY
+3610 VNKKAYY

-3630 FYTLWKRVNIR
+3630 FYTLWKRVNAR
-3641 YEVLRDEKGKI
+3641 YEVLRDKKGKI

-3666 KAPKPNHWLY
+3666 KAPTPNHWLY
-3676 TTIAPNDAYWKD
+3676 TTIAPNDAYWED

-3733 LAKGIDYYKEWY
+3733 LAKGIAYYKEWY

-3799 ESYTDNENYKTVE
+3799 EGYTDNENYKTIE

-3826 NNLGLNEYEQEAKQ
+3826 NDLGLNEYEQEAKK
-3840 YIQDTLMQFAKTET
+3840 YIQDTLMSFAKTET

-3889 DMLPSGKDSW
+3889 DMLPSGKDTW

-3915 LMTQLKNKESVDLD
+3915 LMNQLKNKESIDLD

-3939 TYTSDEAYEKDLE
+3939 TYASDEAYEKDLE
-3952 AYQKRM
+3952 AYQKRI

-4000 LFYTHRMLS
+4000 LLYTHRMLG

-4052 VRRLVYD
+4052 VRRLLYD
-4059 QYKIPQNKLTRNASM
+4059 QYKIPQNKLTRTASM

-4087 FTGAI
+4087 ITGGI
-4092 GNITIG
+4092 GNITVG

-4121 NMWRQAVPSFIRG
+4121 NMWRQAIPSFIRG

-4171 ILNKI
+4171 VLNKI

-4233 YAMKNIIGGNEELLN
+4233 YAMRNIIGGNEELLN
-4248 KYETFKKNILA
+4248 KYEEFKKNILA

-4307 ELPTVMDQLDLKD
+4307 ELPTVMDQVDLKD

-4331 AELQAKSQDKEV
+4331 AELQAKSKDKEV

-4428 IRQLRYEKEMSDGQ
+4428 VRKLRYEKEMSDGQ

-4487 ALGGVCT
+4487 ALGGICT

-4546 IAGVTAGKDI
+4546 IAGATAGKDI
-4556 MSACNNIAAYVM
+4556 MAACNNIAAYVM

-4586 ILVKLGRQIPIYR
+4586 IIVKLGRQIPIYR
-4599 SLNNLATLDKA
+4599 SINNLATLDKA

>member
-45 FNKEFETYYVNNYG
+45 FNKEFETYYANNYG
-59 SIPNTNDESKEVATA
+59 SIPNTNDESKEVVTA

-89 TTDSAFI
+89 TIDSAFI

-147 RVINRMFGAVA
+147 RVINRMLGAVA
-158 KNILE
+158 TNILE
-163 TRKIEATKEE
+163 ARKVEATKEE

-187 DFIKIEEEVSKYTPQ
+187 DFVKLEDEVSKTTPQ

-217 VKYFTE
+217 VKYFTQ
-223 VFQGDDRLG
+223 VIQTDDRLG
-232 EIRFKKDDEISQQE
+232 EIRFKKDDDLSQQE
-246 VNWNESYSI
+246 ADWSESFDI
-255 EDDEAL
+255 EDDDDL
-261 NLDDAAD
+261 NLNNAAD
-268 NGSNS
+268 NASNN

-331 DYMDFKSVDN
+331 DYMDFKVVNS
-341 AIKGDIE
+341 AIRGDIE

-356 KKLEDV
+356 KKLEDI

-375 ANDLRK
+375 ANDLKK
-381 KPDFAYKVFQVYRR
+381 KPDFAYKLFQVYRR
-395 RTMRKQQARIDD
+395 RTIRKQQVRIDD
-407 NTVIPVR
+407 NSVSPTR
-414 SNTRADKLETLR
+414 SNNRADKLETLR

-442 EDTKDILESIKTK
+442 EDTNDILGAIKTK
-455 IKDYKALQKT
+455 IDDYKTLQKT
-465 KGFDLNKEALS
+465 KGFDLNKQALS

-509 DGKAP
+509 DGKTP

-525 YLENTAKYANETLT
+525 YLENTAKYANETLN
-539 NKKYLDNK
+539 NKRNLDNR

-554 EDKKARKEALDSV
+554 KDKKAKKEALDSV

-575 LSTNTKTYALELAKA
+575 LSTNTKAYALELAKS

-620 TNFLNAIKATLTE
+620 TNFLNAVKATLTE
-633 EQKDGTKVSTELINY
+633 QQKDGSKVSTELINY

-663 LMEHRNENGAIINYG
+663 LMEHRDENGAVINYG

-738 NPNMLMG
+738 NPKMLMG

-774 MHAIRNA
+774 MHAIKNA
-781 KGEVIGKEV
+781 KGEVIAKEV

-803 QFKNIFKQELL
+803 QFRNIFKQELL
-814 DMANF
+814 DMVNF
-819 INIVFEV
+819 INIVFEI
-826 KENIETLEDGTVVDQ
+826 KENTETLEDGTVVDQ

-914 YGDSL
+914 YGDDL

-932 DGFIPFTINANGEV
+932 DGFIPFTTNANGEV

-968 YSNNAIARMSEYKDL
+968 YSNNAITRMSEYKDL

-1005 IAFNDVFEGDT
+1005 IAFNDIFEGDT

-1050 NSTIVQGAFLNT
+1050 NSTIIQGAFLNT
-1062 PEVQARLKAIGL
+1062 PEVQSRLKAIGL

-1080 KFNGITI
+1080 KFNSITI

-1099 AKTYPDGR
+1099 AKTYPDGKV
-1107 IEGEDGILVKDLV
+1107 EGEDGILVKDLV
-1120 KNAKLTLEQARDLMG
+1120 KNAKLTLDQARDLMG
-1135 GPILYKP
+1135 GPIMYDNNGKP
-1142 DGTPELNKDKSCRR
+1142 KLNADGSYRR
-1156 SGGFSNTTVNDAQS
+1156 SGGFSNTTINDAQS

-1216 KNFYYDQYYDEKLNT
+1216 KNFYYDQYYDDKLNT

-1257 YNAMKDNNI
+1257 YEVMKANKI

-1308 RDEYDYNHLYT
+1308 REEYDYNHLYT

-1343 NIARNSPL
+1343 NIDSNSPL
-1351 YAYKEDF
+1351 HAYKEDF

-1367 DSFNNLVDELKIPI
+1367 DSFNKLVDELKISL
-1381 DKDGNIKFDESGN
+1381 DEDGNIKFDESGN
-1394 ITGLDMQV
+1394 ITGVDMQV

-1419 MMDFVTLNASMPIAP
+1419 MMDFVTLNASMPIAA

-1445 LSNVI
+1445 LSNVV

-1507 IMLPKSNFGFAKNAD
+1507 IMLPASNFGFAKNAD
-1522 GTYKDVDEVR
+1522 GTYKKSKEE
-1532 DKDGNLIGGLLKQLQ
+1532 LLKELQ
-1547 DAHLD
+1547 DAGLD

-1634 YIRRETGL
+1634 YVRRETGL
-1642 KLSGIDNE
+1642 RLSGIDNE
-1650 TFENIKTE
+1650 KFENIKAD

-1667 RDARKAEIEEIKNKF
+1667 RDARKAEIAEIKNRF

-1694 DNTKEVIKLIHEKI
+1694 DDTKEVIKLIHEKI
-1708 NEAYGAK
+1708 NEAYGPK

-1727 EIATLSDRLE
+1727 EISTLTGRLE
-1737 DFKDTYIEEE
+1737 EFKDIYIEEE

-1758 NQILNNVINGF
+1758 KQILNNVINGF

-1800 KQVAKGSRLLQFEA
+1800 KQIARSSRLLQFEA

-1824 GNNSRQARNNRLLD
+1824 GNNTREARNNRLLD
-1838 DMIHILR
+1838 DMIHILQ

-1867 KVMNPIVKEV
+1867 KVMNPVVKEI
-1877 RESRSP
+1877 REARSP

-1907 TRDTFCSVCNTVRPR
+1907 TRDTFCSVCNTVHPH
-1922 IADNYVVKIAYSKD
+1922 ITDKYTIKVAYSKD
-1936 KYNLKELKKRFEKVE
+1936 KYNLEELQKRFEKVE

-2006 AVYKTLVDIG
+2006 AVYKTLADIG

-2028 PAITRIVNA
+2028 PAITKIVNA

-2056 IASLG
+2056 IKSTG
-2061 KEILNAYH
+2061 KEILNTYH
-2069 IKTDKMNLD
+2069 INTDKINLGE
-2078 DIVARVNALLGV
+2078 IIARVNGLLGT

-2113 NDSRPVKENKYIKHN
+2113 DKNLPVK
-2128 TYSGLIDYNDNSVF
+2128 
-2142 VFGSNPLGIN
+2142 GSI
-2152 GNPSKGTGGAALVAL
+2152 
-2167 NQGRVQQGEIMDN
+2167 
-2180 TISNNGR
+2180 
-2187 AYGLTTVK
+2187 
-2195 APNAR
+2195 
-2200 NNKGNQLSIEEI
+2200 
-2212 TNNIKKLYQYANNN
+2212 YQ
-2226 KDKTFKVAYTDGK
+2226 
-2239 LLNGHSI
+2239 H
-2246 EELVNAFINAGEI
+2246 
-2259 PNNVLFSDTLNKYFV
+2259 
-2274 KQTNINKEN
+2274 
-2283 INNIATDWTV
+2283 DWGV
-2293 LFAYNDLAKLSNKIG
+2293 LFAYNDLAKLSDKIG
-2308 DTARVCN
+2308 STARVCN

-2360 YDPNKGLRSYITS
+2360 YDPTKGLRSYITS
-2373 DAKSAYPSLN
+2373 NAKSAYPSLN

-2410 ANRAIEVING
+2410 ANRAIEFING

-2445 AVVCNYTYDIE
+2445 AVVRNYTYDVE
-2456 KKQTVVNKEVDETDE
+2456 KKQTVVNKEVEEKDE

-2497 EVDTWSK
+2497 EVDAWSK

-2553 IDSETAY
+2553 VDNETAY

-2578 MDMIKYAF
+2578 MDMVKYAF

-2603 NDALRDENTFVQ
+2603 NTALRDENTFVQ
-2615 YNGSRTSVVAQI
+2615 FNGARTSIIVQI
-2627 KAQIDNAV
+2627 KAQVDNVV

-2642 QYLRTDPGVTNV
+2642 QYLRSDPGVSNV

-2663 SSMFKTVTRGMYE
+2663 SSMFETVTRGMYE
-2676 FSLNDKNNA
+2676 FSLDDKDNA
-2685 IEFGFARESNSKVVP
+2685 IEFGFARESNAEFVP
-2700 IQFNDYIYITKKEG
+2700 IQFNNYIYITKKEG
-2714 NESVTKLYKIVSPAP
+2714 NESVTRLYKIVSPDLGS

-2765 VIENL
+2765 VIDNL
-2770 MSDDTDYTL
+2770 MNSKVADYTL
-2779 EQLNELYKKHIA
+2779 DELNELYKKHVA

-2796 KVKAVTHFDIMAD
+2796 KVKAVTHFDIMSD

-2829 NYEGNRI
+2829 DYEGNRI

-2856 HVEGETISNDGE
+2856 HVEGETISNGGE
-2868 SISINGNFL
+2868 PISINGNFL

-2901 QMVEIVRETPMASSR
+2901 QLVEIVRETPMASSR

-3002 FNQFYRDENGN
+3002 FSQFYRDENGN

-3022 IEAIKNNPDL
+3022 INVIKNNPAL

-3038 ALADAN
+3038 TLADAN
-3044 AIIDKFGIIN
+3044 AIVDKFGIIN

-3064 TLKFYIEEMQKMI
+3064 TLKFYIDEMQKMI
-3077 KELSNTSVIDDAEV
+3077 KELSNSSVIDDAEV

-3106 IQNGIVSIWDGFHSS
+3106 IQNGLVSIYDGFHSS

-3146 MADIHAKE
+3146 MADIRAKE
-3154 SQSKDFAVAFGKHF
+3154 SQAKDFAIAFGKHF

-3182 DLNKIFDKN
+3182 DINKIFDKN

-3265 PQIYSEYVKLRETIR
+3265 PQIYSEYVKLREAIR

-3285 RIDGV
+3285 RIDGA

-3301 LRTKIDDLTSQF
+3301 LRTKINDLTSQF
-3313 IGNDYK
+3313 IGNEYK
-3319 PAYEYGFPGI
+3319 PDFREGFPGTSK
-3329 ERAPDD
+3329 APDE
-3335 SIIVINQ
+3335 SIIITNQ
-3342 ELYDNARKQSL
+3342 EVYDNARKLSL
-3353 NDAIQLDQYLRR
+3353 NDAVQLNQYLRR

-3431 SVDDILKVQ
+3431 SVDDVLKVR

-3452 GKASKARKLIKEK
+3452 GKASKARALIKDK
-3465 LTKGE
+3465 LAKGE

-3478 IDASKFTNTEI
+3478 IDASKFTNVEI
-3489 AKIKED
+3489 AAIKED
-3495 VERNYGTTN
+3495 VEKNYGTSS

-3518 LTNEA
+3518 PTNEA

-3534 GGRSNPEYQKIITK
+3534 GGMSNPEYQKIITD
-3548 INDITRKYYNSAAK
+3548 INNITRKYYNSAAK

-3569 SIEDLKTLA
+3569 SIEDLKALG

-3588 KKIKTKYGY
+3588 KKKGKGSYY
-3597 DVYEAYSEYAKEN
+3597 AYQTYSKYAKEN
-3610 VNEKAYY
+3610 VNKQAYY
-3617 DEEGEAKKRTEPE
+3617 SEEDEAKKRTEPE
-3630 FYTLWKRVNIR
+3630 FYTLWKRVNAR
-3641 YEVLRDEKGKI
+3641 YEVLRDKKGKI

-3676 TTIAPNDAYWKD
+3676 TTIAPNDAYWED
-3688 LNKRDPKE
+3688 LNKDNPKE

-3733 LAKGIDYYKEWY
+3733 LAKGIAYYKEWY

-3799 ESYTDNENYKTVE
+3799 EGYTDNENYKTVE

-3840 YIQDTLMQFAKTET
+3840 YIQDTLMSFAKTET

-3861 GMAPHRVKKAEHDA
+3861 GMAPHRAKKAEHDA

-3915 LMTQLKNKESVDLD
+3915 LMTQLKNKESIDLD

-3939 TYTSDEAYEKDLE
+3939 TYASDEAYEKDLE
-3952 AYQKRM
+3952 AYQKRI

-4000 LFYTHRMLS
+4000 LFYTHRMLG

-4059 QYKIPQNKLTRNASM
+4059 QYKIPQNKLTRTASM

-4087 FTGAI
+4087 ITGGI
-4092 GNITIG
+4092 GNITVG

-4121 NMWRQAVPSFIRG
+4121 NMWRHAIPSFIRG

-4171 ILNKI
+4171 VLNKI

-4233 YAMKNIIGGNEELLN
+4233 YAMKNIIRGNEELLN
-4248 KYETFKKNILA
+4248 KYETFKKDILA

-4267 IWNRRDI
+4267 VWNRRDI

-4289 QFIAE
+4289 QFITE

-4307 ELPTVMDQLDLKD
+4307 ELPTVMDQVDLKD

-4331 AELQAKSQDKEV
+4331 AELQAKSKDKEV

-4413 EVGCAPALFD
+4413 EIGCAPALFD

-4428 IRQLRYEKEMSDGQ
+4428 IRKLRYEKEMSDGQ
-4442 VEALESLQVLLK
+4442 VEVLESLQVLLK

-4487 ALGGVCT
+4487 ALGGICT

-4521 DLTTQSMMYNMLF
+4521 ELTTQSMMYNMLF

-4556 MSACNNIAAYVM
+4556 MAACNNIAAYVM

-4586 ILVKLGRQIPIYR
+4586 IIVKLGRQIPIYR

>member
-45 FNKEFETYYVNNYG
+45 FNKEFETYYANNYG

-147 RVINRMFGAVA
+147 RVINRMLGAVA
-158 KNILE
+158 TNILE
-163 TRKIEATKEE
+163 ARKVEATKEE

-187 DFIKIEEEVSKYTPQ
+187 DFVKLEDEVSKTTPQ

-217 VKYFTE
+217 VKYFTQ
-223 VFQGDDRLG
+223 VIQTDDRLG
-232 EIRFKKDDEISQQE
+232 EIRFKKDDDLSQQE
-246 VNWNESYSI
+246 ADWSESFDI
-255 EDDEAL
+255 EDDDDL
-261 NLDDAAD
+261 NLNNAAD
-268 NGSNS
+268 NASNN

-331 DYMDFKSVDN
+331 DYMDFKVVNS
-341 AIKGDIE
+341 AIRGDIE

-356 KKLEDV
+356 KKLEDI
-362 AESNKEY
+362 AKSNKEY

-375 ANDLRK
+375 ANDLKK
-381 KPDFAYKVFQVYRR
+381 KPDFAYKLFQVYRR
-395 RTMRKQQARIDD
+395 RTIRKQQVRIDD
-407 NTVIPVR
+407 NSVSPTR
-414 SNTRADKLETLR
+414 SNNRADKLETLR

-442 EDTKDILESIKTK
+442 EDTNDILGAIKTK
-455 IKDYKALQKT
+455 IDDYKTLQKT
-465 KGFDLNKEALS
+465 KGFDLNKQALS

-509 DGKAP
+509 DGKTP

-525 YLENTAKYANETLT
+525 YLENTAKYANETLN
-539 NKKYLDNK
+539 NKRNLDNR

-554 EDKKARKEALDSV
+554 KDKKAKKEALDSV

-575 LSTNTKTYALELAKA
+575 LSTNTKAYALELAKS

-620 TNFLNAIKATLTE
+620 TNFLNAVKATLTE
-633 EQKDGTKVSTELINY
+633 QQKDGSKVSTELINY

-663 LMEHRNENGAIINYG
+663 LMEHRDENGAVINYG

-727 TGFAQYFNAEQ
+727 TGFAQYFNTEQ
-738 NPNMLMG
+738 NPKMLMG

-774 MHAIRNA
+774 MHAIKNA
-781 KGEVIGKEV
+781 KGEVIAKEV

-803 QFKNIFKQELL
+803 QFRNIFKQELL
-814 DMANF
+814 DMVNF

-826 KENIETLEDGTVVDQ
+826 KENTETLKDGTVVDQ

-914 YGDSL
+914 YGDKL
-919 LKYLFPSLYGGAR
+919 LEYLFPSLYGGAR
-932 DGFIPFTINANGEV
+932 DGFIPFTTNSNGEV
-946 ELNLTADQEAMITR
+946 ELNLSADQEAMITR

-968 YSNNAIARMSEYKDL
+968 YSNNAITRMSEYKDL

-1005 IAFNDVFEGDT
+1005 ITFNDIFEGDT

-1062 PEVQARLKAIGL
+1062 PEVQSRLKAIGL

-1099 AKTYPDGR
+1099 AKTYTDGKV
-1107 IEGEDGILVKDLV
+1107 EGEDGILVKDLV
-1120 KNAKLTLEQARDLMG
+1120 KNAKLTLDQARDLMG
-1135 GPILYKP
+1135 GPIMYDNNGKP
-1142 DGTPELNKDKSCRR
+1142 KLNADGSYRR
-1156 SGGFSNTTVNDAQS
+1156 SGGFSNTTINDAQS

-1245 PRFIRGTQLEQV
+1245 PRFIKGTQLEQV
-1257 YNAMKDNNI
+1257 YEAMKANKI

-1308 RDEYDYNHLYT
+1308 REEYDYNHLYT

-1343 NIARNSPL
+1343 NIDSNSPL
-1351 YAYKEDF
+1351 HAYKEDF

-1367 DSFNNLVDELKIPI
+1367 DSFNKLVDELKIPL
-1381 DKDGNIKFDESGN
+1381 DEDGNIKFDEAGN
-1394 ITGLDMQV
+1394 ITGVDMQV

-1419 MMDFVTLNASMPIAP
+1419 MMDFVTLNASMPIAA

-1445 LSNVI
+1445 LSNVV

-1507 IMLPKSNFGFAKNAD
+1507 IMLPASNFGFAKNAD
-1522 GTYKDVDEVR
+1522 GTYKKSKEE
-1532 DKDGNLIGGLLKQLQ
+1532 LLKELQ
-1547 DAHLD
+1547 DAGLD

-1602 VYGIQYNTYIGRDGN
+1602 VYGIQYNTTINANGDIQKVLYNNLAGKSYDN
-1617 IKRATW
+1617 YVKSQ
-1623 KDTVT
+1623 
-1628 ENDWLN
+1628 LN
-1634 YIRRETGL
+1634 
-1642 KLSGIDNE
+1642 S
-1650 TFENIKTE
+1650 E
-1658 AKASTKAEA
+1658 AKA
-1667 RDARKAEIEEIKNKF
+1667 
-1682 DEIESEAYFNLD
+1682 
-1694 DNTKEVIKLIHEKI
+1694 KLK
-1708 NEAYGAK
+1708 K
-1715 PSKAKYQEQLEV
+1715 
-1727 EIATLSDRLE
+1727 
-1737 DFKDTYIEEE
+1737 
-1747 LDAIKDYIEAK
+1747 AIKDGVNETTALSNVATEYGLQSREEFSKDK
-1758 NQILNNVINGF
+1758 NL
-1769 ELSDDFDYN
+1769 
-1778 AIKSEKIKSA
+1778 A
-1788 IKAYK
+1788 
-1793 DEQLRLA
+1793 DENTR
-1800 KQVAKGSRLLQFEA
+1800 E
-1814 YKKKFDSDVI
+1814 
-1824 GNNSRQARNNRLLD
+1824 ARNNRLLD
-1838 DMIHILR
+1838 DMIHILQ

-1867 KVMNPIVKEV
+1867 KVMNPVVKEV
-1877 RESRSP
+1877 REARSP

-1907 TRDTFCSVCNTVRPR
+1907 TRDTFCSVCNTVHPH
-1922 IADNYVVKIAYSKD
+1922 ITDKYTIKVAYSKD
-1936 KYNLKELKKRFEKVE
+1936 KYNLEELQKRFEKVE

-2006 AVYKTLVDIG
+2006 AVYKTLADIG

-2028 PAITRIVNA
+2028 PAITKIVNA

-2056 IASLG
+2056 IRSLG
-2061 KEILNAYH
+2061 KEILNTYH
-2069 IKTDKMNLD
+2069 INTDKMNLGE
-2078 DIVARVNALLGV
+2078 IITRVNGLLGT

-2113 NDSRPVKENKYIKHN
+2113 NKNRPVK
-2128 TYSGLIDYNDNSVF
+2128 
-2142 VFGSNPLGIN
+2142 GSI
-2152 GNPSKGTGGAALVAL
+2152 
-2167 NQGRVQQGEIMDN
+2167 
-2180 TISNNGR
+2180 
-2187 AYGLTTVK
+2187 
-2195 APNAR
+2195 
-2200 NNKGNQLSIEEI
+2200 
-2212 TNNIKKLYQYANNN
+2212 YQ
-2226 KDKTFKVAYTDGK
+2226 
-2239 LLNGHSI
+2239 H
-2246 EELVNAFINAGEI
+2246 
-2259 PNNVLFSDTLNKYFV
+2259 
-2274 KQTNINKEN
+2274 
-2283 INNIATDWTV
+2283 DWGV
-2293 LFAYNDLAKLSNKIG
+2293 LFAYNDLAKLSDKIG
-2308 DTARVCN
+2308 STARVCN

-2360 YDPNKGLRSYITS
+2360 YDPTKGLRSYITS
-2373 DAKSAYPSLN
+2373 NAKSAYPSLN

-2438 TAYKQTD
+2438 AAYKQTD
-2445 AVVCNYTYDIE
+2445 AVVNNYTYDVE
-2456 KKQTVVNKEVDETDE
+2456 KKQTVVNKEFDETDE
-2471 ALRIM
+2471 SLRIM

-2497 EVDTWSK
+2497 EVNAWSK

-2553 IDSETAY
+2553 VDNETAY

-2578 MDMIKYAF
+2578 MDMVKYAF

-2603 NDALRDENTFVQ
+2603 NTALRDENTFVQ
-2615 YNGSRTSVVAQI
+2615 FNGARTSIIAQI
-2627 KAQIDNAV
+2627 KAQVDNAV
-2635 ARTDLIE
+2635 SRTDLVE
-2642 QYLRTDPGVTNV
+2642 QYLRSDPGVSNV

-2663 SSMFKTVTRGMYE
+2663 SSMFETVTRGMYE
-2676 FSLNDKNNA
+2676 FSLDDKDNA
-2685 IEFGFARESNSKVVP
+2685 IEFGFARESNAEFVP
-2700 IQFNDYIYITKKEG
+2700 IQFNNYIYITKKEG
-2714 NESVTKLYKIVSPAP
+2714 NESVTRLYKIVSPDLGS
-2729 GIGFAYPLNS
+2729 GIGFAYPLNG

-2765 VIENL
+2765 VIDNL
-2770 MSDDTDYTL
+2770 MNSEVADYTL
-2779 EQLNELYKKHIA
+2779 DELNELYKKHVA

-2796 KVKAVTHFDIMAD
+2796 KVKAVTHFDIMSD

-2856 HVEGETISNDGE
+2856 HVEGETISNGGE
-2868 SISINGNFL
+2868 PISINGNFL

-2901 QMVEIVRETPMASSR
+2901 QLVEIVRETPMASSR

-3002 FNQFYRDENGN
+3002 FSQFYRDENGN

-3022 IEAIKNNPDL
+3022 INVIKNNPAL

-3038 ALADAN
+3038 TLADAN
-3044 AIIDKFGIIN
+3044 AIVDKFGIIN

-3064 TLKFYIEEMQKMI
+3064 TLKFYIDEMQKMI
-3077 KELSNTSVIDDAEV
+3077 KELSNSSIIDDAEV
-3091 KFGIDYLQKLSNDPN
+3091 KFGLDYLQKLSNDPN
-3106 IQNGIVSIWDGFHSS
+3106 IQNGLISIYDGFHSS

-3146 MADIHAKE
+3146 MADIRAKE
-3154 SQSKDFAVAFGKHF
+3154 SQAKDFAIAFGKHF

-3182 DLNKIFDKN
+3182 DINKIFDKN

-3265 PQIYSEYVKLRETIR
+3265 PQIYSEYVKLREAIR

-3301 LRTKIDDLTSQF
+3301 LRTKINDLTSQF

-3319 PAYEYGFPGI
+3319 PAYEYGFPGT
-3329 ERAPDD
+3329 EQAPDG
-3335 SIIVINQ
+3335 SIIVTNQ
-3342 ELYDNARKQSL
+3342 EVYDNTRKQSL
-3353 NDAIQLDQYLRR
+3353 NDAVQLDQYLRR

-3431 SVDDILKVQ
+3431 SVDDVLKVR
-3440 IEDAYKKLGITS
+3440 IEDAYKKLGITNF
-3452 GKASKARKLIKEK
+3452 KASKARAFIKDKLA
-3465 LTKGE
+3465 KGE

-3489 AKIKED
+3489 AAIKED
-3495 VERNYGTTN
+3495 VERNYGTNN

-3518 LTNEA
+3518 PTNEA

-3534 GGRSNPEYQKIITK
+3534 GGMTNPEYQEIITK
-3548 INDITRKYYNSAAK
+3548 INNITRKYYNSAAK

-3569 SIEDLKTLA
+3569 SIEDLKALG

-3588 KKIKTKYGY
+3588 KHKGKGSY
-3597 DVYEAYSEYAKEN
+3597 DVYQAYSKYAKEN
-3610 VNEKAYY
+3610 VNEQAYY
-3617 DEEGEAKKRTEPE
+3617 SEEDEAKKRTEPE
-3630 FYTLWKRVNIR
+3630 FYTLWKRVNAR
-3641 YEVLRDEKGKI
+3641 YEVLRDKKGKI

-3666 KAPKPNHWLY
+3666 KAPTPNHWLY
-3676 TTIAPNDAYWKD
+3676 TTIAPNDAYWED
-3688 LNKRDPKE
+3688 LNKDNPKE

-3733 LAKGIDYYKEWY
+3733 LAKGIAYYKEWY
-3745 DNNHVYNP
+3745 NNNHVYNP

-3799 ESYTDNENYKTVE
+3799 EGYTDNENYKTVE

-3840 YIQDTLMQFAKTET
+3840 YIQDTLMSFAKTET

-3861 GMAPHRVKKAEHDA
+3861 GMAPHRAKKAEHDA

-3939 TYTSDEAYEKDLE
+3939 TYASDEAYEKDLE
-3952 AYQKRM
+3952 AYQKRI

-3985 SAAGHYNAIQDNKQL
+3985 SAAEHYNAIQDNKQL
-4000 LFYTHRMLS
+4000 LFYTHRMLG

-4037 IEKADT
+4037 IEKVDT

-4059 QYKIPQNKLTRNASM
+4059 QYKIPQNKLTRTASM

-4087 FTGAI
+4087 ITGGI
-4092 GNITIG
+4092 GNITVG

-4121 NMWRQAVPSFIRG
+4121 NMWRHAIPSFIRG

-4171 ILNKI
+4171 VLNKI

-4248 KYETFKKNILA
+4248 KYETFKKDILA

-4267 IWNRRDI
+4267 VWNRRDI

-4289 QFIAE
+4289 QFITE

-4307 ELPTVMDQLDLKD
+4307 ELPTVMDQVDLKD

-4331 AELQAKSQDKEV
+4331 AELQAKSKDKEV

-4413 EVGCAPALFD
+4413 EIGCAPALFD

-4428 IRQLRYEKEMSDGQ
+4428 IRKLRYEKEMSDGQ
-4442 VEALESLQVLLK
+4442 VEVLESLQVLLK

-4487 ALGGVCT
+4487 ALGGICT

-4521 DLTTQSMMYNMLF
+4521 ELTTQSMMYNMLF

-4556 MSACNNIAAYVM
+4556 MAACNNIAAYVM

-4586 ILVKLGRQIPIYR
+4586 IIVKLGRQIPIYR